1 MKIRLNPHTLQRAF
15 VLLLFSLVAGI
26 SSVFA
31 QGYTYLQFSGNGR
44 TVLFA
49 KDGALTVVSTTEDA
63 PAGDGYQWALETV
76 SGDNVRLKNKEGMYV
91 TPNLTLTNS
100 QDQAATFTKT
110 ENTYSK
116 GRKSYGEGV
125 EVPTHGGSR
134 YDLVYGGKA
143 LGVKNGQLIWTVED
157 SRYGCIRLA
166 NNVKGAKVNPFVSSE
181 GGKVHWYYYM
191 ELLGNKSAECVMDAG
206 AEKKL
211 EKYSTPSAKDL
222 RAYMWCVYEAND
234 KGDVYFMSA
243 DGNFFCQKDD
253 TYQYST
259 STKTDRCKY
268 RICDVADQTDGK
280 YQEAFVLYNPQT
292 TKYVFPYGSGNTDV
306 GNGSSLN
313 PAEAMRFIL
322 STGPH
327 IYQFS
332 ANAATAIYDNGTGVT
347 MQPVGSEVA
356 GYQWTL
362 EQVGG
367 AYVLKSGRDNY
378 LKQAGDAFTVTT
390 NRDEALRLFPCGSAY
405 DDRHDVLTLAADASK
420 ALGVKDGQLA
430 IVEANSFYSVVRILD
445 STAEV
450 KGAVAPKF
458 SDISNVYYYK
468 LQFKANPK
476 GDARLTLTGT
486 GYDNP
491 VTRKE
496 FEPTSASQNW
506 KLEAARHANSKTGD
520 FYLVNQSGEY
530 LIYKDGR
537 FNFETLD
544 VNETTVFRLKQTDEQ
559 PEYWTID
566 MALSGDDNHRLGL
579 QAGMTPYT
587 LKACNST
594 SKFNALSF
602 KESERGSDY
611 DYLQFSG
618 CGRVVLYDDGQNIK
632 AVATTTEQLE
642 GNGYQ
647 WTFDPIM
654 DGAGKVNG
662 NNLKNKAGRF
672 LRYDAADETFTS
684 VTDRSKASVFDADQN
699 TYYVIPVHDVQGGTY
714 NINIAG
720 GLRYN
725 AVLRGVSEP
734 YNTLGV
740 KNGKLQ
746 LVKKNSRYA
755 VVRLAE
761 NIEGGLVNPYVSTS
775 ANPHY
780 YALNFFQNGSE
791 YLQDNTPGNI
801 LLKSPVAPFP
811 LRRYCWILEEAN
823 DDGDVYIR
831 STAGNYISYNPDT
844 DNGKH
849 KVNPTLN
856 DYSLYKICDVADQPD
871 ASLEGL
877 WSLYNCKNLYFVR
890 PFPSE
895 NAIGRAE
902 EVGKNTSMTFVD
914 VAANTTSYH
923 FVFPAMGQRALIMDY
938 DEAKKPR
945 VKARDILASDKDA
958 RLYQW
963 VVEGQHIRNRAG
975 FYLTYDGKNKQFG
988 VSNQKADAY
997 TFVYNVNNYENN
1009 NNVRYD
1015 LCSTDDQ
1022 QALSIGEEGALCWAA
1037 PGTRNSVVDLRPY
1050 IIAPE
1055 LPIPSLGGADYQLYC
1070 IRTAG
1075 GDRYA
1080 YHMEDANSISL
1091 KPYEEKNLCQLWVLI
1106 RDGQGKGDGY
1116 LQSAY
1121 NRYFLKYDTG
1131 SNTFVAVADKKDATR
1146 IRLVETSG
1154 NYIHWQIELP
1164 DVNDSR
1170 NLISHSYSGGGNPKT
1185 VSLSLQGPN
1194 NGNNFVEIFP
1204 VDITPDFYEEAGG
1217 AFRNLSLNELTPQ
1230 LELTADG
1237 KALKAKASASED
1249 DANNSWKNIGTKDD
1263 FVLRNGHGQYIGA
1276 DAEGNVFLTTDKA
1289 QATHFYLWLNHGDED
1304 GTVSWCFA
1312 QLNADGSKPE
1322 GKPEKCLGVSDV
1334 TNGTVAMLSFST
1346 YETDKLHTLC
1356 FNFGRLTCPELSDAA
1371 EGKYYY
1377 NFICFDK
1384 VASDKFISE
1393 GYDTNKKVKAESQ
1406 QLINDQM
1413 WALVGQSK
1421 DDVVL
1426 MSKDKYY
1433 MCLNGYKLC
1442 VTHDLKKAAHF
1453 SVDYISDVDRYVL
1466 VLVGGEGSEG
1476 HLKKCLNLSGD
1487 VDENGVRHKDVI
1499 VWNWNKTD
1507 KNEGPRFYLNFI
1519 SIPVPEDYSDY
1530 EILPKRSWF
1539 VKQAHE
1545 ATTDP
1550 MTGFIQRD
1558 ESGWTKNPYTGKM
1571 MQKTS
1576 TYTVIHYLKAESTRE
1591 LYVPTCMVTND
1602 NCPTL
1607 SRAFQRWYNYK
1618 TDEAVSDSVL
1628 NLDLPSSRRYKNGI
1642 VVGDQ
1647 LKLNGQVN
1655 GNYVKKKI
1663 TFQMP
1668 EVIPDDWEYILG
1680 ADLTPYSDFV
1690 DYFGD
1695 NGNPIYNGNVTKY
1708 NGAVTNDIILP
1719 SKQNIVEPTITGR
1732 NLYVIRNARAIAN
1745 ELLQCKE
1752 GNGNDKWYE
1761 EHTIAFPK
1769 KKVTLNYSSVA
1780 LNMQKQDY
1788 WFYNN
1793 DSPSEDN
1800 LQNAVNSGEIVIE
1813 VDSLDSGITSAKFL
1827 RSAKTDNV
1835 DLGEGLDRFIA
1846 FDYPGDTDDGKG
1858 IGKAKGDSCTLKVY
1872 GVASDG
1878 TRYQIA
1884 KFNLTFEDNFEPI
1897 IYSEIIGKKDDGS
1910 FKSERSP
1917 EALKKATGDPVATI
1931 TFDPEQFDAFV
1942 TPPVGTYTGFL
1953 TGDKGPGTKCGLTY
1967 RYPFNYDNTSYC
1979 FAPIDGDFNSTDGK
1993 TPECTWGN
2001 YTIAHRFRMGDFGD
2015 GSSRGNFFAVKKY
2028 YENEYGSEKYDASQS
2043 GFLYIDASDLPGQIA
2058 SIDFSGMPCKASR
2071 LFVSA
2076 WMSSPSGKDEKPANV
2091 VFSVQGFKNGKATTL
2106 YSYCP
2111 GSILG
2116 EARDSLANKLE
2127 PKTNNGIGIWQQVYF
2142 SFVNKNADDFDSF
2155 RLTIDNACTS
2165 TVGGDILIDDV
2176 EVFSVKPEV
2185 QIERTIP
2192 VCGDQ
2197 LTLCKMTVDYDQV
2210 RTQLGLNTGEVMKD
2224 NPKVWY
2230 CLLDKEMFDAE
2241 LGFDTGTSEGQER
2254 LYRMSDAEVKP
2265 AFVKA
2270 LLGDPN
2276 SQVSGEGIFRSVE
2289 FKTNFDS
2296 LPVFKYR
2303 DAVAATVGMASREV
2317 TSAGVRHF
2325 VISDKVKE
2333 PRIKPNHDYYFL
2345 FVPRFSDD
2353 PVTLA
2358 NAFHS
2363 FEINTRCSVR
2373 CKFRTLSPIRVVT
2386 DADDEA
2392 AVEHETQTC
2401 AGKSVS
2407 LSVKQVGEDEDGNIG
2422 ERIVQYDWWRDYVGG
2437 AFTDVCINVDNATW
2451 RVLGKNESR
2460 LSNEISLREA
2470 LLAFRHFY
2478 PKATTVAGAA
2488 PKNDEGY
2495 TLEQSVIDVL
2505 HQFTLNSADKVASL
2519 VLLNNTCNIYVPA
2532 ATKQGTILK
2541 VTVVPI
2547 DHEDSSG
2554 TQYCYDPQQVGIK
2567 VSGEAPQ
2574 LFDGLHGTQYKYP
2587 DKLTNVPV
2595 RSSLA
2600 AVEEVRARADG
2611 SAANVLRVPLRG
2623 IKTVTKDAIGLTSVS
2638 PEVFLA
2644 GTNDPNMKA
2653 YETKAAEERAGLSVQ
2668 NFRIVG
2674 QLKTLVAD
2682 TADREHAYA
2691 DIVFNSD
2698 FQPREGY
2705 VYTLRFNYRELFNAG
2720 NATQS
2725 TVCDGNV
2732 LVDLIIVPKYQ
2743 KWTGAAGN
2751 TDWTND
2757 ANWQRADLE
2766 DLHFNADTEPG
2777 YAANADNGTAQG
2789 YVPMLHTSVIVTPK
2803 KAGPQLYE
2811 TNGADDQ
2818 FLNFVG
2824 NEGKRTATP
2833 DIEYALLAAPE
2844 ADKGVN
2850 LCGIYTPYQSKDLVV
2865 QSGGELLHAER
2876 LDYKKAWV
2884 EYALTP
2890 DRWYTLGS
2898 PLRQSYAGEWY
2909 APNNDA
2915 CQATPYFKNVT
2926 YNTTDYHRFA
2936 PAVYQRSWDKAKST
2950 LYYLDTYSAENPQ
2963 TANVKT
2969 TTENIYQAANWSAVY
2984 NDVREAYSQGGFSV
2998 KVNGIGIGAQ
3008 KYNTSLFRL
3017 PKEDTA
3023 YGYYTELNKTDEQTY
3038 PVDRTHHHKLATDQL
3053 AKSGTEI
3060 TVTLTNENRNNR
3072 FFLVGNPFACA
3083 LDLDKFFTVNAAQ
3096 LNGAKYW
3103 VLTAGGQEGAMR
3115 QPNAGEWISVNGTT
3129 EAALASLPSGQGFFV
3144 EGKEGTNTITLKF
3157 TADMQTSLH
3166 ASGTLLRAPAI
3177 GRAEAPMLR
3186 IRASRSGQGS
3196 EALVVKDTTAVN
3208 GYEAAEDMQ
3217 LLLDNSLQEIPM
3229 VYTLAGNRTSTINR
3243 RRSLWRVPLGVLSN
3257 SEEPV
3262 QLTFSGMRSFGE
3274 TLSLLDSQTGAVTP
3288 LRGNGNA
3295 DCVKVEV
3302 PGVTTGRYFILSSE
3316 RPALEDEQDF
3326 TQPLIQADNGSVTIS
3341 SSAAH
3346 VLTYV
3351 RIVAADG
3358 RTVYKLTPYVSRL
3371 SLKLPTGVYVVE
3383 ARTDEGESV
3392 GKVSL

>member
-31 QGYTYLQFSGNGR
+31 QDNYTYLQFSGNGR
-44 TVLFA
+44 TVLLA

-63 PAGDGYQWALETV
+63 PAGDGYQWTLETV

-91 TPNLTLTNS
+91 TADLRLTNS
-100 QDQAATFTKT
+100 QNQAARFTKT

-116 GRKSYGEGV
+116 GTY
-125 EVPTHGGSR
+125 GGSR
-134 YDLVYGGKA
+134 YDLVYADKA
-143 LGVKNGQLIWTVED
+143 LGVKNGQFFWAVRN

-166 NNVKGAKVNPFVSSE
+166 NNVRGAKVTPFVCSE
-181 GGKVHWYYYM
+181 GGEVHWYYM
-191 ELLGNKSAECVMDAG
+191 ELLLNGSECIKDAG

-211 EKYSTPSAKDL
+211 EKYSTPSAKNL
-222 RAYMWCVYEAND
+222 RAYMWCIYEANEE
-234 KGDVYFMSA
+234 GDVYIKSV
-243 DGNFFCQKDD
+243 DGNYI
-253 TYQYST
+253 YQNGSYPGSLQYAT
-259 STKTDRCKY
+259 STKSDVCIY

-280 YQEAFVLYNPQT
+280 FQDAFVLKNT
-292 TKYVFPYGSGNTDV
+292 KMNKYVFPYGSGNPDV
-306 GNGSSLN
+306 GMGSNPN
-313 PAEAMRFIL
+313 PAEAMRFISTPP

-332 ANAATAIYDNGTGVT
+332 ANAATAIYDNGTSVT

-378 LKQAGDAFTVTT
+378 LKQAGDALTVTT

-405 DDRHDVLTLAADASK
+405 DDRHYVLTLADDASK
-420 ALGVKDGQLA
+420 AVGVKDGQLA

-445 STAEV
+445 STDEV

-468 LQFKANPK
+468 LQFKANPE
-476 GDARLTLTGT
+476 GDNRLTLTGT
-486 GYDNP
+486 DYDNP
-491 VTRKE
+491 VTRME
-496 FEPTSASQNW
+496 FQPTSARQNW
-506 KLEAARHANSKTGD
+506 ELRPAKHPNSKPGD
-520 FYLVNQSGEY
+520 FYLVNQEGEY
-530 LIYKDGR
+530 LIYKNGS
-537 FNFETLD
+537 FNFKPLD

-566 MALSGDDNHRLGL
+566 MALSGDDNRRLGL
-579 QAGMTPYT
+579 QDGMTPYT
-587 LKACNST
+587 LKACNSA
-594 SKFNALSF
+594 SKYNALSF

-618 CGRVVLYDDGQNIK
+618 SGRVVLYDDGQNVK

-642 GNGYQ
+642 GNGYR

-662 NNLKNKAGRF
+662 YNLKNKAGRY
-672 LRYDAADETFTS
+672 LHYDTAAKTFTS
-684 VTDRSKASVFDADQN
+684 VTDHSKASVFDADQN
-699 TYYVIPVHDVQGGTY
+699 TYYVVPAHVSGDTY
-714 NINIAG
+714 NIAG

-725 AVLRGVSEP
+725 AVLRGVTGT

-775 ANPHY
+775 DNPRY
-780 YALNFFQNGSE
+780 YAFNFFQNGSGE
-791 YLQDNTPGNI
+791 YMQDNTPGDI

-811 LRRYCWILEEAN
+811 LRRFCWILEEAN
-823 DDGDVYIR
+823 DDGDVYIK
-831 STAGNYISYNPDT
+831 STAGNYISYNPAT
-844 DNGKH
+844 DNYQH
-849 KVNPTLN
+849 KVNTTTN
-856 DYSLYKICDVADQPD
+856 AYSLYKICDVADQPD
-871 ASLEGL
+871 ASLDGL
-877 WSLYNCKNLYFVR
+877 WSLYNCENHYFVR
-890 PFPSE
+890 PSDSD
-895 NAIGRAE
+895 NSIGRAE

-914 VAANTTSYH
+914 IAADTTSFH
-923 FVFPAMGQRALIMDY
+923 LVFPAMGQRALIMDY
-938 DEAKKPR
+938 DEAKNPR
-945 VKARDILASDKDA
+945 VRARAILASDKDA

-975 FYLTYDGKNKQFG
+975 FYLTYDKKNKQFG
-988 VSNQKADAY
+988 VSNQKAEAY
-997 TFVYNVNNYENN
+997 TFVYDENDYQNN
-1009 NNVRYD
+1009 NSVRYD
-1015 LCSTDDQ
+1015 FLSSDGR
-1022 QALSIGEEGALCWAA
+1022 QALSIGAEGVLCWAA

-1050 IIAPE
+1050 IIGPE
-1055 LPIPSLGGADYQLYC
+1055 LPIPSSGGVDYHLYC

-1091 KPYEEKNLCQLWVLI
+1091 KPYVEKNLCQLWILI

-1121 NRYFLKYDTG
+1121 NRCFLKYDTG
-1131 SNTFVAVADKKDATR
+1131 SNTFVAVADRNDATR

-1154 NYIHWQIELP
+1154 NYDHWQIELP
-1164 DVNDSR
+1164 DVADNN
-1170 NLISHSYSGGGNPKT
+1170 NLISHSYGGNPKT
-1185 VSLSLQGPN
+1185 VTLSLQGPN
-1194 NGNNFVEIFP
+1194 NADNYVDLIP

-1217 AFRNLSLNELTPQ
+1217 AFRNLSLNELTPE

-1237 KALKAKASASED
+1237 TALKAKASASED

-1263 FVLRNGHGQYIGA
+1263 FVLRNGHGQYIGT
-1276 DAEGNVFLTTDKA
+1276 DAGGNVCLTTDKA
-1289 QATHFYLWLNHGDED
+1289 QATHFYLWLNHGDKD

-1334 TNGTVAMLSFST
+1334 DNGTVAMLSFST

-1356 FNFGRLTCPELSDAA
+1356 FTFGRLTCPELSDAA

-1377 NFICFDK
+1377 HFICFDK
-1384 VASDKFISE
+1384 VGNKFVSD
-1393 GYDTNKKVKAESQ
+1393 GNDTNKVVFAENGKK
-1406 QLINDQM
+1406 LVNDQM
-1413 WALVGQSK
+1413 WALVGQNK

-1433 MCLNGYKLC
+1433 VYLDGDRFY
-1442 VTHDLKKAAHF
+1442 VTHDPEKAVHF
-1453 SVDYISDVDRYVL
+1453 SVKYISSQKRYAL
-1466 VLVGGEGSEG
+1466 T
-1476 HLKKCLNLSGD
+1476 
-1487 VDENGVRHKDVI
+1487 I
-1499 VWNWNKTD
+1499 V
-1507 KNEGPRFYLNFI
+1507 EGPNDGGKSGYSMNLHGGDNTTILPWKNSSIQTDRNFWLNFI
-1519 SIPVPEDYSDY
+1519 AVPQPEDYSDY
-1530 EILPKRSWF
+1530 EVLPKRSWF
-1539 VKQAHE
+1539 VKQAYE
-1545 ATTDP
+1545 ATADP

-1576 TYTVIHYLKAESTRE
+1576 TYTVTHYLKAESTRN
-1591 LYVPTCMVTND
+1591 LYVPTCMVGSANTR
-1602 NCPTL
+1602 

-1628 NLDLPSSRRYKNGI
+1628 NLDISSSRRYRNGI

-1647 LKLNGQVN
+1647 LKLNGQN
-1655 GNYVKKKI
+1655 SGYYVTHNV

-1695 NGNPIYNGNVTKY
+1695 NGNPIYNGNVTS
-1708 NGAVTNDIILP
+1708 DIILP
-1719 SKQNIVEPTITGR
+1719 SKQSIVEPTITGR

-1745 ELLQCKE
+1745 ELLQCKK
-1752 GNGNDKWYE
+1752 GSGKWYE
-1761 EHTIAFPK
+1761 EHTITFPK

-1793 DSPSEDN
+1793 GIASEDN
-1800 LQNAVNSGEIVIE
+1800 LQNAVNSGAIE
-1813 VDSLDSGITSAKFL
+1813 VEVEDSLHSGITFAKFL
-1827 RSAKTDNV
+1827 SSGAGGAATD
-1835 DLGEGLDRFIA
+1835 RAIA
-1846 FDYPGDTDDGKG
+1846 FNYPGDTADGKG
-1858 IGKAKGDSCTLKVY
+1858 RGKANAGSCTLKVY

-1897 IYSEIIGKKDDGS
+1897 IYSEIIGKKDGS

-1917 EALKKATGDPVATI
+1917 EALQKTTGDPVATI
-1931 TFDPEQFDAFV
+1931 TFDPDEFDSFV
-1942 TPPVGTYTGFL
+1942 SPPVGTYTGFDNVV
-1953 TGDKGPGTKCGLTY
+1953 GASTKCGLTY

-1979 FAPIDGDFNSTDGK
+1979 FAPIGGDFNSTDGK
-1993 TPECTWGN
+1993 TPESTWGN
-2001 YTIAHRFRMGDFGD
+2001 YTVAHRFNMGDN
-2015 GSSRGNFFAVKKY
+2015 RGNFFAVKKY
-2028 YENEYGSEKYDASQS
+2028 YENEYGSQNYDASQS
-2043 GFLYIDASDLPGQIA
+2043 GFLYIDASDLPGKIA
-2058 SIDFSGMPCKASR
+2058 SIDFAGMPCKASR

-2076 WMSSPSGKDEKPANV
+2076 WMSSPDRGNESPANV
-2091 VFSVQGFKNGKATTL
+2091 VFSIQGFKNGKATTL

-2116 EARDSLANKLE
+2116 EARDSLD
-2127 PKTNNGIGIWQQVYF
+2127 KTLKPMDNGGKGIWQQVYF

-2155 RLTIDNACTS
+2155 RLTIDNACTN
-2165 TVGGDILIDDV
+2165 TQGGDILIDDV

-2210 RTQLGLNTGEVMKD
+2210 RAQLGLNTGEVLTD
-2224 NPKVWY
+2224 DPKVWY

-2241 LGFDTGTSEGQER
+2241 LGFDTGTPEGQER
-2254 LYRMSDAEVKP
+2254 LYRMSDVEVKP

-2276 SQVSGEGIFRSVE
+2276 SQASGEGIFRSVE
-2289 FKTNFDS
+2289 FKTKFDD
-2296 LPVFKYR
+2296 LPLFKYR
-2303 DAVAATVGMASREV
+2303 AAVEATVGMASREV

-2373 CKFRTLSPIRVVT
+2373 CKFRTQSPIRVVT

-2407 LSVKQVGEDEDGNIG
+2407 LSVKQVGENVDGVIG

-2547 DHEDSSG
+2547 DHEDTSG
-2554 TQYCYDPQQVGIK
+2554 TQYCYDPEQVGIK
-2567 VSGEAPQ
+2567 VSGQAPQ
-2574 LFDGLHGTQYKYP
+2574 LFDGLRGDKYKYP
-2587 DKLTNVPV
+2587 KKLTNVPV

-2600 AVEEVRARADG
+2600 AVAEVRARADG

-2653 YETKAAEERAGLSVQ
+2653 YETRAAEERTGLSVQ

-2674 QLKTLVAD
+2674 QLKKLVAD
-2682 TADREHAYA
+2682 TADCENAYA

-2705 VYTLRFNYRELFNAG
+2705 VYTLRFNYRERFNAG
-2720 NATQS
+2720 STAQT

-2757 ANWQRADLE
+2757 ANWQRADLA
-2766 DLHFNADTEPG
+2766 DLHFKADTETG

-2789 YVPMLHTSVIVTPK
+2789 YVPMLHTSVIVTPD

-2811 TNGADDQ
+2811 TNDPGADDQ

-2850 LCGIYTPYQSKDLVV
+2850 LCGIYKSYQSKDLVV

-2876 LDYKKAWV
+2876 LNYEKAWV

-2915 CQATPYFKNVT
+2915 CQATPYFKDVT
-2926 YNTTDYHRFA
+2926 YDTALHHRFA

-2950 LYYLDTYSAENPQ
+2950 LYYLEPYSANKPQ
-2963 TANVKT
+2963 EARVDT

-3008 KYNTSLFRL
+3008 KYTKSLFRL

-3023 YGYYTELNKTDEQTY
+3023 YGYYTELNETDRRTY
-3038 PVDRTHHHKLATDQL
+3038 PVDRTYHHKLATDQL
-3053 AKSGTEI
+3053 KTGTEL
-3060 TVTLTNENRNNR
+3060 TVTLKNENRNNR

-3083 LDLDKFFTVNAAQ
+3083 LDLNQFFTKNADQ

-3144 EGKEGTNTITLKF
+3144 EGKEGTNAITLKF
-3157 TADMQTSLH
+3157 TANMQTSLH
-3166 ASGTLLRAPAI
+3166 TSGTLLRAPAI
-3177 GRAEAPMLR
+3177 GRTEAPMLR

-3257 SEEPV
+3257 SEDPV

-3295 DCVKVEV
+3295 DSVKVEV

>member
-31 QGYTYLQFSGNGR
+31 QEYTYLQFSGNGR
-44 TVLFA
+44 TVLLA

-63 PAGDGYQWALETV
+63 PAGDGYQWTLETV

-91 TPNLTLTNS
+91 TSNLTLTNS
-100 QDQAATFTKT
+100 QNQAAVFTQE

-116 GRKSYGEGV
+116 GRKSYGDGV
-125 EVPTHGGSR
+125 EVSTHGGSR

-143 LGVKNGQLIWTVED
+143 LGVKNGQLIWTIED
-157 SRYGCIRLA
+157 SRYGCIRMA
-166 NNVKGAKVNPFVSSE
+166 NNVKGAKVTPLVCSE
-181 GGKVHWYYYM
+181 GGKAYWYYM
-191 ELLGNKSAECVMDAG
+191 ELLGNGSECVKDAG
-206 AEKKL
+206 AENKL
-211 EKYSTPSAKDL
+211 QKDPTPSAKNL
-222 RAYMWCVYEAND
+222 RAYMWCVYEANEQ
-234 KGDVYFMSA
+234 GDVYFKSV
-243 DGNFFCQKDD
+243 DGNFFCQKDN

-259 STKTDRCKY
+259 STESSKHIY
-268 RICDVADQTDGK
+268 RICDVADQTNEK
-280 YQEAFVLYNPQT
+280 YQDAFVLYNTNT
-292 TKYVFPYGSGNTDV
+292 TKYVYPYGSGNPDV
-306 GNGSSLN
+306 GIASQLDPG
-313 PAEAMRFIL
+313 EAMRFIPT
-322 STGPH
+322 TGPH

-367 AYVLKSGRDNY
+367 AYVLKSGRNNY
-378 LKQAGDAFTVTT
+378 LKQTGDALTVTT
-390 NRDEALRLFPCGSAY
+390 NRDEALKVFLSGSAY
-405 DDRHDVLTLAADASK
+405 DDRHYVLTLADDASK
-420 ALGVKDGQLA
+420 AVGVKDGQLA

-445 STAEV
+445 STDEV

-458 SDISNVYYYK
+458 SDISNDYYYK
-468 LQFKANPK
+468 LQFKANPE
-476 GDARLTLTGT
+476 GDNRLTLTGT
-486 GYDNP
+486 DYDNP
-491 VTRKE
+491 VTRME
-496 FEPTSASQNW
+496 FQPTSARQNW
-506 KLEAARHANSKTGD
+506 ELRPAKHPNSKPGD
-520 FYLVNQSGEY
+520 FYLVNQEGEY
-530 LIYKDGR
+530 LIYKDGS
-537 FNFETLD
+537 FNFKPLD

-566 MALSGDDNHRLGL
+566 MALLGDDNRRLGL

-587 LKACNST
+587 LKVCSNA
-594 SKFNALSF
+594 SKYNALSF

-618 CGRVVLYDDGQNIK
+618 CGRVVLYDDGQNVK

-642 GNGYQ
+642 GNGYR

-662 NNLKNKAGRF
+662 YNLKNKAGRY
-672 LRYDAADETFTS
+672 LRCDTAGKTFTS

-699 TYYVIPVHDVQGGTY
+699 TYYVVPAHVPGDTC
-714 NINIAG
+714 NIAG

-740 KNGKLQ
+740 KNGQLQ

-775 ANPHY
+775 DNPRY
-780 YALNFFQNGSE
+780 YAFNFFQNGSGE
-791 YLQDNTPGNI
+791 YMQDNTPGDI

-831 STAGNYISYNPDT
+831 STAGNYISYNPAT
-844 DNGKH
+844 DNYQH
-849 KVNPTLN
+849 KVNTTSN
-856 DYSLYKICDVADQPD
+856 EYSLYKICDVADQSD
-871 ASLEGL
+871 ASLDGL
-877 WSLYNCKNLYFVR
+877 WSLYNCKNHYFVR
-890 PFPSE
+890 PSDSD
-895 NAIGRAE
+895 NSIGRAE

-914 VAANTTSYH
+914 IAADTTSYH
-923 FVFPAMGQRALIMDY
+923 LVFPAMGQRALIMDY
-938 DEAKKPR
+938 DEAKNPR
-945 VKARDILASDKDA
+945 VKARAILASDKDS

-963 VVEGQHIRNRAG
+963 VIEGQHIRNRAG
-975 FYLTYDGKNKQFG
+975 FYLTYDKKNKQFG
-988 VSNQKADAY
+988 VSNQKAEAY
-997 TFVYNVNNYENN
+997 TFVYDKNTYQNN

-1015 LCSTDDQ
+1015 FLSSDGK
-1022 QALSIGEEGALCWAA
+1022 QALSIGEEGTLCWAA
-1037 PGTRNSVVDLRPY
+1037 PGTRNSVVDLRSY

-1055 LPIPSLGGADYQLYC
+1055 LPIPSSGGVDYQLYC

-1080 YHMEDANSISL
+1080 YHMEDANAISL
-1091 KPYEEKNLCQLWVLI
+1091 KTYVEKNLCQLWILI

-1121 NRYFLKYDTG
+1121 NRCFLKYDTG
-1131 SNTFVAVADKKDATR
+1131 SNTFVAVADRNDATR

-1154 NYIHWQIELP
+1154 NYDHWQIELP
-1164 DVNDSR
+1164 DVADNN
-1170 NLISHSYSGGGNPKT
+1170 NLISHSYGGNPKT
-1185 VSLSLQGPN
+1185 VTLSLQGPN
-1194 NGNNFVEIFP
+1194 NADNYVDLIP

-1217 AFRNLSLNELTPQ
+1217 AFRNISLNELTPE

-1237 KALKAKASASED
+1237 TALKAKASASED

-1276 DAEGNVFLTTDKA
+1276 DADGNVFLTTDKA
-1289 QATHFYLWLNHGDED
+1289 QATHFYLWLNHGEKD
-1304 GTVSWCFA
+1304 GNVSWCFA

-1322 GKPEKCLGVSDV
+1322 GKPDKCLGVSDLA
-1334 TNGTVAMLSFST
+1334 NGTVAMLPFST
-1346 YETDKLHTLC
+1346 YETDKQHTLC
-1356 FNFGRLTCPELSDAA
+1356 FTFGRLTCPELSDAVA
-1371 EGKYYY
+1371 GKYYY
-1377 NFICFDK
+1377 TFMCFDLVGKKYVSDGNDTSK
-1384 VASDKFISE
+1384 VVIAEDK
-1393 GYDTNKKVKAESQ
+1393 KLV
-1406 QLINDQM
+1406 NDQM
-1413 WALVGQSK
+1413 WALVGGSK
-1421 DDVVL
+1421 DGFVL
-1426 MSKDKYY
+1426 MSKDRYY
-1433 MCLNGYKLC
+1433 LYLNNGIFN
-1442 VTHDLKKAAHF
+1442 VTHDLAKATHF
-1453 SVDYISDVDRYVL
+1453 SSTYDVNKQRYVL
-1466 VLVGGEGSEG
+1466 TVVSAWGSDSRYNGWQMLLSNNYSNVTVGQKNTS
-1476 HLKKCLNLSGD
+1476 
-1487 VDENGVRHKDVI
+1487 
-1499 VWNWNKTD
+1499 TD
-1507 KNEGPRFYLNFI
+1507 NRYYLNFI

-1530 EILPKRSWF
+1530 EVLPKRSWF
-1539 VKQAHE
+1539 VKQARE
-1545 ATTDP
+1545 ATADP

-1576 TYTVIHYLKAESTRE
+1576 TYTVTHYLKAESTRD
-1591 LYVPTCMVTND
+1591 LYVPTCMVGSAATR
-1602 NCPTL
+1602 

-1628 NLDLPSSRRYKNGI
+1628 NLDISSSRRYKNGI

-1647 LKLNGQVN
+1647 LKLNGQNSGYHVTHN
-1655 GNYVKKKI
+1655 V

-1695 NGNPIYNGNVTKY
+1695 NGNPLYNGNVTS
-1708 NGAVTNDIILP
+1708 DIILP

-1752 GNGNDKWYE
+1752 DKVKGNDKWYE

-1793 DSPSEDN
+1793 GIASEDN
-1800 LQNAVNSGEIVIE
+1800 LQNAVNNGAIE
-1813 VDSLDSGITSAKFL
+1813 VEVDDLGSGITFAKFL
-1827 RSAKTDNV
+1827 SSGAGGAATD
-1835 DLGEGLDRFIA
+1835 RAIA
-1846 FDYPGDTDDGKG
+1846 FNYPGDDNGKG
-1858 IGKAKGDSCTLKVY
+1858 TGTATAGSCTLKVY

-1884 KFNLTFEDNFEPI
+1884 KFNLTFEDDFEPI
-1897 IYSEIIGKKDDGS
+1897 IYSEIIGKKDGS

-1917 EALKKATGDPVATI
+1917 EALLKTTGDPVATI
-1931 TFDPEQFDAFV
+1931 TFDPDQFDAFV
-1942 TPPVGTYTGFL
+1942 SPPVGTYTGFSNL
-1953 TGDKGPGTKCGLTY
+1953 GKGDNANQKYSLTY

-1979 FAPIDGDFNSTDGK
+1979 FAPIGGDFNSISGK
-1993 TPECTWGN
+1993 TNECTWGN
-2001 YTIAHRFRMGDFGD
+2001 YTIAHRFNMGDN
-2015 GSSRGNFFAVKKY
+2015 RGNFFAVKKY
-2028 YENEYGSEKYDASQS
+2028 YENEYGSQNYDASQS
-2043 GFLYIDASDLPGQIA
+2043 GFLYIDASDLPGKIA
-2058 SIDFSGMPCKASR
+2058 SIDFAGMPCKASR

-2076 WMSSPSGKDEKPANV
+2076 WMSSPDRGDESPANV
-2091 VFSVQGFKNGKATTL
+2091 VFSIQGFKNGKATTL

-2116 EARDSLANKLE
+2116 DARDSIGNKLE
-2127 PKTNNGIGIWQQVYF
+2127 TKTNGDVGIWQQVYF

-2155 RLTIDNACTS
+2155 RLTIDNACTN
-2165 TVGGDILIDDV
+2165 TKGGDILIDDV

-2210 RTQLGLNTGEVMKD
+2210 RAQLGLNTGEVMKD

-2241 LGFDTGTSEGQER
+2241 LGFDTGTPEGQER

-2276 SQVSGEGIFRSVE
+2276 SQASAEGSFRSVE
-2289 FKTNFDS
+2289 FETKFED

-2303 DAVAATVGMASREV
+2303 AAVEATSGMASREV

-2325 VISDKVKE
+2325 IISDKVKE

-2407 LSVKQVGEDEDGNIG
+2407 LSVKQVGEDAEGNIG
-2422 ERIVQYDWWRDYVGG
+2422 ERIVQYDWWRDYVGD

-2478 PKATTVAGAA
+2478 PKATTVAGAS

-2519 VLLNNTCNIYVPA
+2519 VLLNNTCNVYVPA
-2532 ATKQGTILK
+2532 ATKQGEILK

-2547 DHEDSSG
+2547 DHEDGNG
-2554 TQYCYDPQQVGIK
+2554 TQYCYDPQQVGVK
-2567 VSGEAPQ
+2567 VSGQAPQ
-2574 LFDGLHGTQYKYP
+2574 LFDGLHGNQYKYP
-2587 DKLTNVPV
+2587 KKLTNVPV

-2623 IKTVTKDAIGLTSVS
+2623 IETVTDGAIGLTSVS
-2638 PEVFLA
+2638 PDVFLA
-2644 GTNDPNMKA
+2644 GTNDPTMKA
-2653 YETKAAEERAGLSVQ
+2653 YETKAAEERTGLSVQ

-2674 QLKTLVAD
+2674 QLKTLEAS
-2682 TADREHAYA
+2682 TTNPENAHA
-2691 DIVFNSD
+2691 DIVFNSG

-2705 VYTLRFNYRELFNAG
+2705 VYTLRFDYRERFNAG
-2720 NATQS
+2720 STTQ
-2725 TVCDGNV
+2725 TKACDGNV
-2732 LVDLIIVPKYQ
+2732 LVDLVIVPKYQ

-2757 ANWQRADLE
+2757 ANWQRADLA
-2766 DLHFNADTEPG
+2766 DLHFKADTETG
-2777 YAANADNGTAQG
+2777 YATNADNGTAQG
-2789 YVPMLHTSVIVTPK
+2789 YVPMLHTSVIVTPD

-2811 TNGADDQ
+2811 TNYAGGEDA
-2818 FLNFVG
+2818 FLHFVDH
-2824 NEGKRTATP
+2824 EDEQRTATP
-2833 DIEYALLAAPE
+2833 DIEYALLAAPKAE
-2844 ADKGVN
+2844 KGVN
-2850 LCGIYTPYQSKDLVV
+2850 RCDIYKPYQSKDLVV

-2876 LDYKKAWV
+2876 LTYEKAWV

-2915 CQATPYFKNVT
+2915 CQATPYFKDVT

-3038 PVDRTHHHKLATDQL
+3038 PVDRTYHHKLATDQL
-3053 AKSGTEI
+3053 AKSGTEM

-3083 LDLDKFFTVNAAQ
+3083 LDLNEFFTKNADQ

-3115 QPNAGEWISVNGTT
+3115 QPNAGEWITVNGTT

-3144 EGKEGTNTITLKF
+3144 EGKEGTKAITLKF

-3166 ASGTLLRAPAI
+3166 TSGTLLRAPAI
-3177 GRAEAPMLR
+3177 GRVEAPVLR

-3257 SEEPV
+3257 SEAPV

-3316 RPALEDEQDF
+3316 RPSLEEEQDF

-3351 RIVAADG
+3351 HIVAADG

>member
-44 TVLFA
+44 TVLLA

-63 PAGDGYQWALETV
+63 PAGDGYQWMLETV

-91 TPNLTLTNS
+91 TADLRLTNS

-110 ENTYSK
+110 ENTYS
-116 GRKSYGEGV
+116 STTYGSN
-125 EVPTHGGSR
+125 TKR
-134 YDLVYGGKA
+134 YDLVYGGKGA
-143 LGVKNGQLIWTVED
+143 LGVKNGQLFWTVED

-166 NNVKGAKVNPFVSSE
+166 NNVKGAKVTPFVCSE
-181 GGKVHWYYYM
+181 GGEVHWYYM
-191 ELLGNKSAECVMDAG
+191 ELLGNGSECIKDAG
-206 AEKKL
+206 AENKL
-211 EKYSTPSAKDL
+211 QKYPTPSAKNL

-234 KGDVYFMSA
+234 KGDVYIKSA
-243 DGNFFCQKDD
+243 DGNFFYQNGNI
-253 TYQYST
+253 QYST
-259 STKTDRCKY
+259 STESSKHLY

-280 YQEAFVLYNPQT
+280 YLDAFVLYNTQT
-292 TKYVFPYGSGNTDV
+292 TKYVFPYGSGNPDV
-306 GNGSSLN
+306 GMGSSLN
-313 PAEAMRFIL
+313 SAEAMRFIPTTPP
-322 STGPH
+322 TGPH

-347 MQPVGSEVA
+347 MQAVGSEVA

-367 AYVLKSGRDNY
+367 AYVLKSGRNNY
-378 LKQAGDAFTVTT
+378 LKQAGAALTVTT
-390 NRDEALRLFPCGSAY
+390 NRDEALRLFPCGNAY
-405 DDRHDVLTLAADASK
+405 DNRHHVLTLADDASK
-420 ALGVKDGQLA
+420 AVGVKDGQLA

-445 STAEV
+445 STNEV

-476 GDARLTLTGT
+476 GNARLTLTGT

-496 FEPTSASQNW
+496 FEPTSARQNW
-506 KLEAARHANSKTGD
+506 KLEPARHANSKTGD
-520 FYLVNQSGEY
+520 FYLVNQLGEY

-618 CGRVVLYDDGQNIK
+618 CGRVVLYDDGQNVK

-654 DGAGKVNG
+654 DGAGIVNG
-662 NNLKNKAGRF
+662 FNLKNKAGRF

-725 AVLRGVSEP
+725 AVLRGVTGT

-755 VVRLAE
+755 VVRHAE

-823 DDGDVYIR
+823 DDGDVYIK

-844 DNGKH
+844 DGYQH
-849 KVNPTLN
+849 KVNTTTN
-856 DYSLYKICDVADQPD
+856 AYSRYKICDVADQPD
-871 ASLEGL
+871 ASLDGL
-877 WSLYNCKNLYFVR
+877 WSLYNCTNHYFVR
-890 PFPSE
+890 PSE
-895 NAIGRAE
+895 NDNFIGRAE
-902 EVGKNTSMTFVD
+902 KVGKNTSMTFVD
-914 VAANTTSYH
+914 VAADTTSYH
-923 FVFPAMGQRALIMDY
+923 LVFPAMGQRALIMDY
-938 DEAKKPR
+938 DEAKNPR
-945 VKARDILASDKDA
+945 VKARGILASDKDA

-1009 NNVRYD
+1009 NHVRYD

-1022 QALSIGEEGALCWAA
+1022 QALSIGAEGVLCWAA

-1050 IIAPE
+1050 IIGPE
-1055 LPIPSLGGADYQLYC
+1055 LPIPSSGGVDYHLYC
-1070 IRTAG
+1070 IRTAN

-1080 YHMEDANSISL
+1080 YHMEETNAISL

-1121 NRYFLKYDTG
+1121 NRSFLKYDTG

-1154 NYIHWQIELP
+1154 NYAHWQIELP
-1164 DVNDSR
+1164 DVNGNS

-1194 NGNNFVEIFP
+1194 NGNNFVDIFP
-1204 VDITPDFYEEAGG
+1204 VDITPVFYEEAGG
-1217 AFRNLSLNELTPQ
+1217 AFRNINLDELTPK

-1237 KALKAKASASED
+1237 RALKAKASASED

-1276 DAEGNVFLTTDKA
+1276 DAEGNVFLTPDKA
-1289 QATHFYLWLNHGDED
+1289 QATHFYLWLNHGDKD

-1334 TNGTVAMLSFST
+1334 ANGTVAMLSFST
-1346 YETDKLHTLC
+1346 YETQKLHTLC
-1356 FNFGRLTCPELSDAA
+1356 FTFGRLTCPELSDAA

-1377 NFICFDK
+1377 HFICFDK
-1384 VASDKFISE
+1384 VGNKFVSD
-1393 GYDTNKKVKAESQ
+1393 GNDTNKVVFAENGKK
-1406 QLINDQM
+1406 LVNDQM
-1413 WALVGQSK
+1413 WALVGQNK

-1433 MCLNGYKLC
+1433 VYLDGDRFY
-1442 VTHDLKKAAHF
+1442 VTHDPEKAVHF
-1453 SVDYISDVDRYVL
+1453 SVKYISSQKRYAL
-1466 VLVGGEGSEG
+1466 T
-1476 HLKKCLNLSGD
+1476 
-1487 VDENGVRHKDVI
+1487 I
-1499 VWNWNKTD
+1499 V
-1507 KNEGPRFYLNFI
+1507 EGPNDGGKSGYSMNLHGGDHTTILPYNGASIQTDRNFWLNFI
-1519 SIPVPEDYSDY
+1519 AVPQPEDYSDY
-1530 EILPKRSWF
+1530 EVLPKRSWF

-1545 ATTDP
+1545 ATADP

-1558 ESGWTKNPYTGKM
+1558 ESGWTKNPYTGKL

-1576 TYTVIHYLKAESTRE
+1576 TYTVTHYLKAESTRV
-1591 LYVPTCMVTND
+1591 LYVPTCMVTNTYS
-1602 NCPTL
+1602 PTR

-1647 LKLNGQVN
+1647 LKLNGQN
-1655 GNYVKKKI
+1655 SGQYVGHNV

-1680 ADLTPYSDFV
+1680 GDLTPYSDFV

-1695 NGNPIYNGNVTKY
+1695 NGNPLYNGNVTS
-1708 NGAVTNDIILP
+1708 DIILP

-1732 NLYVIRNARAIAN
+1732 NLFVIRNARAIAN
-1745 ELLQCKE
+1745 ELLQCKK
-1752 GNGNDKWYE
+1752 GSDKWYE
-1761 EHTIAFPK
+1761 EHTITFPK
-1769 KKVTLNYSSVA
+1769 KKVTLCYSSVA

-1793 DSPSEDN
+1793 GSASEDN
-1800 LQNAVNSGEIVIE
+1800 LQNAVNSGAIE
-1813 VDSLDSGITSAKFL
+1813 VEVEDPLHSGITFAKFL
-1827 RSAKTDNV
+1827 SSGAGGEATD
-1835 DLGEGLDRFIA
+1835 RAIA
-1846 FDYPGDTDDGKG
+1846 FNYPGDPDGTR
-1858 IGKAKGDSCTLKVY
+1858 IGEAKAGACTLKVY
-1872 GVASDG
+1872 GKASDG

-1884 KFNLTFEDNFEPI
+1884 KFNLTFEADFEPI
-1897 IYSEIIGKKDDGS
+1897 IYSEIIGKKKDDGS

-1917 EALKKATGDPVATI
+1917 EALQKTTGDPVATI
-1931 TFDPEQFDAFV
+1931 NFDPDEFDAFV
-1942 TPPVGTYTGFL
+1942 SPPVGTYTGFS
-1953 TGDKGPGTKCGLTY
+1953 GSGKGENANQKYSLTY

-1979 FAPIDGDFNSTDGK
+1979 FSPIKGDFEGTGR

-2001 YTIAHRFRMGDFGD
+2001 YSITHHFYPDY
-2015 GSSRGNFFAVKKY
+2015 SKGNFFPVKKF
-2028 YENEYGSEKYDASQS
+2028 YENEYGSKNYDASQA
-2043 GFLYIDASDLPGQIA
+2043 GFLFIDASDLPGKIA
-2058 SIDFSGMPCKASR
+2058 SIDFAGVPCKASR

-2076 WMSSPSGKDEKPANV
+2076 WMSSPGAQDASPANV
-2091 VFSVQGFKNGKATTL
+2091 VFSIQGFKNGKATTL

-2111 GSILG
+2111 GGIVVNGRKKDGTILNS
-2116 EARDSLANKLE
+2116 ADNKGL
-2127 PKTNNGIGIWQQVYF
+2127 GVWQQVYF

-2155 RLTIDNACTS
+2155 RLTIDNACTN
-2165 TVGGDILIDDV
+2165 TNGGDILIDDV

-2210 RTQLGLNTGEVMKD
+2210 RAQLGLNTGEVWKD

-2241 LGFDTGTSEGQER
+2241 LGFDTGTPEGQER

-2276 SQVSGEGIFRSVE
+2276 SQASGEGIFRSVE
-2289 FKTNFDS
+2289 FKTKFED

-2303 DAVAATVGMASREV
+2303 DAVEATVGMASREI

-2363 FEINTRCSVR
+2363 FEVNTRCSVR

-2451 RVLGKNESR
+2451 RVLRKNESR

-2541 VTVVPI
+2541 LTVVPI

-2554 TQYCYDPQQVGIK
+2554 TQYCYDPEQVGVK

-2574 LFDGLHGTQYKYP
+2574 LFDGLHGYKYP
-2587 DKLTNVPV
+2587 DKLINVPV

-2600 AVEEVRARADG
+2600 AVAEVRAGADG

-2623 IKTVTKDAIGLTSVS
+2623 IETVTKDAIGLTSVS

-2644 GTNDPNMKA
+2644 GTNDPKMEA

-2674 QLKTLVAD
+2674 QLRTLVARN
-2682 TADREHAYA
+2682 ADPENAHA

-2720 NATQS
+2720 SATQT

-2757 ANWQRADLE
+2757 ANWQRADLA
-2766 DLHFNADTEPG
+2766 DLHFKADTEPG

-2811 TNGADDQ
+2811 TNDPGADDQ

-2833 DIEYALLAAPE
+2833 DIEYALLAAPKAE
-2844 ADKGVN
+2844 KGVN
-2850 LCGIYTPYQSKDLVV
+2850 RCDIYTPYQSKDLVV

-2950 LYYLDTYSAENPQ
+2950 LYYLEPYSANKPQ
-2963 TANVKT
+2963 EARVDT

-3008 KYNTSLFRL
+3008 KYTKSLFRL
-3017 PKEDTA
+3017 PKEDTD
-3023 YGYYTELNKTDEQTY
+3023 YGYYTELNETDGKTY

-3053 AKSGTEI
+3053 KSGTEL
-3060 TVTLTNENRNNR
+3060 TVTLRNENANNR

-3083 LDLDKFFTVNAAQ
+3083 LDLNEFFKENEAQ

-3157 TADMQTSLH
+3157 TTDMQTSLH
-3166 ASGTLLRAPAI
+3166 TSGTLLRAPAI

-3208 GYEAAEDMQ
+3208 GYETAEDMQ

-3351 RIVAADG
+3351 HIIAADG

>member
-15 VLLLFSLVAGI
+15 VLLLFSLVAGV

-31 QGYTYLQFSGNGR
+31 QEYTYFQFSGNGR
-44 TVLFA
+44 TVLLA

-63 PAGDGYQWALETV
+63 PAGDGYQWTLETV

-91 TPNLTLTNS
+91 TADLRLTNS
-100 QDQAATFTKT
+100 QDQAAEFTKT
-110 ENTYSK
+110 ENTYS
-116 GRKSYGEGV
+116 STTYGGLK
-125 EVPTHGGSR
+125 R
-134 YDLVYGGKA
+134 YDLVYGGKGA
-143 LGVKNGQLIWTVED
+143 LGVKNGQLFWTVED

-166 NNVKGAKVNPFVSSE
+166 NNVKGAKVTPFVSSE
-181 GGKVHWYYYM
+181 GGEVHWYYM
-191 ELLGNKSAECVMDAG
+191 ELLGNGSECVKDAG
-206 AEKKL
+206 AENKL
-211 EKYSTPSAKDL
+211 QKYPTPSAKNL
-222 RAYMWCVYEAND
+222 RAYMWCVYEANEQ
-234 KGDVYFMSA
+234 GDVYIKSV
-243 DGNFFCQKDD
+243 DGNFFCQKDG

-280 YQEAFVLYNPQT
+280 YQDAFVLYNTQT
-292 TKYVFPYGSGNTDV
+292 TKYVFPYGSGNPDV
-306 GNGSSLN
+306 GMGSTLN
-313 PAEAMRFIL
+313 QAEAMRFI
-322 STGPH
+322 STPPPTGPH

-332 ANAATAIYDNGTGVT
+332 ANAATAIYDNGTSVT

-378 LKQAGDAFTVTT
+378 LKQAGNALTVTT

-405 DDRHDVLTLAADASK
+405 DDRHDVLTLAGDASK

-430 IVEANSFYSVVRILD
+430 IVEANSFYGVVRILD
-445 STAEV
+445 STNEV

-491 VTRKE
+491 VTGME

-530 LIYKDGR
+530 LIYKEGR

-579 QAGMTPYT
+579 QAGLTPYT
-587 LKACNST
+587 FKACNST
-594 SKFNALSF
+594 SKYNALSF

-618 CGRVVLYDDGQNIK
+618 SGRVVLYDDGQNVK

-654 DGAGKVNG
+654 DGAGIVNG
-662 NNLKNKAGRF
+662 FNLKNKAGRF

-684 VTDRSKASVFDADQN
+684 VTDRSKASVFDAGQN
-699 TYYVIPVHDVQGGTY
+699 TYYNVPAHVQGGTC
-714 NINIAG
+714 NIAG

-725 AVLRGVSEP
+725 AVLRGVSGT

-844 DNGKH
+844 DGYQH
-849 KVNPTLN
+849 KVNTTTN
-856 DYSLYKICDVADQPD
+856 EYSRYKICDVADQPD
-871 ASLEGL
+871 ASLDGL
-877 WSLYNCKNLYFVR
+877 WSLYNCTNHYFVR

-895 NAIGRAE
+895 NSIGRAE

-923 FVFPAMGQRALIMDY
+923 LVFPAMGQRALIMDY
-938 DEAKKPR
+938 DEAKNPR

-975 FYLTYDGKNKQFG
+975 FYLTYDEKNKQFG

-1009 NNVRYD
+1009 NSVRYD

-1022 QALSIGEEGALCWAA
+1022 QALSIGEEGVLCWAA
-1037 PGTRNSVVDLRPY
+1037 PNTRNSAVDLRPY

-1080 YHMEDANSISL
+1080 YHMEDATNSISL
-1091 KPYEEKNLCQLWVLI
+1091 KRYDEKNLCQLWVLI

-1121 NRYFLKYDTG
+1121 NRHFLKYDTG
-1131 SNTFVAVADKKDATR
+1131 SNTFVAVADKNDATR

-1164 DVNDSR
+1164 DVNGSR

-1185 VSLSLQGPN
+1185 VSLSLQDPN
-1194 NGNNFVEIFP
+1194 NSNNFVEIFP

-1217 AFRNLSLNELTPQ
+1217 AFRNINLDELTPK

-1237 KALKAKASASED
+1237 TALKAKASASED
-1249 DANNSWKNIGTKDD
+1249 GANNSWKNIGTKDD

-1322 GKPEKCLGVSDV
+1322 GKPENCLGVSGV
-1334 TNGTVAMLSFST
+1334 ANGTVAMLPFST

-1356 FNFGRLTCPELSDAA
+1356 FTFGRLTCPELSDAA

-1384 VASDKFISE
+1384 AGNKYVSDGNGTSKVVFAE
-1393 GYDTNKKVKAESQ
+1393 NDKKLV
-1406 QLINDQM
+1406 NDQM
-1413 WALVGQSK
+1413 WALVGQNK

-1433 MCLNGYKLC
+1433 VYLNGNRFY
-1442 VTHDLKKAAHF
+1442 VTHDPERAVHF
-1453 SVDYISDVDRYVL
+1453 SVKYISSKQRYAL
-1466 VLVGGEGSEG
+1466 TIIGGLNAEGKIG
-1476 HLKKCLNLSGD
+1476 HSMNLSGAD
-1487 VDENGVRHKDVI
+1487 ANRNTI
-1499 VWNWNKTD
+1499 IPWNSDIQTD
-1507 KNEGPRFYLNFI
+1507 PNICLNFI
-1519 SIPVPEDYSDY
+1519 PIPVPEDYSDY
-1530 EILPKRSWF
+1530 EVLPKRSWF

-1545 ATTDP
+1545 ATADP

-1576 TYTVIHYLKAESTRE
+1576 TYTITHYLKAESTRE
-1591 LYVPTCMVTND
+1591 LYVPTCMVGLANTR
-1602 NCPTL
+1602 

-1628 NLDLPSSRRYKNGI
+1628 NLDLPSSRRYRNGI

-1647 LKLNGQVN
+1647 LKLNGQN
-1655 GNYVKKKI
+1655 YGNYVDHYV

-1708 NGAVTNDIILP
+1708 NGNVTSDIILP

-1745 ELLQCKE
+1745 ELLLYKDD
-1752 GNGNDKWYE
+1752 GSNDKWYE

-1788 WFYNN
+1788 WFYNGGIA
-1793 DSPSEDN
+1793 SEDN
-1800 LQNAVNSGEIVIE
+1800 LQNAVNSGAIE
-1813 VDSLDSGITSAKFL
+1813 VKVDDLGSGITFAGFL
-1827 RSAKTDNV
+1827 NSGA
-1835 DLGEGLDRFIA
+1835 GAGADRAIA
-1846 FDYPGDTDDGKG
+1846 FNYPGDNNGKG
-1858 IGKAKGDSCTLKVY
+1858 RGEANAGSCTLKVY

-1884 KFNLTFEDNFEPI
+1884 KFNLIFEDDFEPI
-1897 IYSEIIGKKDDGS
+1897 IYSEIIGKKDDGT

-1917 EALKKATGDPVATI
+1917 EALLKTTGDPVATI
-1931 TFDPEQFDAFV
+1931 TFDPDQFDAFV
-1942 TPPVGTYTGFL
+1942 SPPVGTYTGF
-1953 TGDKGPGTKCGLTY
+1953 TNSGKGDNANQKYSLTY

-1979 FAPIDGDFNSTDGK
+1979 FAPIGGDFNSTNGR
-1993 TPECTWGN
+1993 TSECTWGN
-2001 YTIAHRFRMGDFGD
+2001 YTVAHRFDMGDN
-2015 GSSRGNFFAVKKY
+2015 RGNFFAVKKY
-2028 YENEYGSEKYDASQS
+2028 YENEYGSENYDASQS
-2043 GFLYIDASDLPGQIA
+2043 GFLYIDASDLPGKIA
-2058 SIDFSGMPCKASR
+2058 SIDFAGMPCKASR

-2076 WMSSPSGKDEKPANV
+2076 WMSSPDRDNESPANV
-2091 VFSVQGFKNGKATTL
+2091 VFSIQGFKNGKATTL

-2116 EARDSLANKLE
+2116 QARDSLDKTLK
-2127 PKTNNGIGIWQQVYF
+2127 PKDNGGKGIWQQVYF
-2142 SFVNKNADDFDSF
+2142 SFVNKNADDFDNF
-2155 RLTIDNACTS
+2155 RLTIDNACTNTS
-2165 TVGGDILIDDV
+2165 GGDILIDDV
-2176 EVFSVKPEV
+2176 EVFSVKPDV

-2210 RTQLGLNTGEVMKD
+2210 RAQLGLNTGEVLTD

-2241 LGFDTGTSEGQER
+2241 LGFDTGKPEGQER

-2407 LSVKQVGEDEDGNIG
+2407 LSVKQVGEDAEGNIG

-2488 PKNDEGY
+2488 PKNDEGQ

-2541 VTVVPI
+2541 LTVVPI
-2547 DHEDSSG
+2547 DREDPING
-2554 TQYCYDPQQVGIK
+2554 TQYCYDPEQVGVK

-2600 AVEEVRARADG
+2600 AVAEVRARADG

-2623 IKTVTKDAIGLTSVS
+2623 IQTVTKDAIGLTSVS

-2653 YETKAAEERAGLSVQ
+2653 YETMAAEERAGISVQ

-2674 QLKTLVAD
+2674 QLKTLVARK
-2682 TADREHAYA
+2682 ADREHAHA

-2789 YVPMLHTSVIVTPK
+2789 YVPMLHTSVIVTPD

-2811 TNGADDQ
+2811 TNYAGADDQ
-2818 FLNFVG
+2818 FLNFVDH
-2824 NEGKRTATP
+2824 EDEQRTATP
-2833 DIEYALLAAPE
+2833 DIEYALLAAPK
-2844 ADKGVN
+2844 AKAGVN

-2876 LDYKKAWV
+2876 LSYEKAWV

-2915 CQATPYFKNVT
+2915 CQATPYFKDVK
-2926 YNTTDYHRFA
+2926 YNTAHYHRFA
-2936 PAVYQRSWDKAKST
+2936 PAVYQRSWDKANPK
-2950 LYYLDTYSAENPQ
+2950 LYYLEPYSANNPQ
-2963 TANVKT
+2963 ETNVDT

-2984 NDVREAYSQGGFSV
+2984 NDVREPYSQGGFSV

-3008 KYNTSLFRL
+3008 KYTKSLFRL

-3023 YGYYTELNKTDEQTY
+3023 YGYYTELNETDGKTYT
-3038 PVDRTHHHKLATDQL
+3038 VDRTYHHKLATDQL
-3053 AKSGTEI
+3053 KSGTDL
-3060 TVTLTNENRNNR
+3060 TVTLRNENTNNR

-3083 LDLDKFFTVNAAQ
+3083 LDLNEFFKKNADQ

-3115 QPNAGEWISVNGTT
+3115 QPNSGEWISVNGTT

-3144 EGKEGTNTITLKF
+3144 EGKEGTNTINLKF

-3166 ASGTLLRAPAI
+3166 TSGTLLRAPAI

-3243 RRSLWRVPLGVLSN
+3243 RRSLWRVPMGVLSN
-3257 SEEPV
+3257 SEDPV

-3316 RPALEDEQDF
+3316 RPALEDEQNF
-3326 TQPLIQADNGSVTIS
+3326 TQPLIQADNGCVTVT

>member
-44 TVLFA
+44 TVLLA

-63 PAGDGYQWALETV
+63 PAGDGYQWTLETV

-91 TPNLTLTNS
+91 TADIRLTNS

-110 ENTYSK
+110 ENTYS
-116 GRKSYGEGV
+116 SATYGGLK
-125 EVPTHGGSR
+125 R

-143 LGVKNGQLIWTVED
+143 LGVKNGQLFWTVED

-166 NNVKGAKVNPFVSSE
+166 NNVKGAKVTPFVCSE
-181 GGKVHWYYYM
+181 GGEVHWYYM
-191 ELLGNKSAECVMDAG
+191 ELLWNGSECVKDAG
-206 AEKKL
+206 AGKNL
-211 EKYSTPSAKDL
+211 EKYSTPSAKNL
-222 RAYMWCVYEAND
+222 RAFMWSVYEAND
-234 KGDVYFMSA
+234 KGDVYFKSA
-243 DGNFFCQKDD
+243 DGNYFYQNGVD
-253 TYQYST
+253 QYSA
-259 STKTDRCKY
+259 STKPGNSEYT
-268 RICDVADQTDGK
+268 ICDVSDQSNDN
-280 YQEAFVLYNPQT
+280 AFVLRNSGTGEYVLPYNNSN
-292 TKYVFPYGSGNTDV
+292 KV
-306 GNGSSLN
+306 GKAGKFNMI
-313 PAEAMRFIL
+313 EAMRFIPTTPPP
-322 STGPH
+322 TGPH

-332 ANAATAIYDNGTGVT
+332 ANAATAIYDNGTSVT

-367 AYVLKSGRDNY
+367 AYVLKSGRNNY
-378 LKQAGDAFTVTT
+378 LKRAGEALTVTT
-390 NRDEALRLFPCGSAY
+390 SRDEALRLFPCGSAY
-405 DDRHDVLTLAADASK
+405 DDRHDVLTLADDASK

-445 STAEV
+445 STNEV

-587 LKACNST
+587 LQACNST
-594 SKFNALSF
+594 SKYNALSF

-654 DGAGKVNG
+654 DGAGIVNG
-662 NNLKNKAGRF
+662 FNLKNKADRF

-699 TYYVIPVHDVQGGTY
+699 TYYVVPAHVQGGTY
-714 NINIAG
+714 NIAG

-725 AVLRGVSEP
+725 AMLRGVTGT

-761 NIEGGLVNPYVSTS
+761 NIEGGLVNPYVSTN

-831 STAGNYISYNPDT
+831 STAGNYISYNPDM
-844 DNGKH
+844 DGYQH
-849 KVNPTLN
+849 KVNTTTN
-856 DYSLYKICDVADQPD
+856 EYSLYKICDLADQPD
-871 ASLEGL
+871 ASLDGL
-877 WSLYNCKNLYFVR
+877 WSLYNCKNHYFVR
-890 PFPSE
+890 PSDSDNF
-895 NAIGRAE
+895 IGRAE
-902 EVGKNTSMTFVD
+902 KVGKNTSMTFVD

-975 FYLTYDGKNKQFG
+975 FYLTYDEKNKQFG

-1009 NNVRYD
+1009 NSVRYD

-1022 QALSIGEEGALCWAA
+1022 QALSIGEEGVLCWAA
-1037 PGTRNSVVDLRPY
+1037 PNTRNSAVDLRPY

-1080 YHMEDANSISL
+1080 YHMEDANTISL
-1091 KPYEEKNLCQLWVLI
+1091 KPYEEKNLCQLWMLI

-1131 SNTFVAVADKKDATR
+1131 SNTFVAVADKNDATR

-1154 NYIHWQIELP
+1154 NYDHWQIELP
-1164 DVNDSR
+1164 DVADNN
-1170 NLISHSYSGGGNPKT
+1170 NLISHSYGGNPKT
-1185 VSLSLQGPN
+1185 VTLSLQGPN

-1217 AFRNLSLNELTPQ
+1217 AFRNINLDELTPK

-1237 KALKAKASASED
+1237 TALKAKASASED

-1276 DAEGNVFLTTDKA
+1276 DAGGNVFLTTDKA

-1304 GTVSWCFA
+1304 STVSWCFA

-1322 GKPEKCLGVSDV
+1322 GKLKNCLGVSDLA
-1334 TNGTVAMLSFST
+1334 NGTVAMLPFST
-1346 YETDKLHTLC
+1346 YETNKQHTLC
-1356 FNFGRLTCPELSDAA
+1356 FTFGRLTCPELSDAA

-1377 NFICFDK
+1377 NFMCFDLVGNKYVCDGNDTSK
-1384 VASDKFISE
+1384 VVIAE
-1393 GYDTNKKVKAESQ
+1393 GKRLV
-1406 QLINDQM
+1406 NDQM
-1413 WALVGQSK
+1413 WALVGVSK
-1421 DDVVL
+1421 DGFVL
-1426 MSKDKYY
+1426 MSKDRYY
-1433 MCLNGYKLC
+1433 LYLNGGIFN
-1442 VTHDLKKAAHF
+1442 VTHDLAKATHF
-1453 SVDYISDVDRYVL
+1453 SGTYDVNKQRYVL
-1466 VLVGGEGSEG
+1466 TVLSAVGGDSRFNGWQVLLSNNGSNVTVG
-1476 HLKKCLNLSGD
+1476 QKGTN
-1487 VDENGVRHKDVI
+1487 
-1499 VWNWNKTD
+1499 TD
-1507 KNEGPRFYLNFI
+1507 NRYYLNFI
-1519 SIPVPEDYSDY
+1519 PIPVPEDYSDY
-1530 EILPKRSWF
+1530 EVLPKRSWF

-1545 ATTDP
+1545 ATADP

-1576 TYTVIHYLKAESTRE
+1576 TYTITHYLKAESTRM
-1591 LYVPTCMVTND
+1591 LYVPTCMVGSAATR
-1602 NCPTL
+1602 

-1628 NLDLPSSRRYKNGI
+1628 NLDLPSSRRYRNGI

-1647 LKLNGQVN
+1647 LNLNGQN
-1655 GNYVKKKI
+1655 KGDYVDHYV

-1680 ADLTPYSDFV
+1680 GDLTTYSDFV

-1708 NGAVTNDIILP
+1708 NGNVTSDIILP

-1745 ELLQCKE
+1745 ELLLYKDD
-1752 GNGNDKWYE
+1752 GSNDKWYE

-1793 DSPSEDN
+1793 GIASEDN
-1800 LQNAVNSGEIVIE
+1800 LQNAVNSGAIE
-1813 VDSLDSGITSAKFL
+1813 VKVDDLGSGITFAGFL
-1827 RSAKTDNV
+1827 NSGA
-1835 DLGEGLDRFIA
+1835 GAGADRAIA
-1846 FDYPGDTDDGKG
+1846 FNYPDDDNGKG
-1858 IGKAKGDSCTLKVY
+1858 TGTAKAGSCTLKVY
-1872 GVASDG
+1872 GRASDG

-1884 KFNLTFEDNFEPI
+1884 KFNLIFEDDFEPI

-1910 FKSERSP
+1910 FKSARSP
-1917 EALKKATGDPVATI
+1917 EALLKTTGDPVATI
-1931 TFDPEQFDAFV
+1931 TFDPDEFDSFV
-1942 TPPVGTYTGFL
+1942 SPPVGTYTGF
-1953 TGDKGPGTKCGLTY
+1953 TNSGKGDNANQKYSLTY

-1979 FAPIDGDFNSTDGK
+1979 FAPIGGDFNSTNGR
-1993 TPECTWGN
+1993 TSECTWGN
-2001 YTIAHRFRMGDFGD
+2001 YTVAHRFDMGDN
-2015 GSSRGNFFAVKKY
+2015 RGNFFAVKKY
-2028 YENEYGSEKYDASQS
+2028 YENEYGSQNYDASQS
-2043 GFLYIDASDLPGQIA
+2043 GFLYIDASDLPGKIA
-2058 SIDFSGMPCKASR
+2058 SIDFAGMPCKASR

-2076 WMSSPSGKDEKPANV
+2076 WMSSPDRDNESPANV
-2091 VFSVQGFKNGKATTL
+2091 VFSIQGFKNGKATTL

-2116 EARDSLANKLE
+2116 EARDSLD
-2127 PKTNNGIGIWQQVYF
+2127 KTLKPMDNGGKGIWQQVYF
-2142 SFVNKNADDFDSF
+2142 SFVNKNADDFDNF
-2155 RLTIDNACTS
+2155 RLTIDNACTNTS
-2165 TVGGDILIDDV
+2165 GGDILIDDV
-2176 EVFSVKPEV
+2176 EVFSVKPDV

-2210 RTQLGLNTGEVMKD
+2210 RAQLGLNTGEVMKD

-2241 LGFDTGTSEGQER
+2241 LGFDTGKPEGQER

-2407 LSVKQVGEDEDGNIG
+2407 LSVKQVGEDVDGNIG
-2422 ERIVQYDWWRDYVGG
+2422 ERIVQYDWWRDYVRG

-2547 DHEDSSG
+2547 DHEDTSG

-2567 VSGEAPQ
+2567 VSGQAPQ
-2574 LFDGLHGTQYKYP
+2574 LFDGLHGDKYKYP

-2600 AVEEVRARADG
+2600 AVAEVRARADG

-2623 IKTVTKDAIGLTSVS
+2623 IETVTKDAIGLTSVS

-2644 GTNDPNMKA
+2644 GTNDPKMKA

-2674 QLKTLVAD
+2674 QLKTLEAS
-2682 TADREHAYA
+2682 TTNPENAHA
-2691 DIVFNSD
+2691 DIVFNSG

-2720 NATQS
+2720 SATQT

-2757 ANWQRADLE
+2757 ANWQRADLA
-2766 DLHFNADTEPG
+2766 DLHFKADTETG
-2777 YAANADNGTAQG
+2777 YATNAANGTAQG
-2789 YVPMLHTSVIVTPK
+2789 YVPMLHTSVIVTPD

-2818 FLNFVG
+2818 FLNFVDH
-2824 NEGKRTATP
+2824 EDEQRTATP
-2833 DIEYALLAAPE
+2833 DIEYALLAAPK
-2844 ADKGVN
+2844 AKAGVN
-2850 LCGIYTPYQSKDLVV
+2850 RCDIYRPYQSKDLVV

-2915 CQATPYFKNVT
+2915 CQATPYFKDVT
-2926 YNTTDYHRFA
+2926 YDTALYHRFA

-2950 LYYLDTYSAENPQ
+2950 LYYLEPYSADKPQ
-2963 TANVKT
+2963 EAKVDT

-3008 KYNTSLFRL
+3008 KYTKSLFRL

-3023 YGYYTELNKTDEQTY
+3023 YGYYTELNETDRKTY

-3053 AKSGTEI
+3053 KSGTEL
-3060 TVTLTNENRNNR
+3060 TVTLRNENANNR

-3083 LDLDKFFTVNAAQ
+3083 LDLNEFFKENETQ

-3144 EGKEGTNTITLKF
+3144 EGKEGTNTINLKF

-3166 ASGTLLRAPAI
+3166 TSGTLLRAPAI

-3257 SEEPV
+3257 SEDPV

-3316 RPALEDEQDF
+3316 RPALEDEQNF

>member
-31 QGYTYLQFSGNGR
+31 QEYTYLQFSGNGR
-44 TVLFA
+44 TVLLA

-63 PAGDGYQWALETV
+63 PAGDGYQWTLETV

-91 TPNLTLTNS
+91 TADLRLTNR

-116 GRKSYGEGV
+116 GTY
-125 EVPTHGGSR
+125 GGSR
-134 YDLVYGGKA
+134 YDLVYGGKGA
-143 LGVKNGQLIWTVED
+143 LGVKNGQLFWTVED

-166 NNVKGAKVNPFVSSE
+166 NNVKGAKVTPFVSSE
-181 GGKVHWYYYM
+181 GGEAHWYYM
-191 ELLGNKSAECVMDAG
+191 ELLLNGSECVKDAG
-206 AEKKL
+206 AGNKL
-211 EKYSTPSAKDL
+211 QKYPTPSAKNL
-222 RAYMWCVYEAND
+222 RAYMWCVYEANEQ
-234 KGDVYFMSA
+234 GDVYIKSV
-243 DGNFFCQKDD
+243 DGNYM
-253 TYQYST
+253 YQSGDRQYAT
-259 STKTDRCKY
+259 SNKSDVCKY

-280 YQEAFVLYNPQT
+280 YQEAFVLYNT
-292 TKYVFPYGSGNTDV
+292 ETKKYVYPYGSGNPDV
-306 GNGSSLN
+306 GMGSYLN
-313 PAEAMRFIL
+313 PAEAMRFI
-322 STGPH
+322 STPPPTGPH

-347 MQPVGSEVA
+347 MQPVGSEVV

-378 LKQAGDAFTVTT
+378 LKRAGAALIVTT

-405 DDRHDVLTLAADASK
+405 DDRHYVLTLAGDASK

-445 STAEV
+445 STNEV

-491 VTRKE
+491 VTKKE

-530 LIYKDGR
+530 LIYKEGR

-587 LKACNST
+587 LQACNRT
-594 SKFNALSF
+594 SKYNALSF

-632 AVATTTEQLE
+632 VVATTTEQLE

-647 WTFDPIM
+647 WTFEPIM
-654 DGAGKVNG
+654 DGAGIVNG
-662 NNLKNKAGRF
+662 FNLKNKAGRF

-699 TYYVIPVHDVQGGTY
+699 TYYVVPAHVQGGTY
-714 NINIAG
+714 NIAG

-725 AVLRGVSEP
+725 AMLRGVTGT

-746 LVKKNSRYA
+746 LVKRNSRYA

-844 DNGKH
+844 DGYQH
-849 KVNPTLN
+849 KVNTTTN
-856 DYSLYKICDVADQPD
+856 EYSLYKICDLADQPD
-871 ASLEGL
+871 ASLDGL
-877 WSLYNCKNLYFVR
+877 WSLYNCKNHYFVR
-890 PFPSE
+890 PSDSDNF
-895 NAIGRAE
+895 IGRAE
-902 EVGKNTSMTFVD
+902 KVGKNTSMTFVD

-938 DEAKKPR
+938 DEAKNPR

-1009 NNVRYD
+1009 NSVRYD

-1037 PGTRNSVVDLRPY
+1037 PGTRNSAVDLRPY

-1080 YHMEDANSISL
+1080 YHMEDATNSISL

-1106 RDGQGKGDGY
+1106 RDGEGKGDGY

-1121 NRYFLKYDTG
+1121 NRHFLKYDTG

-1164 DVNDSR
+1164 DVNGSR
-1170 NLISHSYSGGGNPKT
+1170 NLISHSYSKDGNPKT
-1185 VSLSLQGPN
+1185 VSLSLQDPN
-1194 NGNNFVEIFP
+1194 NSNNFLYIFP

-1217 AFRNLSLNELTPQ
+1217 AFRNINLDEFTPK

-1276 DAEGNVFLTTDKA
+1276 DAGGNVFLTTDKA

-1334 TNGTVAMLSFST
+1334 TNGTVAMLPFST
-1346 YETDKLHTLC
+1346 YETDRLHTLC
-1356 FNFGRLTCPELSDAA
+1356 FTFGRLTSPELSDAA

-1377 NFICFDK
+1377 NFMCFDLVGNKYVCDGNDTSK
-1384 VASDKFISE
+1384 VVIAE
-1393 GYDTNKKVKAESQ
+1393 GKRLV
-1406 QLINDQM
+1406 NDQM
-1413 WALVGQSK
+1413 WALVGVSK
-1421 DDVVL
+1421 DGFVL
-1426 MSKDKYY
+1426 MSKDRYY
-1433 MCLNGYKLC
+1433 LYLNGGIFN
-1442 VTHDLKKAAHF
+1442 VTHDLAKATHF
-1453 SVDYISDVDRYVL
+1453 SGTYDVNKQRYVL
-1466 VLVGGEGSEG
+1466 TVLSAVGGDSRFNGWQVLLGSDSRRVTVGNE
-1476 HLKKCLNLSGD
+1476 KNASN
-1487 VDENGVRHKDVI
+1487 ENRY
-1499 VWNWNKTD
+1499 
-1507 KNEGPRFYLNFI
+1507 YLNFI

-1530 EILPKRSWF
+1530 EVLPKRSWF

-1545 ATTDP
+1545 ATADP

-1576 TYTVIHYLKAESTRE
+1576 TYTITHYLKAESTRK
-1591 LYVPTCMVTND
+1591 LYVPTCMVGSAATR
-1602 NCPTL
+1602 

-1628 NLDLPSSRRYKNGI
+1628 NLDLSSSRRYRNGI
-1642 VVGDQ
+1642 VVGEQ
-1647 LKLNGQVN
+1647 LNLNGQN
-1655 GNYVKKKI
+1655 YGNYVDHYV

-1680 ADLTPYSDFV
+1680 GDLTTYSDFV

-1708 NGAVTNDIILP
+1708 NGNVTSDIILP
-1719 SKQNIVEPTITGR
+1719 SKQSIVEPTITGR

-1745 ELLQCKE
+1745 ELLQYKADE
-1752 GNGNDKWYE
+1752 GNDKWYE

-1788 WFYNN
+1788 WFYNGGIA
-1793 DSPSEDN
+1793 SEDN
-1800 LQNAVNSGEIVIE
+1800 LQNAVNSGAIE
-1813 VDSLDSGITSAKFL
+1813 VKVDDLGSGITFARFL
-1827 RSAKTDNV
+1827 NSGA
-1835 DLGEGLDRFIA
+1835 GAGADRAIA
-1846 FDYPGDTDDGKG
+1846 FNYPGDDNGKG
-1858 IGKAKGDSCTLKVY
+1858 TGTATAGSCTLKVY

-1884 KFNLTFEDNFEPI
+1884 KFNLIFEDDFEPI
-1897 IYSEIIGKKDDGS
+1897 IYSEIIGKKDDGT
-1910 FKSERSP
+1910 FKSARSP
-1917 EALKKATGDPVATI
+1917 EALLKITGDPVATI
-1931 TFDPEQFDAFV
+1931 TFDPDEFDSFV
-1942 TPPVGTYTGFL
+1942 SPPVGTYTGF
-1953 TGDKGPGTKCGLTY
+1953 TNSGKGDNANQKYSLTY

-1979 FAPIDGDFNSTDGK
+1979 FAPIGGDFNSTNGR
-1993 TPECTWGN
+1993 TSECTWGN
-2001 YTIAHRFRMGDFGD
+2001 YTVAHRFDMGDN
-2015 GSSRGNFFAVKKY
+2015 RGNFFAVKKY
-2028 YENEYGSEKYDASQS
+2028 YENEYGSENYDASQS
-2043 GFLYIDASDLPGQIA
+2043 GFLYIDASDLPGKIA
-2058 SIDFSGMPCKASR
+2058 SIDFAGMPCKASR

-2076 WMSSPSGKDEKPANV
+2076 WMSSPDRDNESPANV
-2091 VFSVQGFKNGKATTL
+2091 VFSIQGFKNGKATTL

-2116 EARDSLANKLE
+2116 QARDSLD
-2127 PKTNNGIGIWQQVYF
+2127 KTLKPMDNGGKGIWQQVYF
-2142 SFVNKNADDFDSF
+2142 SFVNKNADDFDNF
-2155 RLTIDNACTS
+2155 RLTIDNACTNTS
-2165 TVGGDILIDDV
+2165 GGDILIDDV
-2176 EVFSVKPEV
+2176 EVFSVKPDV

-2210 RTQLGLNTGEVMKD
+2210 RAQLGLNTGEVLTD

-2373 CKFRTLSPIRVVT
+2373 CKFRTQSPIRVVT

-2407 LSVKQVGEDEDGNIG
+2407 LSVKQVGEDVDGNIG

-2437 AFTDVCINVDNATW
+2437 AFTDVCINVDNATS

-2554 TQYCYDPQQVGIK
+2554 TQYCYDPEQVGIK

-2574 LFDGLHGTQYKYP
+2574 LFDGLHGYKYP
-2587 DKLTNVPV
+2587 DKLINVPV

-2611 SAANVLRVPLRG
+2611 SAANVLHVPLRG
-2623 IKTVTKDAIGLTSVS
+2623 IETVTKDAIGLTSVS

-2674 QLKTLVAD
+2674 QLKTLVARK
-2682 TADREHAYA
+2682 ADPGNAHA

-2811 TNGADDQ
+2811 TNDPGADDQ

-2915 CQATPYFKNVT
+2915 CQATPYFKDVT
-2926 YNTTDYHRFA
+2926 YNTAHYHRFA
-2936 PAVYQRSWDKAKST
+2936 PAVYQRSWDKANPK
-2950 LYYLDTYSAENPQ
+2950 LYYLEPYSANKPQ
-2963 TANVKT
+2963 EAKVDT

-2984 NDVREAYSQGGFSV
+2984 NDVREPYSQGGFSV

-3008 KYNTSLFRL
+3008 KYTKSLFRL

-3023 YGYYTELNKTDEQTY
+3023 YGYYTELNETDGKTYT
-3038 PVDRTHHHKLATDQL
+3038 VDRTYHHKLATDQL
-3053 AKSGTEI
+3053 KSGTEL
-3060 TVTLTNENRNNR
+3060 TVTLRNENANNR

-3083 LDLDKFFTVNAAQ
+3083 LDLNEFFKENEAQ
-3096 LNGAKYW
+3096 LDGAKYW

-3166 ASGTLLRAPAI
+3166 TSGTLLRAPAI

-3186 IRASRSGQGS
+3186 IRASRSGQAS

-3257 SEEPV
+3257 SEDPV

-3316 RPALEDEQDF
+3316 RPALEDEQNF
-3326 TQPLIQADNGSVTIS
+3326 TQPLIQADKGCVTIS

>member
-1 MKIRLNPHTLQRAF
+1 MKIRLTPHTLQRAF

-31 QGYTYLQFSGNGR
+31 QEYTYLQFSGNGR
-44 TVLFA
+44 TVLLA

-63 PAGDGYQWALETV
+63 PAGDGYQWTLETV
-76 SGDNVRLKNKEGMYV
+76 EGKDNTVRLKNKGNQYV
-91 TPNLTLTNS
+91 TASLALTNEQS
-100 QDQAATFTKT
+100 QAAEFTKT
-110 ENTYSK
+110 ENTYS
-116 GRKSYGEGV
+116 STTYGSN
-125 EVPTHGGSR
+125 TKR
-134 YDLVYGGKA
+134 YDLVYGSKGA
-143 LGVKNGQLIWTVED
+143 LGVKNGHLFWTVED

-166 NNVKGAKVNPFVSSE
+166 NNVKGAKVTPFVSKE
-181 GGKVHWYYYM
+181 GGEVHWYYM
-191 ELLGNKSAECVMDAG
+191 ELLWNGSECVKDAG
-206 AEKKL
+206 AGKKL
-211 EKYSTPSAKDL
+211 EKYSTPSAKNL
-222 RAYMWCVYEAND
+222 RAFMWSVYEAND
-234 KGDVYFMSA
+234 KGDVYFKSA
-243 DGNFFCQKDD
+243 DGNYFYQNGSD
-253 TYQYST
+253 QYSA
-259 STKTDRCKY
+259 STKPGNSEYT
-268 RICDVADQTDGK
+268 ICDVSDQSNDN
-280 YQEAFVLYNPQT
+280 AFVLRNIGTGEYVLPYNNSN
-292 TKYVFPYGSGNTDV
+292 KV
-306 GNGSSLN
+306 GKAGAFNMI
-313 PAEAMRFIL
+313 EAMRFIPTPPP
-322 STGPH
+322 TGPH

-347 MQPVGSEVA
+347 MQAVGSEVA

-367 AYVLKSGRDNY
+367 VYVLKSGRNNY
-378 LKQAGDAFTVTT
+378 LKQAGEAFTVTT
-390 NRDEALRLFPCGSAY
+390 NRDEALKVFPSGSAY
-405 DDRHDVLTLAADASK
+405 DDRHHVLTLADDASK
-420 ALGVKDGQLA
+420 AVGVKDGQLA
-430 IVEANSFYSVVRILD
+430 IVEANSFYSVVRILN
-445 STAEV
+445 STDEV

-476 GDARLTLTGT
+476 GNARLTLTST

-491 VTRKE
+491 VTRME

-506 KLEAARHANSKTGD
+506 KLESAKHANSKLGD
-520 FYLVNQSGEY
+520 FYLVNQLGEY

-566 MALSGDDNHRLGL
+566 MALAGNDNHRLGL

-587 LKACNST
+587 LQACNRT
-594 SKFNALSF
+594 SKYNALSF
-602 KESERGSDY
+602 KESKRGSDY

-618 CGRVVLYDDGQNIK
+618 SGRVVLYDDGQNVK

-654 DGAGKVNG
+654 DGAGIVDG
-662 NNLKNKAGRF
+662 FNLKNKAERF
-672 LRYDAADETFTS
+672 LRYDATAKTFTS
-684 VTDRSKASVFDADQN
+684 VTDRSKASVFDADPN
-699 TYYVIPVHDVQGGTY
+699 TYYVVPAHVQGGTY
-714 NINIAG
+714 NIAG

-725 AVLRGVSEP
+725 AVLRGVSGT

-740 KNGKLQ
+740 KNGQLQ

-775 ANPHY
+775 DNPHY

-791 YLQDNTPGNI
+791 YLQDNTPGDI

-811 LRRYCWILEEAN
+811 LRRYCWIFEEAN
-823 DDGDVYIR
+823 DDGDVYIK

-844 DNGKH
+844 DKYQH

-856 DYSLYKICDVADQPD
+856 DYSLYKLCDVADQPD

-914 VAANTTSYH
+914 VAADTTSYH
-923 FVFPAMGQRALIMDY
+923 LVFPAMGQRALIMDY
-938 DEAKKPR
+938 DEAKNPR
-945 VKARDILASDKDA
+945 VKARGILASDKDA

-975 FYLTYDGKNKQFG
+975 FYLTYDKKNKQFG

-997 TFVYNVNNYENN
+997 TFVYNVNDYENN

-1022 QALSIGEEGALCWAA
+1022 QALSIGAEGVLCWAA

-1050 IIAPE
+1050 IIGPE
-1055 LPIPSLGGADYQLYC
+1055 LPIPSTGGVDYHLYC
-1070 IRTAG
+1070 IRTAN

-1080 YHMEDANSISL
+1080 YHVEDANAISL

-1106 RDGQGKGDGY
+1106 RDGEGKGDGY

-1121 NRYFLKYDTG
+1121 NHCFLKYDTS
-1131 SNTFVAVADKKDATR
+1131 SNTFVAVADKNDATR

-1154 NYIHWQIELP
+1154 NYDHWQIELP
-1164 DVNDSR
+1164 DVNGNR
-1170 NLISHSYSGGGNPKT
+1170 NLISHSYSGDGNPKT

-1194 NGNNFVEIFP
+1194 NGNNFVDIFP

-1217 AFRNLSLNELTPQ
+1217 VFRNINLDELTPK

-1237 KALKAKASASED
+1237 RALKAKASASED

-1276 DAEGNVFLTTDKA
+1276 DADGNVFLTPDKA
-1289 QATHFYLWLNHGDED
+1289 QATHFYLWLNHGDKD
-1304 GTVSWCFA
+1304 GNVSWCFA

-1322 GKPEKCLGVSDV
+1322 GKPGNCLGVSDV
-1334 TNGTVAMLSFST
+1334 ENGTVAMLPFST
-1346 YETDKLHTLC
+1346 YETNKRHTLC
-1356 FNFGRLTCPELSDAA
+1356 FTFGRLTCPELSDAA

-1377 NFICFDK
+1377 NFICFDLAGNKYISDGNGTSK
-1384 VASDKFISE
+1384 VVFAENDK
-1393 GYDTNKKVKAESQ
+1393 KLV
-1406 QLINDQM
+1406 NDQM

-1433 MCLNGYKLC
+1433 VYLNGDRFY
-1442 VTHDLKKAAHF
+1442 VTHDPEKAVHF
-1453 SVDYISDVDRYVL
+1453 SVKYISSKQRYAL
-1466 VLVGGEGSEG
+1466 TIVGGLNTKGKIG
-1476 HLKKCLNLSGD
+1476 HSMNLSGAD
-1487 VDENGVRHKDVI
+1487 ANRNTI
-1499 VWNWNKTD
+1499 IPWNSNIQTD
-1507 KNEGPRFYLNFI
+1507 PNVCLNFI
-1519 SIPVPEDYSDY
+1519 PIPVPEDYSDY
-1530 EILPKRSWF
+1530 EVLPKRSWF

-1545 ATTDP
+1545 ATADP

-1558 ESGWTKNPYTGKM
+1558 ESGWTKNPYTGKL

-1576 TYTVIHYLKAESTRE
+1576 TYTVTHYLKAESTRK
-1591 LYVPTCMVTND
+1591 LYVPTCMLGSTA
-1602 NCPTL
+1602 TR

-1628 NLDLPSSRRYKNGI
+1628 NLDLSSSRRYRNGI

-1647 LKLNGQVN
+1647 LNLNGQN
-1655 GNYVKKKI
+1655 KGDYVDHSVI
-1663 TFQMP
+1663 FQMP

-1680 ADLTPYSDFV
+1680 GDLTTYSDFV

-1695 NGNPIYNGNVTKY
+1695 NGNPLYNGTVTS
-1708 NGAVTNDIILP
+1708 DIILP

-1752 GNGNDKWYE
+1752 GDGNDKWYE

-1793 DSPSEDN
+1793 GIASEDN
-1800 LQNAVNSGEIVIE
+1800 LQNSVNSGKIE
-1813 VDSLDSGITSAKFL
+1813 VEVDKMGSGITFAKFL
-1827 RSAKTDNV
+1827 SSGDGSDATNRA
-1835 DLGEGLDRFIA
+1835 IA
-1846 FDYPGDTDDGKG
+1846 FNYPGDTADGKG
-1858 IGKAKGDSCTLKVY
+1858 TGEANAGSCTLKVY
-1872 GVASDG
+1872 GKASDG

-1884 KFNLTFEDNFEPI
+1884 KFNLTFEEDFEPI
-1897 IYSEIIGKKDDGS
+1897 IYSEIIGKNADGT

-1917 EALKKATGDPVATI
+1917 EALQKATGDPVATI
-1931 TFDPEQFDAFV
+1931 TFDPDQFDAFV
-1942 TPPVGTYTGFL
+1942 SPPVGTYTGFSNS
-1953 TGDKGPGTKCGLTY
+1953 GKGANANQKYSLTY

-1979 FAPIDGDFNSTDGK
+1979 FAPIGGDFNSTDGK

-2001 YTIAHRFRMGDFGD
+2001 YTVAHRFNMGDN
-2015 GSSRGNFFAVKKY
+2015 RGNFFAVKKY

-2043 GFLYIDASDLPGQIA
+2043 GFLYIDASDLPGKIA
-2058 SIDFSGMPCKASR
+2058 SIDFAGMPCKASR

-2076 WMSSPSGKDEKPANV
+2076 WMSSPDRGNESPANV
-2091 VFSVQGFKNGKATTL
+2091 VFSIQGFKNGKATTL

-2116 EARDSLANKLE
+2116 EARDSLRNKLE
-2127 PKTNNGIGIWQQVYF
+2127 PNNNNGKGIWQQVYF

-2155 RLTIDNACTS
+2155 RLTIDNACTN
-2165 TVGGDILIDDV
+2165 TQGGDILIDDV

-2210 RTQLGLNTGEVMKD
+2210 RAQLGLNTGEVMKD
-2224 NPKVWY
+2224 DPNVWY

-2254 LYRMSDAEVKP
+2254 LYRMPDAEVKP

-2276 SQVSGEGIFRSVE
+2276 SQASGEGIFRSVE

-2303 DAVAATVGMASREV
+2303 DAVAATVGMASREI

-2325 VISDKVKE
+2325 VISDKVKD

-2363 FEINTRCSVR
+2363 FEVNTRCSVR
-2373 CKFRTLSPIRVVT
+2373 CKFRTQSPIRVVT

-2407 LSVKQVGEDEDGNIG
+2407 LSVKQVGETLDGVIG

-2437 AFTDVCINVDNATW
+2437 AFNDVCINVDNATW
-2451 RVLGKNESR
+2451 RVLGKNENR

-2488 PKNDEGY
+2488 PKDDEGY

-2532 ATKQGTILK
+2532 ATKQGVILK

-2547 DHEDSSG
+2547 DREDPTSG
-2554 TQYCYDPQQVGIK
+2554 TQYCYDPEQVGVK

-2574 LFDGLHGTQYKYP
+2574 LFDGLHGYKYP

-2600 AVEEVRARADG
+2600 AVAEVRAGADG

-2623 IKTVTKDAIGLTSVS
+2623 ITTVTKDAIGLTSVS

-2644 GTNDPNMKA
+2644 GTNDSTMKA

-2668 NFRIVG
+2668 KFRTVG
-2674 QLKTLVAD
+2674 QLKKLVAD
-2682 TADREHAYA
+2682 TADRENAYA
-2691 DIVFNSD
+2691 DIVFNSN

-2705 VYTLRFNYRELFNAG
+2705 VYTLRFNYRERFNAG
-2720 NATQS
+2720 STAQS

-2757 ANWQRADLE
+2757 ANWQRADLA
-2766 DLHFNADTEPG
+2766 DLHFKADTETG
-2777 YAANADNGTAQG
+2777 YAANAANGTAQG
-2789 YVPMLHTSVIVTPK
+2789 YVPMLHTSVIVTPD

-2811 TNGADDQ
+2811 TNYAGADK

-2824 NEGKRTATP
+2824 HEDEQRTATP
-2833 DIEYALLAAPE
+2833 DIEYALLAAPQAE
-2844 ADKGVN
+2844 EGVN
-2850 LCGIYTPYQSKDLVV
+2850 LCDIYTPYQSKDLVV

-2876 LDYKKAWV
+2876 LSYEKAWV

-2915 CQATPYFKNVT
+2915 CQATPYFKDVT
-2926 YNTTDYHRFA
+2926 YSTDLYHRFA
-2936 PAVYQRSWDKAKST
+2936 PAVYQRSWDKANPK
-2950 LYYLDTYSAENPQ
+2950 LYYLEPYLADKPQ
-2963 TANVKT
+2963 EANVNT
-2969 TTENIYQAANWSAVY
+2969 ATENIYQAANWSAVY
-2984 NDVREAYSQGGFSV
+2984 NDVQEAYSQGGFSV

-3008 KYNTSLFRL
+3008 KYTKSLFRL

-3023 YGYYTELNKTDEQTY
+3023 YGYYTETNKTDGSTY
-3038 PVDRTHHHKLATDQL
+3038 SVDRTYHHKLATDQL
-3053 AKSGTEI
+3053 KSGTEL
-3060 TVTLTNENRNNR
+3060 TVTLKNENANNR

-3083 LDLDKFFTVNAAQ
+3083 LDLNEFFKENADQ

-3166 ASGTLLRAPAI
+3166 TSGTLLRAPAI

-3208 GYEAAEDMQ
+3208 GYETAEDMQ

-3316 RPALEDEQDF
+3316 RPALEDEKDF

>member
-31 QGYTYLQFSGNGR
+31 QDTYTYLQFSGNGR
-44 TVLFA
+44 TVLLA

-63 PAGDGYQWALETV
+63 PAGDGYQWTLETV

-91 TPNLTLTNS
+91 TADLALTSHQN
-100 QDQAATFTKT
+100 QAATFTKE
-110 ENTYSK
+110 ENAYSK
-116 GRKSYGEGV
+116 DTY
-125 EVPTHGGSR
+125 GGSR

-143 LGVKNGQLIWTVED
+143 LGVKNGQFFWAVRN

-166 NNVKGAKVNPFVSSE
+166 NNVRGAKVTLFVSSE
-181 GGKVHWYYYM
+181 GGEVHWYYM
-191 ELLGNKSAECVMDAG
+191 ELLGNGSECVKDAG
-206 AEKKL
+206 AGNKL
-211 EKYSTPSAKDL
+211 QKENTPSAKNL
-222 RAYMWCVYEAND
+222 RAYKWSVYEANEQ
-234 KGDVYFMSA
+234 GDVYIKSV
-243 DGNFFCQKDD
+243 DGNYM
-253 TYQYST
+253 YQNGSYPGSLQYAT
-259 STKTDRCKY
+259 STKSDVCIY

-280 YQEAFVLYNPQT
+280 YQEAFVLYNTQT
-292 TKYVFPYGSGNTDV
+292 KKYVFPYGSGNPDV
-306 GNGSSLN
+306 GMGSNPN
-313 PAEAMRFIL
+313 PAEAMRFI
-322 STGPH
+322 STPPPTGPH

-367 AYVLKSGRDNY
+367 AYVLKSGRNNY
-378 LKQAGDAFTVTT
+378 LKQAGAALTVTT
-390 NRDEALRLFPCGSAY
+390 NRDEALRLFPSGSEY
-405 DDRHDVLTLAADASK
+405 DDKHDVLTLAADASK

-430 IVEANSFYSVVRILD
+430 IVEANSFYSVVHILD
-445 STAEV
+445 STDEV

-476 GDARLTLTGT
+476 GDARLTLTGM

-491 VTRKE
+491 DPVTRME

-506 KLEAARHANSKTGD
+506 KLEAARHANSKPGD
-520 FYLVNQSGEY
+520 FYLVNQLGEY
-530 LIYKDGR
+530 FIYKDGR
-537 FNFETLD
+537 FNFATLD

-566 MALSGDDNHRLGL
+566 MALLGDDNHRLGL
-579 QAGMTPYT
+579 QAGNTPYT
-587 LKACNST
+587 LKACNRTST
-594 SKFNALSF
+594 YNALSF

-618 CGRVVLYDDGQNIK
+618 SGRVVLYDDGQNVK

-654 DGAGKVNG
+654 DGAGIVNG
-662 NNLKNKAGRF
+662 FNLKNKAGRF

-684 VTDRSKASVFDADQN
+684 VTDRSKASVFDANQN
-699 TYYVIPVHDVQGGTY
+699 TYYVVPAVQGGTCY
-714 NINIAG
+714 IAG

-725 AVLRGVSEP
+725 AVLRGISGT

-791 YLQDNTPGNI
+791 YLQDNTPGNN

-844 DNGKH
+844 DGYKH
-849 KVNPTLN
+849 KVNTTTN
-856 DYSLYKICDVADQPD
+856 EYSRYKICDVADQPD

-877 WSLYNCKNLYFVR
+877 WSLYNCKNHYFVR

-895 NAIGRAE
+895 NSIGRAE

-923 FVFPAMGQRALIMDY
+923 LVFPAMGQRALIMDY
-938 DEAKKPR
+938 DEAKNPR
-945 VKARDILASDKDA
+945 VKARAILASDKDA

-975 FYLTYDGKNKQFG
+975 FYLTYDEKNKQFG

-1009 NNVRYD
+1009 NSVRYD

-1022 QALSIGEEGALCWAA
+1022 QALSIGEEGVLCWAA
-1037 PGTRNSVVDLRPY
+1037 PNTRNSVVDLRPY

-1055 LPIPSLGGADYQLYC
+1055 LPIPSLGGADYHLYC

-1080 YHMEDANSISL
+1080 YHMEDATNSISL

-1164 DVNDSR
+1164 DVNGSR

-1185 VSLSLQGPN
+1185 VSLSLQDPN
-1194 NGNNFVEIFP
+1194 NGNNFLYIFP

-1217 AFRNLSLNELTPQ
+1217 AFRNINLDELTPK

-1237 KALKAKASASED
+1237 EALKAKASASED

-1322 GKPEKCLGVSDV
+1322 GKPKNCLGVSDV
-1334 TNGTVAMLSFST
+1334 ANGTVAMLPFST

-1356 FNFGRLTCPELSDAA
+1356 FTFGRLTSPELSDAA

-1377 NFICFDK
+1377 TFMCFDK
-1384 VASDKFISE
+1384 VGDNKYVSDGNDTSKVVIAE
-1393 GYDTNKKVKAESQ
+1393 GKRLV
-1406 QLINDQM
+1406 NDQM
-1413 WALVGQSK
+1413 WALVGVSK
-1421 DDVVL
+1421 DGFVL
-1426 MSKDKYY
+1426 MSKDRYY
-1433 MCLNGYKLC
+1433 LYLNGGIFN
-1442 VTHDLKKAAHF
+1442 VTHDLAKATHF
-1453 SVDYISDVDRYVL
+1453 SGTYDVNKQRYVL
-1466 VLVGGEGSEG
+1466 TVLSAVGGDSKYNGWQMLLSNNGSNVTVG
-1476 HLKKCLNLSGD
+1476 QKGTS
-1487 VDENGVRHKDVI
+1487 
-1499 VWNWNKTD
+1499 TD
-1507 KNEGPRFYLNFI
+1507 NRYYLNFI
-1519 SIPVPEDYSDY
+1519 PIPVPEDFSDY
-1530 EILPKRSWF
+1530 EVLPKRSWF
-1539 VKQAHE
+1539 VKQAYE
-1545 ATTDP
+1545 ATADP

-1576 TYTVIHYLKAESTRE
+1576 TYTITHYLKAESTRK
-1591 LYVPTCMVTND
+1591 LYVPTCMVGSANTR
-1602 NCPTL
+1602 

-1628 NLDLPSSRRYKNGI
+1628 NLDLSSSRRYRNGI
-1642 VVGDQ
+1642 VVGEQ
-1647 LKLNGQVN
+1647 LNLNGQN
-1655 GNYVKKKI
+1655 YGNYVDHYV

-1695 NGNPIYNGNVTKY
+1695 NGNPIYNGNVTS
-1708 NGAVTNDIILP
+1708 DIILP
-1719 SKQNIVEPTITGR
+1719 SKQSIVEPTITGR

-1745 ELLQCKE
+1745 ELLLYKDD
-1752 GNGNDKWYE
+1752 GSNDKWYE

-1788 WFYNN
+1788 WFYNGCIA
-1793 DSPSEDN
+1793 SEDN
-1800 LQNAVNSGEIVIE
+1800 LQNAVNSGAIE
-1813 VDSLDSGITSAKFL
+1813 VKVDDLGSGITFAKFL
-1827 RSAKTDNV
+1827 NSGA
-1835 DLGEGLDRFIA
+1835 GAGADRAIA
-1846 FDYPGDTDDGKG
+1846 FNYPDDDNGKG
-1858 IGKAKGDSCTLKVY
+1858 TGTATAGSCTLKVY

-1884 KFNLTFEDNFEPI
+1884 KFNLIFEDDFEPI
-1897 IYSEIIGKKDDGS
+1897 IYSEIIGKKDDGT
-1910 FKSERSP
+1910 FKSARSP
-1917 EALKKATGDPVATI
+1917 EALLKTTGDPVATI
-1931 TFDPEQFDAFV
+1931 TFDPDEFDSFV
-1942 TPPVGTYTGFL
+1942 SPPVGTYTGF
-1953 TGDKGPGTKCGLTY
+1953 TNSGKGDNANQKYSLTY

-1979 FAPIDGDFNSTDGK
+1979 FAPIGGDFNSTNGR
-1993 TPECTWGN
+1993 TSECTWGN
-2001 YTIAHRFRMGDFGD
+2001 YTVAHRFDMGDN
-2015 GSSRGNFFAVKKY
+2015 RGNFFAVKKY
-2028 YENEYGSEKYDASQS
+2028 YENEYGSQNYDASQS
-2043 GFLYIDASDLPGQIA
+2043 GFLYIDASDLPGKIA
-2058 SIDFSGMPCKASR
+2058 SIDFAGMPCKASR

-2076 WMSSPSGKDEKPANV
+2076 WMSSPDRDNESPANV
-2091 VFSVQGFKNGKATTL
+2091 VFSIQGFKNGKATTL

-2116 EARDSLANKLE
+2116 EARDSLD
-2127 PKTNNGIGIWQQVYF
+2127 KTLKPMDNGGKGIWQQVYF
-2142 SFVNKNADDFDSF
+2142 SFVNKNADDFDNF
-2155 RLTIDNACTS
+2155 RLTIDNACTNTS
-2165 TVGGDILIDDV
+2165 GGDILIDDV
-2176 EVFSVKPEV
+2176 EVFSVKPDV

-2210 RTQLGLNTGEVMKD
+2210 RAQLGLNTGEVMKD

-2241 LGFDTGTSEGQER
+2241 LGFDTGKPEGQER

-2407 LSVKQVGEDEDGNIG
+2407 LSVKQVGEDAEGNIG

-2451 RVLGKNESR
+2451 RVLEKNESR

-2505 HQFTLNSADKVASL
+2505 HQFTLNTADKVASL

-2567 VSGEAPQ
+2567 VSGQAPQ
-2574 LFDGLHGTQYKYP
+2574 LFDGLHGDKYKYP

-2638 PEVFLA
+2638 PDVFLA

-2674 QLKTLVAD
+2674 RLKTLVAD

-2811 TNGADDQ
+2811 TNDPGADDQ

-2876 LDYKKAWV
+2876 LSYEKAWV

-2915 CQATPYFKNVT
+2915 CQATPYFKDVT

-3083 LDLDKFFTVNAAQ
+3083 LDLDKFFKENETQ

-3144 EGKEGTNTITLKF
+3144 EGKGGTKAITLKF

-3166 ASGTLLRAPAI
+3166 TNGTLLRAPAI

-3186 IRASRSGQGS
+3186 IRASRSGQAS

-3316 RPALEDEQDF
+3316 RPALEEEQDF

-3351 RIVAADG
+3351 HIVAADG
-3358 RTVYKLTPYVSRL
+3358 RTVYKLTPFTSRL
-3371 SLKLPTGVYVVE
+3371 SLPLPSGVYVVE

>member
-44 TVLFA
+44 TVLLA

-63 PAGDGYQWALETV
+63 PAGDGYQWMLETV

-91 TPNLTLTNS
+91 TSNLTLTNS

-110 ENTYSK
+110 ENTYS
-116 GRKSYGEGV
+116 STTYGGLK
-125 EVPTHGGSR
+125 R
-134 YDLVYGGKA
+134 YDLVYGGKGA
-143 LGVKNGQLIWTVED
+143 LGVKNGQLFWTVED

-166 NNVKGAKVNPFVSSE
+166 NNVKGAKVTPFVCSE
-181 GGKVHWYYYM
+181 GGEVHWYYM
-191 ELLGNKSAECVMDAG
+191 ELLWNGSECVKDAG
-206 AEKKL
+206 AGKNL
-211 EKYSTPSAKDL
+211 EKYSTPSAKNL
-222 RAYMWCVYEAND
+222 RAYMWSVYEAND
-234 KGDVYFMSA
+234 KGDVYFKSA
-243 DGNFFCQKDD
+243 DGNYFYQNGND
-253 TYQYST
+253 QYSA
-259 STKTDRCKY
+259 STKPGNSEYT
-268 RICDVADQTDGK
+268 ICDVSDQSNDN
-280 YQEAFVLYNPQT
+280 AFVLRNIGT
-292 TKYVFPYGSGNTDV
+292 GKYVLPYNNSNKV
-306 GNGSSLN
+306 GWASAFNMI
-313 PAEAMRFIL
+313 EAMRFI
-322 STGPH
+322 STPPPTGPH

-332 ANAATAIYDNGTGVT
+332 ANAATAIYDNGTSVT

-378 LKQAGDAFTVTT
+378 LKQAGNVLTVTT
-390 NRDEALRLFPCGSAY
+390 NRDEALRLFPSGSAY
-405 DDRHDVLTLAADASK
+405 DDRHDVLALANDASK

-445 STAEV
+445 SIDEV

-491 VTRKE
+491 VTRME

-506 KLEAARHANSKTGD
+506 KLESARHANSKPGD
-520 FYLVNQSGEY
+520 FYLVNQEGEY

-537 FNFETLD
+537 FNFEWLD

-579 QAGMTPYT
+579 QAGLTPYT

-618 CGRVVLYDDGQNIK
+618 SGRVVLYDDGQNVK
-632 AVATTTEQLE
+632 AVATTTGQLE

-662 NNLKNKAGRF
+662 YNLKNKAGRF
-672 LRYDAADETFTS
+672 LRYNAADETFTS
-684 VTDRSKASVFDADQN
+684 VTDRKKASVFDADQN
-699 TYYVIPVHDVQGGTY
+699 TYYVIPAHVQGGTC
-714 NINIAG
+714 NIAG

-725 AVLRGVSEP
+725 AVLRGVTGT

-823 DDGDVYIR
+823 DDGDVYIK
-831 STAGNYISYNPDT
+831 STAGNYISYNPAT
-844 DNGKH
+844 DGYQH
-849 KVNPTLN
+849 KVNPTRN
-856 DYSLYKICDVADQPD
+856 DYTLYKICDVADQPD
-871 ASLEGL
+871 ASLDGL
-877 WSLYNCKNLYFVR
+877 WSLYNCTNHYFVR
-890 PFPSE
+890 PSDTA
-895 NAIGRAE
+895 NSIGQAE
-902 EVGKNTSMTFVD
+902 KVGKNTSMTFVD
-914 VAANTTSYH
+914 VAADTTSYH

-938 DEAKKPR
+938 DEAKNPR

-975 FYLTYDGKNKQFG
+975 FYLTYNEKNKQFG

-1009 NNVRYD
+1009 NSVRYD

-1022 QALSIGEEGALCWAA
+1022 QALSIGEEGVLCWAA
-1037 PGTRNSVVDLRPY
+1037 PGTRNSAVDLRPY

-1055 LPIPSLGGADYQLYC
+1055 LPIPSLGGADYHLYC

-1075 GDRYA
+1075 GDPYA
-1080 YHMEDANSISL
+1080 YHMEDATNSISL
-1091 KPYEEKNLCQLWVLI
+1091 KPYDEKNLCQLWVLI

-1121 NRYFLKYDTG
+1121 NRHFLKYDTG

-1146 IRLVETSG
+1146 IRLIETSG
-1154 NYIHWQIELP
+1154 NYVHWQIELP
-1164 DVNDSR
+1164 DVNNNR
-1170 NLISHSYSGGGNPKT
+1170 NLISHSYSGGGNTKT

-1217 AFRNLSLNELTPQ
+1217 AFRNINLDELTPK
-1230 LELTADG
+1230 LELTTDG
-1237 KALKAKASASED
+1237 TALKAKASASED

-1276 DAEGNVFLTTDKA
+1276 DAGGNVFLTTDKA
-1289 QATHFYLWLNHGDED
+1289 QATHFYLWLNHGEKD

-1322 GKPEKCLGVSDV
+1322 GKPGKCLGVSDV
-1334 TNGTVAMLSFST
+1334 ANGTVAMLPFST
-1346 YETDKLHTLC
+1346 YETGKLHTLC
-1356 FNFGRLTCPELSDAA
+1356 FTFGRLTSPELSDAA
-1371 EGKYYY
+1371 EGNYYY
-1377 NFICFDK
+1377 TFMCFDK
-1384 VASDKFISE
+1384 VGDNKYVSDGNDTSKVVIAE
-1393 GYDTNKKVKAESQ
+1393 GKRLV
-1406 QLINDQM
+1406 NDQM
-1413 WALVGQSK
+1413 WALVGVSK
-1421 DDVVL
+1421 DGFVL
-1426 MSKDKYY
+1426 MSKDRYY
-1433 MCLNGYKLC
+1433 LYLNGGIFY
-1442 VTHDLKKAAHF
+1442 VTHDLAKATHF
-1453 SVDYISDVDRYVL
+1453 SCTYDVNKQRYVL
-1466 VLVGGEGSEG
+1466 TVLSAVGGDSQYNGWQVLLGSDNRG
-1476 HLKKCLNLSGD
+1476 VTVGKKGTS
-1487 VDENGVRHKDVI
+1487 
-1499 VWNWNKTD
+1499 TD
-1507 KNEGPRFYLNFI
+1507 NRYYLNFI
-1519 SIPVPEDYSDY
+1519 SIPVPEDFSDY
-1530 EILPKRSWF
+1530 EVLPKRSWF

-1545 ATTDP
+1545 ATADP

-1576 TYTVIHYLKAESTRE
+1576 TYTITHYLKAESTRK
-1591 LYVPTCMVTND
+1591 LYVPTCMVGSANTR
-1602 NCPTL
+1602 

-1628 NLDLPSSRRYKNGI
+1628 NLDLSSSRRYRNGI

-1647 LKLNGQVN
+1647 LKLNGQN
-1655 GNYVKKKI
+1655 DGNYVDHYV

-1680 ADLTPYSDFV
+1680 GDLTTYSDFV

-1708 NGAVTNDIILP
+1708 NGNVTSDIILP
-1719 SKQNIVEPTITGR
+1719 SKQNIVEPTIIGR

-1745 ELLQCKE
+1745 ELLLYKYD
-1752 GNGNDKWYE
+1752 GSNDKWYE

-1788 WFYNN
+1788 WFYNGGIA
-1793 DSPSEDN
+1793 SEDN
-1800 LQNAVNSGEIVIE
+1800 LQNAVNSGAIE
-1813 VDSLDSGITSAKFL
+1813 VEVDDLGSGITFAGFL
-1827 RSAKTDNV
+1827 SSGDGDAATD
-1835 DLGEGLDRFIA
+1835 RAIA
-1846 FDYPGDTDDGKG
+1846 FNYPDDANGKG
-1858 IGKAKGDSCTLKVY
+1858 RGTAKAGSCTLKVY
-1872 GVASDG
+1872 GRASDG

-1884 KFNLTFEDNFEPI
+1884 KFNLTFEDDFEPI
-1897 IYSEIIGKKDDGS
+1897 IYSEIIGKKGDGS

-1917 EALKKATGDPVATI
+1917 EALLKTTGDPVATI
-1931 TFDPEQFDAFV
+1931 TFDPDQFDAFV
-1942 TPPVGTYTGFL
+1942 SPPVGTYTGF
-1953 TGDKGPGTKCGLTY
+1953 DKVAGASTKCGLTY

-1979 FAPIDGDFNSTDGK
+1979 FAPIGGDFNSADGK
-1993 TPECTWGN
+1993 TAECTWGN
-2001 YTIAHRFRMGDFGD
+2001 YTVAHRFNIGDN
-2015 GSSRGNFFAVKKY
+2015 RGNFFAVKKY
-2028 YENEYGSEKYDASQS
+2028 YENEYGSQNYDASQS

-2058 SIDFSGMPCKASR
+2058 SIDFAGMPCKASR

-2076 WMSSPSGKDEKPANV
+2076 WMSSPDRGNESPANV
-2091 VFSVQGFKNGKATTL
+2091 VFSIQGFKNGKATTL

-2116 EARDSLANKLE
+2116 EARDSLSKTLN
-2127 PKTNNGIGIWQQVYF
+2127 PKDNGGKGIWQQVYF
-2142 SFVNKNADDFDSF
+2142 SFVNKNAEDFDSF
-2155 RLTIDNACTS
+2155 RLTIDNACTN
-2165 TVGGDILIDDV
+2165 TKGGDILIDDV

-2210 RTQLGLNTGEVMKD
+2210 RAQLGLNTGEVMKD

-2241 LGFDTGTSEGQER
+2241 LGFDTGKPEGQER

-2289 FKTNFDS
+2289 FKTKFED
-2296 LPVFKYR
+2296 LPRFIYR

-2407 LSVKQVGEDEDGNIG
+2407 LSVKQVGEDDEGNIG

-2451 RVLGKNESR
+2451 RVLEKNESR

-2532 ATKQGTILK
+2532 ATKQGKILK

-2574 LFDGLHGTQYKYP
+2574 LFDGLHGDKYKYP

-2600 AVEEVRARADG
+2600 AVEEVRAGADG

-2623 IKTVTKDAIGLTSVS
+2623 IETVTDGAIGLTSVS

-2674 QLKTLVAD
+2674 QLKTLVASK
-2682 TADREHAYA
+2682 ADRENAHA

-2757 ANWQRADLE
+2757 ANWQRADLA
-2766 DLHFNADTEPG
+2766 DLHFKADTETD
-2777 YAANADNGTAQG
+2777 YATNADNGTAQG
-2789 YVPMLHTSVIVTPK
+2789 YVPMLHTSVIVTPD

-2811 TNGADDQ
+2811 TNYAGDG

-2824 NEGKRTATP
+2824 HEGEQRTATP
-2833 DIEYALLAAPE
+2833 DIEYALLAAPK
-2844 ADKGVN
+2844 AKAGVN
-2850 LCGIYTPYQSKDLVV
+2850 RCDIYTPYQSKDLVV

-2876 LDYKKAWV
+2876 LSYEKAWV

-2915 CQATPYFKNVT
+2915 CQATPYFKDVT
-2926 YNTTDYHRFA
+2926 YSTDLYHRFA
-2936 PAVYQRSWDKAKST
+2936 PAVYQRSWDKANPK
-2950 LYYLDTYSAENPQ
+2950 LYYLEPYLADNPQ
-2963 TANVKT
+2963 EAKVDT

-3008 KYNTSLFRL
+3008 KYNKSLFRL

-3023 YGYYTELNKTDEQTY
+3023 YGYYTELNETDGKTYT
-3038 PVDRTHHHKLATDQL
+3038 VDRTYHHKLATDQL
-3053 AKSGTEI
+3053 KSGTDL
-3060 TVTLTNENRNNR
+3060 TVTLTNENANNR

-3083 LDLDKFFTVNAAQ
+3083 LDLNEFFKENADQ

-3166 ASGTLLRAPAI
+3166 TSGTLLRAPAI

-3186 IRASRSGQGS
+3186 IHASRSGQGS

-3295 DCVKVEV
+3295 DSVKVEV

-3316 RPALEDEQDF
+3316 RPSLEEEQNF

-3351 RIVAADG
+3351 HIIAADG

>member
-44 TVLFA
+44 TVLLA

-63 PAGDGYQWALETV
+63 PAGDGYQWMLETV
-76 SGDNVRLKNKEGMYV
+76 SGNNVRLKNKEGMYV
-91 TPNLTLTNS
+91 TADLRLTNS
-100 QDQAATFTKT
+100 QNQAATFTKT

-116 GRKSYGEGV
+116 GTY
-125 EVPTHGGSR
+125 GGSR
-134 YDLVYGGKA
+134 YDLVYGGKGA

-166 NNVKGAKVNPFVSSE
+166 NNVKGAKVTPFVCSE
-181 GGKVHWYYYM
+181 GGEVHWYYM
-191 ELLGNKSAECVMDAG
+191 ELLWNGSECVKDAG
-206 AEKKL
+206 AGKNL
-211 EKYSTPSAKDL
+211 EKSSTPSAKNL
-222 RAYMWCVYEAND
+222 RAYMWSVYEAND
-234 KGDVYFMSA
+234 KGDVYFKSA
-243 DGNFFCQKDD
+243 DGNYFYQNGSD
-253 TYQYST
+253 QYSA
-259 STKTDRCKY
+259 STKPGNSEYT
-268 RICDVADQTDGK
+268 ICDVSDQSNDN
-280 YQEAFVLYNPQT
+280 AFVLRNIGT
-292 TKYVFPYGSGNTDV
+292 GKYVLPYNNSNKV
-306 GNGSSLN
+306 GWASAFNMI
-313 PAEAMRFIL
+313 EAMRFI
-322 STGPH
+322 STPPPTGPH

-332 ANAATAIYDNGTGVT
+332 ANAATAIYDNGTSVT

-378 LKQAGDAFTVTT
+378 LKRAGAALTVTT

-430 IVEANSFYSVVRILD
+430 IVEANSFYSVVRILN
-445 STAEV
+445 STNEV

-579 QAGMTPYT
+579 QAGLTPYT

-654 DGAGKVNG
+654 DGAGIVNG
-662 NNLKNKAGRF
+662 FNLKNKADRF
-672 LRYDAADETFTS
+672 LRYNAADETFTS

-699 TYYVIPVHDVQGGTY
+699 TYYVVPAHVQGGTY
-714 NINIAG
+714 NIAG

-844 DNGKH
+844 DGYQH
-849 KVNPTLN
+849 KVNTTTN
-856 DYSLYKICDVADQPD
+856 EYSRYKICDLADQPD
-871 ASLEGL
+871 ASFDGL
-877 WSLYNCKNLYFVR
+877 WSLYNCKNHYFVR
-890 PFPSE
+890 PSE
-895 NAIGRAE
+895 NDKFIGRAE
-902 EVGKNTSMTFVD
+902 KVGKNTSMTFVD

-938 DEAKKPR
+938 DEAKNPR

-975 FYLTYDGKNKQFG
+975 FYLTYDEKNKQFG

-1009 NNVRYD
+1009 NSVRYD

-1022 QALSIGEEGALCWAA
+1022 QALSIGEEGVLCWAA
-1037 PGTRNSVVDLRPY
+1037 PNTRNSAVDLRPY

-1055 LPIPSLGGADYQLYC
+1055 LPIPSLGGADYHLYC

-1080 YHMEDANSISL
+1080 YHMEDATNTISL

-1121 NRYFLKYDTG
+1121 NRHFLKYDTG

-1164 DVNDSR
+1164 DVNSSS

-1185 VSLSLQGPN
+1185 VSLSLQDPN
-1194 NGNNFVEIFP
+1194 NGNNFLYIFP

-1217 AFRNLSLNELTPQ
+1217 AFRNINLDELTPK

-1237 KALKAKASASED
+1237 MALKAKASASED

-1276 DAEGNVFLTTDKA
+1276 DAKGNVFLTTDKA

-1322 GKPEKCLGVSDV
+1322 GKPKKCLGVSDV
-1334 TNGTVAMLSFST
+1334 ANGTVAMLPFST
-1346 YETDKLHTLC
+1346 YETNKLHTLC
-1356 FNFGRLTCPELSDAA
+1356 FTFGRLTSPELSDAA

-1377 NFICFDK
+1377 TFMCFDLVGNDK
-1384 VASDKFISE
+1384 YVSDGNDTSKLVIAE
-1393 GYDTNKKVKAESQ
+1393 GKRLV
-1406 QLINDQM
+1406 NDQM
-1413 WALVGQSK
+1413 WALVGVSK
-1421 DDVVL
+1421 DGFVL
-1426 MSKDKYY
+1426 MSKDRYY
-1433 MCLNGYKLC
+1433 LYLNGGIFN
-1442 VTHDLKKAAHF
+1442 VTHDLAKATHF
-1453 SVDYISDVDRYVL
+1453 SGTYDVNKQRYVL
-1466 VLVGGEGSEG
+1466 TVLSAVGGDSRFNGWQVLLGSDNRRVTVG
-1476 HLKKCLNLSGD
+1476 KKGTS
-1487 VDENGVRHKDVI
+1487 
-1499 VWNWNKTD
+1499 TD
-1507 KNEGPRFYLNFI
+1507 NRYYLNFI
-1519 SIPVPEDYSDY
+1519 PIPVPEDFSDY
-1530 EILPKRSWF
+1530 EVLPKRSWF
-1539 VKQAHE
+1539 VKQAYE
-1545 ATTDP
+1545 ATADP

-1576 TYTVIHYLKAESTRE
+1576 TYTITHYLKAESTRK
-1591 LYVPTCMVTND
+1591 LYVPTCMVGSANTR
-1602 NCPTL
+1602 

-1628 NLDLPSSRRYKNGI
+1628 NLDLSSSRRYRNGI

-1647 LKLNGQVN
+1647 LNLNGQN
-1655 GNYVKKKI
+1655 YGNYVDHNVI
-1663 TFQMP
+1663 FQMP

-1680 ADLTPYSDFV
+1680 GDLTTYSDFV

-1695 NGNPIYNGNVTKY
+1695 NGNPLYNGNVTS
-1708 NGAVTNDIILP
+1708 DIILP

-1752 GNGNDKWYE
+1752 GSDKWYE

-1793 DSPSEDN
+1793 GIASEDN
-1800 LQNAVNSGEIVIE
+1800 LQNAVNSGTIE
-1813 VDSLDSGITSAKFL
+1813 VEVDQMGSGITFAKFL
-1827 RSAKTDNV
+1827 SSGDGGDATD
-1835 DLGEGLDRFIA
+1835 RAIA
-1846 FDYPGDTDDGKG
+1846 FNYPGDTDNGKG
-1858 IGKAKGDSCTLKVY
+1858 TGEATAGSCTLKVY
-1872 GVASDG
+1872 GKASDN

-1884 KFNLTFEDNFEPI
+1884 KFNLTFEDKFEPI

-1917 EALKKATGDPVATI
+1917 EALLKTTGDPVATI
-1931 TFDPEQFDAFV
+1931 TFDPDEFDSFV
-1942 TPPVGTYTGFL
+1942 SPPVGTYTGF
-1953 TGDKGPGTKCGLTY
+1953 TDSGKGDNANQKHALTY

-1979 FAPIDGDFNSTDGK
+1979 FAPIGGDFNSTGGK

-2001 YTIAHRFRMGDFGD
+2001 YTVAHRFNMGDT
-2015 GSSRGNFFAVKKY
+2015 RGNFFAVKKY

-2043 GFLYIDASDLPGQIA
+2043 GFLYIDASDLPGKIA
-2058 SIDFSGMPCKASR
+2058 SIDFAGMPCKASR

-2076 WMSSPSGKDEKPANV
+2076 WMSSPDRDNESPANV
-2091 VFSVQGFKNGKATTL
+2091 VFSIQGFKNGKATTL

-2116 EARDSLANKLE
+2116 DARDAKKNILRTR
-2127 PKTNNGIGIWQQVYF
+2127 TNGDIGIWQQVYF

-2155 RLTIDNACTS
+2155 RLTIDNACTN
-2165 TVGGDILIDDV
+2165 TQGGDILIDDV
-2176 EVFSVKPEV
+2176 EVFSVKPDV

-2210 RTQLGLNTGEVMKD
+2210 RAQLGLNTGEVLTD

-2276 SQVSGEGIFRSVE
+2276 SQASGEGIFRSVE

-2407 LSVKQVGEDEDGNIG
+2407 LSVKQVGEDVDGVIG
-2422 ERIVQYDWWRDYVGG
+2422 ERIVQYDWWRDYVGD

-2574 LFDGLHGTQYKYP
+2574 LFDGLHGDKYKYP

-2600 AVEEVRARADG
+2600 AVAEVRARADG

-2623 IKTVTKDAIGLTSVS
+2623 ITTVTKDAIGLTSVS

-2653 YETKAAEERAGLSVQ
+2653 YETMAAEERAGISVQ

-2674 QLKTLVAD
+2674 QLKTLVARK
-2682 TADREHAYA
+2682 ADRGNAHA
-2691 DIVFNSD
+2691 DIVFNSN

-2757 ANWQRADLE
+2757 ANWQRADLA
-2766 DLHFNADTEPG
+2766 DLHFKADTETD
-2777 YAANADNGTAQG
+2777 YATNANNGTAQG
-2789 YVPMLHTSVIVTPK
+2789 YVPMLHTSVIVTPD

-2811 TNGADDQ
+2811 TNYAGADDQ

-2833 DIEYALLAAPE
+2833 DIEYALLAAPKAE
-2844 ADKGVN
+2844 KGVN
-2850 LCGIYTPYQSKDLVV
+2850 RCDIYTPYQSKDLVV

-2876 LDYKKAWV
+2876 LSYEKAWV

-2915 CQATPYFKNVT
+2915 CQATPYFKDVT
-2926 YNTTDYHRFA
+2926 YNTAHYHRFA
-2936 PAVYQRSWDKAKST
+2936 PAVYQRSWDKANPK
-2950 LYYLDTYSAENPQ
+2950 LYYLEPYSANKPQ
-2963 TANVKT
+2963 EAKVDT

-3008 KYNTSLFRL
+3008 KYTKSLFRL

-3023 YGYYTELNKTDEQTY
+3023 YGYYTETNVTDGKTYT
-3038 PVDRTHHHKLATDQL
+3038 VDRTYHHKLATDQL
-3053 AKSGTEI
+3053 KSGTEL
-3060 TVTLTNENRNNR
+3060 TVTLTNENANNR

-3083 LDLDKFFTVNAAQ
+3083 LDLNEFFKENATQ

-3115 QPNAGEWISVNGTT
+3115 QPNAGKWMSVNSTT

-3144 EGKEGTNTITLKF
+3144 EGKEGKNAITLKF

-3166 ASGTLLRAPAI
+3166 TSGTLLRAPAI

-3186 IRASRSGQGS
+3186 IRALRSGQAS

-3257 SEEPV
+3257 SEDPV

-3295 DCVKVEV
+3295 DSVKVEV

-3326 TQPLIQADNGSVTIS
+3326 TQPLIQADNGCVTVT

>member
-31 QGYTYLQFSGNGR
+31 KGYTYLQFSGNGR
-44 TVLFA
+44 TVLLA

-63 PAGDGYQWALETV
+63 PAGDGYQWTLETV

-91 TPNLTLTNS
+91 TPNLTLTNR

-110 ENTYSK
+110 ENTYS
-116 GRKSYGEGV
+116 SATY
-125 EVPTHGGSR
+125 GGSR

-143 LGVKNGQLIWTVED
+143 LGVKNGQLFWTVED

-166 NNVKGAKVNPFVSSE
+166 NNVKGAKVTPFVCSE
-181 GGKVHWYYYM
+181 GGEVHWYYM
-191 ELLGNKSAECVMDAG
+191 ELLWNGSECVKDAG
-206 AEKKL
+206 AGKNL
-211 EKYSTPSAKDL
+211 EKSSTPSAKNL
-222 RAYMWCVYEAND
+222 RAFMWSVYEAND
-234 KGDVYFMSA
+234 KGNVYFKSA
-243 DGNFFCQKDD
+243 DGNYFYQNGSD
-253 TYQYST
+253 QYSA
-259 STKTDRCKY
+259 STKPGNSEYT
-268 RICDVADQTDGK
+268 ICDVSDQSNDN
-280 YQEAFVLYNPQT
+280 AFVLRNSGTGEYVLPYNNSN
-292 TKYVFPYGSGNTDV
+292 KV
-306 GNGSSLN
+306 GKAGKFNMI
-313 PAEAMRFIL
+313 EAMRFIPTTPPTTL
-322 STGPH
+322 PH

-332 ANAATAIYDNGTGVT
+332 ANAATAIYDNGTSVT

-362 EQVGG
+362 EQIGG

-378 LKQAGDAFTVTT
+378 LKQAGDALTVTT
-390 NRDEALRLFPCGSAY
+390 SRDEALRLFPCGSAY
-405 DDRHDVLTLAADASK
+405 DDRHDVLTLANDASK

-506 KLEAARHANSKTGD
+506 KLEAARHANSKPGD

-587 LKACNST
+587 LQACNRTST
-594 SKFNALSF
+594 YNALSF

-618 CGRVVLYDDGQNIK
+618 SGRVVLYDDGQNVK

-654 DGAGKVNG
+654 DGAGIVNG
-662 NNLKNKAGRF
+662 FNLKNKADRF
-672 LRYDAADETFTS
+672 LRYNAADETFTS

-699 TYYVIPVHDVQGGTY
+699 TYYVVPAHVQGGTY
-714 NINIAG
+714 NIAG

-725 AVLRGVSEP
+725 AMLRGVTGT

-791 YLQDNTPGNI
+791 YLQDNTPGDI

-844 DNGKH
+844 DGYQH
-849 KVNPTLN
+849 KVNTTTN
-856 DYSLYKICDVADQPD
+856 EYSRYKICDLADQPD
-871 ASLEGL
+871 ASLDGL
-877 WSLYNCKNLYFVR
+877 WSLYNCKNHYFVR
-890 PFPSE
+890 PSDSDNF
-895 NAIGRAE
+895 IGRAE
-902 EVGKNTSMTFVD
+902 KVGKNTSMTFVD

-975 FYLTYDGKNKQFG
+975 FYLTYDEKNKQFG

-1009 NNVRYD
+1009 NSVRYD

-1022 QALSIGEEGALCWAA
+1022 QALNIGEEGVLCWAA
-1037 PGTRNSVVDLRPY
+1037 PNTRNSAVDLRPY

-1055 LPIPSLGGADYQLYC
+1055 LPIPSSGGADYQLYC

-1080 YHMEDANSISL
+1080 YHMEDANAISL
-1091 KPYEEKNLCQLWVLI
+1091 KTYVEKNLCQLWVLI
-1106 RDGQGKGDGY
+1106 RDGQGKGDAY

-1121 NRYFLKYDTG
+1121 NRRFLKYDT
-1131 SNTFVAVADKKDATR
+1131 SNNTFVPVADKKDATR

-1154 NYIHWQIELP
+1154 NYVHWQIELP
-1164 DVNDSR
+1164 DVGGNS
-1170 NLISHSYSGGGNPKT
+1170 NIISHSYSAGGNPKT
-1185 VSLSLQGPN
+1185 VTLSLQGPN
-1194 NGNNFVEIFP
+1194 DGNNFVDVFP
-1204 VDITPDFYEEAGG
+1204 VDITPDFYEKAGG
-1217 AFRNLSLNELTPQ
+1217 AFRRINLDELSPR
-1230 LELTADG
+1230 LELSADG
-1237 KALKAKASASED
+1237 TVLKAKNIASD
-1249 DANNSWKNIGTKDD
+1249 DARHNSWKNIGTKDD
-1263 FVLRNGHGQYIGA
+1263 FVLRNGHGQYIGENA
-1276 DAEGNVFLTTDKA
+1276 DGNVFLTTEKA
-1289 QATHFYLWLNHGDED
+1289 QAIHFYLWLNHGEKN
-1304 GTVSWCFA
+1304 GNVSWSFA

-1334 TNGTVAMLSFST
+1334 ANGTVAMLPFST
-1346 YETDKLHTLC
+1346 YETAKRHTLC
-1356 FNFGRLTCPELSDAA
+1356 FTFGRLTCPELSDAA
-1371 EGKYYY
+1371 EGKFYY
-1377 NFICFDK
+1377 NFMCFDK
-1384 VASDKFISE
+1384 AGNKYVSD
-1393 GYDTNKKVKAESQ
+1393 GNDTSKLVFAENDKKLV
-1406 QLINDQM
+1406 NDQM
-1413 WALVGQSK
+1413 WALVGKIK

-1433 MCLNGYKLC
+1433 VYLNGDRFN
-1442 VTHDLKKAAHF
+1442 VTHDREKAVHF
-1453 SVDYISDVDRYVL
+1453 SVNDIPSKQRYAL
-1466 VLVGGEGSEG
+1466 TIVGGWNTEGKIGKSM
-1476 HLKKCLNLSGD
+1476 NLSGAD
-1487 VDENGVRHKDVI
+1487 PNRNTI
-1499 VWNWNKTD
+1499 IFWNSNIQTD
-1507 KNEGPRFYLNFI
+1507 DNVCLNFI
-1519 SIPVPEDYSDY
+1519 PIPVPEDYSDY
-1530 EILPKRSWF
+1530 EVLPKRSWF

-1545 ATTDP
+1545 ATADP

-1576 TYTVIHYLKAESTRE
+1576 TYTVIHYLKAESTRK
-1591 LYVPTCMVTND
+1591 LYVPTCMVESVATR
-1602 NCPTL
+1602 

-1628 NLDLPSSRRYKNGI
+1628 NLDLSSSRRYKNGI

-1647 LKLNGQVN
+1647 LKMNGQN
-1655 GNYVKKKI
+1655 HGDYV
-1663 TFQMP
+1663 TCSVAFQMP

-1680 ADLTPYSDFV
+1680 GDLTTYSDFV

-1708 NGAVTNDIILP
+1708 NGNVTSDIILP

-1745 ELLQCKE
+1745 ELLLYKDD
-1752 GNGNDKWYE
+1752 GSNDKWYE

-1788 WFYNN
+1788 WFYNGGIA
-1793 DSPSEDN
+1793 SEDN
-1800 LQNAVNSGEIVIE
+1800 LQNAVNSGAIE
-1813 VDSLDSGITSAKFL
+1813 VKVDDLGSGITFAGFL
-1827 RSAKTDNV
+1827 NSGA
-1835 DLGEGLDRFIA
+1835 GAGADRAIA
-1846 FDYPGDTDDGKG
+1846 FNYPGDNNGKG
-1858 IGKAKGDSCTLKVY
+1858 RGEANAGSCTLKVY

-1884 KFNLTFEDNFEPI
+1884 KFNLIFEDDFEPI
-1897 IYSEIIGKKDDGS
+1897 IYSEIIGKKDDGT

-1917 EALKKATGDPVATI
+1917 EALLKTTGDPVATI
-1931 TFDPEQFDAFV
+1931 TFDPDEFDSFV
-1942 TPPVGTYTGFL
+1942 SPPVGTYTGFTNL
-1953 TGDKGPGTKCGLTY
+1953 GKGDNANQKYSLTY

-1979 FAPIDGDFNSTDGK
+1979 FAPIGGDFNSTNGR
-1993 TPECTWGN
+1993 TSECTWGN
-2001 YTIAHRFRMGDFGD
+2001 YTVAHRFDMGDN
-2015 GSSRGNFFAVKKY
+2015 RGNFFAVKKY
-2028 YENEYGSEKYDASQS
+2028 YENEYGSENYDASQS
-2043 GFLYIDASDLPGQIA
+2043 GFLYIDASDLPGKIA
-2058 SIDFSGMPCKASR
+2058 SIDFAGMPCKASR

-2076 WMSSPSGKDEKPANV
+2076 WMSSPDRDNESPANV
-2091 VFSVQGFKNGKATTL
+2091 VFSIQGFKNGKATTL

-2116 EARDSLANKLE
+2116 QARDSLD
-2127 PKTNNGIGIWQQVYF
+2127 KTLKPMDNGGKGIWQQVYF
-2142 SFVNKNADDFDSF
+2142 SFVNKNADDFDNF
-2155 RLTIDNACTS
+2155 RLTIDNACTNTS
-2165 TVGGDILIDDV
+2165 GGDILIDDV

-2210 RTQLGLNTGEVMKD
+2210 RAQLGLNTGEVMKD

-2241 LGFDTGTSEGQER
+2241 LGFDTGTPEGQER

-2276 SQVSGEGIFRSVE
+2276 SQASGEGIFRSVE
-2289 FKTNFDS
+2289 FKTKFED
-2296 LPVFKYR
+2296 LPRFTYR

-2373 CKFRTLSPIRVVT
+2373 CQFRTQSPIRVVT

-2407 LSVKQVGEDEDGNIG
+2407 LSVKQVGEDADGVIG

-2437 AFTDVCINVDNATW
+2437 AFTDVCINVNNATW
-2451 RVLGKNESR
+2451 RVLKKNENR

-2488 PKNDEGY
+2488 PKDDEGY

-2519 VLLNNTCNIYVPA
+2519 VLLNNTCNVYVPA
-2532 ATKQGTILK
+2532 ATPQGEILK

-2567 VSGEAPQ
+2567 VSGQAPQ
-2574 LFDGLHGTQYKYP
+2574 LFDGKPGNQYKYP
-2587 DKLTNVPV
+2587 EKLTNVPV

-2600 AVEEVRARADG
+2600 AVAEVRAGDDG
-2611 SAANVLRVPLRG
+2611 SVANVLRVPLRG
-2623 IKTVTKDAIGLTSVS
+2623 IKTVTDGAIGLTSVS

-2644 GTNDPNMKA
+2644 GTNDPNMRA

-2674 QLKTLVAD
+2674 QLKTLNASKAD
-2682 TADREHAYA
+2682 SVNAHA

-2705 VYTLRFNYRELFNAG
+2705 VYTLRFNYRERFDAG
-2720 NATQS
+2720 STTQT

-2766 DLHFNADTEPG
+2766 DLHFNADTETG

-2789 YVPMLHTSVIVTPK
+2789 YVPMLHTSVIVTPD

-2811 TNGADDQ
+2811 TNYAGADDK

-2824 NEGKRTATP
+2824 HEDEQRTATP
-2833 DIEYALLAAPE
+2833 DIEYALLAAPNAE
-2844 ADKGVN
+2844 NGVN
-2850 LCGIYTPYQSKDLVV
+2850 RCDIYTPYQSKDLVV

-2876 LDYKKAWV
+2876 LSYENAWM

-2915 CQATPYFKNVT
+2915 CQATPYFKDVT

-3008 KYNTSLFRL
+3008 KYTKSLFRL

-3083 LDLDKFFTVNAAQ
+3083 LDLNEFFKENETQ

-3166 ASGTLLRAPAI
+3166 TSGTLLRAPAI

-3186 IRASRSGQGS
+3186 IHASRSGQGS

-3295 DCVKVEV
+3295 DCVEVEV

-3316 RPALEDEQDF
+3316 RPSLEEEQDF
-3326 TQPLIQADNGSVTIS
+3326 TQPLIQADNGCVTVT
-3341 SSAAH
+3341 SSAAN

-3351 RIVAADG
+3351 HIVAADG
-3358 RTVYKLTPYVSRL
+3358 RTVYKLTPFTSRL
-3371 SLKLPTGVYVVE
+3371 SLPLPSGVYVVE

>member
-31 QGYTYLQFSGNGR
+31 QDTYTYLQFSGNGR
-44 TVLFA
+44 TVLLA

-63 PAGDGYQWALETV
+63 PAGDGYQWTLESV

-91 TPNLTLTNS
+91 TADLTLTNS
-100 QDQAATFTKT
+100 QNLGATFTKT
-110 ENTYSK
+110 ENTYS
-116 GRKSYGEGV
+116 SATYGSN
-125 EVPTHGGSR
+125 TKR
-134 YDLVYGGKA
+134 YDLVYGGKGA

-166 NNVKGAKVNPFVSSE
+166 NNVKGAKVTPFVSSE
-181 GGKVHWYYYM
+181 GGEVHWYYM
-191 ELLGNKSAECVMDAG
+191 ELLWNGSECVKDAG
-206 AEKKL
+206 AGKNL
-211 EKYSTPSAKDL
+211 EKYSTPSAKNL
-222 RAYMWCVYEAND
+222 RAYMWSVYEAND
-234 KGDVYFMSA
+234 KGDVYFKSA
-243 DGNFFCQKDD
+243 DGNYFYQNGSD
-253 TYQYST
+253 QYSA
-259 STKTDRCKY
+259 STKPGNSEYT
-268 RICDVADQTDGK
+268 ICDVSDQSNDN
-280 YQEAFVLYNPQT
+280 AFVLRNIGT
-292 TKYVFPYGSGNTDV
+292 GKYVLPYNNSNKV
-306 GNGSSLN
+306 GWASAFNMI
-313 PAEAMRFIL
+313 EAMRFI
-322 STGPH
+322 STPPPTGPH

-332 ANAATAIYDNGTGVT
+332 ANAATAIYDNGTSVT

-367 AYVLKSGRDNY
+367 AYVLKSGRNNY
-378 LKQAGDAFTVTT
+378 LKRAGEAFTVTT

-405 DDRHDVLTLAADASK
+405 DDRHYVLTLADDASK
-420 ALGVKDGQLA
+420 AVGIKDGQLA
-430 IVEANSFYSVVRILD
+430 IVEANSFYSVVRILN
-445 STAEV
+445 STDEV
-450 KGAVAPKF
+450 KGAVVPKF

-476 GDARLTLTGT
+476 GNARLTLTST

-491 VTRKE
+491 VTRME

-506 KLEAARHANSKTGD
+506 KLEPAKHANSKPGD
-520 FYLVNQSGEY
+520 FYLVNQLGEY
-530 LIYKDGR
+530 LIYKGGR

-566 MALSGDDNHRLGL
+566 MALAGDDNHRLGL
-579 QAGMTPYT
+579 KAGMTPYT
-587 LKACNST
+587 LQACNRTST
-594 SKFNALSF
+594 YNALSF
-602 KESERGSDY
+602 KESKRGSDY

-618 CGRVVLYDDGQNIK
+618 SGRVVLYDDGKNVK

-654 DGAGKVNG
+654 DGAGNVNG
-662 NNLKNKAGRF
+662 YNLKNKADRF
-672 LRYDAADETFTS
+672 LRYDAAAKTFTS
-684 VTDRSKASVFDADQN
+684 VTDRSKASVFDADPN
-699 TYYVIPVHDVQGGTY
+699 TYYVVPAHVPGGTY
-714 NINIAG
+714 NIAG

-725 AVLRGVSEP
+725 AVLRGVTEP

-791 YLQDNTPGNI
+791 YLQDNTPGGI

-844 DNGKH
+844 DGYQH
-849 KVNPTLN
+849 KVNTTTN
-856 DYSLYKICDVADQPD
+856 EYSRYKICDLADQPD
-871 ASLEGL
+871 ASLDGL
-877 WSLYNCKNLYFVR
+877 WSLYNCKNHYFVR
-890 PFPSE
+890 PSDSDNF
-895 NAIGRAE
+895 IGRAE
-902 EVGKNTSMTFVD
+902 KVGKNTSMTFVD
-914 VAANTTSYH
+914 VAADTISYH

-975 FYLTYDGKNKQFG
+975 FYLTYSEKNKQFG

-1009 NNVRYD
+1009 NSVRYD

-1022 QALSIGEEGALCWAA
+1022 QALSIGEEGVLCWAA
-1037 PGTRNSVVDLRPY
+1037 PNTRNSAVDLRPY

-1080 YHMEDANSISL
+1080 YHMEDATNSISL

-1194 NGNNFVEIFP
+1194 NSNNFLYIFP

-1217 AFRNLSLNELTPQ
+1217 AFRNINLDELTPK

-1237 KALKAKASASED
+1237 TALKAKASASED
-1249 DANNSWKNIGTKDD
+1249 GANNSWKNIGTKDD

-1322 GKPEKCLGVSDV
+1322 GKPKNCLGVSDLA
-1334 TNGTVAMLSFST
+1334 NGTVAMLSFST
-1346 YETDKLHTLC
+1346 YETNKLHTLC
-1356 FNFGRLTCPELSDAA
+1356 FTFGRLTCPELSDAA

-1384 VASDKFISE
+1384 VASDKFISD
-1393 GYDTNKKVKAESQ
+1393 GYDTKKKVKAESK

-1433 MCLNGYKLC
+1433 MCLNGYNLC

-1453 SVDYISDVDRYVL
+1453 SVDYIPDVDRYVL

-1476 HLKKCLNLSGD
+1476 HLKKCLNLSGNY
-1487 VDENGVRHKDVI
+1487 DENGVRHKDVI
-1499 VWNWNKTD
+1499 VWNWDKTN

-1519 SIPVPEDYSDY
+1519 PIPVPEDYSDY
-1530 EILPKRSWF
+1530 EVLPKRSWF

-1545 ATTDP
+1545 ATADP

-1558 ESGWTKNPYTGKM
+1558 ESGWTKNPYTGKL

-1576 TYTVIHYLKAESTRE
+1576 TYTVTHYLKAESTRK
-1591 LYVPTCMVTND
+1591 LYVPTCMLGSTA
-1602 NCPTL
+1602 TR

-1628 NLDLPSSRRYKNGI
+1628 NLDLSSSRRYKNGI

-1647 LKLNGQVN
+1647 LNLNGQN
-1655 GNYVKKKI
+1655 HGNYVDHSVI
-1663 TFQMP
+1663 FQMP

-1680 ADLTPYSDFV
+1680 GDLTTYSDFV

-1695 NGNPIYNGNVTKY
+1695 NGNPLYNGT
-1708 NGAVTNDIILP
+1708 VTNDIILP

-1752 GNGNDKWYE
+1752 GDGNDKWYE

-1793 DSPSEDN
+1793 GIASEDN
-1800 LQNAVNSGEIVIE
+1800 LQNSVNSGKIE
-1813 VDSLDSGITSAKFL
+1813 VEVDQMGSGITFAKFL
-1827 RSAKTDNV
+1827 SSGDGSDATNRA
-1835 DLGEGLDRFIA
+1835 IA
-1846 FDYPGDTDDGKG
+1846 FNYPDDPNGTG
-1858 IGKAKGDSCTLKVY
+1858 IGKATAGSCTLKVY
-1872 GVASDG
+1872 GKASDG

-1884 KFNLTFEDNFEPI
+1884 KFNLTFEEDFEPI
-1897 IYSEIIGKKDDGS
+1897 IYSEIIGKNADGT

-1917 EALKKATGDPVATI
+1917 EALQKATGDPVATI
-1931 TFDPEQFDAFV
+1931 TFDPDEFDSFV
-1942 TPPVGTYTGFL
+1942 SPPVGTYTGFSNS
-1953 TGDKGPGTKCGLTY
+1953 GKGENANQKYSLTY

-1979 FAPIDGDFNSTDGK
+1979 FAPIKGDFEGTGR

-2001 YTIAHRFRMGDFGD
+2001 YSITHHFYPDY
-2015 GSSRGNFFAVKKY
+2015 SKGNFFPVKKF
-2028 YENEYGSEKYDASQS
+2028 YENEYGSENYDASQAA
-2043 GFLYIDASDLPGQIA
+2043 FLFIDASDLPGKIA
-2058 SIDFSGMPCKASR
+2058 SIDFAGMPCKASR

-2076 WMSSPSGKDEKPANV
+2076 WMSSPGAQNASPANV
-2091 VFSVQGFKNGKATTL
+2091 VFSIQGIKNGKATTL

-2111 GSILG
+2111 GGIVVNGRKKDGTILNS
-2116 EARDSLANKLE
+2116 AD
-2127 PKTNNGIGIWQQVYF
+2127 NGGLGVWQQVYF

-2155 RLTIDNACTS
+2155 RLTIDNACTN
-2165 TVGGDILIDDV
+2165 TQGGDILIDDV

-2210 RTQLGLNTGEVMKD
+2210 RAQLGLNTGEVMKD
-2224 NPKVWY
+2224 DPNVWY

-2289 FKTNFDS
+2289 FKTKFED

-2303 DAVAATVGMASREV
+2303 DAVAATVGMASREI

-2363 FEINTRCSVR
+2363 FEVNTRCSVR
-2373 CKFRTLSPIRVVT
+2373 CKFRTQSPIRVVT

-2407 LSVKQVGEDEDGNIG
+2407 LSVKQVGETLDGVIG

-2451 RVLGKNESR
+2451 RVLGKNENR

-2488 PKNDEGY
+2488 PKDDEGY

-2532 ATKQGTILK
+2532 ATKQGVILK

-2547 DHEDSSG
+2547 DREDPTSG
-2554 TQYCYDPQQVGIK
+2554 TQYCYDPEQVGVK

-2574 LFDGLHGTQYKYP
+2574 LFDGLHGYKYP

-2600 AVEEVRARADG
+2600 AVAEVRAGADG

-2623 IKTVTKDAIGLTSVS
+2623 IKTVTRGAIGLTSVS
-2638 PEVFLA
+2638 PDVFLA
-2644 GTNDPNMKA
+2644 GTNDSTMTA

-2674 QLKTLVAD
+2674 QLKKLVAD

-2691 DIVFNSD
+2691 DIVFNSK

-2720 NATQS
+2720 STTQS
-2725 TVCDGNV
+2725 TACDGNV

-2757 ANWQRADLE
+2757 ANWQRADLA
-2766 DLHFNADTEPG
+2766 DLHFKADTETD
-2777 YAANADNGTAQG
+2777 YATNANNGTAQG
-2789 YVPMLHTSVIVTPK
+2789 YVPMLHTSVIVTPD

-2811 TNGADDQ
+2811 TNYAGADDQ

-2824 NEGKRTATP
+2824 HEGKQRTATP
-2833 DIEYALLAAPE
+2833 DIEYALLAAPQAE
-2844 ADKGVN
+2844 EGVN
-2850 LCGIYTPYQSKDLVV
+2850 LCDIYTPYQSKDLVV

-2876 LDYKKAWV
+2876 LSYEKAWV

-2915 CQATPYFKNVT
+2915 CQATPYFKDVKYST
-2926 YNTTDYHRFA
+2926 ALYHRFA
-2936 PAVYQRSWDKAKST
+2936 PAVYQRSWDKANPK
-2950 LYYLDTYSAENPQ
+2950 LYYLEPYLADKPQ
-2963 TANVKT
+2963 EAKVDT

-3008 KYNTSLFRL
+3008 KYTKSLFRL

-3023 YGYYTELNKTDEQTY
+3023 YGYYTELNETDRKTY
-3038 PVDRTHHHKLATDQL
+3038 PVDRTYHHKLATDQL
-3053 AKSGTEI
+3053 KTGTEL
-3060 TVTLTNENRNNR
+3060 TVTLTNENRNNK

-3083 LDLDKFFTVNAAQ
+3083 LDLNEFFKENEAQ

-3166 ASGTLLRAPAI
+3166 TSGTLLRAPAI

-3208 GYEAAEDMQ
+3208 GYETAEDMQ

-3316 RPALEDEQDF
+3316 RPALEDEKDF

-3392 GKVSL
+3392 AKVSL

>member
-1 MKIRLNPHTLQRAF
+1 MKIRLNPHTLQRTF

-31 QGYTYLQFSGNGR
+31 QEYTYLQFSGNGR
-44 TVLFA
+44 TVLLA

-63 PAGDGYQWALETV
+63 PAGDGYQWTLETV

-91 TPNLTLTNS
+91 TADLALTSHQN
-100 QDQAATFTKT
+100 QAATFTKT

-116 GRKSYGEGV
+116 GTY
-125 EVPTHGGSR
+125 GGSR

-143 LGVKNGQLIWTVED
+143 LGVKNGQFFWTVRN
-157 SRYGCIRLA
+157 SRYGCIRMA
-166 NNVKGAKVNPFVSSE
+166 NNVRGAKVTPFVSSE
-181 GGKVHWYYYM
+181 GGEVHWYYM
-191 ELLGNKSAECVMDAG
+191 ELLWNGSECVKDAG
-206 AEKKL
+206 AGNKL
-211 EKYSTPSAKDL
+211 QKENTPSAKNL
-222 RAYMWCVYEAND
+222 RAYKWSVYEANEQ
-234 KGDVYFMSA
+234 GDVYIKSV
-243 DGNFFCQKDD
+243 DGNYM
-253 TYQYST
+253 YQSGDRQYAT
-259 STKTDRCKY
+259 SNKSDVCKY

-280 YQEAFVLYNPQT
+280 YQDAFVLYNTQT
-292 TKYVFPYGSGNTDV
+292 KKYVFPYGSGNPDV
-306 GNGSSLN
+306 GMGSN
-313 PAEAMRFIL
+313 IHPAEAMRFI
-322 STGPH
+322 STPPPTGPH

-332 ANAATAIYDNGTGVT
+332 ANAATAIYDNGTSVT
-347 MQPVGSEVA
+347 MQAVGSEAA

-367 AYVLKSGRDNY
+367 AYVFKSGRNNY
-378 LKQAGDAFTVTT
+378 LKQAGEALTVTT
-390 NRDEALRLFPCGSAY
+390 SRDEALRLFPCGSAY
-405 DDRHDVLTLAADASK
+405 DDKHDVLTLATDASK

-430 IVEANSFYSVVRILD
+430 IVETNSFYSVVRILD
-445 STAEV
+445 STDEV

-468 LQFKANPK
+468 LQFKANPE
-476 GDARLTLTGT
+476 GDNRLTLTGT
-486 GYDNP
+486 DYDNP
-491 VTRKE
+491 VTRME
-496 FEPTSASQNW
+496 FQPTSARQNW
-506 KLEAARHANSKTGD
+506 ELRPAKHPNSKPGD
-520 FYLVNQSGEY
+520 FYLVNQEGEY
-530 LIYKDGR
+530 LIYKNGS
-537 FNFETLD
+537 FNFKPLD

-579 QAGMTPYT
+579 QAGTTPYT
-587 LKACNST
+587 LKVCSST
-594 SKFNALSF
+594 SKYNALSF

-618 CGRVVLYDDGQNIK
+618 SGRVVLYDDGQNVK

-642 GNGYQ
+642 GNGYR

-654 DGAGKVNG
+654 DGAGIVNG
-662 NNLKNKAGRF
+662 FNLKNKAGRYF
-672 LRYDAADETFTS
+672 HYDTAAKTFTS

-699 TYYVIPVHDVQGGTY
+699 TYYIVPAHVSGGTC
-714 NINIAG
+714 NIAG

-725 AVLRGVSEP
+725 AVLRGVTEP

-775 ANPHY
+775 DNPRY
-780 YALNFFQNGSE
+780 YAFNFFQNGSGE
-791 YLQDNTPGNI
+791 YMQDNTPGDI

-831 STAGNYISYNPDT
+831 STAGNYISYNPAT
-844 DNGKH
+844 DNYQH
-849 KVNPTLN
+849 KVNTTTN
-856 DYSLYKICDVADQPD
+856 AYSLYKICDVADQPD
-871 ASLEGL
+871 ASLDGL
-877 WSLYNCKNLYFVR
+877 WSLYNCENHYFVR
-890 PFPSE
+890 PSDSD
-895 NAIGRAE
+895 NSIGRAE

-914 VAANTTSYH
+914 IAADTTSYH
-923 FVFPAMGQRALIMDY
+923 LVFPAMGQRALIMDY
-938 DEAKKPR
+938 DEAKNPR
-945 VKARDILASDKDA
+945 VKARAILASDKDA

-975 FYLTYDGKNKQFG
+975 FYLTYDEKNEQFG
-988 VSNQKADAY
+988 VSYQKAEAY
-997 TFVYNVNNYENN
+997 TFVYDKNTYQNN
-1009 NNVRYD
+1009 NSVRYD
-1015 LCSTDDQ
+1015 FLSSDGK
-1022 QALSIGEEGALCWAA
+1022 QALSIGAEGVLCWAA
-1037 PGTRNSVVDLRPY
+1037 PNTRNSVVDLRSH

-1055 LPIPSLGGADYQLYC
+1055 LPIPSSGGVDYHLYC

-1080 YHMEDANSISL
+1080 YHMEEANSISL
-1091 KPYEEKNLCQLWVLI
+1091 KPYVEKNLCQLWILI

-1121 NRYFLKYDTG
+1121 NRCFLKYDTG
-1131 SNTFVAVADKKDATR
+1131 SNTFVAVADRNDATR

-1154 NYIHWQIELP
+1154 NYDHWQIELP
-1164 DVNDSR
+1164 DVADNN
-1170 NLISHSYSGGGNPKT
+1170 NLISHSYSGNPKT
-1185 VSLSLQGPN
+1185 VTLSLQGPN
-1194 NGNNFVEIFP
+1194 NADNYVDLIP

-1217 AFRNLSLNELTPQ
+1217 AFRNLSLNELTPE

-1237 KALKAKASASED
+1237 TALKAKASASED

-1276 DAEGNVFLTTDKA
+1276 DAGGNVFLTTDKA
-1289 QATHFYLWLNHGDED
+1289 QATHFYLWLNHGDKD

-1322 GKPEKCLGVSDV
+1322 GKPEKCLGVSDEA
-1334 TNGTVAMLSFST
+1334 NGTVAMLPFST
-1346 YETDKLHTLC
+1346 YETDKQHTLC
-1356 FNFGRLTCPELSDAA
+1356 FTFGRLTCPELSDAVA
-1371 EGKYYY
+1371 GKYYY

-1384 VASDKFISE
+1384 VGNKFVSD
-1393 GYDTNKKVKAESQ
+1393 GNDTNKRVFAENGKK
-1406 QLINDQM
+1406 LVNDQM
-1413 WALVGQSK
+1413 WALVGQNK

-1433 MCLNGYKLC
+1433 VYLDGDRFY
-1442 VTHDLKKAAHF
+1442 VTHDPEKAVHF
-1453 SVDYISDVDRYVL
+1453 SVKYISSQQRYAL
-1466 VLVGGEGSEG
+1466 T
-1476 HLKKCLNLSGD
+1476 
-1487 VDENGVRHKDVI
+1487 I
-1499 VWNWNKTD
+1499 V
-1507 KNEGPRFYLNFI
+1507 EGPNDGGKSGYSMNLHGGDNTTILPWKNSSIQTDRNFWLNFI
-1519 SIPVPEDYSDY
+1519 AVPQPEDYSDY
-1530 EILPKRSWF
+1530 EVLPKRSWF
-1539 VKQAHE
+1539 VKQARE
-1545 ATTDP
+1545 ATADP

-1576 TYTVIHYLKAESTRE
+1576 TYTVIHYLKAESTRM
-1591 LYVPTCMVTND
+1591 LYVPTCMVGSAATR
-1602 NCPTL
+1602 

-1628 NLDLPSSRRYKNGI
+1628 NLDLPSSRRYRNGI

-1647 LKLNGQVN
+1647 LKLNGQDR
-1655 GNYVKKKI
+1655 GNYVDHYV

-1695 NGNPIYNGNVTKY
+1695 NGNPLYNGTVTS
-1708 NGAVTNDIILP
+1708 DIILP

-1745 ELLQCKE
+1745 ELLQCKKGE
-1752 GNGNDKWYE
+1752 GNDKWYE

-1793 DSPSEDN
+1793 GSASEDN
-1800 LQNAVNSGEIVIE
+1800 LQNAVNGGRIE
-1813 VDSLDSGITSAKFL
+1813 VKVEDPLGSGITFAKFL
-1827 RSAKTDNV
+1827 SSGAGGAATD
-1835 DLGEGLDRFIA
+1835 RAIA
-1846 FDYPGDTDDGKG
+1846 FNYPGDTADGKG
-1858 IGKAKGDSCTLKVY
+1858 TGTADAGSCTLKVY

-1884 KFNLTFEDNFEPI
+1884 KFNLTFEDNSEPI
-1897 IYSEIIGKKDDGS
+1897 IYSEIIGKKDGS

-1917 EALKKATGDPVATI
+1917 EALLKTTGAPVATI
-1931 TFDPEQFDAFV
+1931 TFDPDQFDAFV
-1942 TPPVGTYTGFL
+1942 SPPVGTYTGFSSS
-1953 TGDKGPGTKCGLTY
+1953 GKGENANQKHSLTY
-1967 RYPFNYDNTSYC
+1967 RYPFNYDNTSYR
-1979 FAPIDGDFNSTDGK
+1979 FAPIGGDFNSPDGK
-1993 TPECTWGN
+1993 TNECTWGN
-2001 YTIAHRFRMGDFGD
+2001 YTIAHRFNMGDN
-2015 GSSRGNFFAVKKY
+2015 RGNFFAVKKY
-2028 YENEYGSEKYDASQS
+2028 YENEYGSQNYDASQS
-2043 GFLYIDASDLPGQIA
+2043 GFLYIDASDLPGKIV
-2058 SIDFSGMPCKASR
+2058 SIDFAGMPCKASR

-2076 WMSSPSGKDEKPANV
+2076 WMSSPDRGNESPANV
-2091 VFSVQGFKNGKATTL
+2091 VFSIQGFKNGKATTL

-2116 EARDSLANKLE
+2116 EARDANNNKLT
-2127 PKTNNGIGIWQQVYF
+2127 PNTNKGKGIWQQVYF

-2155 RLTIDNACTS
+2155 RLTIDNACTN
-2165 TVGGDILIDDV
+2165 TQGGDILIDDV

-2210 RTQLGLNTGEVMKD
+2210 RAQLGLNTGEVMKE

-2241 LGFDTGTSEGQER
+2241 LGFDTGTPEGKER

-2276 SQVSGEGIFRSVE
+2276 SQASGEGIFRSVE
-2289 FKTNFDS
+2289 FKTKFDD
-2296 LPVFKYR
+2296 LPLFKYR
-2303 DAVAATVGMASREV
+2303 AAVEATVGMASREV

-2407 LSVKQVGEDEDGNIG
+2407 LSVKQVGEDDEGNIG

-2519 VLLNNTCNIYVPA
+2519 VLLNNTCNVYVPA
-2532 ATKQGTILK
+2532 ATKQGEILK

-2547 DHEDSSG
+2547 DHEDGNG

-2567 VSGEAPQ
+2567 VSGQAPQ
-2574 LFDGLHGTQYKYP
+2574 LFDGLHGNQYKYP
-2587 DKLTNVPV
+2587 KKLTNVPV

-2600 AVEEVRARADG
+2600 AVEEVRAGADG

-2623 IKTVTKDAIGLTSVS
+2623 IETVTDGAIGLTSVS
-2638 PEVFLA
+2638 TDVFLA
-2644 GTNDPNMKA
+2644 GTNDPTMKA
-2653 YETKAAEERAGLSVQ
+2653 YETKAAEERTGLSVQ

-2674 QLKTLVAD
+2674 QLKTLNAIEAD
-2682 TADREHAYA
+2682 PENAYA
-2691 DIVFNSD
+2691 DIVFNSG

-2705 VYTLRFNYRELFNAG
+2705 VYTLRFDYRECFNAG
-2720 NATQS
+2720 STTQ
-2725 TVCDGNV
+2725 TKACDGNV

-2757 ANWQRADLE
+2757 ANWQRADLA
-2766 DLHFNADTEPG
+2766 DLHFKADTETG
-2777 YAANADNGTAQG
+2777 YATNADNGTAQG
-2789 YVPMLHTSVIVTPK
+2789 YVPMLHTSVIVTPD

-2811 TNGADDQ
+2811 TNYAGADDP
-2818 FLNFVG
+2818 FLNFVDH
-2824 NEGKRTATP
+2824 EGELRTATP
-2833 DIEYALLAAPE
+2833 DIEYALLAAPK
-2844 ADKGVN
+2844 AVAGVN
-2850 LCGIYTPYQSKDLVV
+2850 RCDIYRPYQSKDLVV

-2876 LDYKKAWV
+2876 LSYEKAWV

-2950 LYYLDTYSAENPQ
+2950 LYYLEPYSANKPQ
-2963 TANVKT
+2963 EARVDT

-3008 KYNTSLFRL
+3008 KYTKSLFRL

-3023 YGYYTELNKTDEQTY
+3023 YGYYTETNETDGKTYT
-3038 PVDRTHHHKLATDQL
+3038 VDRTYHHKLATDQL
-3053 AKSGTEI
+3053 KSGTDL
-3060 TVTLTNENRNNR
+3060 TVTLKNENANNR

-3083 LDLDKFFTVNAAQ
+3083 LDLDKFFKENETQ

-3144 EGKEGTNTITLKF
+3144 EGKGGTKAINLKF

-3166 ASGTLLRAPAI
+3166 TNGTLLRAPAI

-3186 IRASRSGQGS
+3186 IRASRSGQAS

-3257 SEEPV
+3257 NEEPV

-3316 RPALEDEQDF
+3316 RPALEDEQNF
-3326 TQPLIQADNGSVTIS
+3326 TQPLIQADNGCVTVT

-3351 RIVAADG
+3351 HIVAADG

-3392 GKVSL
+3392 AKVSL

>member
-31 QGYTYLQFSGNGR
+31 QEYTYLQFSGNGR
-44 TVLFA
+44 TVLLA

-63 PAGDGYQWALETV
+63 PAGDGYQWTLETV
-76 SGDNVRLKNKEGMYV
+76 EGKANTVRLKNKGNQYV
-91 TPNLTLTNS
+91 TAGFALTSDQN
-100 QDQAATFTKT
+100 QAAEFTKT
-110 ENTYSK
+110 ENTYS
-116 GRKSYGEGV
+116 SATYGSN
-125 EVPTHGGSR
+125 TKR
-134 YDLVYGGKA
+134 YDLVYNGKA
-143 LGVKNGQLIWTVED
+143 LGVKNGQLFWTVED

-166 NNVKGAKVNPFVSSE
+166 KNVKGAKVTPFVCSE
-181 GGKVHWYYYM
+181 GGEVHWYYM
-191 ELLGNKSAECVMDAG
+191 ELLWNGSECVKDAG
-206 AEKKL
+206 AGKNL
-211 EKYSTPSAKDL
+211 EKYSTPSAKNL
-222 RAYMWCVYEAND
+222 RAYMWSVYEAND
-234 KGDVYFMSA
+234 KGDVYFKSA
-243 DGNFFCQKDD
+243 DGNYFYQNGVD
-253 TYQYST
+253 QYSA
-259 STKTDRCKY
+259 STKPGNSEYT
-268 RICDVADQTDGK
+268 ICDVSDQSNDN
-280 YQEAFVLYNPQT
+280 AFVLRNSGTGEYVLPYNNSN
-292 TKYVFPYGSGNTDV
+292 KV
-306 GNGSSLN
+306 GKAGKFNMI
-313 PAEAMRFIL
+313 EAMRFIPTTPPP
-322 STGPH
+322 TGPH

-347 MQPVGSEVA
+347 MQAVGSEVV

-367 AYVLKSGRDNY
+367 AYVLKSGHNNY
-378 LKQAGDAFTVTT
+378 LKQAGNALTVTT
-390 NRDEALRLFPCGSAY
+390 NRDEALKIFLSGSAY
-405 DDRHDVLTLAADASK
+405 DNKHDVLTLAADASK

-445 STAEV
+445 STNEV

-491 VTRKE
+491 VTRME
-496 FEPTSASQNW
+496 FQPTSARQNW
-506 KLEAARHANSKTGD
+506 ELRPARHPNSKPGD
-520 FYLVNQSGEY
+520 FYLVNQEGEY
-530 LIYKDGR
+530 LIYKNGS
-537 FNFETLD
+537 FNFKPLD

-566 MALSGDDNHRLGL
+566 MALSGNDNHRLGL
-579 QAGMTPYT
+579 QDGMTPYT
-587 LKACNST
+587 LKACNSA
-594 SKFNALSF
+594 SKYNALSF

-618 CGRVVLYDDGQNIK
+618 SGRVVLYDDGQNVK

-642 GNGYQ
+642 GNGYR

-662 NNLKNKAGRF
+662 YNLKNKAGRF
-672 LRYDAADETFTS
+672 LRYDDTAKTFTS

-699 TYYVIPVHDVQGGTY
+699 TYYIVPAHVSGGTY
-714 NINIAG
+714 NIAG

-725 AVLRGVSEP
+725 AVLRGVSGT

-775 ANPHY
+775 DKPHY

-831 STAGNYISYNPDT
+831 STAGNYISYNPASD
-844 DNGKH
+844 GYQH
-849 KVNPTLN
+849 KVNTSTN
-856 DYSLYKICDVADQPD
+856 EYSLYKICDVADQPD
-871 ASLEGL
+871 ASLDGL
-877 WSLYNCKNLYFVR
+877 WSLYNCENHYFVR
-890 PFPSE
+890 PSDSD
-895 NAIGRAE
+895 NSIGRAE

-914 VAANTTSYH
+914 IAADTTSYH
-923 FVFPAMGQRALIMDY
+923 IVFPAMGQRALIMDY
-938 DEAKKPR
+938 DEAKNPR
-945 VKARDILASDKDA
+945 VKARGILASDKDA
-958 RLYQW
+958 HLYQW
-963 VVEGQHIRNRAG
+963 VVEGQHLRNRAG
-975 FYLTYDGKNKQFG
+975 FYLTYDEKNKQFG

-997 TFVYNVNNYENN
+997 TFVYDVNNYENN
-1009 NNVRYD
+1009 NHVRYD
-1015 LCSTDDQ
+1015 ILSTDGK
-1022 QALSIGEEGALCWAA
+1022 QALSIGAEGVLCWAK
-1037 PGTRNSVVDLRPY
+1037 PGTRYSVVHLRPY
-1050 IIAPE
+1050 IVAPE
-1055 LPIPSLGGADYQLYC
+1055 LPIPSSGGADYHLYC

-1080 YHMEDANSISL
+1080 YHMEEANAISL
-1091 KPYEEKNLCQLWVLI
+1091 KPYVEKNLCQLWILI

-1121 NRYFLKYDTG
+1121 NRHFLKYDT
-1131 SNTFVAVADKKDATR
+1131 SSKSFVAVADENDATR
-1146 IRLVETSG
+1146 IRLVETLG
-1154 NYIHWQIELP
+1154 NYDHWQIELP
-1164 DVNDSR
+1164 DVADNN
-1170 NLISHSYSGGGNPKT
+1170 NLISHSYGGNPKT
-1185 VSLSLQGPN
+1185 VTLSLQGPN

-1217 AFRNLSLNELTPQ
+1217 AFRNINLDELTPK

-1237 KALKAKASASED
+1237 RALKAKASASED

-1276 DAEGNVFLTTDKA
+1276 DIDGNVFLTTDKE
-1289 QATHFYLWLNHGDED
+1289 QATHFYLWLNYGEKD
-1304 GTVSWCFA
+1304 GNVSWCFA

-1334 TNGTVAMLSFST
+1334 DNGTVAMLPFST
-1346 YETDKLHTLC
+1346 YETNKLHTLC
-1356 FNFGRLTCPELSDAA
+1356 FTFGRLTCPELSDAVA
-1371 EGKYYY
+1371 GKYYY

-1384 VASDKFISE
+1384 VGNKFVSD
-1393 GYDTNKKVKAESQ
+1393 GNDTNKRVFAENGKK
-1406 QLINDQM
+1406 LVNDQM
-1413 WALVGQSK
+1413 WALVGQNK

-1433 MCLNGYKLC
+1433 VYLDGDRFY
-1442 VTHDLKKAAHF
+1442 VTHDPERAVHF
-1453 SVDYISDVDRYVL
+1453 SVKYISSQQRYAL
-1466 VLVGGEGSEG
+1466 T
-1476 HLKKCLNLSGD
+1476 
-1487 VDENGVRHKDVI
+1487 I
-1499 VWNWNKTD
+1499 V
-1507 KNEGPRFYLNFI
+1507 EGPNDGGKSGYSMNLHGGDHTTILPWKNSSIQTDQNFWLNFI
-1519 SIPVPEDYSDY
+1519 AVPQPEDYSDY
-1530 EILPKRSWF
+1530 EVLPKRSWF
-1539 VKQAHE
+1539 VKQARE
-1545 ATTDP
+1545 ATADP

-1576 TYTVIHYLKAESTRE
+1576 TYTITHYLKAESTRD
-1591 LYVPTCMVTND
+1591 LYVPTCMVGSANTR
-1602 NCPTL
+1602 

-1628 NLDLPSSRRYKNGI
+1628 NLDISSSRRYKNGI

-1647 LKLNGQVN
+1647 LKLNGQN
-1655 GNYVKKKI
+1655 SGYYVTHNV

-1695 NGNPIYNGNVTKY
+1695 NGNPIYNGNVTS
-1708 NGAVTNDIILP
+1708 DIILP
-1719 SKQNIVEPTITGR
+1719 SKQSIVEPTITGR

-1745 ELLQCKE
+1745 ELLLYKDD
-1752 GNGNDKWYE
+1752 GSNDKWYE

-1788 WFYNN
+1788 WFYNGGIA
-1793 DSPSEDN
+1793 SEDN
-1800 LQNAVNSGEIVIE
+1800 LQNAVNNGAIE
-1813 VDSLDSGITSAKFL
+1813 VKVDDLGSGITFAKFL
-1827 RSAKTDNV
+1827 NSGA
-1835 DLGEGLDRFIA
+1835 GAGADRAIA
-1846 FDYPGDTDDGKG
+1846 FNYPDDDNGKG
-1858 IGKAKGDSCTLKVY
+1858 TGTATAGSCTLKVY

-1884 KFNLTFEDNFEPI
+1884 KFNLIFEDDFEPI
-1897 IYSEIIGKKDDGS
+1897 IYSEIIGKKDDGT
-1910 FKSERSP
+1910 FKSARSP
-1917 EALKKATGDPVATI
+1917 EALLKTTGDPVATI
-1931 TFDPEQFDAFV
+1931 TFDPDEFDSFV
-1942 TPPVGTYTGFL
+1942 SPPVGTYTGF
-1953 TGDKGPGTKCGLTY
+1953 TNSGKGDNANQKYSLTY

-1979 FAPIDGDFNSTDGK
+1979 FAPIGGDFNSTNGR
-1993 TPECTWGN
+1993 TSECTWGN
-2001 YTIAHRFRMGDFGD
+2001 YTVAHRFDMGDN
-2015 GSSRGNFFAVKKY
+2015 RGNFFAVKKY
-2028 YENEYGSEKYDASQS
+2028 YENEYGSENYDASQS
-2043 GFLYIDASDLPGQIA
+2043 GFLYIDASDLPGKIA
-2058 SIDFSGMPCKASR
+2058 SIDFAGMPCKASR

-2076 WMSSPSGKDEKPANV
+2076 WMSSPDRDNESPANV
-2091 VFSVQGFKNGKATTL
+2091 VFSIQGFKNGKATTL
-2106 YSYCP
+2106 YSYSP

-2116 EARDSLANKLE
+2116 EARDSLD
-2127 PKTNNGIGIWQQVYF
+2127 KTLKPMDNGGKGIWQQVYF
-2142 SFVNKNADDFDSF
+2142 SFVNKNADDFDNF
-2155 RLTIDNACTS
+2155 RLTIDNACTNTS
-2165 TVGGDILIDDV
+2165 GGDILIDDV
-2176 EVFSVKPEV
+2176 EVFSVKPDV

-2210 RTQLGLNTGEVMKD
+2210 RAQLGLNTGEVMKD

-2289 FKTNFDS
+2289 FKTKFDD
-2296 LPVFKYR
+2296 LPLFKYR
-2303 DAVAATVGMASREV
+2303 AAVEATSGMASCEV

-2407 LSVKQVGEDEDGNIG
+2407 LSVKQVGEDAEGNIG

-2505 HQFTLNSADKVASL
+2505 HQFTLNSTDKVASL
-2519 VLLNNTCNIYVPA
+2519 VLLNNTCNVYVPA
-2532 ATKQGTILK
+2532 ATKQGEILK

-2547 DHEDSSG
+2547 DHEDGNG

-2567 VSGEAPQ
+2567 VSGQAPQ
-2574 LFDGLHGTQYKYP
+2574 LFDGLHGDKYKYP
-2587 DKLTNVPV
+2587 KKLTNVPV

-2623 IKTVTKDAIGLTSVS
+2623 IETVTDGAIGLTSVS
-2638 PEVFLA
+2638 TDVFLA

-2653 YETKAAEERAGLSVQ
+2653 YETKAAEERTGLSVQ

-2674 QLKTLVAD
+2674 QLKTLNAIEAD
-2682 TADREHAYA
+2682 PEKAYA

-2705 VYTLRFNYRELFNAG
+2705 VYTLRFNYREFFNVG
-2720 NATQS
+2720 STTQ
-2725 TVCDGNV
+2725 TKACDGNV
-2732 LVDLIIVPKYQ
+2732 LVDLVIVPKYQ

-2757 ANWQRADLE
+2757 ANWQRADLA
-2766 DLHFNADTEPG
+2766 DLHFNADTETG

-2789 YVPMLHTSVIVTPK
+2789 YVPMLHTSVIVTPD

-2811 TNGADDQ
+2811 TNNAGGEDQ

-2824 NEGKRTATP
+2824 HEGEQRTATP
-2833 DIEYALLAAPE
+2833 DIEYALLAAPK
-2844 ADKGVN
+2844 AVA
-2850 LCGIYTPYQSKDLVV
+2850 GINRCDIYKPYQSKDLVV

-2915 CQATPYFKNVT
+2915 CQATPYFKDVT

-2936 PAVYQRSWDKAKST
+2936 PAVYQRNWDKAKST

-2998 KVNGIGIGAQ
+2998 KVNGVGIGAQ
-3008 KYNTSLFRL
+3008 KYTKSLFRL

-3023 YGYYTELNKTDEQTY
+3023 YGYYTETNKTDKRTY
-3038 PVDRTHHHKLATDQL
+3038 PVDRTYHHNLATDQL
-3053 AKSGTEI
+3053 KSGTEI

-3144 EGKEGTNTITLKF
+3144 EGKEGTNTINLKF

-3166 ASGTLLRAPAI
+3166 TSGTLLRAPAI

-3316 RPALEDEQDF
+3316 RPALEDEQNF

-3351 RIVAADG
+3351 RIIAADG

>member
-31 QGYTYLQFSGNGR
+31 QDTYTYLQFSGNGR
-44 TVLFA
+44 TVLLA

-63 PAGDGYQWALETV
+63 PAGDGYQWTLETV

-91 TPNLTLTNS
+91 TSNLTLTNS
-100 QDQAATFTKT
+100 KDQAAEFTKT
-110 ENTYSK
+110 ENTYS
-116 GRKSYGEGV
+116 STTYGSN
-125 EVPTHGGSR
+125 TKR
-134 YDLVYGGKA
+134 YDLVYGGKGA
-143 LGVKNGQLIWTVED
+143 LGVKNGQLFWTVED

-166 NNVKGAKVNPFVSSE
+166 NNVKGAKVTPFVSSE
-181 GGKVHWYYYM
+181 GGEAHWYYM
-191 ELLGNKSAECVMDAG
+191 ELLLNGSECVKDAG
-206 AEKKL
+206 AGNKL
-211 EKYSTPSAKDL
+211 QKYPTPSAKNL
-222 RAYMWCVYEAND
+222 RAYKWSVYEANEQ
-234 KGDVYFMSA
+234 GDIYIKSV
-243 DGNFFCQKDD
+243 DGNYM
-253 TYQYST
+253 YQSGDRQYAT
-259 STKTDRCKY
+259 SNKSDVCKY

-280 YQEAFVLYNPQT
+280 YQEAFVLYNTQT
-292 TKYVFPYGSGNTDV
+292 TKYVFPYGSGNPDV
-306 GNGSSLN
+306 GMGSTLN
-313 PAEAMRFIL
+313 PAEAMRFI
-322 STGPH
+322 STPPPTGPH

-332 ANAATAIYDNGTGVT
+332 ANAATAIYDNGTSVT

-378 LKQAGDAFTVTT
+378 LKQAGAALTVTT

-405 DDRHDVLTLAADASK
+405 DDGHDVLTLADDASK

-430 IVEANSFYSVVRILD
+430 IVEANSFYGVVRILD
-445 STAEV
+445 STNEV

-458 SDISNVYYYK
+458 SDISNFYYYK

-476 GDARLTLTGT
+476 SDARLTLTGT

-587 LKACNST
+587 LQACNRT
-594 SKFNALSF
+594 SKYNALSF

-618 CGRVVLYDDGQNIK
+618 CGRVVLYDDGQNVK

-654 DGAGKVNG
+654 DGAGIVNG
-662 NNLKNKAGRF
+662 FNLKNKADRF

-699 TYYVIPVHDVQGGTY
+699 TYYVVPAHVQGGTY
-714 NINIAG
+714 NIAG

-725 AVLRGVSEP
+725 AVLRGVTGT

-791 YLQDNTPGNI
+791 YLQDNTPGNN

-844 DNGKH
+844 DGYKH
-849 KVNPTLN
+849 KVNTTTN
-856 DYSLYKICDVADQPD
+856 EYSCYKICDVADQPD
-871 ASLEGL
+871 ASLDGL
-877 WSLYNCKNLYFVR
+877 WSLYNCKNHYFVR
-890 PFPSE
+890 PSDSDNF
-895 NAIGRAE
+895 IGRAE
-902 EVGKNTSMTFVD
+902 KVGKNTSMTFVD

-938 DEAKKPR
+938 DEAKNPR

-975 FYLTYDGKNKQFG
+975 FYLTYDEKNKQFG
-988 VSNQKADAY
+988 VSNQKTDAY

-1009 NNVRYD
+1009 NSVRYD

-1037 PGTRNSVVDLRPY
+1037 PGTRNSAVDLRPY

-1055 LPIPSLGGADYQLYC
+1055 LPIPSLGGADYHLYC

-1080 YHMEDANSISL
+1080 YHMEDATNSISL

-1106 RDGQGKGDGY
+1106 RDGEGKGDGY

-1185 VSLSLQGPN
+1185 VSLSLQDPN
-1194 NGNNFVEIFP
+1194 NSNNFLYIFP

-1217 AFRNLSLNELTPQ
+1217 AFRNINLDELTPK

-1237 KALKAKASASED
+1237 TALKAKASASED
-1249 DANNSWKNIGTKDD
+1249 GANNSWKNIGTKDD

-1334 TNGTVAMLSFST
+1334 ANGTVAMLPFST
-1346 YETDKLHTLC
+1346 YETNKLHTLC
-1356 FNFGRLTCPELSDAA
+1356 FTFGRLTSPELSDAA

-1377 NFICFDK
+1377 NFMCFDLVGNKYVCDGNDTSK
-1384 VASDKFISE
+1384 VVIAE
-1393 GYDTNKKVKAESQ
+1393 GKRLV
-1406 QLINDQM
+1406 NDQM
-1413 WALVGQSK
+1413 WALVGVSK
-1421 DDVVL
+1421 DGFVL
-1426 MSKDKYY
+1426 MSKDRYY
-1433 MCLNGYKLC
+1433 LYLNGGIFN
-1442 VTHDLKKAAHF
+1442 VTHDLAKATHF
-1453 SVDYISDVDRYVL
+1453 SGTYDVNKQRYVL
-1466 VLVGGEGSEG
+1466 TVLSAVGGDSRFNGWQVLLSNNGSNVTVG
-1476 HLKKCLNLSGD
+1476 QKGTS
-1487 VDENGVRHKDVI
+1487 
-1499 VWNWNKTD
+1499 TD
-1507 KNEGPRFYLNFI
+1507 NRFYLNFI
-1519 SIPVPEDYSDY
+1519 PIPVPEDFSDY
-1530 EILPKRSWF
+1530 EVLPKRSWF

-1545 ATTDP
+1545 ATADP

-1576 TYTVIHYLKAESTRE
+1576 TYTITHYLKAESTRK
-1591 LYVPTCMVTND
+1591 LYVPTCMVGSAATR
-1602 NCPTL
+1602 

-1628 NLDLPSSRRYKNGI
+1628 NLDLSSSRRYRNGI
-1642 VVGDQ
+1642 VVGEQ
-1647 LKLNGQVN
+1647 LNLNGQN
-1655 GNYVKKKI
+1655 YGNYVDHYV

-1680 ADLTPYSDFV
+1680 GDLTTYSDFV

-1708 NGAVTNDIILP
+1708 NGNVTSDIILP

-1745 ELLQCKE
+1745 ELLQYKADE
-1752 GNGNDKWYE
+1752 GNDKWYE

-1788 WFYNN
+1788 WFYNGGIA
-1793 DSPSEDN
+1793 SEDN
-1800 LQNAVNSGEIVIE
+1800 LQNAVNSGAIE
-1813 VDSLDSGITSAKFL
+1813 VKVDDLGSGITFAKFL
-1827 RSAKTDNV
+1827 NSGA
-1835 DLGEGLDRFIA
+1835 GAGADRAIA
-1846 FDYPGDTDDGKG
+1846 FNYPDDDNGKG
-1858 IGKAKGDSCTLKVY
+1858 TGTATAGSCTLKVY

-1884 KFNLTFEDNFEPI
+1884 KFNLTFEDDFEPI
-1897 IYSEIIGKKDDGS
+1897 IYSEIIGKKDDGT
-1910 FKSERSP
+1910 FKSARSP
-1917 EALKKATGDPVATI
+1917 EALLKTTGDPVATI
-1931 TFDPEQFDAFV
+1931 TFDPDEFDSFV
-1942 TPPVGTYTGFL
+1942 SPPVGTYTGF
-1953 TGDKGPGTKCGLTY
+1953 TNSGKGDNANQKYSLTY

-1979 FAPIDGDFNSTDGK
+1979 FAPIGGDFNSTNGR
-1993 TPECTWGN
+1993 TSECTWGN
-2001 YTIAHRFRMGDFGD
+2001 YTVVHRFDMGDN
-2015 GSSRGNFFAVKKY
+2015 RGNFFAVKKY
-2028 YENEYGSEKYDASQS
+2028 YENEYGSQNYDASQS
-2043 GFLYIDASDLPGQIA
+2043 GFLYIDASDLPGKIA
-2058 SIDFSGMPCKASR
+2058 SIDFAGMPCKASR

-2076 WMSSPSGKDEKPANV
+2076 WMSSPDRDNESPANV
-2091 VFSVQGFKNGKATTL
+2091 VFSIQGFKNGNATTL

-2116 EARDSLANKLE
+2116 QARDSLS
-2127 PKTNNGIGIWQQVYF
+2127 KTLNPMDNGGKGIWQQVYF
-2142 SFVNKNADDFDSF
+2142 SFVNKNADDFDNF
-2155 RLTIDNACTS
+2155 RLTIDNACTNTS
-2165 TVGGDILIDDV
+2165 GGDILIDDV
-2176 EVFSVKPEV
+2176 EVFSVKPDV

-2210 RTQLGLNTGEVMKD
+2210 RAQLGLNTGEVMKD

-2407 LSVKQVGEDEDGNIG
+2407 LSVKQVGEDVDGNIG

-2547 DHEDSSG
+2547 DHEDTSG
-2554 TQYCYDPQQVGIK
+2554 TQYCYDPEQVGIK

-2574 LFDGLHGTQYKYP
+2574 LFDGLHGDKYKYP

-2600 AVEEVRARADG
+2600 AVAEVRARADG

-2623 IKTVTKDAIGLTSVS
+2623 IQTVTKDAIGLTSVS

-2653 YETKAAEERAGLSVQ
+2653 YETMAAEERAGISVQ

-2811 TNGADDQ
+2811 TNDPGADDQ

-2876 LDYKKAWV
+2876 LSYEKAWV

-2915 CQATPYFKNVT
+2915 CQATPYFKDVK
-2926 YNTTDYHRFA
+2926 YTTAHYHRFA
-2936 PAVYQRSWDKAKST
+2936 PAVYQRSWDKANPK
-2950 LYYLDTYSAENPQ
+2950 LYYLEPYSANKPQ
-2963 TANVKT
+2963 EAKVDT

-2984 NDVREAYSQGGFSV
+2984 NDVREPYSQGGFSV

-3008 KYNTSLFRL
+3008 KYTKSLFRL

-3023 YGYYTELNKTDEQTY
+3023 YGYYTELNETDRKTY
-3038 PVDRTHHHKLATDQL
+3038 PVDRTYHHKLATDQL
-3053 AKSGTEI
+3053 KSGTEL
-3060 TVTLTNENRNNR
+3060 TVTLRNENANNR

-3083 LDLDKFFTVNAAQ
+3083 LDLNEFFKENETQ

-3166 ASGTLLRAPAI
+3166 TSGTLLRAPAI

-3316 RPALEDEQDF
+3316 RPALEDEQNF

>member
-31 QGYTYLQFSGNGR
+31 QDNYTYLQFSGNGR
-44 TVLFA
+44 TVLLA

-63 PAGDGYQWALETV
+63 PAGDGYQWTLETV
-76 SGDNVRLKNKEGMYV
+76 SGDKVRLKNKEGMYV
-91 TPNLTLTNS
+91 TADLTLTNS

-110 ENTYSK
+110 ENTYS
-116 GRKSYGEGV
+116 STTYGSN
-125 EVPTHGGSR
+125 TKR

-143 LGVKNGQLIWTVED
+143 LGVKNGHLIWTVED

-166 NNVKGAKVNPFVSSE
+166 NNVKGAKVTPFVSSE
-181 GGKVHWYYYM
+181 GGEVHWYYM
-191 ELLGNKSAECVMDAG
+191 ELLWNGSECVKDAG
-206 AEKKL
+206 AGNKL
-211 EKYSTPSAKDL
+211 QKYPTPSAKNL
-222 RAYMWCVYEAND
+222 RAYKWSVYEANEQ
-234 KGDVYFMSA
+234 GDIYIKSV
-243 DGNFFCQKDD
+243 DGNYM
-253 TYQYST
+253 YQSGDRQYAT
-259 STKTDRCKY
+259 SNKSDVCKY

-280 YQEAFVLYNPQT
+280 YQEAFVLYNTQT
-292 TKYVFPYGSGNTDV
+292 TKYVFPYGSGNPDV
-306 GNGSSLN
+306 GMGSTLN
-313 PAEAMRFIL
+313 PAEAMRFI
-322 STGPH
+322 STPPPTGPH

-332 ANAATAIYDNGTGVT
+332 ANAATAIYDNSTSVT

-367 AYVLKSGRDNY
+367 AYVLKSGRNNY
-378 LKQAGDAFTVTT
+378 MKRAGAALTVTT

-405 DDRHDVLTLAADASK
+405 DDRHDVLALAADASK

-445 STAEV
+445 STNEV

-476 GDARLTLTGT
+476 GDARLTLTGM

-491 VTRKE
+491 DPVTRME

-506 KLEAARHANSKTGD
+506 KLEPARHANSKPGD
-520 FYLVNQSGEY
+520 FYLVNQLGEY
-530 LIYKDGR
+530 FIYKDGR
-537 FNFETLD
+537 FNFATLD

-566 MALSGDDNHRLGL
+566 MALLGDDNHRLGL
-579 QAGMTPYT
+579 QAGNTPYT
-587 LKACNST
+587 LKACNRTST
-594 SKFNALSF
+594 YNALSF

-618 CGRVVLYDDGQNIK
+618 SGRVVLYDDGQNVK

-642 GNGYQ
+642 GDGYQ
-647 WTFDPIM
+647 WTFEPIM
-654 DGAGKVNG
+654 DGAGIVNG
-662 NNLKNKAGRF
+662 FNLKNKADRF

-699 TYYVIPVHDVQGGTY
+699 TYYVVPAHVQGGTY
-714 NINIAG
+714 NIAG

-725 AVLRGVSEP
+725 AVLRGVTGT

-801 LLKSPVAPFP
+801 LLKSPVAPFL

-844 DNGKH
+844 DGYKH
-849 KVNPTLN
+849 KVNTTTN
-856 DYSLYKICDVADQPD
+856 EYSRYKICDVADQPD
-871 ASLEGL
+871 ASLDGL
-877 WSLYNCKNLYFVR
+877 WSLYNCTNHYFVR

-895 NAIGRAE
+895 NSIGRAE
-902 EVGKNTSMTFVD
+902 KVGKNTSMTFVD

-975 FYLTYDGKNKQFG
+975 FYLTYDKKNKQFG

-1009 NNVRYD
+1009 NSVRYD

-1022 QALSIGEEGALCWAA
+1022 QALSIGEEGVLCWAA
-1037 PGTRNSVVDLRPY
+1037 PNTRNSAVDLRPY

-1055 LPIPSLGGADYQLYC
+1055 LPIPSLGGADYHLYC

-1080 YHMEDANSISL
+1080 YHMEDATNSISL

-1164 DVNDSR
+1164 DVNGSR

-1185 VSLSLQGPN
+1185 VSLSLQDPN
-1194 NGNNFVEIFP
+1194 NSNNFLYIFP

-1217 AFRNLSLNELTPQ
+1217 AFRNINLDELTPK

-1237 KALKAKASASED
+1237 EALKAKASASED

-1276 DAEGNVFLTTDKA
+1276 DAEDNVFLTTDKA

-1346 YETDKLHTLC
+1346 YETQKLHTLC
-1356 FNFGRLTCPELSDAA
+1356 FTFGRLTCPELSDAA
-1371 EGKYYY
+1371 EGKYYF

-1384 VASDKFISE
+1384 AGNKYVSDGNGTSKVVFAE
-1393 GYDTNKKVKAESQ
+1393 NDKKLV
-1406 QLINDQM
+1406 NDQM
-1413 WALVGQSK
+1413 WALVGQNK

-1433 MCLNGYKLC
+1433 VCLSGNGFN
-1442 VTHDLKKAAHF
+1442 VTHDPERAVHF
-1453 SVDYISDVDRYVL
+1453 SVKYISSKQRYAL
-1466 VLVGGEGSEG
+1466 TIVGGLNAEGKIGYSM
-1476 HLKKCLNLSGD
+1476 NLSGAD
-1487 VDENGVRHKDVI
+1487 ANRNTI
-1499 VWNWNKTD
+1499 IFWNSNIQTD
-1507 KNEGPRFYLNFI
+1507 PNICLNFEP
-1519 SIPVPEDYSDY
+1519 IPVPEDYSDY
-1530 EILPKRSWF
+1530 EVLPKRSWF

-1545 ATTDP
+1545 ATADP

-1576 TYTVIHYLKAESTRE
+1576 TYTITHYLKAESTRV
-1591 LYVPTCMVTND
+1591 LYVPTCMVGSANTR
-1602 NCPTL
+1602 

-1628 NLDLPSSRRYKNGI
+1628 NLDLPSSRRYRNGI

-1647 LKLNGQVN
+1647 LNLNGQN
-1655 GNYVKKKI
+1655 YGNYVDHYV

-1680 ADLTPYSDFV
+1680 GDLTTYSDFV

-1695 NGNPIYNGNVTKY
+1695 NGNPIYNGNVTS
-1708 NGAVTNDIILP
+1708 DIILP

-1745 ELLQCKE
+1745 ELLLYKDD
-1752 GNGNDKWYE
+1752 GSNDKWYE

-1788 WFYNN
+1788 WFYNGGIA
-1793 DSPSEDN
+1793 SEDN
-1800 LQNAVNSGEIVIE
+1800 LQNAVNSGAIE
-1813 VDSLDSGITSAKFL
+1813 VKVDDLGSGITFAKFL
-1827 RSAKTDNV
+1827 NSGA
-1835 DLGEGLDRFIA
+1835 GAGADRAIA
-1846 FDYPGDTDDGKG
+1846 FNYPGDNNGKG
-1858 IGKAKGDSCTLKVY
+1858 RGEANAGSCTLKVY

-1884 KFNLTFEDNFEPI
+1884 KFNLIFEDDFEPI

-1917 EALKKATGDPVATI
+1917 EALLKTTGDPVATI
-1931 TFDPEQFDAFV
+1931 TFDPDQFDAFV
-1942 TPPVGTYTGFL
+1942 SPPVGTYTGF
-1953 TGDKGPGTKCGLTY
+1953 TNSGKGDNANQKYSLTY

-1979 FAPIDGDFNSTDGK
+1979 FAPIGGDFNSTNGR
-1993 TPECTWGN
+1993 TSECTWGN
-2001 YTIAHRFRMGDFGD
+2001 YTVAHRFDMGDN
-2015 GSSRGNFFAVKKY
+2015 RGNFFAVKKY
-2028 YENEYGSEKYDASQS
+2028 YENEYDSENYDASQS
-2043 GFLYIDASDLPGQIA
+2043 GFLYIDASDLPGKIA
-2058 SIDFSGMPCKASR
+2058 SIDFAGMPCKASR

-2076 WMSSPSGKDEKPANV
+2076 WMSSPDRDNESPANV
-2091 VFSVQGFKNGKATTL
+2091 VFSIQGFKNGKATTL

-2116 EARDSLANKLE
+2116 QARDSLD
-2127 PKTNNGIGIWQQVYF
+2127 KTLKPMDNGGKGIWQQVYF
-2142 SFVNKNADDFDSF
+2142 SFVNKNADDFDNF
-2155 RLTIDNACTS
+2155 RLTIDNACTNTS
-2165 TVGGDILIDDV
+2165 GGDILIDDV
-2176 EVFSVKPEV
+2176 EVFSVKPDV

-2210 RTQLGLNTGEVMKD
+2210 RAQLGLNTGEVMKD

-2254 LYRMSDAEVKP
+2254 LYRMSDVEVKP

-2407 LSVKQVGEDEDGNIG
+2407 LSVKQVGEDVDGNIG

-2547 DHEDSSG
+2547 DHEDTSG

-2574 LFDGLHGTQYKYP
+2574 LFDGLHGDKYKYP

-2600 AVEEVRARADG
+2600 AVAEVRARADG

-2623 IKTVTKDAIGLTSVS
+2623 IETVTKDAIGLTSVS
-2638 PEVFLA
+2638 TDVFLA

-2674 QLKTLVAD
+2674 QLKTLVARK
-2682 TADREHAYA
+2682 ADREHAHA
-2691 DIVFNSD
+2691 DIVFNND

-2811 TNGADDQ
+2811 TNDPGADDQ

-2876 LDYKKAWV
+2876 LSYEKAWV

-2915 CQATPYFKNVT
+2915 CQATPYFKDVK
-2926 YNTTDYHRFA
+2926 YNTAHYHRFA
-2936 PAVYQRSWDKAKST
+2936 PAVYQRSWDKANPK
-2950 LYYLDTYSAENPQ
+2950 LYYLEPYLADKPQ
-2963 TANVKT
+2963 EAKVDT

-3008 KYNTSLFRL
+3008 KYTKSLFRL

-3023 YGYYTELNKTDEQTY
+3023 YGYYTELNETDRKTYT
-3038 PVDRTHHHKLATDQL
+3038 VDRTYHHKLATDQL
-3053 AKSGTEI
+3053 KSGTDL
-3060 TVTLTNENRNNR
+3060 TVTLRNENANNR

-3083 LDLDKFFTVNAAQ
+3083 LNLSEFFKENEAQ
-3096 LNGAKYW
+3096 LSGAKYW

-3166 ASGTLLRAPAI
+3166 TSGTLLRAPAI

-3208 GYEAAEDMQ
+3208 SYEAAEDMQ

-3316 RPALEDEQDF
+3316 RPALEDEKDF

-3358 RTVYKLTPYVSRL
+3358 RTVYKFTPYVSRL

>member
-44 TVLFA
+44 TVLLA

-63 PAGDGYQWALETV
+63 PAGDGYQWTLETV

-91 TPNLTLTNS
+91 TADLRLTNS
-100 QDQAATFTKT
+100 QNQAATFTKT
-110 ENTYSK
+110 ENTYS
-116 GRKSYGEGV
+116 SATY
-125 EVPTHGGSR
+125 GGSR
-134 YDLVYGGKA
+134 YDLVYGGKGA
-143 LGVKNGQLIWTVED
+143 LGVKNGQLFWTVED

-166 NNVKGAKVNPFVSSE
+166 NNVKGAKVTPFVCSE
-181 GGKVHWYYYM
+181 GGEVHWYYM
-191 ELLGNKSAECVMDAG
+191 ELLLNGSECVKDAG
-206 AEKKL
+206 AGNKL
-211 EKYSTPSAKDL
+211 QKYPTPSAKNL
-222 RAYMWCVYEAND
+222 RAYKWSVYEANEQ
-234 KGDVYFMSA
+234 GDVYIKSV
-243 DGNFFCQKDD
+243 DGNYM
-253 TYQYST
+253 YQSGDRQYAT
-259 STKTDRCKY
+259 SNKSDVCIY

-280 YQEAFVLYNPQT
+280 CQDAFFLKNTQKDQFVY
-292 TKYVFPYGSGNTDV
+292 PYGSGNPDV
-306 GNGSSLN
+306 GMGSYIN
-313 PAEAMRFIL
+313 PAEAMRFI
-322 STGPH
+322 STPPPTGPH

-332 ANAATAIYDNGTGVT
+332 ANAATAIYDNGTSVT

-367 AYVLKSGRDNY
+367 AYVLKSGRNNY
-378 LKQAGDAFTVTT
+378 LKQAGAALTVTT

-405 DDRHDVLTLAADASK
+405 DDRHDVLTLADDASK
-420 ALGVKDGQLA
+420 ALGVNKDGQLA
-430 IVEANSFYSVVRILD
+430 IVGSNSFYSVVRILD
-445 STAEV
+445 STNEV
-450 KGAVAPKF
+450 KGAVAPKL

-476 GDARLTLTGT
+476 GDASLTLTGT

-506 KLEAARHANSKTGD
+506 KLEAARHANSKPGD

-530 LIYKDGR
+530 LIYKEGR

-579 QAGMTPYT
+579 KAGMTPYT
-587 LKACNST
+587 LQACNRTST
-594 SKFNALSF
+594 YNALSF

-618 CGRVVLYDDGQNIK
+618 CGRVVLYDDGQNVK

-654 DGAGKVNG
+654 DGAGIVNG
-662 NNLKNKAGRF
+662 FNLKNKAGRF
-672 LRYDAADETFTS
+672 LRYNAADKTFTS
-684 VTDRSKASVFDADQN
+684 VADRSKASVFDADQN
-699 TYYVIPVHDVQGGTY
+699 TYYVVPAHVQGGTY
-714 NINIAG
+714 NIAG

-746 LVKKNSRYA
+746 LVKENSRYA

-844 DNGKH
+844 DGYKH
-849 KVNPTLN
+849 KVNTTTN
-856 DYSLYKICDVADQPD
+856 EYSRYKICDVADQPD
-871 ASLEGL
+871 ASLDGL
-877 WSLYNCKNLYFVR
+877 WSLYNCKNHYFVR
-890 PFPSE
+890 PSDSDNF
-895 NAIGRAE
+895 IGRAE
-902 EVGKNTSMTFVD
+902 KVGKNTRMTFVD
-914 VAANTTSYH
+914 VAADTISYH

-938 DEAKKPR
+938 DEAKNPR
-945 VKARDILASDKDA
+945 VKARGILASDKDA

-975 FYLTYDGKNKQFG
+975 FYLTYDEKNKQFG
-988 VSNQKADAY
+988 VSNQKAEAY

-1009 NNVRYD
+1009 NSVRYD

-1022 QALSIGEEGALCWAA
+1022 QALSIGEEGVLCWAA

-1055 LPIPSLGGADYQLYC
+1055 LPIPSLGGADYHLYC

-1080 YHMEDANSISL
+1080 YHMEEANSISL

-1121 NRYFLKYDTG
+1121 NRSFLKYDTG

-1164 DVNDSR
+1164 DADGSS

-1185 VSLSLQGPN
+1185 VSLSLQDPN
-1194 NGNNFVEIFP
+1194 NSNNFVEIFP

-1217 AFRNLSLNELTPQ
+1217 AFRNLSLNELTPE

-1237 KALKAKASASED
+1237 TALKAKASASED

-1263 FVLRNGHGQYIGA
+1263 FVLCNGHGQYIGA
-1276 DAEGNVFLTTDKA
+1276 DVDGNVFLTTDKA
-1289 QATHFYLWLNHGDED
+1289 QATHFYLWLNHGDKD
-1304 GTVSWCFA
+1304 GSVSWCFA

-1356 FNFGRLTCPELSDAA
+1356 FTFGRLTCPELSDAA

-1384 VASDKFISE
+1384 AGNKYVSD
-1393 GYDTNKKVKAESQ
+1393 GNDTNKVVFAENGKK
-1406 QLINDQM
+1406 LVNDQM
-1413 WALVGQSK
+1413 WALVGQNK

-1433 MCLNGYKLC
+1433 VYLDGDRFY
-1442 VTHDLKKAAHF
+1442 VTHDPERAVHF
-1453 SVDYISDVDRYVL
+1453 SVKYISSQQRYAL
-1466 VLVGGEGSEG
+1466 T
-1476 HLKKCLNLSGD
+1476 
-1487 VDENGVRHKDVI
+1487 I
-1499 VWNWNKTD
+1499 V
-1507 KNEGPRFYLNFI
+1507 EGPNDGGKSGYSMNLHGGDHTTILPWKDSSIQTDQNFWLNFI
-1519 SIPVPEDYSDY
+1519 AVPQPEDYSDY
-1530 EILPKRSWF
+1530 EVLPKRSWF
-1539 VKQAHE
+1539 VKQARE
-1545 ATTDP
+1545 ATADP

-1576 TYTVIHYLKAESTRE
+1576 TYTVTHYLKAESTRM
-1591 LYVPTCMVTND
+1591 LYVPTCMVGSANTR
-1602 NCPTL
+1602 

-1628 NLDLPSSRRYKNGI
+1628 NLDLSSSRRYRNGI

-1647 LKLNGQVN
+1647 LNLNGQN
-1655 GNYVKKKI
+1655 KGDYVDHYV

-1680 ADLTPYSDFV
+1680 GDLTTYSDFV

-1708 NGAVTNDIILP
+1708 NGNVTSDIILP

-1745 ELLQCKE
+1745 ELLQYKDD
-1752 GNGNDKWYE
+1752 GSNDKWYE

-1788 WFYNN
+1788 WFYNGGIA
-1793 DSPSEDN
+1793 SEDN
-1800 LQNAVNSGEIVIE
+1800 LQNAVNNGAIE
-1813 VDSLDSGITSAKFL
+1813 VKVDDPLHSGITFAKFL
-1827 RSAKTDNV
+1827 SSGAGGDATD
-1835 DLGEGLDRFIA
+1835 RAIA
-1846 FDYPGDTDDGKG
+1846 FNYPGDTANGKG
-1858 IGKAKGDSCTLKVY
+1858 TGTANAGSCTLKVY

-1884 KFNLTFEDNFEPI
+1884 KFNLTFEEDFEPI
-1897 IYSEIIGKKDDGS
+1897 IYSEIIGKKDGS

-1917 EALKKATGDPVATI
+1917 EALLKTTGDPVATI
-1931 TFDPEQFDAFV
+1931 TFDPDQFDAFV
-1942 TPPVGTYTGFL
+1942 SPPVGTYTGF
-1953 TGDKGPGTKCGLTY
+1953 TNSGKGDNANQKYSLTY

-1979 FAPIDGDFNSTDGK
+1979 FAPIGGDFNSTNGR
-1993 TPECTWGN
+1993 TSECTWGN
-2001 YTIAHRFRMGDFGD
+2001 YTVAHRFDMGDN
-2015 GSSRGNFFAVKKY
+2015 RGNFFAVKKY
-2028 YENEYGSEKYDASQS
+2028 YENEYGSENYDASQS
-2043 GFLYIDASDLPGQIA
+2043 GFLYIDASDLPGKIA
-2058 SIDFSGMPCKASR
+2058 SIDFAGMPCKASR

-2076 WMSSPSGKDEKPANV
+2076 WMSSPDRDNESPANV
-2091 VFSVQGFKNGKATTL
+2091 VFSIQGFKNGKATTL

-2116 EARDSLANKLE
+2116 EARDSLD
-2127 PKTNNGIGIWQQVYF
+2127 KTLKPTDNGGKGIWQQVYF
-2142 SFVNKNADDFDSF
+2142 SFVNKNADDFDNF
-2155 RLTIDNACTS
+2155 RLTIDNACTNTS
-2165 TVGGDILIDDV
+2165 GGDILIDDV

-2210 RTQLGLNTGEVMKD
+2210 RAQLGLSTGEVLKD

-2276 SQVSGEGIFRSVE
+2276 SQASGEGIFRSVE
-2289 FKTNFDS
+2289 FKTKFEE
-2296 LPVFKYR
+2296 LPLFKYR
-2303 DAVAATVGMASREV
+2303 AAVEATVGMASREV
-2317 TSAGVRHF
+2317 TSTGVRHF

-2407 LSVKQVGEDEDGNIG
+2407 LSVKQVGEDADGVIG
-2422 ERIVQYDWWRDYVGG
+2422 ERIVQYDWWRDYVRG

-2451 RVLGKNESR
+2451 RVLGKNENR

-2519 VLLNNTCNIYVPA
+2519 VLLNNTCNVYVPA
-2532 ATKQGTILK
+2532 ATKQGEILK

-2547 DHEDSSG
+2547 DHEDGNG

-2567 VSGEAPQ
+2567 VSGQAPQ
-2574 LFDGLHGTQYKYP
+2574 LFDGLHGNQYKYP
-2587 DKLTNVPV
+2587 KKLTNVPV

-2611 SAANVLRVPLRG
+2611 SAANVLRVPLRD
-2623 IKTVTKDAIGLTSVS
+2623 IQTVTDGAIGLTSVS
-2638 PEVFLA
+2638 TDVFLA
-2644 GTNDPNMKA
+2644 GTNDPKMEA
-2653 YETKAAEERAGLSVQ
+2653 YETKAAEERTGLSVQ

-2674 QLKTLVAD
+2674 QLKTLNAIEAD
-2682 TADREHAYA
+2682 PENAYA
-2691 DIVFNSD
+2691 DIVFNSK

-2705 VYTLRFNYRELFNAG
+2705 VYTLRFDYRERFDAG
-2720 NATQS
+2720 SATQ
-2725 TVCDGNV
+2725 TKVCDGNV

-2757 ANWQRADLE
+2757 ANWQRADLA
-2766 DLHFNADTEPG
+2766 DLHFKADTETD
-2777 YAANADNGTAQG
+2777 YATNANNGTAQG

-2811 TNGADDQ
+2811 TNDPGADDQ

-2850 LCGIYTPYQSKDLVV
+2850 RCDIYRPYQSKDLVV

-2915 CQATPYFKNVT
+2915 CQATPYFKDVK
-2926 YNTTDYHRFA
+2926 YTTDLYHRFA
-2936 PAVYQRSWDKAKST
+2936 PAVYQRSWDKANPK
-2950 LYYLDTYSAENPQ
+2950 LYYLEPYLADKPQ
-2963 TANVKT
+2963 EAKVDT

-2984 NDVREAYSQGGFSV
+2984 NDVREPYSQGGFSV

-3008 KYNTSLFRL
+3008 KYTKSLFRL

-3023 YGYYTELNKTDEQTY
+3023 YGYYTELNKTDRRTY
-3038 PVDRTHHHKLATDQL
+3038 PVDRTYHHKLATDQL
-3053 AKSGTEI
+3053 KSGTEL
-3060 TVTLTNENRNNR
+3060 TVTLRNENANNR

-3083 LDLDKFFTVNAAQ
+3083 LDLNEFFKENEAQ

-3166 ASGTLLRAPAI
+3166 TSGTLLRAPAI

-3316 RPALEDEQDF
+3316 RPALEDEKDF

>member
-31 QGYTYLQFSGNGR
+31 QEYTYLQFSGNGR
-44 TVLFA
+44 TVLLA

-91 TPNLTLTNS
+91 TAELTLTNR
-100 QDQAATFTKT
+100 QNQAATFTKT
-110 ENTYSK
+110 ENTYS
-116 GRKSYGEGV
+116 SATYGGLK
-125 EVPTHGGSR
+125 R
-134 YDLVYGGKA
+134 YDLVYGGKGA
-143 LGVKNGQLIWTVED
+143 LGVKNGHLFWTVED

-166 NNVKGAKVNPFVSSE
+166 NNVKGAKVTPFVSSE
-181 GGKVHWYYYM
+181 GGEVHWYYM
-191 ELLGNKSAECVMDAG
+191 ELLWNGSECVKDAG
-206 AEKKL
+206 AGKNF
-211 EKYSTPSAKDL
+211 EKYSTPSAKNL
-222 RAYMWCVYEAND
+222 RAYMWSVYEAND
-234 KGDVYFMSA
+234 KGNVYFKSA
-243 DGNFFCQKDD
+243 DGNYFYQNGSD
-253 TYQYST
+253 QYSA
-259 STKTDRCKY
+259 STKPGNSEYT
-268 RICDVADQTDGK
+268 ICDVSDQSNDN
-280 YQEAFVLYNPQT
+280 AFVLRNSGT
-292 TKYVFPYGSGNTDV
+292 GKYVLPYNNSNKV
-306 GNGSSLN
+306 GWASAFNMI
-313 PAEAMRFIL
+313 EAMRFI
-322 STGPH
+322 STPPPTGPH

-332 ANAATAIYDNGTGVT
+332 ANAATAIYDNGTSVT
-347 MQPVGSEVA
+347 MQLVGSEVA

-378 LKQAGDAFTVTT
+378 LKQAGNVLTVTT
-390 NRDEALRLFPCGSAY
+390 NRDEALKLFPSGSAY
-405 DDRHDVLTLAADASK
+405 DDRHDVLALAGDASK

-430 IVEANSFYSVVRILD
+430 IVEANSFYSVVRILN
-445 STAEV
+445 STNEV

-491 VTRKE
+491 VTKKE

-506 KLEAARHANSKTGD
+506 KLEAARHANSKPGD
-520 FYLVNQSGEY
+520 FYLVNQEGEY

-537 FNFETLD
+537 FNFEWLD

-566 MALSGDDNHRLGL
+566 MALFGDDNHRLGL
-579 QAGMTPYT
+579 QAGKTPYT

-594 SKFNALSF
+594 SKYNALSF

-618 CGRVVLYDDGQNIK
+618 SGRVVLYDDGQNVK

-654 DGAGKVNG
+654 DGAGIVNG
-662 NNLKNKAGRF
+662 FNLKNKAGRF
-672 LRYDAADETFTS
+672 LCYNAADKTFTS

-699 TYYVIPVHDVQGGTY
+699 TYYVVPAHVQGGTY
-714 NINIAG
+714 NIAG

-725 AVLRGVSEP
+725 AMLRGVSEP

-775 ANPHY
+775 DNPHY

-791 YLQDNTPGNI
+791 YLQDNTPGGI

-844 DNGKH
+844 DNYQH
-849 KVNPTLN
+849 KVNPTRN
-856 DYSLYKICDVADQPD
+856 DYSLYKICDLADQPD

-877 WSLYNCKNLYFVR
+877 WSLYNCTNHYFVR
-890 PFPSE
+890 PSDTDNF
-895 NAIGRAE
+895 IGRAE
-902 EVGKNTSMTFVD
+902 KVGKNTSMTFVD

-1009 NNVRYD
+1009 NSVRYD

-1022 QALSIGEEGALCWAA
+1022 QALSIGEEGVLCWAA
-1037 PGTRNSVVDLRPY
+1037 PGTRNSAVDLRPY

-1055 LPIPSLGGADYQLYC
+1055 LPIPSLGGADYHLYC

-1106 RDGQGKGDGY
+1106 RDGEGKGDGY

-1121 NRYFLKYDTG
+1121 NRHFLKYDTG

-1194 NGNNFVEIFP
+1194 NGNNFLYIFP

-1217 AFRNLSLNELTPQ
+1217 AFRNINLDELTPK

-1237 KALKAKASASED
+1237 EALKAKASASED

-1263 FVLRNGHGQYIGA
+1263 FVLRNGHGQYIGT
-1276 DAEGNVFLTTDKA
+1276 DAEGNVCLTTDKE

-1322 GKPEKCLGVSDV
+1322 GKPKNCLGVSDLA
-1334 TNGTVAMLSFST
+1334 NGTVAMLPFST

-1356 FNFGRLTCPELSDAA
+1356 FTFGRLTSPELSDAA

-1377 NFICFDK
+1377 TFMCFDLVGNDK
-1384 VASDKFISE
+1384 YVSDGNDTSKLVIAE
-1393 GYDTNKKVKAESQ
+1393 GKKLV
-1406 QLINDQM
+1406 NDQM
-1413 WALVGQSK
+1413 WALVDVSK
-1421 DDVVL
+1421 DGFVL
-1426 MSKDKYY
+1426 MSKDRYY
-1433 MCLNGYKLC
+1433 LYLNNGIFN
-1442 VTHDLKKAAHF
+1442 VTHDLAKATHF
-1453 SVDYISDVDRYVL
+1453 SSTYDVNKQRYVL
-1466 VLVGGEGSEG
+1466 TVVSAWGSDSKYNGWQMLLSINYSNVTVGQ
-1476 HLKKCLNLSGD
+1476 KNT
-1487 VDENGVRHKDVI
+1487 I
-1499 VWNWNKTD
+1499 TD
-1507 KNEGPRFYLNFI
+1507 NRYYLNFI
-1519 SIPVPEDYSDY
+1519 PIPVPEDYSDY
-1530 EILPKRSWF
+1530 EVLPKRSWF

-1545 ATTDP
+1545 ATADP

-1576 TYTVIHYLKAESTRE
+1576 TYTITHYLKAESTRE
-1591 LYVPTCMVTND
+1591 LYVPTCMVGSANTR
-1602 NCPTL
+1602 

-1628 NLDLPSSRRYKNGI
+1628 NLDLPSSRRYRNGI

-1647 LKLNGQVN
+1647 LKLNGQNN
-1655 GNYVKKKI
+1655 GNYVDHYV

-1680 ADLTPYSDFV
+1680 GDLTTYSDFV

-1695 NGNPIYNGNVTKY
+1695 NGNPLYNGNVTKY
-1708 NGAVTNDIILP
+1708 NWNVTSDIILP

-1745 ELLQCKE
+1745 ELLLYKDD
-1752 GNGNDKWYE
+1752 GSNDKWYE

-1788 WFYNN
+1788 WFYNGGIA
-1793 DSPSEDN
+1793 SEDN
-1800 LQNAVNSGEIVIE
+1800 LQNAVNSGAIE
-1813 VDSLDSGITSAKFL
+1813 VEVDALGSGITFAGFL
-1827 RSAKTDNV
+1827 NSGA
-1835 DLGEGLDRFIA
+1835 GAGADRAIA
-1846 FDYPGDTDDGKG
+1846 FNYPGDNNGKG
-1858 IGKAKGDSCTLKVY
+1858 RGTANAGSCTLKVY

-1884 KFNLTFEDNFEPI
+1884 KFNLIFEDDFEPI

-1910 FKSERSP
+1910 FKSARSP
-1917 EALKKATGDPVATI
+1917 EALLKTTGDPVATI
-1931 TFDPEQFDAFV
+1931 TFDPDQFDAFV
-1942 TPPVGTYTGFL
+1942 SPPVGTYTGF
-1953 TGDKGPGTKCGLTY
+1953 TNSGKGDNANQKYSLTY

-1979 FAPIDGDFNSTDGK
+1979 FAPIGGDFNSTNGR
-1993 TPECTWGN
+1993 TSECTWGN
-2001 YTIAHRFRMGDFGD
+2001 YTVAHRFDMGDN
-2015 GSSRGNFFAVKKY
+2015 RGNFFAVKKY
-2028 YENEYGSEKYDASQS
+2028 YENEYGSQNYDASQS
-2043 GFLYIDASDLPGQIA
+2043 GFLYIDASDLPGKIA
-2058 SIDFSGMPCKASR
+2058 SIDFAGMPCKASR

-2076 WMSSPSGKDEKPANV
+2076 WMSSPDRDNESPANV
-2091 VFSVQGFKNGKATTL
+2091 VFSIQGFKNGKATTL

-2116 EARDSLANKLE
+2116 EARDSLD
-2127 PKTNNGIGIWQQVYF
+2127 KTLKPMDNGGKGIWQQVYF
-2142 SFVNKNADDFDSF
+2142 SFVNKNADDFDNF
-2155 RLTIDNACTS
+2155 RLTIDNACTNTS
-2165 TVGGDILIDDV
+2165 GGDILIDDV
-2176 EVFSVKPEV
+2176 EVFSVKPDV

-2210 RTQLGLNTGEVMKD
+2210 RAQLGLNTGEVMKD

-2241 LGFDTGTSEGQER
+2241 LGFDTGTPEGQER
-2254 LYRMSDAEVKP
+2254 LYRMPDAEVKP

-2289 FKTNFDS
+2289 FKTKFED
-2296 LPVFKYR
+2296 LPLFKYR

-2358 NAFHS
+2358 NAFQS

-2407 LSVKQVGEDEDGNIG
+2407 LSVKQVGENLDGNIG

-2488 PKNDEGY
+2488 PKDDEGY

-2547 DHEDSSG
+2547 DHEDTSG
-2554 TQYCYDPQQVGIK
+2554 TQYCYDPEQVGIK

-2574 LFDGLHGTQYKYP
+2574 LFDGLHGDKYKYP

-2623 IKTVTKDAIGLTSVS
+2623 IETVTDGAIGLTSVS

-2644 GTNDPNMKA
+2644 GTNDPTMKA
-2653 YETKAAEERAGLSVQ
+2653 YETMAAEERAGISVQ

-2674 QLKTLVAD
+2674 QLKKLVAD
-2682 TADREHAYA
+2682 TADRANAHA

-2777 YAANADNGTAQG
+2777 YAANADNGMAQG

-2811 TNGADDQ
+2811 TNDPGADDQ

-2876 LDYKKAWV
+2876 LSYEKAWV

-2915 CQATPYFKNVT
+2915 CQATPYFKDVT

-3008 KYNTSLFRL
+3008 TYTKSLFRL
-3017 PKEDTA
+3017 PKEDTD
-3023 YGYYTELNKTDEQTY
+3023 YGYYTETNKTDGTTY
-3038 PVDRTHHHKLATDQL
+3038 SVDRTYHHKLATDQL
-3053 AKSGTEI
+3053 KTGTEL
-3060 TVTLTNENRNNR
+3060 TVTLRNENANNR

-3083 LDLDKFFTVNAAQ
+3083 LDLNKFFTENADQ

-3144 EGKEGTNTITLKF
+3144 EGKEGKNTITLKF

-3166 ASGTLLRAPAI
+3166 TSGTLLRAPAI

-3257 SEEPV
+3257 SEAPV

-3316 RPALEDEQDF
+3316 RPALEDEKDF
-3326 TQPLIQADNGSVTIS
+3326 TQPLIQADKGCVTVT

-3351 RIVAADG
+3351 HIIAADG

>member
-31 QGYTYLQFSGNGR
+31 QEYTYLQFSGNGR
-44 TVLFA
+44 TVLLA

-63 PAGDGYQWALETV
+63 PAGDGYQWTLEIV

-91 TPNLTLTNS
+91 TPELTLTSHQNA
-100 QDQAATFTKT
+100 AATFTKT

-116 GRKSYGEGV
+116 DTY
-125 EVPTHGGSR
+125 GGSR
-134 YDLVYGGKA
+134 YDLVYDGKA
-143 LGVKNGQLIWTVED
+143 LGVKNGQFFWAVRN

-166 NNVKGAKVNPFVSSE
+166 NNVKGAKVTPFVSSE
-181 GGKVHWYYYM
+181 GGEVHWYYM
-191 ELLGNKSAECVMDAG
+191 ELLGNGSECVKDAG
-206 AEKKL
+206 AGNKL
-211 EKYSTPSAKDL
+211 QKYPTPSAKNL
-222 RAYMWCVYEAND
+222 RAYKWSVYEANEQ
-234 KGDVYFMSA
+234 GDIYIKSV
-243 DGNFFCQKDD
+243 DGNYM
-253 TYQYST
+253 YQSGDRQYAT
-259 STKTDRCKY
+259 SNKSDVCKY

-280 YQEAFVLYNPQT
+280 YQEAFVLYNTQT
-292 TKYVFPYGSGNTDV
+292 TKYVFPYGSGNPDV
-306 GNGSSLN
+306 GMGSTLN
-313 PAEAMRFIL
+313 PAEAMRFISTPP

-332 ANAATAIYDNGTGVT
+332 ANAATAIYDNGTSVT

-378 LKQAGDAFTVTT
+378 LKQAGNVLTVTT

-405 DDRHDVLTLAADASK
+405 DDRHDVLTLADDASK
-420 ALGVKDGQLA
+420 ALGVKDGQLV
-430 IVEANSFYSVVRILD
+430 IVEANSFYGVVRILD
-445 STAEV
+445 STNEV

-530 LIYKDGR
+530 LIYKEGR

-587 LKACNST
+587 LQACNST
-594 SKFNALSF
+594 SKYNALSF

-647 WTFDPIM
+647 WTFEPIM
-654 DGAGKVNG
+654 DGAGIVNG
-662 NNLKNKAGRF
+662 FNLKNKADRF

-699 TYYVIPVHDVQGGTY
+699 TYYVVPAHVQGGTY
-714 NINIAG
+714 NIAG

-725 AVLRGVSEP
+725 AMLRGVTGT

-791 YLQDNTPGNI
+791 YLQDNTPGDI

-844 DNGKH
+844 DGYQH
-849 KVNPTLN
+849 KVNTTTN
-856 DYSLYKICDVADQPD
+856 EYSLYKICDVADQPD
-871 ASLEGL
+871 ASLDGL
-877 WSLYNCKNLYFVR
+877 WSLYNCTNHYFVR
-890 PFPSE
+890 PSDSDNF
-895 NAIGRAE
+895 IGRAE
-902 EVGKNTSMTFVD
+902 KVGKNTSMTFVD

-975 FYLTYDGKNKQFG
+975 FYLTYDEKNKQFG
-988 VSNQKADAY
+988 VSNQKANAY

-1009 NNVRYD
+1009 NSVRYD

-1022 QALSIGEEGALCWAA
+1022 QALSIGEEGVLCWAA
-1037 PGTRNSVVDLRPY
+1037 PNTRNSAVDLRPY

-1055 LPIPSLGGADYQLYC
+1055 LPIPSLGGADYHLYC
-1070 IRTAG
+1070 ICTAE

-1080 YHMEDANSISL
+1080 YHMEEANSISL

-1164 DVNDSR
+1164 DADGSS

-1185 VSLSLQGPN
+1185 VSLSLQDPN
-1194 NGNNFVEIFP
+1194 NSNNFVEIFP

-1217 AFRNLSLNELTPQ
+1217 AFRNINLNELTPQ
-1230 LELTADG
+1230 LELTTDG
-1237 KALKAKASASED
+1237 MALKAKASASED

-1263 FVLRNGHGQYIGA
+1263 FVLRNGHGQYIGT
-1276 DAEGNVFLTTDKA
+1276 DAGGNVFLTTDKA
-1289 QATHFYLWLNHGDED
+1289 QATHFYLWLNHGDKD
-1304 GTVSWCFA
+1304 GSVSWCFA
-1312 QLNADGSKPE
+1312 QLNVDGSKPE
-1322 GKPEKCLGVSDV
+1322 GKPENCLGVSDV
-1334 TNGTVAMLSFST
+1334 ANGTVAMLPFST
-1346 YETDKLHTLC
+1346 YETDKQHTLC

-1384 VASDKFISE
+1384 AGNKYVSDGNGTSKVVFAE
-1393 GYDTNKKVKAESQ
+1393 NDKKLV
-1406 QLINDQM
+1406 NDQM
-1413 WALVGQSK
+1413 WALVGQNK

-1433 MCLNGYKLC
+1433 VCLSGNGFN
-1442 VTHDLKKAAHF
+1442 VTHDPERAVHF
-1453 SVDYISDVDRYVL
+1453 SVKYISSKQRYAL
-1466 VLVGGEGSEG
+1466 TIVGGWNAEG
-1476 HLKKCLNLSGD
+1476 KKGQSMNLSGAD
-1487 VDENGVRHKDVI
+1487 ANRNTI
-1499 VWNWNKTD
+1499 IFWNSDIQTD
-1507 KNEGPRFYLNFI
+1507 PNICLNFEP
-1519 SIPVPEDYSDY
+1519 IPVPEDYSGY
-1530 EILPKRSWF
+1530 EVLPKRSWF
-1539 VKQAHE
+1539 VKQAYE
-1545 ATTDP
+1545 ATADP

-1576 TYTVIHYLKAESTRE
+1576 TYTVTHYLKAESTRD
-1591 LYVPTCMVTND
+1591 LYVPTCMVGSAATR
-1602 NCPTL
+1602 

-1628 NLDLPSSRRYKNGI
+1628 NLDISSSRRYKNGI

-1647 LKLNGQVN
+1647 LKLNGQN
-1655 GNYVKKKI
+1655 SGYYVTHNV

-1695 NGNPIYNGNVTKY
+1695 NGNPIYNGNVTS
-1708 NGAVTNDIILP
+1708 DIILP
-1719 SKQNIVEPTITGR
+1719 SKQSIVEPTITGR

-1745 ELLQCKE
+1745 ELLLYKDD
-1752 GNGNDKWYE
+1752 GSNDKWYE

-1793 DSPSEDN
+1793 GIASEDN
-1800 LQNAVNSGEIVIE
+1800 LQNAVNNGAIE
-1813 VDSLDSGITSAKFL
+1813 VKVDDLGSGITFAGLLSSGAGG
-1827 RSAKTDNV
+1827 AATD
-1835 DLGEGLDRFIA
+1835 RAIA
-1846 FDYPGDTDDGKG
+1846 FNYPGDDNGKG
-1858 IGKAKGDSCTLKVY
+1858 TGTATAGSCTLKVY

-1884 KFNLTFEDNFEPI
+1884 KFNLTFEDDFEPI
-1897 IYSEIIGKKDDGS
+1897 IYSEIIGKKDGS

-1917 EALKKATGDPVATI
+1917 EALLKTTGDPVATI
-1931 TFDPEQFDAFV
+1931 TFDPDQFDAFV
-1942 TPPVGTYTGFL
+1942 SPPVGTYTGFSNSGK
-1953 TGDKGPGTKCGLTY
+1953 GDNANQKYSLTY
-1967 RYPFNYDNTSYC
+1967 RYPFNFDNTSYC
-1979 FAPIDGDFNSTDGK
+1979 FAPIGGDFNSTNGR
-1993 TPECTWGN
+1993 TSECTWGN
-2001 YTIAHRFRMGDFGD
+2001 YTVAHRFDMGDN
-2015 GSSRGNFFAVKKY
+2015 RGNFFAVKKY
-2028 YENEYGSEKYDASQS
+2028 YENEYGSENYDASQS
-2043 GFLYIDASDLPGQIA
+2043 GFLYIDASDLPGKIA
-2058 SIDFSGMPCKASR
+2058 SIDFAGMPCKASR

-2076 WMSSPSGKDEKPANV
+2076 WMSSPDRGNESPANV
-2091 VFSVQGFKNGKATTL
+2091 VFSIQGFKNGKATTL

-2116 EARDSLANKLE
+2116 EARDSLDKTLN
-2127 PKTNNGIGIWQQVYF
+2127 PKDNGGKGIWQQVYF

-2155 RLTIDNACTS
+2155 RLTIDNACTN
-2165 TVGGDILIDDV
+2165 TQGGDILIDDV

-2210 RTQLGLNTGEVMKD
+2210 RAQLGLNTGEVLTD
-2224 NPKVWY
+2224 DPKVWY

-2241 LGFDTGTSEGQER
+2241 LGFDTGTPEGQER

-2407 LSVKQVGEDEDGNIG
+2407 LSVKQVGEDVDGVIG

-2478 PKATTVAGAA
+2478 PKATTVVGAA

-2505 HQFTLNSADKVASL
+2505 HQFTLNTADKVASL

-2541 VTVVPI
+2541 LTVVPI

-2554 TQYCYDPQQVGIK
+2554 TQYCYDPEQVGIK

-2574 LFDGLHGTQYKYP
+2574 LFDGLHGDKYKYP

-2600 AVEEVRARADG
+2600 AVAEVRARADG

-2644 GTNDPNMKA
+2644 GTNDLNMKA
-2653 YETKAAEERAGLSVQ
+2653 YETMAAEERAGISVQ

-2811 TNGADDQ
+2811 TNDPGADDQ

-2850 LCGIYTPYQSKDLVV
+2850 LCGIYTPYQSKDIVV

-2876 LDYKKAWV
+2876 LSYEKAWV
-2884 EYALTP
+2884 EYVLTP

-2936 PAVYQRSWDKAKST
+2936 PAVYQRSWDKANPK
-2950 LYYLDTYSAENPQ
+2950 LYYLEPYSANKPQ
-2963 TANVKT
+2963 EARVDT

-3008 KYNTSLFRL
+3008 KYTKSLFRL
-3017 PKEDTA
+3017 PKEDTD
-3023 YGYYTELNKTDEQTY
+3023 YGYYTETNVTDGKTY
-3038 PVDRTHHHKLATDQL
+3038 PVDRTYHHKLATDQL
-3053 AKSGTEI
+3053 KSGTEL
-3060 TVTLTNENRNNR
+3060 TVTLKNENTNNR

-3083 LDLDKFFTVNAAQ
+3083 LDLNEFFKKNADQ

-3144 EGKEGTNTITLKF
+3144 EGKEGTNTINLKF

-3166 ASGTLLRAPAI
+3166 TSGTLLRAPAI

-3243 RRSLWRVPLGVLSN
+3243 CRSLWRVPLGVLSN

-3316 RPALEDEQDF
+3316 RPAPEDEQDF

>member
-31 QGYTYLQFSGNGR
+31 QEYTYLQFSGNGR
-44 TVLFA
+44 TVLLA

-63 PAGDGYQWALETV
+63 PAGDGYQWTLETV

-91 TPNLTLTNS
+91 TADLTLTNR
-100 QDQAATFTKT
+100 QNQAATFTKT
-110 ENTYSK
+110 ENTYS
-116 GRKSYGEGV
+116 SATY
-125 EVPTHGGSR
+125 GGSR
-134 YDLVYGGKA
+134 YDLVYGGKGA

-166 NNVKGAKVNPFVSSE
+166 NNVKGAKVTPFVCSE
-181 GGKVHWYYYM
+181 GGEVHWYYM
-191 ELLGNKSAECVMDAG
+191 ELLLNGSECVKDAG
-206 AEKKL
+206 AGNKL
-211 EKYSTPSAKDL
+211 QKYPTPSAKNL
-222 RAYMWCVYEAND
+222 RAYMWCVYEANEQ
-234 KGDVYFMSA
+234 GDVYIKSV
-243 DGNFFCQKDD
+243 DGNYM
-253 TYQYST
+253 YQSGDRQYAT
-259 STKTDRCKY
+259 SNKSDVCKY

-280 YQEAFVLYNPQT
+280 YQEAFVLYNT
-292 TKYVFPYGSGNTDV
+292 ETKKYVFPYGSGNPDV
-306 GNGSSLN
+306 GMGSN
-313 PAEAMRFIL
+313 IHPAEAMRFI
-322 STGPH
+322 STPPPTGPH

-332 ANAATAIYDNGTGVT
+332 ANAATAIYDNGTSVT

-362 EQVGG
+362 EQIGG
-367 AYVLKSGRDNY
+367 AYVLKSGRNNY
-378 LKQAGDAFTVTT
+378 LKQAGDALTVTT
-390 NRDEALRLFPCGSAY
+390 NRDEALKLFPSGSEY

-430 IVEANSFYSVVRILD
+430 IVETNSFYSVVRILD
-445 STAEV
+445 STDEV

-468 LQFKANPK
+468 LQFKANPE
-476 GDARLTLTGT
+476 GDNRLTLTGT
-486 GYDNP
+486 DYDNP
-491 VTRKE
+491 VTRME
-496 FEPTSASQNW
+496 FQPTSARQNW
-506 KLEAARHANSKTGD
+506 ELRPAKHPNSKPGD
-520 FYLVNQSGEY
+520 FYLVNQEGEY
-530 LIYKDGR
+530 LIYKNGS
-537 FNFETLD
+537 FNFKPLD

-579 QAGMTPYT
+579 QAGTTPYT
-587 LKACNST
+587 LKVCSNT
-594 SKFNALSF
+594 SKYNALSF

-618 CGRVVLYDDGQNIK
+618 SGRVVLYDDGQNVK

-642 GNGYQ
+642 GNGYR

-654 DGAGKVNG
+654 DGAGIVNG
-662 NNLKNKAGRF
+662 FNLKNKAGRYF
-672 LRYDAADETFTS
+672 RYDTAAKTFTS

-699 TYYVIPVHDVQGGTY
+699 TYYVVPAHVTGGTC
-714 NINIAG
+714 NIAG

-725 AVLRGVSEP
+725 AVLRGVTEP

-775 ANPHY
+775 DNPRY
-780 YALNFFQNGSE
+780 YAFNFFQNGSGE
-791 YLQDNTPGNI
+791 YMQDNTPGDI

-811 LRRYCWILEEAN
+811 LRRFCWILEEAN

-831 STAGNYISYNPDT
+831 STAGNYISYNPASD
-844 DNGKH
+844 GYQH
-849 KVNPTLN
+849 KVNTTTN
-856 DYSLYKICDVADQPD
+856 EYSLYKICDVADQPD
-871 ASLEGL
+871 ASLDGL
-877 WSLYNCKNLYFVR
+877 WSLYNCENHYFVR
-890 PFPSE
+890 PSDRD
-895 NAIGRAE
+895 NSIGRAE

-914 VAANTTSYH
+914 IAADTTSYH
-923 FVFPAMGQRALIMDY
+923 LVFPAMGQRALIMDY
-938 DEAKKPR
+938 DEAKNPR
-945 VKARDILASDKDA
+945 VKARAILASDKDA

-975 FYLTYDGKNKQFG
+975 FYLTYDKKNKQFG

-997 TFVYNVNNYENN
+997 TFVYDENTYENN
-1009 NNVRYD
+1009 NCVRYD
-1015 LCSTDDQ
+1015 FLSSDGR
-1022 QALSIGEEGALCWAA
+1022 QALSIGAEGVLCWAA
-1037 PGTRNSVVDLRPY
+1037 PNTRNSVVDLRSY

-1055 LPIPSLGGADYQLYC
+1055 LPIPSSGGVDYHLYC

-1080 YHMEDANSISL
+1080 YHMEEANAISL
-1091 KPYEEKNLCQLWVLI
+1091 KTYVEKNLCQLWILI

-1121 NRYFLKYDTG
+1121 NRCFLKYDTG
-1131 SNTFVAVADKKDATR
+1131 SNTFVAVADKNDATR

-1154 NYIHWQIELP
+1154 NYDHWQIELP
-1164 DVNDSR
+1164 DVDGNN
-1170 NLISHSYSGGGNPKT
+1170 NLISHSYGGNPKT
-1185 VSLSLQGPN
+1185 VTLSLQGPN
-1194 NGNNFVEIFP
+1194 DGNNYVDLIP

-1217 AFRNLSLNELTPQ
+1217 AFRNLSLNELTPE

-1237 KALKAKASASED
+1237 TALKAKVSASED

-1276 DAEGNVFLTTDKA
+1276 DVDGNVFLTTDKA
-1289 QATHFYLWLNHGDED
+1289 QATHFYLWLNHGEKD
-1304 GTVSWCFA
+1304 GNVSWCFA

-1334 TNGTVAMLSFST
+1334 TNGTVAMLPFST
-1346 YETDKLHTLC
+1346 YETDKQHTLC
-1356 FNFGRLTCPELSDAA
+1356 FSFGRLTCPELSDAA

-1384 VASDKFISE
+1384 AGNKYISDGNGTSKVVFAE
-1393 GYDTNKKVKAESQ
+1393 NDKKLV
-1406 QLINDQM
+1406 NDQM
-1413 WALVGQSK
+1413 WALVGQNK

-1433 MCLNGYKLC
+1433 VCLSGNGFN
-1442 VTHDLKKAAHF
+1442 VTHDPERAVHF
-1453 SVDYISDVDRYVL
+1453 SVKYISTQQRYAL
-1466 VLVGGEGSEG
+1466 TIVGGWNAEG
-1476 HLKKCLNLSGD
+1476 KKGQSMNLSGAD
-1487 VDENGVRHKDVI
+1487 ANRNTI
-1499 VWNWNKTD
+1499 IFWNSNIQTD
-1507 KNEGPRFYLNFI
+1507 PNICLNFEP
-1519 SIPVPEDYSDY
+1519 IPVPEDYSDY
-1530 EILPKRSWF
+1530 EVLPKRSWF

-1545 ATTDP
+1545 ATADP

-1576 TYTVIHYLKAESTRE
+1576 TYTVTHYLKAESTRD
-1591 LYVPTCMVTND
+1591 LYVPTCMVGSAATR
-1602 NCPTL
+1602 

-1628 NLDLPSSRRYKNGI
+1628 NLDISSSRRYKNGI

-1647 LKLNGQVN
+1647 LKLNGQN
-1655 GNYVKKKI
+1655 SGYYVTHNV

-1695 NGNPIYNGNVTKY
+1695 NGNPIYNGNVTS
-1708 NGAVTNDIILP
+1708 DIILP
-1719 SKQNIVEPTITGR
+1719 SKQSIVEPTITGR

-1745 ELLQCKE
+1745 ELLLYKDD
-1752 GNGNDKWYE
+1752 GSNDKWYE

-1788 WFYNN
+1788 WFYNGGIA
-1793 DSPSEDN
+1793 SEDN
-1800 LQNAVNSGEIVIE
+1800 LQNAVNSGAIE
-1813 VDSLDSGITSAKFL
+1813 VKVDDLGSGITFAKFL
-1827 RSAKTDNV
+1827 NSGAGGAATD
-1835 DLGEGLDRFIA
+1835 RAIA
-1846 FDYPGDTDDGKG
+1846 FNYPGDDNGKG
-1858 IGKAKGDSCTLKVY
+1858 TGTATAGSCTLKVY

-1884 KFNLTFEDNFEPI
+1884 KFNLTFEDDFEPI
-1897 IYSEIIGKKDDGS
+1897 IYSEIIGKKDGS

-1917 EALKKATGDPVATI
+1917 EALLKTTGDPVATI
-1931 TFDPEQFDAFV
+1931 TFDPDQFDAFV
-1942 TPPVGTYTGFL
+1942 SPPVGTYTGFDNVV
-1953 TGDKGPGTKCGLTY
+1953 GASTKCGLTY

-1979 FAPIDGDFNSTDGK
+1979 FAPIGGDFNSISGR

-2001 YTIAHRFRMGDFGD
+2001 YTVAHRFNMGDN
-2015 GSSRGNFFAVKKY
+2015 RGNFFAVKKY
-2028 YENEYGSEKYDASQS
+2028 YENEYGSQNYDASQS
-2043 GFLYIDASDLPGQIA
+2043 GFLYIDASDLPGKIA
-2058 SIDFSGMPCKASR
+2058 SIDFAGMPCKASR
-2071 LFVSA
+2071 LFFSA
-2076 WMSSPSGKDEKPANV
+2076 WMSSPDRDNESPANV
-2091 VFSVQGFKNGKATTL
+2091 VFSIQGFKNGKATTL

-2116 EARDSLANKLE
+2116 EARDSLDKTLN
-2127 PKTNNGIGIWQQVYF
+2127 PKDNGGKGIWQQVYF

-2155 RLTIDNACTS
+2155 RLTIDNACTN
-2165 TVGGDILIDDV
+2165 TQGGDILIDDV

-2210 RTQLGLNTGEVMKD
+2210 RAQLGLNTGEVLKD

-2241 LGFDTGTSEGQER
+2241 LGFDTGTPEGQER

-2276 SQVSGEGIFRSVE
+2276 SQASGEGIFRSVE

-2407 LSVKQVGEDEDGNIG
+2407 LSVKQVGEDAEGNIG
-2422 ERIVQYDWWRDYVGG
+2422 ERIVQYDWWRDYVGR

-2495 TLEQSVIDVL
+2495 TLEQSVINVL

-2519 VLLNNTCNIYVPA
+2519 VLLNNTCNVYVPA
-2532 ATKQGTILK
+2532 ATKQGEILK

-2547 DHEDSSG
+2547 DHEDGNG

-2567 VSGEAPQ
+2567 VSGQAPQ
-2574 LFDGLHGTQYKYP
+2574 LFDGLHGNQYKYP
-2587 DKLTNVPV
+2587 KKLTNVPV

-2623 IKTVTKDAIGLTSVS
+2623 IETVTDGAIGLTSVS
-2638 PEVFLA
+2638 TDVFLA
-2644 GTNDPNMKA
+2644 GTNDPTMKA
-2653 YETKAAEERAGLSVQ
+2653 YETKAAEERTGLSVQ

-2674 QLKTLVAD
+2674 QLKTLEAS
-2682 TADREHAYA
+2682 TTNPENAHA

-2705 VYTLRFNYRELFNAG
+2705 VYTLRFDYRERFDAG
-2720 NATQS
+2720 STTQ
-2725 TVCDGNV
+2725 TKACDGNV

-2757 ANWQRADLE
+2757 ANWQRADLA
-2766 DLHFNADTEPG
+2766 DLHFKADTETG
-2777 YAANADNGTAQG
+2777 YATNADNGTAQG
-2789 YVPMLHTSVIVTPK
+2789 YVPMLHTSVIVTPD

-2811 TNGADDQ
+2811 TNYAGGEDA
-2818 FLNFVG
+2818 FLHFVDH
-2824 NEGKRTATP
+2824 EGEQRTATP
-2833 DIEYALLAAPE
+2833 DIEYALLAEPKAV
-2844 ADKGVN
+2844 AGVN
-2850 LCGIYTPYQSKDLVV
+2850 RCDIYRPYQSKDLVV

-2915 CQATPYFKNVT
+2915 CQATPYFKDVK
-2926 YNTTDYHRFA
+2926 YTTAHYHRFA
-2936 PAVYQRSWDKAKST
+2936 PAVYQRSWDKANPK
-2950 LYYLDTYSAENPQ
+2950 LYYLEPYLADNPQ
-2963 TANVKT
+2963 EAKVDT

-3008 KYNTSLFRL
+3008 KYTKSLFRL

-3023 YGYYTELNKTDEQTY
+3023 YGYYTELNETDGKTYT
-3038 PVDRTHHHKLATDQL
+3038 VDRTYHHKLATDQL
-3053 AKSGTEI
+3053 KSGTEL
-3060 TVTLTNENRNNR
+3060 TVTLRNENANNR

-3083 LDLDKFFTVNAAQ
+3083 LDLNEFFKENETQ

-3144 EGKEGTNTITLKF
+3144 EGKEGTNTINLKF

-3166 ASGTLLRAPAI
+3166 TSGTLLRAPAI
-3177 GRAEAPMLR
+3177 RRAEAPMLR

-3316 RPALEDEQDF
+3316 RPALEDEKNF

>member
-31 QGYTYLQFSGNGR
+31 QDTYTYLQFSGNGR
-44 TVLFA
+44 MVLLA

-76 SGDNVRLKNKEGMYV
+76 SGNNVRLKNKEGMYV
-91 TPNLTLTNS
+91 TADLRLTNS
-100 QDQAATFTKT
+100 QNLAATFTKT
-110 ENTYSK
+110 ENTYS
-116 GRKSYGEGV
+116 SATYGGLK
-125 EVPTHGGSR
+125 R

-143 LGVKNGQLIWTVED
+143 LGVKNGQLFWTVED

-166 NNVKGAKVNPFVSSE
+166 NNVKGAKVTPFVCSE
-181 GGKVHWYYYM
+181 GGEVHWYYM
-191 ELLGNKSAECVMDAG
+191 ELLWNGSECVKDAG
-206 AEKKL
+206 AGKNL
-211 EKYSTPSAKDL
+211 EKYSTPSAKNL
-222 RAYMWCVYEAND
+222 RAYMWSVYEAND
-234 KGDVYFMSA
+234 KGDVYFKSA
-243 DGNFFCQKDD
+243 DGNYFYQNGVD
-253 TYQYST
+253 QYSA
-259 STKTDRCKY
+259 STKPGNSEYT
-268 RICDVADQTDGK
+268 ICDVSDQSNDN
-280 YQEAFVLYNPQT
+280 AFVLRNSGTGEYVLPYNNSN
-292 TKYVFPYGSGNTDV
+292 KV
-306 GNGSSLN
+306 GKAGKFNMI
-313 PAEAMRFIL
+313 EAMRFI
-322 STGPH
+322 STPPPTGPH

-332 ANAATAIYDNGTGVT
+332 ANAATAIYDNGTSVT

-378 LKQAGDAFTVTT
+378 LKRAGDALTVTT

-405 DDRHDVLTLAADASK
+405 DDRHYVLTLAADASK

-445 STAEV
+445 STNEV

-506 KLEAARHANSKTGD
+506 KLEAARHANSKPGD
-520 FYLVNQSGEY
+520 FYLVNQLGEY
-530 LIYKDGR
+530 FIYKDGR

-587 LKACNST
+587 LQACNST
-594 SKFNALSF
+594 SKYNALSF

-618 CGRVVLYDDGQNIK
+618 CGRVVLYDDGQNVK

-654 DGAGKVNG
+654 DGAGIVNG
-662 NNLKNKAGRF
+662 FNLKNKAGRF
-672 LRYDAADETFTS
+672 LRYDAADKTFTS

-699 TYYVIPVHDVQGGTY
+699 TYYVVPAHVQGGTY
-714 NINIAG
+714 NIAG

-725 AVLRGVSEP
+725 AMLRGVTGT

-844 DNGKH
+844 DGYQH
-849 KVNPTLN
+849 KVNTTTN
-856 DYSLYKICDVADQPD
+856 EYSLYKICDLADQPD
-871 ASLEGL
+871 ASLDGL
-877 WSLYNCKNLYFVR
+877 WSLYNCTNHYFVR
-890 PFPSE
+890 PSE
-895 NAIGRAE
+895 NDKFIGRAE
-902 EVGKNTSMTFVD
+902 KVGKNTSMTFVD

-975 FYLTYDGKNKQFG
+975 FYLTYDEKNKQFG

-1009 NNVRYD
+1009 NSVRYE

-1022 QALSIGEEGALCWAA
+1022 QALSIGEEGVLCWAA
-1037 PGTRNSVVDLRPY
+1037 PNTRNSAVDLRPY

-1055 LPIPSLGGADYQLYC
+1055 LPIPSLGGADYHLYC
-1070 IRTAG
+1070 ICTAG

-1080 YHMEDANSISL
+1080 YHMEEANSISQ

-1106 RDGQGKGDGY
+1106 RDGEGKGDGY

-1131 SNTFVAVADKKDATR
+1131 SNTFVAVADKNDATR

-1154 NYIHWQIELP
+1154 NYDHWQIELP
-1164 DVNDSR
+1164 DVADNN
-1170 NLISHSYSGGGNPKT
+1170 NLISHSYGGNPKT
-1185 VSLSLQGPN
+1185 VTLSLQGPN

-1217 AFRNLSLNELTPQ
+1217 AFRNINLDELTPK
-1230 LELTADG
+1230 LKLTADG
-1237 KALKAKASASED
+1237 TALKAKASASED

-1263 FVLRNGHGQYIGA
+1263 FVLRNGHGQYIGT
-1276 DAEGNVFLTTDKA
+1276 DAEGNVCLTTDKE

-1312 QLNADGSKPE
+1312 QLNADGSEPK
-1322 GKPEKCLGVSDV
+1322 GKPENCLGVSDV
-1334 TNGTVAMLSFST
+1334 ANGTVAMLPFST
-1346 YETDKLHTLC
+1346 YETDKQHTLC
-1356 FNFGRLTCPELSDAA
+1356 FTFGRLTCPELSDAA
-1371 EGKYYY
+1371 KGKYYY
-1377 NFICFDK
+1377 YFICFDK
-1384 VASDKFISE
+1384 AGNKYVSD
-1393 GYDTNKKVKAESQ
+1393 GNDTNKVVFAEGQ
-1406 QLINDQM
+1406 KLVNDQM
-1413 WALVGQSK
+1413 WALMGQNK

-1433 MCLNGYKLC
+1433 MYLDGDRFY
-1442 VTHDLKKAAHF
+1442 VTHDPEKAVHF
-1453 SVDYISDVDRYVL
+1453 SVKYISSQQRYAL
-1466 VLVGGEGSEG
+1466 T
-1476 HLKKCLNLSGD
+1476 
-1487 VDENGVRHKDVI
+1487 I
-1499 VWNWNKTD
+1499 V
-1507 KNEGPRFYLNFI
+1507 EGPNDGGKKDYSMNLHGGDNTTILPWKKSSIQTDRNFWLNFI
-1519 SIPVPEDYSDY
+1519 AVPQPEDYSDY
-1530 EILPKRSWF
+1530 EVLPKRSWF

-1545 ATTDP
+1545 ATADP

-1576 TYTVIHYLKAESTRE
+1576 TYTITHYLKAESTRV
-1591 LYVPTCMVTND
+1591 LYVPTCMVGSAATR
-1602 NCPTL
+1602 

-1628 NLDLPSSRRYKNGI
+1628 NLDLSSSRRYKNGI
-1642 VVGDQ
+1642 VVGEQ
-1647 LKLNGQVN
+1647 LNLNGQN
-1655 GNYVKKKI
+1655 YGNYVDHYV

-1680 ADLTPYSDFV
+1680 GDLTTYSDFV

-1695 NGNPIYNGNVTKY
+1695 NGNPIYNVTKY
-1708 NGAVTNDIILP
+1708 NGNVTSDIILP

-1745 ELLQCKE
+1745 ELLLYKDD
-1752 GNGNDKWYE
+1752 GSNDKWYE

-1788 WFYNN
+1788 WFYNGGIA
-1793 DSPSEDN
+1793 SEDN
-1800 LQNAVNSGEIVIE
+1800 LQNAVNSGAIE
-1813 VDSLDSGITSAKFL
+1813 VKVDDLGSGITFAKFL
-1827 RSAKTDNV
+1827 NSGA
-1835 DLGEGLDRFIA
+1835 GAGADRAIA
-1846 FDYPGDTDDGKG
+1846 FNYPGDNNGKG
-1858 IGKAKGDSCTLKVY
+1858 IGTATAGSCTLKVY

-1884 KFNLTFEDNFEPI
+1884 KFNLIFEDDFEPI

-1910 FKSERSP
+1910 FKSARSP
-1917 EALKKATGDPVATI
+1917 EALLKTTGDPVATI
-1931 TFDPEQFDAFV
+1931 TFDPDQFDAFV
-1942 TPPVGTYTGFL
+1942 SPPVGTYTGF
-1953 TGDKGPGTKCGLTY
+1953 TNSGKGDNANQKYSLTY

-1979 FAPIDGDFNSTDGK
+1979 FAPIGGDFNSTNGR
-1993 TPECTWGN
+1993 TSECTWGN
-2001 YTIAHRFRMGDFGD
+2001 YTVAHRFDMGDN
-2015 GSSRGNFFAVKKY
+2015 RGNFFAVKKY
-2028 YENEYGSEKYDASQS
+2028 YENEYGSENYDASQS
-2043 GFLYIDASDLPGQIA
+2043 GFLYIDASDLPGKIA
-2058 SIDFSGMPCKASR
+2058 SIDFAGMPCKASR

-2076 WMSSPSGKDEKPANV
+2076 WMSSPDRDNESPANV
-2091 VFSVQGFKNGKATTL
+2091 VFSIQGFKNGKATTL

-2116 EARDSLANKLE
+2116 EARDSLD
-2127 PKTNNGIGIWQQVYF
+2127 KTLKPMDNGGKGIWQQVYF
-2142 SFVNKNADDFDSF
+2142 SFVNKNADDFDNF
-2155 RLTIDNACTS
+2155 RLTIDNACTNTS
-2165 TVGGDILIDDV
+2165 GGDILIDDV

-2210 RTQLGLNTGEVMKD
+2210 RAQLGLSTGQVLTD
-2224 NPKVWY
+2224 DPKVWY

-2241 LGFDTGTSEGQER
+2241 LGFDTGTPEGQER
-2254 LYRMSDAEVKP
+2254 LYRMSDVEVKP

-2276 SQVSGEGIFRSVE
+2276 SQASGEGIFRSVE
-2289 FKTNFDS
+2289 FKTKFED

-2407 LSVKQVGEDEDGNIG
+2407 LSVKQVGEDAEGNIG
-2422 ERIVQYDWWRDYVGG
+2422 ERIVQYDWWRDYVGD
-2437 AFTDVCINVDNATW
+2437 AFTDVCINVDNATS

-2567 VSGEAPQ
+2567 VSGQAPQ
-2574 LFDGLHGTQYKYP
+2574 LFDGKPGNQYKYP
-2587 DKLTNVPV
+2587 EKLTNVPV

-2600 AVEEVRARADG
+2600 AVAEVRARADG

-2623 IKTVTKDAIGLTSVS
+2623 IETVTDDAIGLTSVS

-2644 GTNDPNMKA
+2644 GTNDSTMKA
-2653 YETKAAEERAGLSVQ
+2653 YETMAAEERAGISVQ

-2674 QLKTLVAD
+2674 QLKTLVARK
-2682 TADREHAYA
+2682 ADPENAHA
-2691 DIVFNSD
+2691 DIVFNSN

-2766 DLHFNADTEPG
+2766 DLHFKADTETG

-2811 TNGADDQ
+2811 TNYAGADDK

-2824 NEGKRTATP
+2824 HEDEQRTATP
-2833 DIEYALLAAPE
+2833 DIEYALLAKPKAE
-2844 ADKGVN
+2844 AGVN
-2850 LCGIYTPYQSKDLVV
+2850 RCDIYAPYQSKDLVV

-2876 LDYKKAWV
+2876 LSYEKAWV

-3008 KYNTSLFRL
+3008 KYTKSLFRL

-3023 YGYYTELNKTDEQTY
+3023 YGYYTELNETDRKTY
-3038 PVDRTHHHKLATDQL
+3038 PVDRTYHHKLATDQL
-3053 AKSGTEI
+3053 KSGTDL
-3060 TVTLTNENRNNR
+3060 TVTLKNENANNR

-3083 LDLDKFFTVNAAQ
+3083 LDLNEFFKENEAQ

-3166 ASGTLLRAPAI
+3166 TSGTLLRAPAI

>member
-44 TVLFA
+44 TVLLA

-63 PAGDGYQWALETV
+63 PAGDGYQWTLETV

-91 TPNLTLTNS
+91 TAELTLTNS
-100 QDQAATFTKT
+100 QNQAAEFTKT
-110 ENTYSK
+110 ENTYS
-116 GRKSYGEGV
+116 SATYGSN
-125 EVPTHGGSR
+125 TKR
-134 YDLVYGGKA
+134 YDLVYGGKGA
-143 LGVKNGQLIWTVED
+143 LGVKNDQLIWTVED

-166 NNVKGAKVNPFVSSE
+166 NNVKGAKVTPLVCSE
-181 GGKVHWYYYM
+181 GGKAYWYYM
-191 ELLGNKSAECVMDAG
+191 ELLGYGSECVKDAG
-206 AEKKL
+206 AGNKL
-211 EKYSTPSAKDL
+211 QKDPTPSAKNL
-222 RAYMWCVYEAND
+222 RAYMWRVYEANEQ
-234 KGDVYFMSA
+234 GDVYFKSV
-243 DGNFFCQKDD
+243 DGNYIWQNG
-253 TYQYST
+253 TVQYST
-259 STKTDRCKY
+259 STKSNVCKY

-280 YQEAFVLYNPQT
+280 YQEAFVLKNTEKKQF
-292 TKYVFPYGSGNTDV
+292 VFPYPSDNSDV
-306 GNGSSLN
+306 GMGSYIN
-313 PAEAMRFIL
+313 PAEAMRFIPTTL
-322 STGPH
+322 PH

-347 MQPVGSEVA
+347 IQAVGSEVV

-378 LKQAGDAFTVTT
+378 LKKAGNALTVTT

-405 DDRHDVLTLAADASK
+405 DDRHYVLTLADDASK

-445 STAEV
+445 STDEV
-450 KGAVAPKF
+450 KGAVAPKI
-458 SDISNVYYYK
+458 SDISNVYYK

-530 LIYKDGR
+530 LIYKEGR

-566 MALSGDDNHRLGL
+566 MALAGDDNHRLGL

-587 LKACNST
+587 LQACNST
-594 SKFNALSF
+594 SKYNALSF

-654 DGAGKVNG
+654 DGAGIVNG
-662 NNLKNKAGRF
+662 FNLKNKADRF
-672 LRYDAADETFTS
+672 LRYDAADKTFTS

-699 TYYVIPVHDVQGGTY
+699 TYYVVPAHVQGGTY
-714 NINIAG
+714 NIAG

-725 AVLRGVSEP
+725 AMLRGVSGT

-844 DNGKH
+844 DGYQH
-849 KVNPTLN
+849 KVNTTTN
-856 DYSLYKICDVADQPD
+856 AYSRYKICDLADQPD
-871 ASLEGL
+871 ASLDGL
-877 WSLYNCKNLYFVR
+877 WSLYNCENHYFVR

-895 NAIGRAE
+895 NSVGRAE

-914 VAANTTSYH
+914 VAADTISYH

-938 DEAKKPR
+938 DEAKNPR
-945 VKARDILASDKDA
+945 VKARDILASDEDA

-975 FYLTYDGKNKQFG
+975 FYLTYNEKNKQFG

-1009 NNVRYD
+1009 NSVRYD

-1037 PGTRNSVVDLRPY
+1037 PGTRNSAVDLRPY

-1080 YHMEDANSISL
+1080 YHMEEANSISL

-1106 RDGQGKGDGY
+1106 RDGEGKGDGY

-1164 DVNDSR
+1164 DVNGSR
-1170 NLISHSYSGGGNPKT
+1170 NLISHSYSGDGNSKT

-1194 NGNNFVEIFP
+1194 NSNNFLYIFP

-1217 AFRNLSLNELTPQ
+1217 AFRNINLDELTPK

-1237 KALKAKASASED
+1237 EALKAKASASED
-1249 DANNSWKNIGTKDD
+1249 GANNSWKNIGTKDD

-1276 DAEGNVFLTTDKA
+1276 DAGGNVFLTTDKA
-1289 QATHFYLWLNHGDED
+1289 QATHFYLWLNHGDKD

-1334 TNGTVAMLSFST
+1334 ANGTVAMLSFST
-1346 YETDKLHTLC
+1346 YETDKQHTLC

-1384 VASDKFISE
+1384 AGNKYISDGNGTSKVVFAE
-1393 GYDTNKKVKAESQ
+1393 NDKKLV
-1406 QLINDQM
+1406 NDQM
-1413 WALVGQSK
+1413 WALVGGSK
-1421 DDVVL
+1421 DGFVL

-1433 MCLNGYKLC
+1433 LYLNNGIFN
-1442 VTHDLKKAAHF
+1442 VTHDLAKATHF
-1453 SVDYISDVDRYVL
+1453 SSTYDVNKQRYVL
-1466 VLVGGEGSEG
+1466 TVVSAVGGDSQYNGWQVLLSNNYSNVTVG
-1476 HLKKCLNLSGD
+1476 KKGTS
-1487 VDENGVRHKDVI
+1487 
-1499 VWNWNKTD
+1499 TD
-1507 KNEGPRFYLNFI
+1507 NRYYLNFI
-1519 SIPVPEDYSDY
+1519 PIPVPEDYSDY
-1530 EILPKRSWF
+1530 EVLPKRSWF

-1545 ATTDP
+1545 ATADP

-1576 TYTVIHYLKAESTRE
+1576 TYTITHYLKAESTRV
-1591 LYVPTCMVTND
+1591 LYVPTCMVGSANTR
-1602 NCPTL
+1602 

-1628 NLDLPSSRRYKNGI
+1628 NLDLPSSRRYRNGI

-1647 LKLNGQVN
+1647 LNLNGQN
-1655 GNYVKKKI
+1655 YGNYVDHYV

-1680 ADLTPYSDFV
+1680 GDLTTYSDFV

-1708 NGAVTNDIILP
+1708 NGNVTSDIILP

-1745 ELLQCKE
+1745 ELLLYKDD
-1752 GNGNDKWYE
+1752 GSNDKWYE

-1769 KKVTLNYSSVA
+1769 RKVTLNYSSVA

-1793 DSPSEDN
+1793 GIASEDN
-1800 LQNAVNSGEIVIE
+1800 LQNAVNSGAIE
-1813 VDSLDSGITSAKFL
+1813 VKVDDLGSGITFAGFL
-1827 RSAKTDNV
+1827 NSGA
-1835 DLGEGLDRFIA
+1835 GAGADRAIA
-1846 FDYPGDTDDGKG
+1846 FKYPGDDNGKG
-1858 IGKAKGDSCTLKVY
+1858 RGTAKSGSCTLKVY

-1884 KFNLTFEDNFEPI
+1884 KFNLIFEDDFEPI
-1897 IYSEIIGKKDDGS
+1897 IYSEIIGKKDDGT
-1910 FKSERSP
+1910 FKSARSP
-1917 EALKKATGDPVATI
+1917 EALLKTTGDPVATI
-1931 TFDPEQFDAFV
+1931 TFDPDQFDAFV
-1942 TPPVGTYTGFL
+1942 SPPVGTYTGF
-1953 TGDKGPGTKCGLTY
+1953 TNSGKGDNANQKYSLTY

-1979 FAPIDGDFNSTDGK
+1979 FAPIGGDFNSTNGR
-1993 TPECTWGN
+1993 TSECTWGN
-2001 YTIAHRFRMGDFGD
+2001 YTVAHRFDMGDN
-2015 GSSRGNFFAVKKY
+2015 RGNFFAVKKY
-2028 YENEYGSEKYDASQS
+2028 YENEYGSENYDASQS
-2043 GFLYIDASDLPGQIA
+2043 GFLYIDASDLPGKIA
-2058 SIDFSGMPCKASR
+2058 SIDFAGMPCKASR

-2076 WMSSPSGKDEKPANV
+2076 WMSSPDRDNESPANV
-2091 VFSVQGFKNGKATTL
+2091 VFSIQGFKNGKATTL

-2116 EARDSLANKLE
+2116 EARDSLD
-2127 PKTNNGIGIWQQVYF
+2127 KTLKPMDNGGKGIWQQVYF

-2155 RLTIDNACTS
+2155 RLTIDNACTN
-2165 TVGGDILIDDV
+2165 TQGGDILIDDV

-2210 RTQLGLNTGEVMKD
+2210 RAQLGLNTGEVLTD

-2289 FKTNFDS
+2289 FKTKFED
-2296 LPVFKYR
+2296 LPLFKYR

-2407 LSVKQVGEDEDGNIG
+2407 LSVKQVGEDVDGNIG

-2505 HQFTLNSADKVASL
+2505 HQFTLNRADKVASL

-2554 TQYCYDPQQVGIK
+2554 TQYCYDPEQVGIK
-2567 VSGEAPQ
+2567 VSGQAPQ
-2574 LFDGLHGTQYKYP
+2574 LFDGLHGAQYKYP

-2600 AVEEVRARADG
+2600 AVAEVRAGADG

-2623 IKTVTKDAIGLTSVS
+2623 IETVTKDAIGLTSVS

-2653 YETKAAEERAGLSVQ
+2653 YETMAAEERAGLSVQ

-2674 QLKTLVAD
+2674 QLKTLVAR
-2682 TADREHAYA
+2682 TADPENAHA

-2720 NATQS
+2720 GTAQS

-2766 DLHFNADTEPG
+2766 DLHFKADTETG

-2811 TNGADDQ
+2811 TNDPGADDQ

-2876 LDYKKAWV
+2876 LSYEKAWV

-2915 CQATPYFKNVT
+2915 CQATPYFKDVK
-2926 YNTTDYHRFA
+2926 YTTAHYHRFA
-2936 PAVYQRSWDKAKST
+2936 PAVYQRSWDKANPK
-2950 LYYLDTYSAENPQ
+2950 LYYLEPYSANKPQ
-2963 TANVKT
+2963 EANVNT
-2969 TTENIYQAANWSAVY
+2969 ATENIYQAANWSAVY
-2984 NDVREAYSQGGFSV
+2984 NDVQEPYSQGGFSV

-3008 KYNTSLFRL
+3008 KYTKSLFRL

-3023 YGYYTELNKTDEQTY
+3023 YGYYTETNVTDGKTY
-3038 PVDRTHHHKLATDQL
+3038 PVDRTYHHKLATDQL
-3053 AKSGTEI
+3053 KSGTDL
-3060 TVTLTNENRNNR
+3060 TVTLTNENANNR

-3083 LDLDKFFTVNAAQ
+3083 LDLNEFFKENETQ

-3144 EGKEGTNTITLKF
+3144 EGKEGTNTINLKF

-3166 ASGTLLRAPAI
+3166 TSGTLLRAPAI

-3186 IRASRSGQGS
+3186 IHASRSGQGS

-3229 VYTLAGNRTSTINR
+3229 IYTLAGNRTSTINR

-3257 SEEPV
+3257 SEDPV

-3316 RPALEDEQDF
+3316 RPALEDEKDF

-3351 RIVAADG
+3351 RIIAADG

>member
-31 QGYTYLQFSGNGR
+31 QEYTYLQFSGNGR
-44 TVLFA
+44 TVLLA
-49 KDGALTVVSTTEDA
+49 KDGVLTVVSTTEDA
-63 PAGDGYQWALETV
+63 PAGDGYQWTLETV

-91 TPNLTLTNS
+91 TSNLRLTNS

-116 GRKSYGEGV
+116 GRKSYNEGV
-125 EVPTHGGSR
+125 EVSTHGGSR

-143 LGVKNGQLIWTVED
+143 LGVKNGQLIWTIED
-157 SRYGCIRLA
+157 SRYGCIRMA
-166 NNVKGAKVNPFVSSE
+166 NNVKGAKVTPLVCSE
-181 GGKVHWYYYM
+181 GG
-191 ELLGNKSAECVMDAG
+191 
-206 AEKKL
+206 
-211 EKYSTPSAKDL
+211 
-222 RAYMWCVYEAND
+222 
-234 KGDVYFMSA
+234 
-243 DGNFFCQKDD
+243 
-253 TYQYST
+253 
-259 STKTDRCKY
+259 
-268 RICDVADQTDGK
+268 
-280 YQEAFVLYNPQT
+280 
-292 TKYVFPYGSGNTDV
+292 
-306 GNGSSLN
+306 
-313 PAEAMRFIL
+313 
-322 STGPH
+322 
-327 IYQFS
+327 
-332 ANAATAIYDNGTGVT
+332 NA
-347 MQPVGSEVA
+347 
-356 GYQWTL
+356 L
-362 EQVGG
+362 
-367 AYVLKSGRDNY
+367 
-378 LKQAGDAFTVTT
+378 TVTT
-390 NRDEALRLFPCGSAY
+390 NRDEALKVFPCGSAY
-405 DDRHDVLTLAADASK
+405 DDRHHVLTLADDASK
-420 ALGVKDGQLA
+420 AVGVKDGQLA

-445 STAEV
+445 STDEV
-450 KGAVAPKF
+450 KGAVVPKF
-458 SDISNVYYYK
+458 SDISHVYYYK

-476 GDARLTLTGT
+476 GNARLTLTST

-491 VTRKE
+491 VTRME
-496 FEPTSASQNW
+496 FEPTSARQNW
-506 KLEAARHANSKTGD
+506 KLEPARHANSKLGD
-520 FYLVNQSGEY
+520 FYLVNQLGEY

-537 FNFETLD
+537 FNFTTFD

-587 LKACNST
+587 LQACNRT

-602 KESERGSDY
+602 KESKRGSDY

-618 CGRVVLYDDGQNIK
+618 SGRVVLYDDGQNVK

-654 DGAGKVNG
+654 DGAGIVNG
-662 NNLKNKAGRF
+662 FNLKNKADRF
-672 LRYDAADETFTS
+672 LRYDAAAKTFTS
-684 VTDRSKASVFDADQN
+684 VTDRSKASVFDVDQN
-699 TYYVIPVHDVQGGTY
+699 TYYVVPAHVQGGTC
-714 NINIAG
+714 NIAG

-725 AVLRGVSEP
+725 AVLRGVSGT

-791 YLQDNTPGNI
+791 YLQDNTPGNK

-831 STAGNYISYNPDT
+831 STAGNYISYNPAT
-844 DNGKH
+844 DGYQH

-877 WSLYNCKNLYFVR
+877 WSLYNCKNHYFVR
-890 PFPSE
+890 PAPSE
-895 NAIGRAE
+895 NFIGRAE

-975 FYLTYDGKNKQFG
+975 FYLTYDKKNKQFG

-1009 NNVRYD
+1009 NSVRYD

-1022 QALSIGEEGALCWAA
+1022 QALSIGEEGVLCWAA
-1037 PGTRNSVVDLRPY
+1037 PNTRNSAVDLRPY

-1055 LPIPSLGGADYQLYC
+1055 LPIPSLGGVDYHLYC
-1070 IRTAG
+1070 IRTAEG
-1075 GDRYA
+1075 NDRYA
-1080 YHMEDANSISL
+1080 YHMEDATNSISL

-1106 RDGQGKGDGY
+1106 RDGEGKGDGY

-1131 SNTFVAVADKKDATR
+1131 SNTFVAVADKNDATR

-1194 NGNNFVEIFP
+1194 NGNNFVYIFP

-1217 AFRNLSLNELTPQ
+1217 AFRNINLDELTPK

-1237 KALKAKASASED
+1237 TALKAKASASED

-1276 DAEGNVFLTTDKA
+1276 NAEGNVFLTTDKA

-1312 QLNADGSKPE
+1312 QLNADGSEPE

-1334 TNGTVAMLSFST
+1334 SNGTVAMLPFST
-1346 YETDKLHTLC
+1346 YETDRLHTLC

-1384 VASDKFISE
+1384 AGNKYISD
-1393 GYDTNKKVKAESQ
+1393 GNDTSKVVFAENDKKLV
-1406 QLINDQM
+1406 NDQM
-1413 WALVGQSK
+1413 WALVGQNK

-1433 MCLNGYKLC
+1433 VCLSDNGFN
-1442 VTHDLKKAAHF
+1442 VTHDPEKAVHF
-1453 SVDYISDVDRYVL
+1453 RVNYISTQQRYAL
-1466 VLVGGEGSEG
+1466 TIVGGLNAEGKIGYSM
-1476 HLKKCLNLSGD
+1476 NLSGAD
-1487 VDENGVRHKDVI
+1487 ANRNTI
-1499 VWNWNKTD
+1499 IFWNSNIQTD
-1507 KNEGPRFYLNFI
+1507 PNICLNFI

-1530 EILPKRSWF
+1530 EVLPKRSWF

-1545 ATTDP
+1545 ATADP

-1558 ESGWTKNPYTGKM
+1558 ESGWTKNPYTGKL

-1576 TYTVIHYLKAESTRE
+1576 TYTVTHYLKAESTRK
-1591 LYVPTCMVTND
+1591 LYVPTCMVGSSATR
-1602 NCPTL
+1602 

-1628 NLDLPSSRRYKNGI
+1628 NLDLSSSRRYKNGI

-1647 LKLNGQVN
+1647 LNLNGQN
-1655 GNYVKKKI
+1655 YGNYVDHNVI
-1663 TFQMP
+1663 FQMP

-1680 ADLTPYSDFV
+1680 GDLTTYSDFV

-1695 NGNPIYNGNVTKY
+1695 NGNPLYNGNVTS
-1708 NGAVTNDIILP
+1708 DIILP

-1752 GNGNDKWYE
+1752 GSDKWYE

-1793 DSPSEDN
+1793 GIASEDN
-1800 LQNAVNSGEIVIE
+1800 LQNAVNSGTIE
-1813 VDSLDSGITSAKFL
+1813 VEVDQMGSGITFAKFL
-1827 RSAKTDNV
+1827 SSGDDGDATD
-1835 DLGEGLDRFIA
+1835 RAIA
-1846 FDYPGDTDDGKG
+1846 FNYPGDTDNGKG
-1858 IGKAKGDSCTLKVY
+1858 TGEATAGSCTLKVY
-1872 GVASDG
+1872 GKASDN

-1884 KFNLTFEDNFEPI
+1884 KFNLTFEDKFEPI

-1917 EALKKATGDPVATI
+1917 EALLKTTGDPVATI
-1931 TFDPEQFDAFV
+1931 TFDPDEFDSFV
-1942 TPPVGTYTGFL
+1942 SPPVGTYTGF
-1953 TGDKGPGTKCGLTY
+1953 TDSGKGDNANQKYALAY

-1979 FAPIDGDFNSTDGK
+1979 FAPIGGDFNSTGGK

-2001 YTIAHRFRMGDFGD
+2001 YTVAHRFNMGDT
-2015 GSSRGNFFAVKKY
+2015 RGNFFAVKKY

-2043 GFLYIDASDLPGQIA
+2043 GFLYIDASDLPGKIA
-2058 SIDFSGMPCKASR
+2058 SIDFAGMPCKASR

-2076 WMSSPSGKDEKPANV
+2076 WMSSPDRDNESPANV
-2091 VFSVQGFKNGKATTL
+2091 VFSIQGLKNGKATTL

-2116 EARDSLANKLE
+2116 DARDAQKNILRTR
-2127 PKTNNGIGIWQQVYF
+2127 TNGDIGIWQQVYF

-2155 RLTIDNACTS
+2155 RLTIDNACTN
-2165 TVGGDILIDDV
+2165 TQGGDILIDDV

-2197 LTLCKMTVDYDQV
+2197 LTLCKMTADYDQV
-2210 RTQLGLNTGEVMKD
+2210 RTQLGLNTGEVLKD

-2241 LGFDTGTSEGQER
+2241 LGFDTGKPEGQER

-2265 AFVKA
+2265 AFIKA

-2276 SQVSGEGIFRSVE
+2276 SQASGEGIFRSVE
-2289 FKTNFDS
+2289 FKTKFDD
-2296 LPVFKYR
+2296 LPEFIYR
-2303 DAVAATVGMASREV
+2303 EAVAATVGMASREV

-2325 VISDKVKE
+2325 IISDKVKE

-2358 NAFHS
+2358 NAFQS

-2373 CKFRTLSPIRVVT
+2373 CKFRTQSPIRVVT

-2407 LSVKQVGEDEDGNIG
+2407 LSVKQVGEDGDGNIG

-2437 AFTDVCINVDNATW
+2437 AAFTDVCINVDNATW

-2505 HQFTLNSADKVASL
+2505 HQFTLNSAGKVASL

-2541 VTVVPI
+2541 LTVVPI
-2547 DHEDSSG
+2547 DREDPISG
-2554 TQYCYDPQQVGIK
+2554 TQYCYDPEQVGVK

-2574 LFDGLHGTQYKYP
+2574 LFDGRHGYKYP
-2587 DKLTNVPV
+2587 AKLTNVPV

-2600 AVEEVRARADG
+2600 AVAEVRARADG

-2623 IKTVTKDAIGLTSVS
+2623 IKTVTRGAIGLTSVS

-2644 GTNDPNMKA
+2644 GTNDSTMMA
-2653 YETKAAEERAGLSVQ
+2653 YETKAAEEHAGLSVQ

-2682 TADREHAYA
+2682 TADQENAHA

-2720 NATQS
+2720 STTQS

-2757 ANWQRADLE
+2757 ANWQRADLA
-2766 DLHFNADTEPG
+2766 DLHFKADTETD
-2777 YAANADNGTAQG
+2777 YATNANNGTAQG
-2789 YVPMLHTSVIVTPK
+2789 YVPMLHTSVIVTPD

-2811 TNGADDQ
+2811 TNSAGDG

-2824 NEGKRTATP
+2824 HEDEQRTATP
-2833 DIEYALLAAPE
+2833 DIEYALLAAPKAE
-2844 ADKGVN
+2844 EGVN
-2850 LCGIYTPYQSKDLVV
+2850 LCGIYKPYQSKDLVV

-2876 LDYKKAWV
+2876 LSYEKAWV

-2915 CQATPYFKNVT
+2915 CQATPYFKDVKYDT
-2926 YNTTDYHRFA
+2926 ALYHRFA
-2936 PAVYQRSWDKAKST
+2936 PAVYQRSWDKANPK
-2950 LYYLDTYSAENPQ
+2950 LYYLEPYLADNPHEAQ
-2963 TANVKT
+2963 VNT

-2998 KVNGIGIGAQ
+2998 KVNGSGIGTQ
-3008 KYNTSLFRL
+3008 KYNKSLFRL
-3017 PKEDTA
+3017 PKEDTF
-3023 YGYYTELNKTDEQTY
+3023 YGYYTETNKTDGKHYT
-3038 PVDRTHHHKLATDQL
+3038 VDRTYHHKLATDQL
-3053 AKSGTEI
+3053 KSGTEL
-3060 TVTLTNENRNNR
+3060 TVTLTNENTNNR

-3083 LDLDKFFTVNAAQ
+3083 LDLNEFFKENATQ

-3115 QPNAGEWISVNGTT
+3115 QPNAGKWISVNGTT

-3157 TADMQTSLH
+3157 TDNMQTSLH
-3166 ASGTLLRAPAI
+3166 TSGTLLHAPAI
-3177 GRAEAPMLR
+3177 GRTEAPMLR
-3186 IRASRSGQGS
+3186 IRASRSGQAS

-3257 SEEPV
+3257 SEDPV

-3295 DCVKVEV
+3295 DSVKVEV

-3316 RPALEDEQDF
+3316 RPALEDEQNF

-3383 ARTDEGESV
+3383 ARTNEGESV
-3392 GKVSL
+3392 AKVSL

>member
-31 QGYTYLQFSGNGR
+31 QDNYTYLQFSGNGR
-44 TVLFA
+44 TVLLA

-63 PAGDGYQWALETV
+63 PAGDGYQWTLETV

-91 TPNLTLTNS
+91 TPDLALTSHQN
-100 QDQAATFTKT
+100 QAATFTKT
-110 ENTYSK
+110 ENTYS
-116 GRKSYGEGV
+116 STTYGSN
-125 EVPTHGGSR
+125 TKR

-143 LGVKNGQLIWTVED
+143 LGVKNGQLFWTVED
-157 SRYGCIRLA
+157 SRYGCIRMA
-166 NNVKGAKVNPFVSSE
+166 NNVRGAKVTPFVSSE
-181 GGKVHWYYYM
+181 GGEVHWYYM
-191 ELLGNKSAECVMDAG
+191 ELLWNGSECVMDAG
-206 AEKKL
+206 AGKNL
-211 EKYSTPSAKDL
+211 EKSSTPSAKNL
-222 RAYMWCVYEAND
+222 RAYMWSVYEAND
-234 KGDVYFMSA
+234 KGDVYIKSV
-243 DGNFFCQKDD
+243 DGNYFYRNGS
-253 TYQYST
+253 YQCSA
-259 STKTDRCKY
+259 STKPGNSVYT
-268 RICDVADQTDGK
+268 ICDVSDQSNDN
-280 YQEAFVLYNPQT
+280 AFVLCNSGTSYYVLPYTYNSS
-292 TKYVFPYGSGNTDV
+292 KV
-306 GNGSSLN
+306 GWASRFDMI
-313 PAEAMRFIL
+313 EAMRFI
-322 STGPH
+322 STPPPTGPH

-347 MQPVGSEVA
+347 MQPVGSEVT

-378 LKQAGDAFTVTT
+378 LKQAGEALTVTT
-390 NRDEALRLFPCGSAY
+390 SRDEALKLFPSGSEY

-430 IVEANSFYSVVRILD
+430 IVETNSFYSVVRILD
-445 STAEV
+445 STDEV

-476 GDARLTLTGT
+476 SDARLTLTGT

-506 KLEAARHANSKTGD
+506 KLEAARHANSKPGD

-530 LIYKDGR
+530 LIYKEGR

-579 QAGMTPYT
+579 KAGMTPYT
-587 LKACNST
+587 LQACNHTST
-594 SKFNALSF
+594 YNALSF

-654 DGAGKVNG
+654 DGAGIVNDF
-662 NNLKNKAGRF
+662 NLKNKAGRF
-672 LRYDAADETFTS
+672 LRYNAADETFTS

-699 TYYVIPVHDVQGGTY
+699 TYYVVPAHVQGGTY
-714 NINIAG
+714 NIAG

-725 AVLRGVSEP
+725 AMLRGVSEP

-780 YALNFFQNGSE
+780 YAFNFFQNGSE

-831 STAGNYISYNPDT
+831 STAGNYISYNPAT
-844 DNGKH
+844 DNYQH
-849 KVNPTLN
+849 KVNTTTN
-856 DYSLYKICDVADQPD
+856 EYSRYKICDVADQPD
-871 ASLEGL
+871 ASLDGL
-877 WSLYNCKNLYFVR
+877 WSLYNCKNHYFVR
-890 PFPSE
+890 PSDSDNF
-895 NAIGRAE
+895 IGRAE
-902 EVGKNTSMTFVD
+902 KVGKNTSMTFVD
-914 VAANTTSYH
+914 VAADTISYH

-938 DEAKKPR
+938 DEAKNPR

-975 FYLTYDGKNKQFG
+975 FYLTYDEKNKQFG

-1009 NNVRYD
+1009 NSVRYE

-1022 QALSIGEEGALCWAA
+1022 QALSIGEEGVLCWAA
-1037 PGTRNSVVDLRPY
+1037 PNTRNSAVDLRPY

-1080 YHMEDANSISL
+1080 YHMEDATNSISL

-1164 DVNDSR
+1164 DVNDNS

-1194 NGNNFVEIFP
+1194 NGNNFLYIFP

-1217 AFRNLSLNELTPQ
+1217 AFRNINLDELTPK

-1237 KALKAKASASED
+1237 EALKAKASASED

-1276 DAEGNVFLTTDKA
+1276 DAKGNVFLTTDKA

-1322 GKPEKCLGVSDV
+1322 GKPKNCLGVSDLA
-1334 TNGTVAMLSFST
+1334 NGTVAMLPFST

-1356 FNFGRLTCPELSDAA
+1356 FTFGRLTSPELSDAA

-1377 NFICFDK
+1377 TFMCFDK
-1384 VASDKFISE
+1384 VGDNKYVSDGNDTSKLVIAE
-1393 GYDTNKKVKAESQ
+1393 GKRLV
-1406 QLINDQM
+1406 NDQM
-1413 WALVGQSK
+1413 WALVGVSK
-1421 DDVVL
+1421 DGFVL
-1426 MSKDKYY
+1426 MSKDRYY
-1433 MCLNGYKLC
+1433 LYLNGGIFN
-1442 VTHDLKKAAHF
+1442 VTHDLAKATHF
-1453 SVDYISDVDRYVL
+1453 SGTYDVNKQRYVL
-1466 VLVGGEGSEG
+1466 TVLSAVGGDSRYNGWQVLLGSDSRRVTVGNE
-1476 HLKKCLNLSGD
+1476 KNASN
-1487 VDENGVRHKDVI
+1487 ENRY
-1499 VWNWNKTD
+1499 
-1507 KNEGPRFYLNFI
+1507 YLNFI
-1519 SIPVPEDYSDY
+1519 PIPVPEDFSDY
-1530 EILPKRSWF
+1530 EVLPKRSWF
-1539 VKQAHE
+1539 VKQAYE
-1545 ATTDP
+1545 ATADP

-1576 TYTVIHYLKAESTRE
+1576 TYTITHYLKAESTRK
-1591 LYVPTCMVTND
+1591 LYVPTCMVGSANTR
-1602 NCPTL
+1602 

-1628 NLDLPSSRRYKNGI
+1628 NLDLSSSRRYRNGI
-1642 VVGDQ
+1642 VVGEQ
-1647 LKLNGQVN
+1647 LNLNGQN
-1655 GNYVKKKI
+1655 YGNYVDNYV

-1680 ADLTPYSDFV
+1680 GDLTTYSDFV

-1708 NGAVTNDIILP
+1708 NGNVTSDIILP

-1732 NLYVIRNARAIAN
+1732 NLYIIRNARAIAN
-1745 ELLQCKE
+1745 ELLLYKDD
-1752 GNGNDKWYE
+1752 GSNDKWYE

-1788 WFYNN
+1788 WFYNGGIA
-1793 DSPSEDN
+1793 SEDN
-1800 LQNAVNSGEIVIE
+1800 LQNAVNSGAIE
-1813 VDSLDSGITSAKFL
+1813 VKVDDLGSGITFAKFL
-1827 RSAKTDNV
+1827 NSGA
-1835 DLGEGLDRFIA
+1835 GADRVIA
-1846 FDYPGDTDDGKG
+1846 FNYPDDDNGKG
-1858 IGKAKGDSCTLKVY
+1858 TGTATAGSCTLKVY

-1884 KFNLTFEDNFEPI
+1884 KFNLIFEDDFEPI
-1897 IYSEIIGKKDDGS
+1897 IYSEIIGKKDDGT
-1910 FKSERSP
+1910 FKSARSP
-1917 EALKKATGDPVATI
+1917 EALLKTTGDPVATI
-1931 TFDPEQFDAFV
+1931 TFDPDEFDSFV
-1942 TPPVGTYTGFL
+1942 SPPVGTYTGF
-1953 TGDKGPGTKCGLTY
+1953 TNSGKGDNANQKYSLTY

-1979 FAPIDGDFNSTDGK
+1979 FAPIGGDFNSTNGR
-1993 TPECTWGN
+1993 TSGCTWGN
-2001 YTIAHRFRMGDFGD
+2001 YTVAHRFDMGDN
-2015 GSSRGNFFAVKKY
+2015 RGNFFAVKKY
-2028 YENEYGSEKYDASQS
+2028 YENEYGSQNYDASQS
-2043 GFLYIDASDLPGQIA
+2043 GFLYIDASDLPGKIA
-2058 SIDFSGMPCKASR
+2058 SIDFAGMPCKASR

-2076 WMSSPSGKDEKPANV
+2076 WMSSPDRDNESPANV
-2091 VFSVQGFKNGKATTL
+2091 VFSIQGFKNGKATTL

-2116 EARDSLANKLE
+2116 EARDSLD
-2127 PKTNNGIGIWQQVYF
+2127 KTLKPMDNGGKGIWQQVYF
-2142 SFVNKNADDFDSF
+2142 SFVNKNADDFDNF
-2155 RLTIDNACTS
+2155 RLTIDNACTNTS
-2165 TVGGDILIDDV
+2165 GGDILIDDV
-2176 EVFSVKPEV
+2176 EVFSVKPDV

-2210 RTQLGLNTGEVMKD
+2210 RAQLGLNTGEVMKD

-2241 LGFDTGTSEGQER
+2241 LGFDTGTPEGQER
-2254 LYRMSDAEVKP
+2254 LYRMSDVEVKP

-2451 RVLGKNESR
+2451 RVLRKNESR

-2505 HQFTLNSADKVASL
+2505 HQFTLNRADKVASL

-2532 ATKQGTILK
+2532 ATKQGKILK

-2574 LFDGLHGTQYKYP
+2574 LFDGLHGDKYKYP

-2600 AVEEVRARADG
+2600 AVAEVRARADG

-2623 IKTVTKDAIGLTSVS
+2623 IKTVTKGAIGLTSVS
-2638 PEVFLA
+2638 TDVFLA
-2644 GTNDPNMKA
+2644 GTNDPKMEA
-2653 YETKAAEERAGLSVQ
+2653 YETKAAEERAGISVQ

-2720 NATQS
+2720 STAQT

-2757 ANWQRADLE
+2757 ANWQRADLA
-2766 DLHFNADTEPG
+2766 DLHFKADTETD
-2777 YAANADNGTAQG
+2777 YATNADNGTAQG
-2789 YVPMLHTSVIVTPK
+2789 YVPMLHTSVIVTPD

-2811 TNGADDQ
+2811 TNNAGANDQ
-2818 FLNFVG
+2818 FLNFVDH
-2824 NEGKRTATP
+2824 EDEQRTATP
-2833 DIEYALLAAPE
+2833 DIEYALLAAPKAE
-2844 ADKGVN
+2844 KGVN

-2915 CQATPYFKNVT
+2915 CQATPYFKDVK
-2926 YNTTDYHRFA
+2926 YNTAHYHRFA
-2936 PAVYQRSWDKAKST
+2936 PAVYQRSWDKANPK
-2950 LYYLDTYSAENPQ
+2950 LYYLEPYLANKPQ
-2963 TANVKT
+2963 EARVDT

-3008 KYNTSLFRL
+3008 KYTKSLFRL

-3023 YGYYTELNKTDEQTY
+3023 YGYYTELNETDRKTYT
-3038 PVDRTHHHKLATDQL
+3038 VDRTYHHKLATDQL
-3053 AKSGTEI
+3053 KSGTDL
-3060 TVTLTNENRNNR
+3060 TVTLRNENANNR

-3083 LDLDKFFTVNAAQ
+3083 LDLNQFFTKNADQ

-3144 EGKEGTNTITLKF
+3144 EGKEGTNTINLKF

-3166 ASGTLLRAPAI
+3166 TSGTLLRAPAI

-3186 IRASRSGQGS
+3186 IRASRSGQAS

-3257 SEEPV
+3257 SEDPV

-3288 LRGNGNA
+3288 LWGNGNA
-3295 DCVKVEV
+3295 DSVKVEV

>member
-44 TVLFA
+44 TVLLA

-63 PAGDGYQWALETV
+63 PAGDGYQWTLETV

-91 TPNLTLTNS
+91 NADLRLTNR
-100 QDQAATFTKT
+100 QNEAATFTKT
-110 ENTYSK
+110 ENTYS
-116 GRKSYGEGV
+116 SATY
-125 EVPTHGGSR
+125 GGSR
-134 YDLVYGGKA
+134 YDLVYDGKA
-143 LGVKNGQLIWTVED
+143 LGVKNGQLFWTVED

-166 NNVKGAKVNPFVSSE
+166 NNVKGAKVTPFVSSE
-181 GGKVHWYYYM
+181 GGEVHWYYM
-191 ELLGNKSAECVMDAG
+191 ELLLNGSECVKDAG
-206 AEKKL
+206 AENKL
-211 EKYSTPSAKDL
+211 QKYPTPSTKNL

-234 KGDVYFMSA
+234 KGDVYFMSV
-243 DGNFFCQKDD
+243 DGNFFCQKTDNR
-253 TYQYST
+253 QYST
-259 STKTDRCKY
+259 SQSGRHMY

-280 YQEAFVLYNPQT
+280 YQEAFVLYNT
-292 TKYVFPYGSGNTDV
+292 ETKKYVFPYGSGNPDV
-306 GNGSSLN
+306 GMGSSLN
-313 PAEAMRFIL
+313 PAEAMRFI
-322 STGPH
+322 STPPPAGPH

-332 ANAATAIYDNGTGVT
+332 ANAATAIYDNGTSVT

-378 LKQAGDAFTVTT
+378 LKKAGNALTVTT

-405 DDRHDVLTLAADASK
+405 DDKHDVLTLADDASK

-445 STAEV
+445 STDEV

-468 LQFKANPK
+468 LQFKANPE
-476 GDARLTLTGT
+476 GDNRLTLTGT
-486 GYDNP
+486 DYDNP
-491 VTRKE
+491 VTRME
-496 FEPTSASQNW
+496 FQPTSARQNW
-506 KLEAARHANSKTGD
+506 ELWPARHANSKPGD
-520 FYLVNQSGEY
+520 FYLVNQEGEY
-530 LIYKDGR
+530 LIYKNGS
-537 FNFETLD
+537 FNFKPLD

-579 QAGMTPYT
+579 QAGTTPYT
-587 LKACNST
+587 LKVCSST
-594 SKFNALSF
+594 SKYNALSF

-618 CGRVVLYDDGQNIK
+618 CGRVVLYDDGQNVK

-642 GNGYQ
+642 GNGYR

-654 DGAGKVNG
+654 DGAGKVDG
-662 NNLKNKAGRF
+662 YNLKNKAGRY
-672 LRYDAADETFTS
+672 LHYDTAAKTFTS

-699 TYYVIPVHDVQGGTY
+699 TYYVVPAHVQGGTC
-714 NINIAG
+714 NIAG

-725 AVLRGVSEP
+725 AMLRGVTGT

-775 ANPHY
+775 DNPRY
-780 YALNFFQNGSE
+780 YAFNFFQNGSGE
-791 YLQDNTPGNI
+791 YMQDNTPGDI

-811 LRRYCWILEEAN
+811 LRRFCWILEEAN
-823 DDGDVYIR
+823 DDGDVYIK
-831 STAGNYISYNPDT
+831 STAGNYISYNPASD
-844 DNGKH
+844 GYQH
-849 KVNPTLN
+849 KVNTTTN
-856 DYSLYKICDVADQPD
+856 AYSLYKICDVADQPD
-871 ASLEGL
+871 ASLDGL
-877 WSLYNCKNLYFVR
+877 WSLYNCENHYFVR
-890 PFPSE
+890 PSDRD
-895 NAIGRAE
+895 NSIGRAE

-914 VAANTTSYH
+914 IAADTTSYH
-923 FVFPAMGQRALIMDY
+923 LVFPAMGQRALIMDY
-938 DEAKKPR
+938 DEAKNPR
-945 VKARDILASDKDA
+945 VKARGIIASDKDA

-975 FYLTYDGKNKQFG
+975 FYLTYDKKNKQFG

-997 TFVYNVNNYENN
+997 TFVYDENTYENN
-1009 NNVRYD
+1009 NCVRYD
-1015 LCSTDDQ
+1015 FLSFDGR
-1022 QALSIGEEGALCWAA
+1022 QALSIGAEGVLCWAA
-1037 PGTRNSVVDLRPY
+1037 PNTRNSVVDLRSH

-1055 LPIPSLGGADYQLYC
+1055 LPIPSSGGADYQLYC

-1080 YHMEDANSISL
+1080 YHMEEANAISL
-1091 KPYEEKNLCQLWVLI
+1091 KTYDEKNLCQLWILI

-1121 NRYFLKYDTG
+1121 NRCFLKYDTG
-1131 SNTFVAVADKKDATR
+1131 SNTFVAVADRNDATR

-1154 NYIHWQIELP
+1154 NYDHWQIELP
-1164 DVNDSR
+1164 DVADNN
-1170 NLISHSYSGGGNPKT
+1170 NLISHSYGGNPKT
-1185 VSLSLQGPN
+1185 VTLSLQGPN
-1194 NGNNFVEIFP
+1194 DGNNYVDLIP

-1217 AFRNLSLNELTPQ
+1217 AFRNLSLNELTPE

-1237 KALKAKASASED
+1237 TALKAKASASED

-1276 DAEGNVFLTTDKA
+1276 DADGNVFLTTDKA
-1289 QATHFYLWLNHGDED
+1289 QATHFYLWLNHGEKD
-1304 GTVSWCFA
+1304 GNVSWCFA

-1334 TNGTVAMLSFST
+1334 DNGTVAMLPFST
-1346 YETDKLHTLC
+1346 YETAKLHTLC
-1356 FNFGRLTCPELSDAA
+1356 FTFGRLTCPELSDAA

-1384 VASDKFISE
+1384 AGNKYISD
-1393 GYDTNKKVKAESQ
+1393 GNGTNKVVFAENGKK
-1406 QLINDQM
+1406 LVNDQM
-1413 WALVGQSK
+1413 WALVGQNK

-1433 MCLNGYKLC
+1433 VYLDGDRFY
-1442 VTHDLKKAAHF
+1442 VTHDPERAVHF
-1453 SVDYISDVDRYVL
+1453 SVKYISSQQRYAL
-1466 VLVGGEGSEG
+1466 T
-1476 HLKKCLNLSGD
+1476 
-1487 VDENGVRHKDVI
+1487 I
-1499 VWNWNKTD
+1499 V
-1507 KNEGPRFYLNFI
+1507 EGPNDGGKSGYSMNLHGGDNTTILPWKNSSIQTDRNFWLNFI
-1519 SIPVPEDYSDY
+1519 AVPQPEDYSDY
-1530 EILPKRSWF
+1530 EVLPKRSWF
-1539 VKQAHE
+1539 VKQARE
-1545 ATTDP
+1545 ATADP

-1576 TYTVIHYLKAESTRE
+1576 TYTVTHYLKAESTRD
-1591 LYVPTCMVTND
+1591 LYVPTCMVGSAATR
-1602 NCPTL
+1602 

-1628 NLDLPSSRRYKNGI
+1628 NLDISSSRRYKNGI

-1647 LKLNGQVN
+1647 LKLNGQN
-1655 GNYVKKKI
+1655 SGYYVTHNV

-1695 NGNPIYNGNVTKY
+1695 NGNPIYNGNVTS
-1708 NGAVTNDIILP
+1708 DIILP
-1719 SKQNIVEPTITGR
+1719 SKQSIVEPTITGR

-1745 ELLQCKE
+1745 ELLLCKE
-1752 GNGNDKWYE
+1752 DKGKGNDKWYE

-1793 DSPSEDN
+1793 GSASEDN
-1800 LQNAVNSGEIVIE
+1800 LQNAVNGGAIE
-1813 VDSLDSGITSAKFL
+1813 VKVEDPLHSGITFAKFL
-1827 RSAKTDNV
+1827 SSGAGGDATD
-1835 DLGEGLDRFIA
+1835 RAIA
-1846 FDYPGDTDDGKG
+1846 FNYPGDDDDGKG
-1858 IGKAKGDSCTLKVY
+1858 TGKANAGSCTLKVY

-1884 KFNLTFEDNFEPI
+1884 KFNLTFEDDFEPI
-1897 IYSEIIGKKDDGS
+1897 IYSEIIGKKDGS

-1917 EALKKATGDPVATI
+1917 EALLKTTGDPVATI
-1931 TFDPEQFDAFV
+1931 TFDPDQFDAFV
-1942 TPPVGTYTGFL
+1942 SPPVGTYTGFDNVV
-1953 TGDKGPGTKCGLTY
+1953 GASTKCGLTY

-1979 FAPIDGDFNSTDGK
+1979 FAPIGGDFNSPDGK
-1993 TPECTWGN
+1993 TAECTWGN
-2001 YTIAHRFRMGDFGD
+2001 YTVAHRFNMGDN
-2015 GSSRGNFFAVKKY
+2015 RGNFFAVKKY
-2028 YENEYGSEKYDASQS
+2028 YENEYGSQNYDASQS

-2058 SIDFSGMPCKASR
+2058 SIDFAGMPCKASR

-2076 WMSSPSGKDEKPANV
+2076 WMSSPDRGNESPANV
-2091 VFSVQGFKNGKATTL
+2091 VFSIQGFKNGKATTL

-2116 EARDSLANKLE
+2116 EARDANDNKLT
-2127 PKTNNGIGIWQQVYF
+2127 PNTNKGKGIWQQVYF

-2155 RLTIDNACTS
+2155 RLTIDNACTN
-2165 TVGGDILIDDV
+2165 TQGGDILIDDV

-2210 RTQLGLNTGEVMKD
+2210 RAQLGLNTGEVMKE

-2241 LGFDTGTSEGQER
+2241 LGFDTGTPEGKER

-2276 SQVSGEGIFRSVE
+2276 SQASGEGIFRSVE
-2289 FKTNFDS
+2289 FKTKFDD
-2296 LPVFKYR
+2296 LPLFKYR
-2303 DAVAATVGMASREV
+2303 AAVEATVGMASREV

-2407 LSVKQVGEDEDGNIG
+2407 LSVKQVGEDAEGNIG
-2422 ERIVQYDWWRDYVGG
+2422 ERIVQYDWWRDYVVGG

-2495 TLEQSVIDVL
+2495 TLEQSVINVL

-2519 VLLNNTCNIYVPA
+2519 VLLNNTCNVYVPA
-2532 ATKQGTILK
+2532 ATKQGEILK

-2547 DHEDSSG
+2547 DHEDGNG

-2567 VSGEAPQ
+2567 VSGQAPQ
-2574 LFDGLHGTQYKYP
+2574 LFDGQHGNQYKYP
-2587 DKLTNVPV
+2587 KKLTNVPV

-2611 SAANVLRVPLRG
+2611 SAANVLRVPLRD
-2623 IKTVTKDAIGLTSVS
+2623 IKTVTDKAIGLTSVS

-2644 GTNDPNMKA
+2644 GTNDSTMKA

-2674 QLKTLVAD
+2674 QLKKLVAD
-2682 TADREHAYA
+2682 TADRENAYA
-2691 DIVFNSD
+2691 DIVFNSN

-2705 VYTLRFNYRELFNAG
+2705 VYTLRFNYRERFNAG
-2720 NATQS
+2720 STTQT

-2757 ANWQRADLE
+2757 ANWQRADLA
-2766 DLHFNADTEPG
+2766 DLHFNADTETG
-2777 YAANADNGTAQG
+2777 YATNADNGTAQG
-2789 YVPMLHTSVIVTPK
+2789 YVPMLHTSVIVTPD

-2811 TNGADDQ
+2811 TNYAGGEDA
-2818 FLNFVG
+2818 FLHFVDH
-2824 NEGKRTATP
+2824 EDEQRTATP
-2833 DIEYALLAAPE
+2833 DIEYALLAAPK
-2844 ADKGVN
+2844 AVAGVN
-2850 LCGIYTPYQSKDLVV
+2850 RCDIYRPYQSKDLVV

-2898 PLRQSYAGEWY
+2898 PLLQSYAGEWY

-2915 CQATPYFKNVT
+2915 CQATPYFKDVT
-2926 YNTTDYHRFA
+2926 YNTALYHRFA
-2936 PAVYQRSWDKAKST
+2936 PAVYQRSWDKANPK
-2950 LYYLDTYSAENPQ
+2950 LYYLEPYSADKPQ
-2963 TANVKT
+2963 EAKVDT

-2984 NDVREAYSQGGFSV
+2984 NDVQEAYSQGGFSV

-3008 KYNTSLFRL
+3008 KYTKSLFRL
-3017 PKEDTA
+3017 PKEDTD
-3023 YGYYTELNKTDEQTY
+3023 YGYYTETNVTDGKTYT
-3038 PVDRTHHHKLATDQL
+3038 VDRTYHHKLATDQL
-3053 AKSGTEI
+3053 KSGTEL
-3060 TVTLTNENRNNR
+3060 TVTLRNENANNR

-3083 LDLDKFFTVNAAQ
+3083 LDLNEFFKKNADQ

-3166 ASGTLLRAPAI
+3166 TSGTLLRAPAI

-3257 SEEPV
+3257 SEESV

-3316 RPALEDEQDF
+3316 RPALEDEKDF

>member
-31 QGYTYLQFSGNGR
+31 QEYTYLQFSGNGR
-44 TVLFA
+44 TVLLA

-63 PAGDGYQWALETV
+63 PAGDGYQWTLETV
-76 SGDNVRLKNKEGMYV
+76 SGDKVRLKNKEGMYV
-91 TPNLTLTNS
+91 TADLALTNS

-116 GRKSYGEGV
+116 GTY
-125 EVPTHGGSR
+125 GGSR
-134 YDLVYGGKA
+134 YDLVYGGKGA
-143 LGVKNGQLIWTVED
+143 LGVKNGQLFWTVED

-166 NNVKGAKVNPFVSSE
+166 NNVKGAKVTPFVSSE
-181 GGKVHWYYYM
+181 GGEVHWYYM
-191 ELLGNKSAECVMDAG
+191 ELLWNGSECVKDAG
-206 AEKKL
+206 AGKNL
-211 EKYSTPSAKDL
+211 EKYSTPSAKNL
-222 RAYMWCVYEAND
+222 RAYMWSVYEAND
-234 KGDVYFMSA
+234 KGDVYFKSA
-243 DGNFFCQKDD
+243 DGNYFYQNGSD
-253 TYQYST
+253 QYSA
-259 STKTDRCKY
+259 STKPGNSVYT
-268 RICDVADQTDGK
+268 ICDVSDQSNDN
-280 YQEAFVLYNPQT
+280 AFVLRNSGTGEYVLPYNNSN
-292 TKYVFPYGSGNTDV
+292 KV
-306 GNGSSLN
+306 GKAGKFNMI
-313 PAEAMRFIL
+313 EAMRFIPTTPPP
-322 STGPH
+322 TGPH

-332 ANAATAIYDNGTGVT
+332 ANAATAIYDNGTSVT
-347 MQPVGSEVA
+347 MQPVGSEVV

-378 LKQAGDAFTVTT
+378 LKQVGDALTVTT

-405 DDRHDVLTLAADASK
+405 DDRHDVLTLAGDASK

-430 IVEANSFYSVVRILD
+430 IVEANSFYSVVRILN
-445 STAEV
+445 STNEV

-476 GDARLTLTGT
+476 GDARLTLTST

-587 LKACNST
+587 LQACNST
-594 SKFNALSF
+594 STYNALSF

-654 DGAGKVNG
+654 DGAGIVNG
-662 NNLKNKAGRF
+662 FNLKNKAGRF
-672 LRYDAADETFTS
+672 LRYDAADKTFTS

-699 TYYVIPVHDVQGGTY
+699 TYYVVPAYVQGGTY
-714 NINIAG
+714 NIAG

-725 AVLRGVSEP
+725 AMLRGVTGT

-831 STAGNYISYNPDT
+831 STAGNYISYNPET
-844 DNGKH
+844 DGYQH
-849 KVNPTLN
+849 KVNTTTN
-856 DYSLYKICDVADQPD
+856 EYSLYKICDLADQPD

-877 WSLYNCKNLYFVR
+877 WSLYNCTNHYFVR
-890 PFPSE
+890 PSE
-895 NAIGRAE
+895 NDKFIGRAE
-902 EVGKNTSMTFVD
+902 KVGKNTSMTFVD

-938 DEAKKPR
+938 DEAKNPR

-975 FYLTYDGKNKQFG
+975 FYLTYDEKNKQFG

-1009 NNVRYD
+1009 NSVRYD

-1037 PGTRNSVVDLRPY
+1037 PGTRNSAVDLRPY

-1091 KPYEEKNLCQLWVLI
+1091 KPYKEKNLCQLWMLI

-1121 NRYFLKYDTG
+1121 NRHFLKYDTG

-1154 NYIHWQIELP
+1154 NYVHWQIELP
-1164 DVNDSR
+1164 DVVGNS
-1170 NLISHSYSGGGNPKT
+1170 NIISHSYSGGGNSKT
-1185 VSLSLQGPN
+1185 VTLSLQGPN
-1194 NGNNFVEIFP
+1194 NGNNFVDVFP
-1204 VDITPDFYEEAGG
+1204 VDITPDFYEKAGG
-1217 AFRNLSLNELTPQ
+1217 AFRRINLDELTPR
-1230 LELTADG
+1230 LVLSADG
-1237 KALKAKASASED
+1237 TVLKAKNIASESED
-1249 DANNSWKNIGTKDD
+1249 TGNNSWKNIGTKDD

-1276 DAEGNVFLTTDKA
+1276 DADGNVFLTTEKA
-1289 QATHFYLWLNHGDED
+1289 QAIHFYLWLNHGEKN
-1304 GTVSWCFA
+1304 GNVSWSFA

-1322 GKPEKCLGVSDV
+1322 GKPDKCLGVSDV
-1334 TNGTVAMLSFST
+1334 ANGTVAMLPFST
-1346 YETDKLHTLC
+1346 YETAKRHTLC
-1356 FNFGRLTCPELSDAA
+1356 FTFGRLTCPELSDAA
-1371 EGKYYY
+1371 EGKFYY
-1377 NFICFDK
+1377 NFMCFDK
-1384 VASDKFISE
+1384 AGNKYVSD
-1393 GYDTNKKVKAESQ
+1393 GNDTSKLVFAENDKKLV
-1406 QLINDQM
+1406 NDQM
-1413 WALVGQSK
+1413 WALVGKIQ

-1433 MCLNGYKLC
+1433 VYLNGDRFN
-1442 VTHDLKKAAHF
+1442 VTHDREKAVHF
-1453 SVDYISDVDRYVL
+1453 SVNYIPSKQRYAL
-1466 VLVGGEGSEG
+1466 TIVGGWNTEGKIGKSM
-1476 HLKKCLNLSGD
+1476 NLSGAD
-1487 VDENGVRHKDVI
+1487 PNRNTI
-1499 VWNWNKTD
+1499 IFWNSNIQTD
-1507 KNEGPRFYLNFI
+1507 DNVCLNFI
-1519 SIPVPEDYSDY
+1519 PISVPEDYSDY
-1530 EILPKRSWF
+1530 EVLPKRSWF

-1545 ATTDP
+1545 ATADP

-1576 TYTVIHYLKAESTRE
+1576 TYTVIHYLKAESTRQ
-1591 LYVPTCMVTND
+1591 LFVPTCMVGSAATR
-1602 NCPTL
+1602 

-1628 NLDLPSSRRYKNGI
+1628 NLDLPSSRRYRNGI

-1647 LKLNGQVN
+1647 LKMNGQN
-1655 GNYVKKKI
+1655 RGDYV
-1663 TFQMP
+1663 THSVAFQMP

-1695 NGNPIYNGNVTKY
+1695 NGNPIYNGTVTS
-1708 NGAVTNDIILP
+1708 DIILP

-1732 NLYVIRNARAIAN
+1732 NIYVIRNARAIAN
-1745 ELLQCKE
+1745 ELLLYKDD
-1752 GNGNDKWYE
+1752 GSNDKWYE

-1788 WFYNN
+1788 WFYNGGIA
-1793 DSPSEDN
+1793 SEDN
-1800 LQNAVNSGEIVIE
+1800 LQNAVNSGAIE
-1813 VDSLDSGITSAKFL
+1813 VKVDDLGSGITFAGFL
-1827 RSAKTDNV
+1827 NSGA
-1835 DLGEGLDRFIA
+1835 GAGADRAIA
-1846 FDYPGDTDDGKG
+1846 FNYPGDNNGKG
-1858 IGKAKGDSCTLKVY
+1858 RGEANAGSCTLKVY

-1884 KFNLTFEDNFEPI
+1884 KFNLIFEDDFEPI
-1897 IYSEIIGKKDDGS
+1897 IYSEIIGKKDDGT

-1917 EALKKATGDPVATI
+1917 EALLKTTGDLVATI
-1931 TFDPEQFDAFV
+1931 TFDPDQFDAFV
-1942 TPPVGTYTGFL
+1942 SPPVGTYTGF
-1953 TGDKGPGTKCGLTY
+1953 TNSGKGDNANQKYSLTY

-1979 FAPIDGDFNSTDGK
+1979 FAPIGGDFNSTNGR
-1993 TPECTWGN
+1993 TSECTWGN
-2001 YTIAHRFRMGDFGD
+2001 YTVAHRFDMGDN
-2015 GSSRGNFFAVKKY
+2015 RGNFFAVKKY
-2028 YENEYGSEKYDASQS
+2028 YENEYGSENYDASQS

-2058 SIDFSGMPCKASR
+2058 SIDFAGMPCKASR

-2076 WMSSPSGKDEKPANV
+2076 WMSSPDRGNESPANV
-2091 VFSVQGFKNGKATTL
+2091 VFSIQGFKNGKATTL

-2116 EARDSLANKLE
+2116 EARDSLDKPLN
-2127 PKTNNGIGIWQQVYF
+2127 PKDNGGKGIWQQVYF

-2155 RLTIDNACTS
+2155 RLTIDNACTNTS
-2165 TVGGDILIDDV
+2165 GGDILIDDV
-2176 EVFSVKPEV
+2176 EVFSVKPDV

-2210 RTQLGLNTGEVMKD
+2210 RAQLGLNIGEVLTD

-2241 LGFDTGTSEGQER
+2241 LGFDTGKPEGQER

-2345 FVPRFSDD
+2345 FAPRFSDD

-2373 CKFRTLSPIRVVT
+2373 CQFRTLSPIRVVT
-2386 DADDEA
+2386 DADDET

-2407 LSVKQVGEDEDGNIG
+2407 LSVKQVGEDVDGNIG

-2451 RVLGKNESR
+2451 RVLKKNESR

-2478 PKATTVAGAA
+2478 PKVTTVVGAA

-2541 VTVVPI
+2541 LTVVPI

-2567 VSGEAPQ
+2567 VSGQAPQ
-2574 LFDGLHGTQYKYP
+2574 LFDGKPGNQYKYP
-2587 DKLTNVPV
+2587 EKLTNVPV

-2600 AVEEVRARADG
+2600 AVAEVRAGDDG

-2623 IKTVTKDAIGLTSVS
+2623 IKTVTDGAIGLTSVS

-2674 QLKTLVAD
+2674 QLKTLNASKAD
-2682 TADREHAYA
+2682 SVNAHA
-2691 DIVFNSD
+2691 DIVFNND

-2705 VYTLRFNYRELFNAG
+2705 VYTLRFNYRERFNAG
-2720 NATQS
+2720 STTQT

-2757 ANWQRADLE
+2757 ANWQRADLA

-2789 YVPMLHTSVIVTPK
+2789 YVPMLHTSVIVTPD

-2811 TNGADDQ
+2811 TNYAGADDK

-2824 NEGKRTATP
+2824 HEDEQRTATP
-2833 DIEYALLAAPE
+2833 DIEYVLLAAPE

-2850 LCGIYTPYQSKDLVV
+2850 RCDIYAPYQSKDLVV

-2876 LDYKKAWV
+2876 LTYEKAWV

-2890 DRWYTLGS
+2890 NRWYTLGS

-2915 CQATPYFKNVT
+2915 CQATPYFKAVT

-3008 KYNTSLFRL
+3008 KYTKSLFRL

-3023 YGYYTELNKTDEQTY
+3023 YGYYTELNETDRKTY
-3038 PVDRTHHHKLATDQL
+3038 PVDRTYHHKLATDQL
-3053 AKSGTEI
+3053 KSGPEL
-3060 TVTLTNENRNNR
+3060 TVTLRNENANNR

-3083 LDLDKFFTVNAAQ
+3083 LDLNEFFKENETQ

-3115 QPNAGEWISVNGTT
+3115 QPKAGEWISVNGTT

-3144 EGKEGTNTITLKF
+3144 EGKEGTNTINLKF

-3166 ASGTLLRAPAI
+3166 TSGTLLRAPAI

-3217 LLLDNSLQEIPM
+3217 LLLDNSLQDIPM

-3316 RPALEDEQDF
+3316 RPALEDEKDF

-3351 RIVAADG
+3351 HIVAADG
-3358 RTVYKLTPYVSRL
+3358 RTVYKLTPFTSRL

>member
-31 QGYTYLQFSGNGR
+31 QEYTYLQFSGNGR
-44 TVLFA
+44 TVLLA
-49 KDGALTVVSTTEDA
+49 KDGVLTVVSTTEDA

-76 SGDNVRLKNKEGMYV
+76 SGDNVRLKNKGNQYV
-91 TPNLTLTNS
+91 TAGLTLTNEQS
-100 QDQAATFTKT
+100 QAAEFTKT
-110 ENTYSK
+110 ENTYS
-116 GRKSYGEGV
+116 SATY
-125 EVPTHGGSR
+125 GGSR
-134 YDLVYGGKA
+134 YDLVYNGKA

-166 NNVKGAKVNPFVSSE
+166 NNVKGAKVTPFVCSE
-181 GGKVHWYYYM
+181 GGEVHWYYM
-191 ELLGNKSAECVMDAG
+191 ELLLNGSECIKDAG
-206 AEKKL
+206 AENKL
-211 EKYSTPSAKDL
+211 QKYPTPSAKNL
-222 RAYMWCVYEAND
+222 RVYMWCVYEANEQ
-234 KGDVYFMSA
+234 GDVYFKSA
-243 DGNFFCQKDD
+243 DGNFFYQNGNI
-253 TYQYST
+253 QYST
-259 STKTDRCKY
+259 STESSKHIY

-280 YQEAFVLYNPQT
+280 YQDAFVLYNTQT
-292 TKYVFPYGSGNTDV
+292 TKYVFPYGSGNPDV
-306 GNGSSLN
+306 GMGSSLN
-313 PAEAMRFIL
+313 PAEAMRFIPTTPP
-322 STGPH
+322 TGPH

-332 ANAATAIYDNGTGVT
+332 ANAATAIYDNGTSVT
-347 MQPVGSEVA
+347 MQPVGSEVV

-362 EQVGG
+362 EEVSG
-367 AYVLKSGRDNY
+367 AYVLKSGRNNY
-378 LKQAGDAFTVTT
+378 LKQAGEAFTVTT

-405 DDRHDVLTLAADASK
+405 DDRHHVLTLADDASN
-420 ALGVKDGQLA
+420 AVGVKNGQLA

-445 STAEV
+445 STDEV
-450 KGAVAPKF
+450 KGAVVPKF

-476 GDARLTLTGT
+476 GNARLTLTST

-491 VTRKE
+491 VTRME
-496 FEPTSASQNW
+496 FEPTSARQNW
-506 KLEAARHANSKTGD
+506 KLEPARHANSKTGD
-520 FYLVNQSGEY
+520 FYLVNQLGEY

-537 FNFETLD
+537 FNFETFD

-566 MALSGDDNHRLGL
+566 MALAGDDNHRLGL

-587 LKACNST
+587 LQVCNRT
-594 SKFNALSF
+594 SKYNALSF
-602 KESERGSDY
+602 KESKRGSDY

-618 CGRVVLYDDGQNIK
+618 SGRVVLYDDGQNVK

-654 DGAGKVNG
+654 DGAGNVDG
-662 NNLKNKAGRF
+662 YNLKNKADRF
-672 LRYDAADETFTS
+672 LRYDATAKTFTS
-684 VTDRSKASVFDADQN
+684 VTDRSKASVFDANQN
-699 TYYVIPVHDVQGGTY
+699 TYYVIPVHDVQGGTC
-714 NINIAG
+714 NIAG

-725 AVLRGVSEP
+725 AMLRGVTGT

-775 ANPHY
+775 DKPHY

-791 YLQDNTPGNI
+791 YLQDNTPGDI

-844 DNGKH
+844 DNGRH
-849 KVNPTLN
+849 KVNATLN

-895 NAIGRAE
+895 NSIGRAE

-914 VAANTTSYH
+914 VAADTTSYH
-923 FVFPAMGQRALIMDY
+923 LVFPAMGQRALIMDY
-938 DEAKKPR
+938 DEAKNPR
-945 VKARDILASDKDA
+945 VKARGILASDKDA

-975 FYLTYDGKNKQFG
+975 FYLTYDEKNKQFG

-1009 NNVRYD
+1009 NSVRYD

-1022 QALSIGEEGALCWAA
+1022 QALSIGAEGVLCWAA

-1050 IIAPE
+1050 IIGPE
-1055 LPIPSLGGADYQLYC
+1055 LPIPSTGGVDYQLYC

-1080 YHMEDANSISL
+1080 YHVEDANAISL
-1091 KPYEEKNLCQLWVLI
+1091 KPYKEKNLCQLWVLI
-1106 RDGQGKGDGY
+1106 RDGEGKGDGY

-1121 NRYFLKYDTG
+1121 NRHFLKYDTG

-1154 NYIHWQIELP
+1154 NYVHWQIELP
-1164 DVNDSR
+1164 DVNGNS
-1170 NLISHSYSGGGNPKT
+1170 NLISHSYSGEGSSKT

-1194 NGNNFVEIFP
+1194 NGNNFVDIFP

-1217 AFRNLSLNELTPQ
+1217 AFRNINLDELTPK

-1237 KALKAKASASED
+1237 TALKAKASASED

-1276 DAEGNVFLTTDKA
+1276 DAEGNVFLTPDKA

-1304 GTVSWCFA
+1304 GSVSWCFA

-1334 TNGTVAMLSFST
+1334 ANGTVAMLSFST
-1346 YETDKLHTLC
+1346 YETQKLHTLC
-1356 FNFGRLTCPELSDAA
+1356 FTFGRLTCPELSDAA

-1384 VASDKFISE
+1384 VASDKFISD
-1393 GYDTNKKVKAESQ
+1393 GYDTNKKVKAESK

-1433 MCLNGYKLC
+1433 MCLDGYKLC

-1476 HLKKCLNLSGD
+1476 HLQKCLNLSGAP
-1487 VDENGVRHKDVI
+1487 DENGVRHKDVI

-1530 EILPKRSWF
+1530 EVLPKRSWF
-1539 VKQAHE
+1539 VKQAQE
-1545 ATTDP
+1545 ATADP

-1576 TYTVIHYLKAESTRE
+1576 TYTVTHYLKAESTRV
-1591 LYVPTCMVTND
+1591 LYVPTCMVGSAATR
-1602 NCPTL
+1602 

-1628 NLDLPSSRRYKNGI
+1628 NLDISSSRRYKNGI

-1647 LKLNGQVN
+1647 LKLNGQN
-1655 GNYVKKKI
+1655 SGYYVTHNV

-1695 NGNPIYNGNVTKY
+1695 NGNPIYNGNVT
-1708 NGAVTNDIILP
+1708 NDIILP

-1745 ELLQCKE
+1745 ELLQCKVSE
-1752 GNGNDKWYE
+1752 GNDKWYE

-1793 DSPSEDN
+1793 GIASEDN
-1800 LQNAVNSGEIVIE
+1800 LQNAVNNGAIE
-1813 VDSLDSGITSAKFL
+1813 VKVDDLGSGITFAKFL
-1827 RSAKTDNV
+1827 SSGAGGAATD
-1835 DLGEGLDRFIA
+1835 RAIA
-1846 FDYPGDTDDGKG
+1846 FNYPGDTADGKG
-1858 IGKAKGDSCTLKVY
+1858 TGKANAGSCTLKVY

-1884 KFNLTFEDNFEPI
+1884 KFNLTFEDDFEPI
-1897 IYSEIIGKKDDGS
+1897 IYSEIIGKKDGS

-1917 EALKKATGDPVATI
+1917 EALQKTTGDPVATI
-1931 TFDPEQFDAFV
+1931 TFDPDQFDAFV
-1942 TPPVGTYTGFL
+1942 SPPVGTYTGFSNSEK
-1953 TGDKGPGTKCGLTY
+1953 GDNANQKYSLTY
-1967 RYPFNYDNTSYC
+1967 RYPFNFDNTSYC
-1979 FAPIDGDFNSTDGK
+1979 FAPIGGDFNSTNGR
-1993 TPECTWGN
+1993 TSECTWGN
-2001 YTIAHRFRMGDFGD
+2001 YTVAHRFDMGDN
-2015 GSSRGNFFAVKKY
+2015 RGNFFAVKKY
-2028 YENEYGSEKYDASQS
+2028 YENEYGSQNYDASQS
-2043 GFLYIDASDLPGQIA
+2043 GFLYIDASDLPGKIA
-2058 SIDFSGMPCKASR
+2058 SIDFAGMPCKASR

-2076 WMSSPSGKDEKPANV
+2076 WMSSPDRGNESPANV
-2091 VFSVQGFKNGKATTL
+2091 VFSIQGFKNGKATTL

-2116 EARDSLANKLE
+2116 EARDSLNKTLN
-2127 PKTNNGIGIWQQVYF
+2127 PKDNGGKGIWQQVYF

-2155 RLTIDNACTS
+2155 RLTIDNACTN
-2165 TVGGDILIDDV
+2165 TQGGDILIDDV

-2210 RTQLGLNTGEVMKD
+2210 RAQLGLNTGEVLTD

-2241 LGFDTGTSEGQER
+2241 LGFDTGTPEGQER
-2254 LYRMSDAEVKP
+2254 LYRMSDVEVKP

-2276 SQVSGEGIFRSVE
+2276 SQASGEGIFRSVE
-2289 FKTNFDS
+2289 FKTKFDD
-2296 LPVFKYR
+2296 LPLFKYR
-2303 DAVAATVGMASREV
+2303 AAVEATVGMASREV

-2407 LSVKQVGEDEDGNIG
+2407 LSVKQVGEDDEGNIG
-2422 ERIVQYDWWRDYVGG
+2422 ERIVQYDWWRDYVGD

-2451 RVLGKNESR
+2451 RVLGKNENR

-2532 ATKQGTILK
+2532 ATPQGEILR

-2547 DHEDSSG
+2547 DHEDGKG
-2554 TQYCYDPQQVGIK
+2554 TQYCYDPEQVGIK
-2567 VSGEAPQ
+2567 VSGQAPQ
-2574 LFDGLHGTQYKYP
+2574 LFDGLRGDKYKYP

-2600 AVEEVRARADG
+2600 AVAEVTAGADG

-2623 IKTVTKDAIGLTSVS
+2623 ITTVTKDAIGLTSVS

-2653 YETKAAEERAGLSVQ
+2653 YETRAAEERTGLSVQ

-2674 QLKTLVAD
+2674 QLKKLDASKAD
-2682 TADREHAYA
+2682 SVNAHA

-2698 FQPREGY
+2698 FHPREGY

-2720 NATQS
+2720 STAQT

-2757 ANWQRADLE
+2757 ANWQRADLT
-2766 DLHFNADTEPG
+2766 DLQFKADTETD

-2789 YVPMLHTSVIVTPK
+2789 YVPMLHTSVVVTPD

-2811 TNGADDQ
+2811 TNYAGADK
-2818 FLNFVG
+2818 FLNFVDH
-2824 NEGKRTATP
+2824 EDEQRTATP
-2833 DIEYALLAAPE
+2833 DIEYALLAAPKAE
-2844 ADKGVN
+2844 AGVN
-2850 LCGIYTPYQSKDLVV
+2850 LCDIYTPYQSKNLVV

-2876 LDYKKAWV
+2876 LSYEKAWV
-2884 EYALTP
+2884 EYVLTP

-2915 CQATPYFKNVT
+2915 YQATPYFKDVT
-2926 YNTTDYHRFA
+2926 YNTALHHRFA
-2936 PAVYQRSWDKAKST
+2936 PAVYQRSWDKANPK
-2950 LYYLDTYSAENPQ
+2950 LYYLEPYSADNPQ
-2963 TANVKT
+2963 EANVKT
-2969 TTENIYQAANWSAVY
+2969 ATENIYQAANWSAVY

-3008 KYNTSLFRL
+3008 KYTKSLFRL

-3023 YGYYTELNKTDEQTY
+3023 YGYYTETNVTDGKTY
-3038 PVDRTHHHKLATDQL
+3038 PVDRTYHHKLATDQL
-3053 AKSGTEI
+3053 KSGTEL
-3060 TVTLTNENRNNR
+3060 TVTLTNENANNR

-3083 LDLDKFFTVNAAQ
+3083 LDLNQFFTKNADQ

-3166 ASGTLLRAPAI
+3166 TSGTLLRAPAI

>member
-31 QGYTYLQFSGNGR
+31 QEYTYLQFSGNGR
-44 TVLFA
+44 TVLLA

-63 PAGDGYQWALETV
+63 PAGDGYQWTLETV

-91 TPNLTLTNS
+91 TAELTLTNR

-110 ENTYSK
+110 ENTYS
-116 GRKSYGEGV
+116 SATY
-125 EVPTHGGSR
+125 GGSR
-134 YDLVYGGKA
+134 YDLVYGGKGA

-166 NNVKGAKVNPFVSSE
+166 NNVRGAKVTPFVCSE
-181 GGKVHWYYYM
+181 GGEVHWYYM
-191 ELLGNKSAECVMDAG
+191 ELLGNGSECVKDAG
-206 AEKKL
+206 AENKL
-211 EKYSTPSAKDL
+211 QKSPTPSAKNL
-222 RAYMWCVYEAND
+222 RAYMWCVYEANEE
-234 KGDVYFMSA
+234 GDVYIKSV
-243 DGNFFCQKDD
+243 DGNYI
-253 TYQYST
+253 YQNGSYPGSLQYAT
-259 STKTDRCKY
+259 STKSDVCIY

-280 YQEAFVLYNPQT
+280 FQDAFVLKNT
-292 TKYVFPYGSGNTDV
+292 KMNKYVFPYGSGNPDV
-306 GNGSSLN
+306 GMGSNPN
-313 PAEAMRFIL
+313 PAEAMRFI
-322 STGPH
+322 STPPPTGPH

-378 LKQAGDAFTVTT
+378 LKKAGDALTVTT

-405 DDRHDVLTLAADASK
+405 DDRHDVLTLADDASK

-445 STAEV
+445 STNEV

-530 LIYKDGR
+530 LIYKEGR

-579 QAGMTPYT
+579 QAGNTPYT
-587 LKACNST
+587 LQACNST
-594 SKFNALSF
+594 SKYNALSF

-618 CGRVVLYDDGQNIK
+618 SGRVVLYDDGQNVK

-647 WTFDPIM
+647 WTFEPIM
-654 DGAGKVNG
+654 DGAGIVNG
-662 NNLKNKAGRF
+662 FNLKNKAGRF

-699 TYYVIPVHDVQGGTY
+699 TYYVVPAHVQGGTY
-714 NINIAG
+714 NIAG

-725 AVLRGVSEP
+725 AMLRGVTGT

-791 YLQDNTPGNI
+791 YLQDNTPGDK

-831 STAGNYISYNPDT
+831 NTAGNYISYNPDT
-844 DNGKH
+844 DGYQH
-849 KVNPTLN
+849 KVNTTTN
-856 DYSLYKICDVADQPD
+856 EYSRYKICDLADQPD

-877 WSLYNCKNLYFVR
+877 WSLYNCTNHYFVR
-890 PFPSE
+890 PSDSDNF
-895 NAIGRAE
+895 IGRAE
-902 EVGKNTSMTFVD
+902 KVGKNTSMTFVD

-938 DEAKKPR
+938 DEAKNPR

-975 FYLTYDGKNKQFG
+975 FYLTYNEKNKQFG

-1009 NNVRYD
+1009 NSVRYD

-1022 QALSIGEEGALCWAA
+1022 QALSIGEEGVLCWAA
-1037 PGTRNSVVDLRPY
+1037 PNTRNSAVDLRPY

-1055 LPIPSLGGADYQLYC
+1055 LPIPSLGGADYHLYC
-1070 IRTAG
+1070 IRTAEG
-1075 GDRYA
+1075 NDRYA
-1080 YHMEDANSISL
+1080 YHMEDATNSISL

-1106 RDGQGKGDGY
+1106 RDGEGKGDGY

-1121 NRYFLKYDTG
+1121 NRHFLKYDTG

-1164 DVNDSR
+1164 DVNGSR
-1170 NLISHSYSGGGNPKT
+1170 NLISHSYSADGNPKT
-1185 VSLSLQGPN
+1185 VSLSLQEPN
-1194 NGNNFVEIFP
+1194 NGNNFLYIFP

-1217 AFRNLSLNELTPQ
+1217 AFRNINLNELTPQ

-1237 KALKAKASASED
+1237 MALKAKASASED

-1322 GKPEKCLGVSDV
+1322 GKPENCLGVSDV
-1334 TNGTVAMLSFST
+1334 ANGTVAMLPFST

-1356 FNFGRLTCPELSDAA
+1356 FTFGRLTSPELSDAA

-1377 NFICFDK
+1377 NFMCFDLVGNKYVCDGNDTSK
-1384 VASDKFISE
+1384 VVIAE
-1393 GYDTNKKVKAESQ
+1393 GKRLV
-1406 QLINDQM
+1406 NDQM
-1413 WALVGQSK
+1413 WALVGVSK
-1421 DDVVL
+1421 DGFVL
-1426 MSKDKYY
+1426 MSKDRYY
-1433 MCLNGYKLC
+1433 LYLNGGIFN
-1442 VTHDLKKAAHF
+1442 VTHDLAKATHF
-1453 SVDYISDVDRYVL
+1453 SGTYDVNKQRYVL
-1466 VLVGGEGSEG
+1466 TVLSAVGGDSQYNGWQMLLSNNGSNVTVG
-1476 HLKKCLNLSGD
+1476 KKGTS
-1487 VDENGVRHKDVI
+1487 
-1499 VWNWNKTD
+1499 TD
-1507 KNEGPRFYLNFI
+1507 NRYYLNFI
-1519 SIPVPEDYSDY
+1519 PIPVPEDFSDY
-1530 EILPKRSWF
+1530 EVLPKRSWF

-1545 ATTDP
+1545 ATADP

-1576 TYTVIHYLKAESTRE
+1576 TYTITHYLKAESTRK
-1591 LYVPTCMVTND
+1591 LYVPTCMVGSAATR
-1602 NCPTL
+1602 

-1628 NLDLPSSRRYKNGI
+1628 NLDLSSSRRYRNGI
-1642 VVGDQ
+1642 VVGEQ
-1647 LKLNGQVN
+1647 LNLNGQN
-1655 GNYVKKKI
+1655 YGNYVDHYV

-1680 ADLTPYSDFV
+1680 GDLTTYSDFV

-1708 NGAVTNDIILP
+1708 NGNVTSDIILP

-1745 ELLQCKE
+1745 ELLLYKDD
-1752 GNGNDKWYE
+1752 GSNDKWYE

-1788 WFYNN
+1788 WFYNGGIA
-1793 DSPSEDN
+1793 SEDN
-1800 LQNAVNSGEIVIE
+1800 LQNAVNSGAIE
-1813 VDSLDSGITSAKFL
+1813 VKVDDLGSGITFAGFL
-1827 RSAKTDNV
+1827 NSGA
-1835 DLGEGLDRFIA
+1835 GAGADRAIA
-1846 FDYPGDTDDGKG
+1846 FNYPGDDNGKG
-1858 IGKAKGDSCTLKVY
+1858 TGTATAGSCTLKVY

-1884 KFNLTFEDNFEPI
+1884 KFNLTFEDDFEPI
-1897 IYSEIIGKKDDGS
+1897 IYSEIIGKKDDGT
-1910 FKSERSP
+1910 FKSARSP
-1917 EALKKATGDPVATI
+1917 EALLKTTGDPVATI
-1931 TFDPEQFDAFV
+1931 TFDPDEFDSFV
-1942 TPPVGTYTGFL
+1942 SPPVGTYTGF
-1953 TGDKGPGTKCGLTY
+1953 TNSGKGDNANQKYSLTY

-1979 FAPIDGDFNSTDGK
+1979 FAPIGGDFNSTDGR
-1993 TPECTWGN
+1993 TSECTWGN
-2001 YTIAHRFRMGDFGD
+2001 YTVAHRFDMGDN
-2015 GSSRGNFFAVKKY
+2015 RGNFFAVKKY
-2028 YENEYGSEKYDASQS
+2028 YENEYGSQNYDASQS
-2043 GFLYIDASDLPGQIA
+2043 GFLYIDASDLPGKIA
-2058 SIDFSGMPCKASR
+2058 SIDFAGMPCKASR

-2076 WMSSPSGKDEKPANV
+2076 WMSSPDRDNESPANV
-2091 VFSVQGFKNGKATTL
+2091 VFSIQGFKNGKATTL

-2116 EARDSLANKLE
+2116 QARDSLS
-2127 PKTNNGIGIWQQVYF
+2127 KTLNPMDNGGKGIWQQVYF
-2142 SFVNKNADDFDSF
+2142 SFVNKNADDFDNF
-2155 RLTIDNACTS
+2155 RLTIDNACTNTS
-2165 TVGGDILIDDV
+2165 GGDILIDDV
-2176 EVFSVKPEV
+2176 EVFSVKPDV

-2210 RTQLGLNTGEVMKD
+2210 RAQLGLNTGEVMKD

-2363 FEINTRCSVR
+2363 FDINTRCSVR

-2407 LSVKQVGEDEDGNIG
+2407 LSVKQVGEDVDGVIG

-2437 AFTDVCINVDNATW
+2437 AFTDVCINVDNATS

-2505 HQFTLNSADKVASL
+2505 HQFTLNTADKVASL

-2541 VTVVPI
+2541 LTVVPI
-2547 DHEDSSG
+2547 DHEDTSG
-2554 TQYCYDPQQVGIK
+2554 TQYCYDPEQVGIK

-2574 LFDGLHGTQYKYP
+2574 LFDGLHGDQYKYP

-2600 AVEEVRARADG
+2600 AVAEVRARADG

-2623 IKTVTKDAIGLTSVS
+2623 IETVTDGAIGLTSVS

-2653 YETKAAEERAGLSVQ
+2653 YETMAAEERAGISVQ

-2674 QLKTLVAD
+2674 QLKTLVALK
-2682 TADREHAYA
+2682 ADRENAHA

-2766 DLHFNADTEPG
+2766 DLHFKADTETG
-2777 YAANADNGTAQG
+2777 YATNADNGTAQG

-2811 TNGADDQ
+2811 TNDPGADDQ

-2850 LCGIYTPYQSKDLVV
+2850 RCDIYKPYQSKDLVV

-2915 CQATPYFKNVT
+2915 CQATPYFKNVK
-2926 YNTTDYHRFA
+2926 YNTDHYHRFA
-2936 PAVYQRSWDKAKST
+2936 PAVYQRSWDKANPK
-2950 LYYLDTYSAENPQ
+2950 LYYLEPYLADNPQ
-2963 TANVKT
+2963 EAKVDT

-3008 KYNTSLFRL
+3008 KYTKSLFRL

-3023 YGYYTELNKTDEQTY
+3023 YGYYTELNETDRRTY

-3053 AKSGTEI
+3053 KSGTEL
-3060 TVTLTNENRNNR
+3060 TVTLRNENANNR

-3083 LDLDKFFTVNAAQ
+3083 LDLNEFFKENEDQ

-3129 EAALASLPSGQGFFV
+3129 EDALASLPSGQGFFV

-3166 ASGTLLRAPAI
+3166 TSGTLLRAPAI

-3186 IRASRSGQGS
+3186 IRASRSGQAS

-3257 SEEPV
+3257 SEDPV

-3316 RPALEDEQDF
+3316 RPALEDEKDF

-3351 RIVAADG
+3351 RIIAADG

>member
-31 QGYTYLQFSGNGR
+31 QEYTYLQFSGNGR
-44 TVLFA
+44 TVLLA
-49 KDGALTVVSTTEDA
+49 KDGALTVVSTTEDT
-63 PAGDGYQWALETV
+63 PAGDGYQWTLEAV

-91 TPNLTLTNS
+91 TSNLTLTNS
-100 QDQAATFTKT
+100 QDQAAEFTKT

-125 EVPTHGGSR
+125 EVSTHGGSR

-143 LGVKNGQLIWTVED
+143 LGVKNGQLIWAVED

-181 GGKVHWYYYM
+181 GGEVHWYYM
-191 ELLGNKSAECVMDAG
+191 ELLGNGSECVKDAG
-206 AEKKL
+206 AGNKL
-211 EKYSTPSAKDL
+211 QKYPTPSAKNL
-222 RAYMWCVYEAND
+222 RAYKWSVYEANEQ
-234 KGDVYFMSA
+234 GDIYIKSV
-243 DGNFFCQKDD
+243 DGNYM
-253 TYQYST
+253 YQSGDRQYAT
-259 STKTDRCKY
+259 SNKSDVCKY

-280 YQEAFVLYNPQT
+280 YQEAFVLYNTQM

-313 PAEAMRFIL
+313 PAEAMRFIPTTPP
-322 STGPH
+322 TGPH

-332 ANAATAIYDNGTGVT
+332 ANAATAIYDNGTSVT

-367 AYVLKSGRDNY
+367 AYVLKSGRNNY
-378 LKQAGDAFTVTT
+378 LKQAGNAFTVTT
-390 NRDEALRLFPCGSAY
+390 NRDEALKLFPCGNAY
-405 DDRHDVLTLAADASK
+405 DDKHYVLTLAADASK

-445 STAEV
+445 STNEV

-506 KLEAARHANSKTGD
+506 KLESARHANSKPGD

-566 MALSGDDNHRLGL
+566 MALAGDDNHRLGL
-579 QAGMTPYT
+579 KAGMTPYT
-587 LKACNST
+587 LQACNHTST
-594 SKFNALSF
+594 YNALSF

-654 DGAGKVNG
+654 DGAGIVNG
-662 NNLKNKAGRF
+662 FNLKNKAGRYF
-672 LRYDAADETFTS
+672 RYDTAAKTFTS

-699 TYYVIPVHDVQGGTY
+699 TYYVVPAYVTGGTC
-714 NINIAG
+714 NIAG

-725 AVLRGVSEP
+725 AVLRGVTGT

-740 KNGKLQ
+740 KNGQLQ

-831 STAGNYISYNPDT
+831 STAGNYISYNPAAD
-844 DNGKH
+844 GYKH
-849 KVNPTLN
+849 KVNTTTN
-856 DYSLYKICDVADQPD
+856 EYSLYKICDVADQPD
-871 ASLEGL
+871 ASLDGL
-877 WSLYNCKNLYFVR
+877 WSLYNCTNHYFVR
-890 PFPSE
+890 PSDSDNF
-895 NAIGRAE
+895 IGRAE
-902 EVGKNTSMTFVD
+902 KVGKNTSMTFVD
-914 VAANTTSYH
+914 VAADTTSYH
-923 FVFPAMGQRALIMDY
+923 LVFPAMGQRALIMDY
-938 DEAKKPR
+938 DEAKNPR
-945 VKARDILASDKDA
+945 VKARGILASDKDA

-975 FYLTYDGKNKQFG
+975 FYLTYDEKNKQFG

-1009 NNVRYD
+1009 NSVRYD

-1022 QALSIGEEGALCWAA
+1022 QALSIGAEGVLCWAA

-1055 LPIPSLGGADYQLYC
+1055 LPLPSSGGVDYHLYC

-1080 YHMEDANSISL
+1080 YHMEEANSISL

-1106 RDGQGKGDGY
+1106 RDGEGKGDGY

-1121 NRYFLKYDTG
+1121 NRSFLKYDTG
-1131 SNTFVAVADKKDATR
+1131 SNTFVAVADRNDATR

-1154 NYIHWQIELP
+1154 NYDHWQIELP
-1164 DVNDSR
+1164 DVDDSR
-1170 NLISHSYSGGGNPKT
+1170 NLISHSYSGDGNPKT

-1194 NGNNFVEIFP
+1194 NGNNFVDIFP
-1204 VDITPDFYEEAGG
+1204 VDITPVFYEEAGG
-1217 AFRNLSLNELTPQ
+1217 AFRNINLDELTPK

-1237 KALKAKASASED
+1237 TALKAKASASED

-1276 DAEGNVFLTTDKA
+1276 DIDGNVFLTTDKA
-1289 QATHFYLWLNHGDED
+1289 QATHFYLWLNHGDKD

-1334 TNGTVAMLSFST
+1334 DNGTVAMLPFST
-1346 YETDKLHTLC
+1346 YETQKQHTLC
-1356 FNFGRLTCPELSDAA
+1356 FTFGRLTCPELSDAA

-1377 NFICFDK
+1377 HFICFDK
-1384 VASDKFISE
+1384 VGNKFVSD
-1393 GYDTNKKVKAESQ
+1393 GNDTNKVVFAENGKK
-1406 QLINDQM
+1406 LVNDQM
-1413 WALVGQSK
+1413 WALVGQNK

-1433 MCLNGYKLC
+1433 VYLDGDRFY
-1442 VTHDLKKAAHF
+1442 VTHDPEKAVHF
-1453 SVDYISDVDRYVL
+1453 SVKYISSQKRYAL
-1466 VLVGGEGSEG
+1466 T
-1476 HLKKCLNLSGD
+1476 
-1487 VDENGVRHKDVI
+1487 I
-1499 VWNWNKTD
+1499 V
-1507 KNEGPRFYLNFI
+1507 EGPNDGGKSGYSMNLHGGDHTTILPYNGASIQTDRNFWLNFVAV
-1519 SIPVPEDYSDY
+1519 PQPEDYSDY
-1530 EILPKRSWF
+1530 EVLPKRSWF

-1545 ATTDP
+1545 ATADP

-1576 TYTVIHYLKAESTRE
+1576 TYTVTHYLKAESTRD
-1591 LYVPTCMVTND
+1591 LYVPTCMVGSANTR
-1602 NCPTL
+1602 

-1628 NLDLPSSRRYKNGI
+1628 NLDISSSRRYRNGI

-1647 LKLNGQVN
+1647 LNLNGQN
-1655 GNYVKKKI
+1655 LGYYVTHNV

-1695 NGNPIYNGNVTKY
+1695 NGNPIYNGNVTS
-1708 NGAVTNDIILP
+1708 DIILP
-1719 SKQNIVEPTITGR
+1719 SKQSIVEPTITGR

-1745 ELLQCKE
+1745 ELLQCKVSE
-1752 GNGNDKWYE
+1752 GNDKWYE

-1788 WFYNN
+1788 WFYNGGIA
-1793 DSPSEDN
+1793 SEDN
-1800 LQNAVNSGEIVIE
+1800 LQNAVNNGAIE
-1813 VDSLDSGITSAKFL
+1813 VKVDDLGSGITFAKFL
-1827 RSAKTDNV
+1827 SSGAGGAATD
-1835 DLGEGLDRFIA
+1835 RAIA
-1846 FDYPGDTDDGKG
+1846 FNYPGDTADGKG
-1858 IGKAKGDSCTLKVY
+1858 TGKANAGSCTLKVY

-1884 KFNLTFEDNFEPI
+1884 KFNLTFEDDFEPI
-1897 IYSEIIGKKDDGS
+1897 IYSEIIGKKDGS

-1917 EALKKATGDPVATI
+1917 EALQKTTGDPVATI
-1931 TFDPEQFDAFV
+1931 TFDPDEFDSFV
-1942 TPPVGTYTGFL
+1942 SPPVGTYTGF
-1953 TGDKGPGTKCGLTY
+1953 DKVAGASTKCGLTY

-1979 FAPIDGDFNSTDGK
+1979 FAPIGGDFNSADGK
-1993 TPECTWGN
+1993 TAECTWGN
-2001 YTIAHRFRMGDFGD
+2001 YTVAHRFNMGDN
-2015 GSSRGNFFAVKKY
+2015 RGNFFAVKKY
-2028 YENEYGSEKYDASQS
+2028 YENEYGSQNYDASQS

-2058 SIDFSGMPCKASR
+2058 SIDFAGMPCKASR

-2076 WMSSPSGKDEKPANV
+2076 WMSSPDRGNESPANV
-2091 VFSVQGFKNGKATTL
+2091 VFSIQGFKNGKATTL

-2116 EARDSLANKLE
+2116 EARDSLNKTLN
-2127 PKTNNGIGIWQQVYF
+2127 PKDNGGKGIWQQVYF

-2155 RLTIDNACTS
+2155 RLTIDNACTN
-2165 TVGGDILIDDV
+2165 TQGGDILIDDV

-2210 RTQLGLNTGEVMKD
+2210 RAQLGLNTGEVLTV

-2241 LGFDTGTSEGQER
+2241 LGFDTGKPEGQER
-2254 LYRMSDAEVKP
+2254 LYRMSDVEVKP

-2276 SQVSGEGIFRSVE
+2276 SQASGEGIFRSVE

-2296 LPVFKYR
+2296 LPDFKYR
-2303 DAVAATVGMASREV
+2303 NAVAATVGMASREI
-2317 TSAGVRHF
+2317 TSAGVRRF
-2325 VISDKVKE
+2325 IISDKVKE

-2363 FEINTRCSVR
+2363 FEVNTRCSVR
-2373 CKFRTLSPIRVVT
+2373 CKFRTQSPIRVVT

-2407 LSVKQVGEDEDGNIG
+2407 LSVKQVGEDEDGVIG

-2547 DHEDSSG
+2547 DHEDTSG
-2554 TQYCYDPQQVGIK
+2554 TQYCYDPEQVGIK

-2574 LFDGLHGTQYKYP
+2574 LFDGLRGDKYKYP

-2600 AVEEVRARADG
+2600 AVAEVTAGADG
-2611 SAANVLRVPLRG
+2611 SAVNVLRVPLRG
-2623 IKTVTKDAIGLTSVS
+2623 ITTVTKGAIGLTSVS

-2644 GTNDPNMKA
+2644 GTNDPTMKA
-2653 YETKAAEERAGLSVQ
+2653 YETKAAEERSGLSVQ

-2674 QLKTLVAD
+2674 QLKTLDASKAD
-2682 TADREHAYA
+2682 SVNAHA

-2698 FQPREGY
+2698 FHPREGY

-2720 NATQS
+2720 STAQT

-2757 ANWQRADLE
+2757 ANWQRADLA
-2766 DLHFNADTEPG
+2766 DLQFKADTETD
-2777 YAANADNGTAQG
+2777 YAANANNGTAQG
-2789 YVPMLHTSVIVTPK
+2789 YVPMFHTSVIVTPK

-2811 TNGADDQ
+2811 TNDPGADDQ

-2833 DIEYALLAAPE
+2833 DIEYALLAAPKAVE
-2844 ADKGVN
+2844 GVN
-2850 LCGIYTPYQSKDLVV
+2850 RCDIYKPYQSKDLVV

-2876 LDYKKAWV
+2876 LDYEKAWV

-2909 APNNDA
+2909 APNSDA
-2915 CQATPYFKNVT
+2915 CQATPYFKDVT

-2936 PAVYQRSWDKAKST
+2936 PAVYQRSWDKANPK
-2950 LYYLDTYSAENPQ
+2950 LYYLEPYSADQPQ
-2963 TANVKT
+2963 EARVDT

-2984 NDVREAYSQGGFSV
+2984 NDVQEAYSQGGFSV

-3008 KYNTSLFRL
+3008 KYTKSLFRL

-3023 YGYYTELNKTDEQTY
+3023 YGYYTETNKTDGGTY
-3038 PVDRTHHHKLATDQL
+3038 RVDRTYHHKLATDQL
-3053 AKSGTEI
+3053 KTGAEL
-3060 TVTLTNENRNNR
+3060 TVTLKNENVNNR
-3072 FFLVGNPFACA
+3072 YFLVGNPFACA
-3083 LDLDKFFTVNAAQ
+3083 LDLNQFFTKNADQ

-3166 ASGTLLRAPAI
+3166 TSGTLLRAPAI

>member
-31 QGYTYLQFSGNGR
+31 QEYTYLQFSGNGR
-44 TVLFA
+44 TVLLA

-63 PAGDGYQWALETV
+63 PAGDGYQWTLEIV

-91 TPNLTLTNS
+91 TPELTLTSHQNA
-100 QDQAATFTKT
+100 AATFTKT

-116 GRKSYGEGV
+116 GTY
-125 EVPTHGGSR
+125 GGSR
-134 YDLVYGGKA
+134 YDLVYADKA
-143 LGVKNGQLIWTVED
+143 LGVKNGQFFWAVRN

-166 NNVKGAKVNPFVSSE
+166 NNVRGAKVTPFVSSE
-181 GGKVHWYYYM
+181 GGEVHWYYM
-191 ELLGNKSAECVMDAG
+191 ELLWNGSECVMDAG
-206 AEKKL
+206 AGKNL
-211 EKYSTPSAKDL
+211 EKSSTPSAKNL
-222 RAYMWCVYEAND
+222 RAYMWSVYEAND
-234 KGDVYFMSA
+234 KGDVYFKSA
-243 DGNFFCQKDD
+243 DGNYFYQNGSD
-253 TYQYST
+253 QYSA
-259 STKTDRCKY
+259 STKPGNSEYT
-268 RICDVADQTDGK
+268 ICDVSDQSNDN
-280 YQEAFVLYNPQT
+280 AFVLRNIGT
-292 TKYVFPYGSGNTDV
+292 GKYVLPYNNSNKV
-306 GNGSSLN
+306 GWASRFDMI
-313 PAEAMRFIL
+313 EAMRFI
-322 STGPH
+322 STPPPTGPH

-367 AYVLKSGRDNY
+367 AYVLKSGRNNY
-378 LKQAGDAFTVTT
+378 LKQAGEALTVTT
-390 NRDEALRLFPCGSAY
+390 SRDEALKLFPSGSEY
-405 DDRHDVLTLAADASK
+405 DDKHDVLTLAADASK
-420 ALGVKDGQLA
+420 AVGVNKDGQLA

-445 STAEV
+445 STDEV

-458 SDISNVYYYK
+458 SDISNAYYYK
-468 LQFKANPK
+468 LQFKANPE
-476 GDARLTLTGT
+476 GDNCLTLTGT
-486 GYDNP
+486 DYDNP
-491 VTRKE
+491 VTRME
-496 FEPTSASQNW
+496 FQPTSARQNW
-506 KLEAARHANSKTGD
+506 ELRLAKHPNSKPGD
-520 FYLVNQSGEY
+520 FYLVNQEGEY
-530 LIYKDGR
+530 LIYKNGS
-537 FNFETLD
+537 FNFKPLD

-587 LKACNST
+587 LKVCSNA
-594 SKFNALSF
+594 SKYNALSF

-618 CGRVVLYDDGQNIK
+618 SGRVVLYDDGQNVK

-642 GNGYQ
+642 GDGYR

-662 NNLKNKAGRF
+662 YNLKNKAGRF
-672 LRYDAADETFTS
+672 LRYDTAAKTFTS

-699 TYYVIPVHDVQGGTY
+699 TYYVVPAHVSGGTC
-714 NINIAG
+714 NIAG

-740 KNGKLQ
+740 KNGQLQ

-775 ANPHY
+775 DNPRY
-780 YALNFFQNGSE
+780 YAFNFFQNGSGE
-791 YLQDNTPGNI
+791 YMQDNTPGDI

-831 STAGNYISYNPDT
+831 STAGNYISYNPASD
-844 DNGKH
+844 GYQH
-849 KVNPTLN
+849 KVNTTPN
-856 DYSLYKICDVADQPD
+856 AYSRYKICDVADQPD
-871 ASLEGL
+871 ASLDGL
-877 WSLYNCKNLYFVR
+877 WSLYNCENHYFVR
-890 PFPSE
+890 PSDSD
-895 NAIGRAE
+895 NSIGRAE

-914 VAANTTSYH
+914 IAADTTSYH
-923 FVFPAMGQRALIMDY
+923 LVFPAMGQRALIMDY
-938 DEAKKPR
+938 DEAKNPR
-945 VKARDILASDKDA
+945 VKARGILASDKDA

-975 FYLTYDGKNKQFG
+975 FYLTYDKKNEQFG
-988 VSNQKADAY
+988 VSNQKAEAY
-997 TFVYNVNNYENN
+997 TFVYDKNTYQNN

-1015 LCSTDDQ
+1015 FLSSDGK
-1022 QALSIGEEGALCWAA
+1022 QALSIGEEGTLCWAA
-1037 PGTRNSVVDLRPY
+1037 PGTRNSVVDLRSY

-1055 LPIPSLGGADYQLYC
+1055 LPIPSSGGVDYHLYC

-1080 YHMEDANSISL
+1080 YHMEDANAISL
-1091 KPYEEKNLCQLWVLI
+1091 KAYVEKNLCQLWILI

-1121 NRYFLKYDTG
+1121 NRCFLKYDTG
-1131 SNTFVAVADKKDATR
+1131 SNTFVAVADRNDATR

-1154 NYIHWQIELP
+1154 NYDHWQIELP
-1164 DVNDSR
+1164 DVADNN
-1170 NLISHSYSGGGNPKT
+1170 NLISHSYGGNPKT
-1185 VSLSLQGPN
+1185 VTLSLQGPN
-1194 NGNNFVEIFP
+1194 NADNYVDLIP

-1217 AFRNLSLNELTPQ
+1217 AFRNISLNELTPE

-1237 KALKAKASASED
+1237 TALKAKASASED

-1263 FVLRNGHGQYIGA
+1263 FVLRNGYGQYIGA
-1276 DAEGNVFLTTDKA
+1276 DVDGNVFLTTDKA
-1289 QATHFYLWLNHGDED
+1289 LATHFYLWLNHGEKD
-1304 GTVSWCFA
+1304 GNVSWCFA

-1322 GKPEKCLGVSDV
+1322 GKPEKCLGVSDLD
-1334 TNGTVAMLSFST
+1334 NGTVAMLSFST

-1356 FNFGRLTCPELSDAA
+1356 FTFGRLTCPELSDAV

-1377 NFICFDK
+1377 TFMCFDLVGKKYVSDGNDTSK
-1384 VASDKFISE
+1384 VVIAEDK
-1393 GYDTNKKVKAESQ
+1393 KLV
-1406 QLINDQM
+1406 NDQM
-1413 WALVGQSK
+1413 WALVGGSK
-1421 DDVVL
+1421 DGFVL
-1426 MSKDKYY
+1426 MSKDRYY
-1433 MCLNGYKLC
+1433 LYLNNGIFN
-1442 VTHDLKKAAHF
+1442 VTHDLAKATHF
-1453 SVDYISDVDRYVL
+1453 SSTYDVNKQRYVL
-1466 VLVGGEGSEG
+1466 TVVSAWGSDSRYNGWQMLLSNNYSNVTVGQKNTS
-1476 HLKKCLNLSGD
+1476 
-1487 VDENGVRHKDVI
+1487 
-1499 VWNWNKTD
+1499 TD
-1507 KNEGPRFYLNFI
+1507 NRYYLNFI

-1530 EILPKRSWF
+1530 EVLPKRSWF
-1539 VKQAHE
+1539 VKQAQE
-1545 ATTDP
+1545 ATADP

-1576 TYTVIHYLKAESTRE
+1576 TYTVTHYLKAESTRE
-1591 LYVPTCMVTND
+1591 LYVPTCMVGSAATR
-1602 NCPTL
+1602 

-1628 NLDLPSSRRYKNGI
+1628 NLDISSSRRYKNGI

-1647 LKLNGQVN
+1647 LKLNGQN
-1655 GNYVKKKI
+1655 SGYYVTHNV

-1695 NGNPIYNGNVTKY
+1695 NGNPLYNGTVTS
-1708 NGAVTNDIILP
+1708 DIILP
-1719 SKQNIVEPTITGR
+1719 SKQSIVEPTITGR

-1752 GNGNDKWYE
+1752 DKGKGNDKWYE

-1793 DSPSEDN
+1793 GSASEDN
-1800 LQNAVNSGEIVIE
+1800 LQNAVNSGAIE
-1813 VDSLDSGITSAKFL
+1813 VEVEDLLGSGITFAKFL
-1827 RSAKTDNV
+1827 SSGVGGDATD
-1835 DLGEGLDRFIA
+1835 RAIA
-1846 FDYPGDTDDGKG
+1846 FNYPGDDDDGKG
-1858 IGKAKGDSCTLKVY
+1858 TGTATAGSCTLKVY

-1884 KFNLTFEDNFEPI
+1884 KFNLTFEDDFEPI
-1897 IYSEIIGKKDDGS
+1897 IYSEIIGKKDGS

-1917 EALKKATGDPVATI
+1917 EALLKTTGDPVATI
-1931 TFDPEQFDAFV
+1931 TFDPDQFDAFV
-1942 TPPVGTYTGFL
+1942 SPPVGTYTGFDNVV
-1953 TGDKGPGTKCGLTY
+1953 GASTKCGLTY

-1979 FAPIDGDFNSTDGK
+1979 FAPIGGDFNSPDGK
-1993 TPECTWGN
+1993 TAECTWGN
-2001 YTIAHRFRMGDFGD
+2001 YTVAHRFNMGDN
-2015 GSSRGNFFAVKKY
+2015 RGNFFAVKKY
-2028 YENEYGSEKYDASQS
+2028 YENEYGSQNYDASQS

-2058 SIDFSGMPCKASR
+2058 SIDFAGMPCKASR

-2076 WMSSPSGKDEKPANV
+2076 WMSSPDRGNESPANV
-2091 VFSVQGFKNGKATTL
+2091 VFSIQGFKNGKATTL

-2116 EARDSLANKLE
+2116 EARDANDNKLT
-2127 PKTNNGIGIWQQVYF
+2127 PNTNKGKGIWQQVYF

-2155 RLTIDNACTS
+2155 RLTIDNACTN
-2165 TVGGDILIDDV
+2165 TQGGDILIDDV

-2210 RTQLGLNTGEVMKD
+2210 RAQLGLNTGEVMKE

-2241 LGFDTGTSEGQER
+2241 LGFDTGTPEGQER

-2276 SQVSGEGIFRSVE
+2276 SQASGEGIFRSVE
-2289 FKTNFDS
+2289 FKTKFDD
-2296 LPVFKYR
+2296 LPRFIYR
-2303 DAVAATVGMASREV
+2303 EAVAATVGMASREV

-2363 FEINTRCSVR
+2363 FDINTRCSVR

-2407 LSVKQVGEDEDGNIG
+2407 LSVKQVGEDAEGNIG

-2451 RVLGKNESR
+2451 RVLRKNESR

-2519 VLLNNTCNIYVPA
+2519 VLLNNTCNVYVPA
-2532 ATKQGTILK
+2532 ATKQGEILK

-2547 DHEDSSG
+2547 DHEDGNG

-2567 VSGEAPQ
+2567 VSGQAPQ
-2574 LFDGLHGTQYKYP
+2574 LFDGLHGDKYKYP
-2587 DKLTNVPV
+2587 KKLTNVPV

-2623 IKTVTKDAIGLTSVS
+2623 IETVTDGAIGLTSVS
-2638 PEVFLA
+2638 TDVFLA
-2644 GTNDPNMKA
+2644 GTNDPTMKA
-2653 YETKAAEERAGLSVQ
+2653 YETKAAEERTGLSVQ

-2674 QLKTLVAD
+2674 QLKTLNAIEVD
-2682 TADREHAYA
+2682 PENAYA
-2691 DIVFNSD
+2691 DIVFNSG

-2705 VYTLRFNYRELFNAG
+2705 VYTLRFDYRECFNAG
-2720 NATQS
+2720 STTQ
-2725 TVCDGNV
+2725 TTACDGNV
-2732 LVDLIIVPKYQ
+2732 LVDLVIVPKYQ

-2757 ANWQRADLE
+2757 ANWQRADLA
-2766 DLHFNADTEPG
+2766 DLHFNADTETG
-2777 YAANADNGTAQG
+2777 YATNADNGTAQG
-2789 YVPMLHTSVIVTPK
+2789 YVPMLHTSVIVTPD

-2811 TNGADDQ
+2811 TNYAGGEDA
-2818 FLNFVG
+2818 FLHFVDH
-2824 NEGKRTATP
+2824 EDEQRTATP
-2833 DIEYALLAAPE
+2833 DIEYALLAAPK
-2844 ADKGVN
+2844 AVA
-2850 LCGIYTPYQSKDLVV
+2850 GINRCDIYRPYQSKDLVV

-2915 CQATPYFKNVT
+2915 CQATPYFKDVT

-2998 KVNGIGIGAQ
+2998 KVNGVGIGAQ
-3008 KYNTSLFRL
+3008 KYTKSLFRL

-3038 PVDRTHHHKLATDQL
+3038 SVDRTHHHKLATDQL
-3053 AKSGTEI
+3053 KSGTEM

-3083 LDLDKFFTVNAAQ
+3083 LDLKEFFKENEAQ

-3144 EGKEGTNTITLKF
+3144 EGKEGTNTINLKF

-3166 ASGTLLRAPAI
+3166 NSGTLLRAPAI

-3257 SEEPV
+3257 SEAPV

-3274 TLSLLDSQTGAVTP
+3274 TLSLFDSQTGAVTP

-3316 RPALEDEQDF
+3316 RPSLEEEQDF
-3326 TQPLIQADNGSVTIS
+3326 VQPLIQADKGCVTIS

>member
-44 TVLFA
+44 TVLLA
-49 KDGALTVVSTTEDA
+49 KDGVLTVVSTTEDA
-63 PAGDGYQWALETV
+63 PAGDGYQWTLETV
-76 SGDNVRLKNKEGMYV
+76 EGKDNTVRLKNKGNQYV
-91 TPNLTLTNS
+91 TASLTLTNEQS
-100 QDQAATFTKT
+100 QAAEFTKT

-116 GRKSYGEGV
+116 FNDKKETYGGD
-125 EVPTHGGSR
+125 R

-166 NNVKGAKVNPFVSSE
+166 NNVKGAKVTPLVCSE
-181 GGKVHWYYYM
+181 GGKAYWYYM
-191 ELLGNKSAECVMDAG
+191 ELLGYGSECVKDAG
-206 AEKKL
+206 AENKL
-211 EKYSTPSAKDL
+211 QKDPTPSAKNL
-222 RAYMWCVYEAND
+222 RAYMWSVYEANEQ
-234 KGDVYFMSA
+234 GDVYFKSA
-243 DGNFFCQKDD
+243 DGNFFCQKDN
-253 TYQYST
+253 TFQYST
-259 STKTDRCKY
+259 STKTDKCKY

-280 YQEAFVLYNPQT
+280 YQEAFVLYNTQT
-292 TKYVFPYGSGNTDV
+292 TKYVLPYPSRNPDV
-306 GNGSSLN
+306 GIGGSLHS
-313 PAEAMRFIL
+313 AEAMRFIPT
-322 STGPH
+322 TGPH

-332 ANAATAIYDNGTGVT
+332 ANAATAIYDNGTSVT

-378 LKQAGDAFTVTT
+378 LKQAGAALTVTT
-390 NRDEALRLFPCGSAY
+390 NRDEALRLFPSGSAY
-405 DDRHDVLTLAADASK
+405 DDRHDVLALADDASM
-420 ALGVKDGQLA
+420 AVGVKDGQLA

-445 STAEV
+445 STNEV
-450 KGAVAPKF
+450 KGAVVPKF

-491 VTRKE
+491 VTRME

-506 KLEAARHANSKTGD
+506 KLEAARHANSKPGD
-520 FYLVNQSGEY
+520 FYLVNQEGEY

-537 FNFETLD
+537 FNFEWLD

-579 QAGMTPYT
+579 QAGLTPYT

-594 SKFNALSF
+594 SKYNALSF

-618 CGRVVLYDDGQNIK
+618 CGRVVLYDDGQNVK

-654 DGAGKVNG
+654 DGAGIVNG
-662 NNLKNKAGRF
+662 FNLKNKAGRF
-672 LRYDAADETFTS
+672 LCYNAADETFTS
-684 VTDRSKASVFDADQN
+684 VTDRSKASVFDAGQN
-699 TYYVIPVHDVQGGTY
+699 TYYNVPAHVQGGTC
-714 NINIAG
+714 NIAG

-725 AVLRGVSEP
+725 AVLRGVSGT

-791 YLQDNTPGNI
+791 YLQDNTPGGI

-831 STAGNYISYNPDT
+831 STAGNYISYNPAT

-849 KVNPTLN
+849 KVNATLN

-871 ASLEGL
+871 ASLDGL
-877 WSLYNCKNLYFVR
+877 WSLYNCTNHYFVR

-895 NAIGRAE
+895 NSVGRAE

-914 VAANTTSYH
+914 VAADTTSYH

-938 DEAKKPR
+938 DEAKSPR

-975 FYLTYDGKNKQFG
+975 FYLTYDEKNKQFG
-988 VSNQKADAY
+988 VSNQKAEAY

-1009 NNVRYD
+1009 NSVRYD

-1037 PGTRNSVVDLRPY
+1037 PNTRNSAVDLRPY

-1055 LPIPSLGGADYQLYC
+1055 LPIPSLGGADYHLYC
-1070 IRTAG
+1070 IRTDK

-1080 YHMEDANSISL
+1080 YHMEDATNSISL

-1121 NRYFLKYDTG
+1121 NRHFLKYDTG

-1154 NYIHWQIELP
+1154 NYVHWQIELP
-1164 DVNDSR
+1164 DVNGNR
-1170 NLISHSYSGGGNPKT
+1170 NLISHSYSGGDNSKT

-1194 NGNNFVEIFP
+1194 NGNNFLYIFP
-1204 VDITPDFYEEAGG
+1204 VDINPDFYEEAGG
-1217 AFRNLSLNELTPQ
+1217 AFRNINLDELTPK
-1230 LELTADG
+1230 LELTTDG
-1237 KALKAKASASED
+1237 TALKAKASASED

-1263 FVLRNGHGQYIGA
+1263 FVLRNGHGQYIGT
-1276 DAEGNVFLTTDKA
+1276 DAEGNVCLTTDKE

-1304 GTVSWCFA
+1304 GNVSWCFA

-1322 GKPEKCLGVSDV
+1322 GKPKNCLGVSDLD
-1334 TNGTVAMLSFST
+1334 NGTVAMLPFST
-1346 YETDKLHTLC
+1346 YETDKRHTLC
-1356 FNFGRLTCPELSDAA
+1356 FTFGRLTSPELSDAA

-1377 NFICFDK
+1377 TFMCFDK
-1384 VASDKFISE
+1384 VGDNKYVSDGNDTSKLVIAE
-1393 GYDTNKKVKAESQ
+1393 GKRLV
-1406 QLINDQM
+1406 NDQM
-1413 WALVGQSK
+1413 WALVGVSK
-1421 DDVVL
+1421 DGFVL
-1426 MSKDKYY
+1426 MSKDRYY
-1433 MCLNGYKLC
+1433 LYLNGGIFN
-1442 VTHDLKKAAHF
+1442 VTHDLAKATHF
-1453 SVDYISDVDRYVL
+1453 SGTYDVNKQRYVL
-1466 VLVGGEGSEG
+1466 TVVSAVGGDSKYNGWQVLLGSDSRRVTVGNE
-1476 HLKKCLNLSGD
+1476 KNASN
-1487 VDENGVRHKDVI
+1487 ENRY
-1499 VWNWNKTD
+1499 
-1507 KNEGPRFYLNFI
+1507 YLNFI
-1519 SIPVPEDYSDY
+1519 PIPVPEDYSDY
-1530 EILPKRSWF
+1530 EVLPKRSWF

-1545 ATTDP
+1545 ATADP

-1576 TYTVIHYLKAESTRE
+1576 TYTITHYLKAESTRD
-1591 LYVPTCMVTND
+1591 LYVPTCMVGSANTR
-1602 NCPTL
+1602 

-1628 NLDLPSSRRYKNGI
+1628 NLDLSSSRRYRNGI

-1647 LKLNGQVN
+1647 LKLNGQN
-1655 GNYVKKKI
+1655 YGNYVDHSV

-1680 ADLTPYSDFV
+1680 GDLTTYSDFV

-1708 NGAVTNDIILP
+1708 NGNVTSDIILP

-1745 ELLQCKE
+1745 ELLLYKDD
-1752 GNGNDKWYE
+1752 GSNDKWYE

-1788 WFYNN
+1788 WFYNGGIA
-1793 DSPSEDN
+1793 SEDN
-1800 LQNAVNSGEIVIE
+1800 LQNAVNSGAIE
-1813 VDSLDSGITSAKFL
+1813 VKVDDLGSGITFAGFL
-1827 RSAKTDNV
+1827 NSGA
-1835 DLGEGLDRFIA
+1835 GAGADRAIA
-1846 FDYPGDTDDGKG
+1846 FNYPGDNNGKG
-1858 IGKAKGDSCTLKVY
+1858 RGEANAGSCTLKVY

-1884 KFNLTFEDNFEPI
+1884 KFNLIFEDDFEPI

-1917 EALKKATGDPVATI
+1917 EALLKATGDPVATI
-1931 TFDPEQFDAFV
+1931 TFDPDQFDAFV
-1942 TPPVGTYTGFL
+1942 SPPVGTYTGF
-1953 TGDKGPGTKCGLTY
+1953 TNSGKGDNANQKYSLTY

-1979 FAPIDGDFNSTDGK
+1979 FAPIGGDFNSTNGR
-1993 TPECTWGN
+1993 TSECTWGN
-2001 YTIAHRFRMGDFGD
+2001 YTVAHRFDMGDN
-2015 GSSRGNFFAVKKY
+2015 RGNFFAVKKY
-2028 YENEYGSEKYDASQS
+2028 YENEYGSQNYDASQS
-2043 GFLYIDASDLPGQIA
+2043 GFLYIDASDLPGKIA
-2058 SIDFSGMPCKASR
+2058 SIDFAGMLCKASR

-2076 WMSSPSGKDEKPANV
+2076 WMSSPDRDNESPANV
-2091 VFSVQGFKNGKATTL
+2091 VFSIQGFKNGKATTL

-2116 EARDSLANKLE
+2116 QARDSLD
-2127 PKTNNGIGIWQQVYF
+2127 KTLKPMDNGGKGIWQQVYF

-2155 RLTIDNACTS
+2155 RLTIDNACTNTS
-2165 TVGGDILIDDV
+2165 GGDILIDDV
-2176 EVFSVKPEV
+2176 EVFSVKPDV

-2210 RTQLGLNTGEVMKD
+2210 RAQLGLNTGEVMKD

-2254 LYRMSDAEVKP
+2254 LYRMSDVEVKP

-2289 FKTNFDS
+2289 FKTKFED

-2358 NAFHS
+2358 NAFQS

-2373 CKFRTLSPIRVVT
+2373 CKFRTQSPIRVVT

-2407 LSVKQVGEDEDGNIG
+2407 LSVKQVGENLDGVIG
-2422 ERIVQYDWWRDYVGG
+2422 ERIVQYDWWRDYVGD

-2451 RVLGKNESR
+2451 RVLEKNESR

-2574 LFDGLHGTQYKYP
+2574 LFDGLHGYKYKYP
-2587 DKLTNVPV
+2587 KKLTNVPV

-2623 IKTVTKDAIGLTSVS
+2623 IETVTKDAIGLTSVS

-2653 YETKAAEERAGLSVQ
+2653 YETMAAEERAGLSVQ

-2720 NATQS
+2720 STAQT

-2811 TNGADDQ
+2811 TNYAGDG

-2824 NEGKRTATP
+2824 HEGEQRTATP

-2876 LDYKKAWV
+2876 LSYEKAWV

-2915 CQATPYFKNVT
+2915 CQATPYFKDVT

-3144 EGKEGTNTITLKF
+3144 EGKEGKNTINLKF

-3166 ASGTLLRAPAI
+3166 TSGTLLRAPAI

-3257 SEEPV
+3257 SEAPV

-3316 RPALEDEQDF
+3316 RPALEDEQNF

>member
-31 QGYTYLQFSGNGR
+31 QEYTYLQFSGNGR
-44 TVLFA
+44 TVLLA

-63 PAGDGYQWALETV
+63 PAGDGYQWTLEIV
-76 SGDNVRLKNKEGMYV
+76 SGGNVRLKNKEGMYV
-91 TPNLTLTNS
+91 TPDLRLTNR
-100 QDQAATFTKT
+100 QNQAATFTKT
-110 ENTYSK
+110 ENTYSSK
-116 GRKSYGEGV
+116 DTY
-125 EVPTHGGSR
+125 GGSR

-143 LGVKNGQLIWTVED
+143 LGVKNGQLFWTVED

-166 NNVKGAKVNPFVSSE
+166 NNVKGAKVTPYVSSE
-181 GGKVHWYYYM
+181 GGEVHWYYM
-191 ELLGNKSAECVMDAG
+191 ELLRNGSECVKDAG
-206 AEKKL
+206 AGKIL
-211 EKYSTPSAKDL
+211 EKYSTPSAKNL
-222 RAYMWCVYEAND
+222 RAFMWCVYEAND
-234 KGDVYFMSA
+234 KGDVYIKSV
-243 DGNFFCQKDD
+243 DGNYFYRNGN
-253 TYQYST
+253 YQCSA
-259 STKTDRCKY
+259 STKPGNSVYT
-268 RICDVADQTDGK
+268 ICDVSDQSNDN
-280 YQEAFVLYNPQT
+280 AFVLRNSGTNY
-292 TKYVFPYGSGNTDV
+292 YVLPYGNNDNKV
-306 GNGSSLN
+306 GWASSFLM
-313 PAEAMRFIL
+313 AAAMRFI
-322 STGPH
+322 STPPPTGPH

-362 EQVGG
+362 EQIGG

-378 LKQAGDAFTVTT
+378 LKQAGEALTVTT

-405 DDRHDVLTLAADASK
+405 DDRHDVLALADDASR
-420 ALGVKDGQLA
+420 AVGVKDGQLA

-445 STAEV
+445 STNEV

-486 GYDNP
+486 DYDNP
-491 VTRKE
+491 VTRME

-506 KLEAARHANSKTGD
+506 KLEAARHANSKPGD
-520 FYLVNQSGEY
+520 FYLVNQEGEY

-537 FNFETLD
+537 FNFEWLD

-579 QAGMTPYT
+579 QAGLTPYT

-618 CGRVVLYDDGQNIK
+618 CGRVVLYDDGQNVK

-654 DGAGKVNG
+654 DGAGIVNG
-662 NNLKNKAGRF
+662 FNLKNKAGRF
-672 LRYDAADETFTS
+672 LCYDAADETFTS
-684 VTDRSKASVFDADQN
+684 VTDRSKASVFDAGQN
-699 TYYVIPVHDVQGGTY
+699 TYYNVPAHVQGGTC
-714 NINIAG
+714 NIAG

-725 AVLRGVSEP
+725 AVLRGVSGT

-791 YLQDNTPGNI
+791 YLQDNTPGGI

-831 STAGNYISYNPDT
+831 STAGNYISYNPAT

-849 KVNPTLN
+849 KVNATLN

-871 ASLEGL
+871 ASLDGL
-877 WSLYNCKNLYFVR
+877 WSLYNCTNHYFVR

-895 NAIGRAE
+895 NSVGRAE

-914 VAANTTSYH
+914 VAADTTSYH

-938 DEAKKPR
+938 DEAKNLR
-945 VKARDILASDKDA
+945 VKACDILASDKDA

-975 FYLTYDGKNKQFG
+975 FYLTYNEKNKQFG

-1009 NNVRYD
+1009 NSVRYD

-1037 PGTRNSVVDLRPY
+1037 PNTRNSAVDLRPY

-1055 LPIPSLGGADYQLYC
+1055 LPIPSLGGADYHLYC

-1121 NRYFLKYDTG
+1121 NRHFLKYDTG

-1154 NYIHWQIELP
+1154 NYVHWQIELP
-1164 DVNDSR
+1164 DVNGNR
-1170 NLISHSYSGGGNPKT
+1170 NLISHSYSGGDNSKT

-1194 NGNNFVEIFP
+1194 NGNNFLYIFP
-1204 VDITPDFYEEAGG
+1204 VDINPDFYEEAGG
-1217 AFRNLSLNELTPQ
+1217 AFRNINLDELTPK
-1230 LELTADG
+1230 LELTTDG
-1237 KALKAKASASED
+1237 TALKAKASASED

-1276 DAEGNVFLTTDKA
+1276 DAEGNVLLTTDKA

-1334 TNGTVAMLSFST
+1334 TNGTVAMLPFST
-1346 YETDKLHTLC
+1346 YETDKQHTLC
-1356 FNFGRLTCPELSDAA
+1356 FTFGRLTSPELSDAA

-1384 VASDKFISE
+1384 VASDKFISD
-1393 GYDTNKKVKAESQ
+1393 GYDTNKKVKAESKK
-1406 QLINDQM
+1406 LVNDQM
-1413 WALVGQSK
+1413 WALVGQNK

-1433 MCLNGYKLC
+1433 VYLDGDRFY
-1442 VTHDLKKAAHF
+1442 VTHDPERAVHF
-1453 SVDYISDVDRYVL
+1453 SVKYISSQQRYAL
-1466 VLVGGEGSEG
+1466 T
-1476 HLKKCLNLSGD
+1476 
-1487 VDENGVRHKDVI
+1487 I
-1499 VWNWNKTD
+1499 V
-1507 KNEGPRFYLNFI
+1507 EGPNDGGKSGYSMNLHGGDHTTILPWKDSSIQTDQNFWLNFI
-1519 SIPVPEDYSDY
+1519 AVPQPEDYSDY
-1530 EILPKRSWF
+1530 EVLPKRSWF

-1576 TYTVIHYLKAESTRE
+1576 TYTITHYLKAESTRK
-1591 LYVPTCMVTND
+1591 LYVPTCMVGSANTR
-1602 NCPTL
+1602 

-1628 NLDLPSSRRYKNGI
+1628 NLDLSSSRRYRNGI

-1647 LKLNGQVN
+1647 LNLNGQDR
-1655 GNYVKKKI
+1655 GNYVDHYV

-1680 ADLTPYSDFV
+1680 GDLTTYSDFV

-1708 NGAVTNDIILP
+1708 NGNVTSDIILP

-1745 ELLQCKE
+1745 ELLLYKDD
-1752 GNGNDKWYE
+1752 GSNDKWYE

-1788 WFYNN
+1788 WFYNGGIA
-1793 DSPSEDN
+1793 SEDN
-1800 LQNAVNSGEIVIE
+1800 LQNAVNSGAIE
-1813 VDSLDSGITSAKFL
+1813 VKVDDLGSGITFAGFL
-1827 RSAKTDNV
+1827 NSGA
-1835 DLGEGLDRFIA
+1835 GAGADRAIA
-1846 FDYPGDTDDGKG
+1846 FNYPGDNNGKG
-1858 IGKAKGDSCTLKVY
+1858 RGEANAGSCTLKVY

-1884 KFNLTFEDNFEPI
+1884 KFNLIFEDDFEPI

-1917 EALKKATGDPVATI
+1917 EALLKATGDPVATI
-1931 TFDPEQFDAFV
+1931 TFDPDQFDAFV
-1942 TPPVGTYTGFL
+1942 SPPVGTYTGF
-1953 TGDKGPGTKCGLTY
+1953 TNSGKGDNANQKYSLTY

-1979 FAPIDGDFNSTDGK
+1979 FAPIGGDFNSTNGR
-1993 TPECTWGN
+1993 TSECTWGN
-2001 YTIAHRFRMGDFGD
+2001 YTVAHRFDMGNN
-2015 GSSRGNFFAVKKY
+2015 RGNFFAVKKY
-2028 YENEYGSEKYDASQS
+2028 YENEYGSENYDASQS

-2058 SIDFSGMPCKASR
+2058 SIDFAGMLCKASR

-2076 WMSSPSGKDEKPANV
+2076 WMSSPGRDNESPANV
-2091 VFSVQGFKNGKATTL
+2091 VFSIQGFKNGKATTL

-2116 EARDSLANKLE
+2116 EARDSLDKTLK
-2127 PKTNNGIGIWQQVYF
+2127 PKDNGGKGIWQQVYF

-2155 RLTIDNACTS
+2155 RLTIDNVCTNTS
-2165 TVGGDILIDDV
+2165 GGDILIDDV
-2176 EVFSVKPEV
+2176 EVFSVKPDV

-2210 RTQLGLNTGEVMKD
+2210 RAQLGLNTGEVLKD

-2241 LGFDTGTSEGQER
+2241 LGFDTGTPEGQER
-2254 LYRMSDAEVKP
+2254 LYRMSDVEVKP

-2289 FKTNFDS
+2289 FKTKFED

-2358 NAFHS
+2358 NAFQS

-2373 CKFRTLSPIRVVT
+2373 CKFRTQSPIRVVT

-2407 LSVKQVGEDEDGNIG
+2407 LSVKQVGENLDGVIG
-2422 ERIVQYDWWRDYVGG
+2422 ERIVQYDWWRDYVGD

-2451 RVLGKNESR
+2451 RVLEKNESR

-2574 LFDGLHGTQYKYP
+2574 LFDGLHGYKYKYP
-2587 DKLTNVPV
+2587 KKLTNVPV

-2623 IKTVTKDAIGLTSVS
+2623 IETVTDGAIGLTSVS
-2638 PEVFLA
+2638 TDVFLA
-2644 GTNDPNMKA
+2644 GTNDPTMKA
-2653 YETKAAEERAGLSVQ
+2653 YETMAAEERAGISVQ

-2682 TADREHAYA
+2682 TADRENAHA

-2757 ANWQRADLE
+2757 ANWQRADLA
-2766 DLHFNADTEPG
+2766 DLHFKADTETG
-2777 YAANADNGTAQG
+2777 YATNAANGTAQG
-2789 YVPMLHTSVIVTPK
+2789 YVPMLHTSVIVTPD

-2811 TNGADDQ
+2811 TNYASTDDQ
-2818 FLNFVG
+2818 FLNFVDH
-2824 NEGKRTATP
+2824 EGEQRTATP

-2876 LDYKKAWV
+2876 LSYEKAWV

-2936 PAVYQRSWDKAKST
+2936 PAVYQRSWDKANPK
-2950 LYYLDTYSAENPQ
+2950 LYYLEPYSANNPQ
-2963 TANVKT
+2963 ETNVNT

-3008 KYNTSLFRL
+3008 KYTKSLFRL

-3023 YGYYTELNKTDEQTY
+3023 YGYYTELNETDRKTY

-3053 AKSGTEI
+3053 KSGSEL
-3060 TVTLTNENRNNR
+3060 TVTLKNENANNR

-3083 LDLDKFFTVNAAQ
+3083 LDLNEFFKENEAQ

-3166 ASGTLLRAPAI
+3166 TSGTLLRAPAI

-3257 SEEPV
+3257 SEDPV

-3316 RPALEDEQDF
+3316 RPTLEDEKDF
-3326 TQPLIQADNGSVTIS
+3326 TQPLIQADNGCVTIS

>member
-31 QGYTYLQFSGNGR
+31 QEYTYLQFSGNGR
-44 TVLFA
+44 TVLLA
-49 KDGALTVVSTTEDA
+49 KDGVLTVVSTTEDA
-63 PAGDGYQWALETV
+63 PAGDGYQWTLETV
-76 SGDNVRLKNKEGMYV
+76 EGKDNTVRLKNKGNQYV
-91 TPNLTLTNS
+91 TASLTLTNEQS
-100 QDQAATFTKT
+100 QAAEFTKT
-110 ENTYSK
+110 ENTYS
-116 GRKSYGEGV
+116 SATY
-125 EVPTHGGSR
+125 GGSR
-134 YDLVYGGKA
+134 YDLVYNGQA
-143 LGVKNGQLIWTVED
+143 LGVKNGQLIWAVED

-166 NNVKGAKVNPFVSSE
+166 NNVKGAKVTPFVSKE
-181 GGKVHWYYYM
+181 GGEVRWYYM
-191 ELLGNKSAECVMDAG
+191 ELLWNGSECVKDAG
-206 AEKKL
+206 AGKKL
-211 EKYSTPSAKDL
+211 EKYSTPSAKNL
-222 RAYMWCVYEAND
+222 RAFMWSVYEAND
-234 KGDVYFMSA
+234 KGDVYFKSA
-243 DGNFFCQKDD
+243 DGNYFYQNGSD
-253 TYQYST
+253 QYSA
-259 STKTDRCKY
+259 STKPGNSEYTEY
-268 RICDVADQTDGK
+268 TICDVSDQSNDN
-280 YQEAFVLYNPQT
+280 AFVLRNIGTGEYVLPYNNSN
-292 TKYVFPYGSGNTDV
+292 KV
-306 GNGSSLN
+306 GKAGAFNMI
-313 PAEAMRFIL
+313 EAMRFIPTTL
-322 STGPH
+322 PTGPH

-332 ANAATAIYDNGTGVT
+332 ANAATAIYDNGTDVA
-347 MQPVGSEVA
+347 MQAVGSEVA

-367 AYVLKSGRDNY
+367 AYVLKSGRNNY
-378 LKQAGDAFTVTT
+378 LKRAGEALTVTT
-390 NRDEALRLFPCGSAY
+390 NRDEALKVFPCGSAY
-405 DDRHDVLTLAADASK
+405 DDRHHVLTLADDASK
-420 ALGVKDGQLA
+420 AVGVKDGQLA

-445 STAEV
+445 STDEV
-450 KGAVAPKF
+450 KGAVVPKF

-476 GDARLTLTGT
+476 GNARLTLTST

-491 VTRKE
+491 VTRME

-506 KLEAARHANSKTGD
+506 KLEPAKHANSKSGD
-520 FYLVNQSGEY
+520 FYLVNQLGEY

-537 FNFETLD
+537 FNFTTLD

-566 MALSGDDNHRLGL
+566 MALAGNDNHRLGL

-587 LKACNST
+587 LQACNST
-594 SKFNALSF
+594 SKYNALSF
-602 KESERGSDY
+602 KESKRGSDY

-618 CGRVVLYDDGQNIK
+618 SGRVVLYDDGQNVK

-654 DGAGKVNG
+654 DGAGIVNG
-662 NNLKNKAGRF
+662 YNLKNKADRF
-672 LRYDAADETFTS
+672 LRYDATAKTFTS
-684 VTDRSKASVFDADQN
+684 VTDRSKASVFDANPN
-699 TYYVIPVHDVQGGTY
+699 TYYVVPAHVPGGTY
-714 NINIAG
+714 NIAG

-725 AVLRGVSEP
+725 AVLRGVTGT

-740 KNGKLQ
+740 KNGQLQ

-775 ANPHY
+775 DNPHY

-791 YLQDNTPGNI
+791 YLQDNTPGDI

-844 DNGKH
+844 DGYQH
-849 KVNPTLN
+849 KVNTTTN
-856 DYSLYKICDVADQPD
+856 EYSLYKICDLADQPD

-877 WSLYNCKNLYFVR
+877 WSLYNCTNHYFVR
-890 PFPSE
+890 PFPKE
-895 NAIGRAE
+895 NSIGRAE

-923 FVFPAMGQRALIMDY
+923 LVFPAMGQRALIMDY
-938 DEAKKPR
+938 DEAKNPR
-945 VKARDILASDKDA
+945 VKARGILASDKDA

-975 FYLTYDGKNKQFG
+975 FYLTYNEKNKQFG

-1015 LCSTDDQ
+1015 LLSTDSK
-1022 QALSIGEEGALCWAA
+1022 QALSIGAEGVLCWAA

-1050 IIAPE
+1050 IIGPE
-1055 LPIPSLGGADYQLYC
+1055 LPLPSTGGVDYHLYC
-1070 IRTAG
+1070 ICTAN

-1080 YHMEDANSISL
+1080 YHVEDANSISL

-1106 RDGQGKGDGY
+1106 RDGEGKGDGY

-1121 NRYFLKYDTG
+1121 NRCFLKYDTDN
-1131 SNTFVAVADKKDATR
+1131 NTFVAVADKNDATR

-1154 NYIHWQIELP
+1154 NYDHWQIELP
-1164 DVNDSR
+1164 DVNGN
-1170 NLISHSYSGGGNPKT
+1170 NLISHSYSGNGNSKT

-1194 NGNNFVEIFP
+1194 NGNNFVDIFP

-1217 AFRNLSLNELTPQ
+1217 VFRNINLDELTPK

-1237 KALKAKASASED
+1237 TALKAKASASED

-1263 FVLRNGHGQYIGA
+1263 FVLRNGHGKYIGA
-1276 DAEGNVFLTTDKA
+1276 DAEGNVFLTPDKA
-1289 QATHFYLWLNHGDED
+1289 QATHFYLWLNHGDKD
-1304 GTVSWCFA
+1304 GNVSWCFA

-1322 GKPEKCLGVSDV
+1322 GKPGNCLGVSDV

-1346 YETDKLHTLC
+1346 YETDKRHTLC
-1356 FNFGRLTCPELSDAA
+1356 FTFGRLTCPELSDAA

-1384 VASDKFISE
+1384 AGNKYVCD
-1393 GYDTNKKVKAESQ
+1393 GNDTSKVVFAENNKRLV
-1406 QLINDQM
+1406 NDQM

-1433 MCLNGYKLC
+1433 VYLDGERFY
-1442 VTHDLKKAAHF
+1442 VTHDPEKAVHF
-1453 SVDYISDVDRYVL
+1453 SVKYISSKQRYAL
-1466 VLVGGEGSEG
+1466 TIVGGLNAEKKIG
-1476 HLKKCLNLSGD
+1476 HSMNLSGAD
-1487 VDENGVRHKDVI
+1487 ANRNTI
-1499 VWNWNKTD
+1499 IPWNSNIQTD
-1507 KNEGPRFYLNFI
+1507 PNVCLNFI

-1530 EILPKRSWF
+1530 EVLPKRSWF

-1545 ATTDP
+1545 ATADP

-1558 ESGWTKNPYTGKM
+1558 ESGWTKNPYTGKL

-1591 LYVPTCMVTND
+1591 LYVPTCMVGSSNTR
-1602 NCPTL
+1602 

-1628 NLDLPSSRRYKNGI
+1628 NLDLSSSRRYKNGI

-1647 LKLNGQVN
+1647 LNLNGQN
-1655 GNYVKKKI
+1655 SGYYVTHNV

-1680 ADLTPYSDFV
+1680 GDLTTYSDFV

-1695 NGNPIYNGNVTKY
+1695 NGNPLYNGNVTS
-1708 NGAVTNDIILP
+1708 DIILP

-1752 GNGNDKWYE
+1752 GDGNDKWYE

-1793 DSPSEDN
+1793 GIASEDN
-1800 LQNAVNSGEIVIE
+1800 LQNAVNSGAIE
-1813 VDSLDSGITSAKFL
+1813 VKVDDLGSGITFAGFL
-1827 RSAKTDNV
+1827 NSGAGGAATD
-1835 DLGEGLDRFIA
+1835 RAIA
-1846 FDYPGDTDDGKG
+1846 FNYPGDDNGKG
-1858 IGKAKGDSCTLKVY
+1858 TGTATAGSCTLKVY

-1884 KFNLTFEDNFEPI
+1884 KFNLTFEDDFEPI
-1897 IYSEIIGKKDDGS
+1897 IYSEIIGKKGDGS

-1917 EALKKATGDPVATI
+1917 EALLKATGDPVATI
-1931 TFDPEQFDAFV
+1931 TFDPDEFDSFV
-1942 TPPVGTYTGFL
+1942 SPPVGTYTGF
-1953 TGDKGPGTKCGLTY
+1953 TNVAGAGTKCGLTY

-1979 FAPIDGDFNSTDGK
+1979 FAPIGGDFNSTDGY

-2001 YTIAHRFRMGDFGD
+2001 YTVAHRFNMGD
-2015 GSSRGNFFAVKKY
+2015 SRGNFFAVKKY

-2043 GFLYIDASDLPGQIA
+2043 GFLYIDASDLPGKIA
-2058 SIDFSGMPCKASR
+2058 SIDFAGMPCKASR

-2076 WMSSPSGKDEKPANV
+2076 WMSSPDRGNESPANV
-2091 VFSVQGFKNGKATTL
+2091 VFSIQGFKNGKATTF

-2116 EARDSLANKLE
+2116 EARDSLLKKLE
-2127 PKTNNGIGIWQQVYF
+2127 PNNNNGKGIWQQVYF

-2155 RLTIDNACTS
+2155 RLTIDNACTN
-2165 TVGGDILIDDV
+2165 TQGGDILIDDV

-2210 RTQLGLNTGEVMKD
+2210 RAQLGLNTGEVMKD
-2224 NPKVWY
+2224 DPKVWY

-2276 SQVSGEGIFRSVE
+2276 SQASGEGIFRSVE

-2303 DAVAATVGMASREV
+2303 DAVAATVGMASREI

-2325 VISDKVKE
+2325 VISDKVKD

-2363 FEINTRCSVR
+2363 FEVNTRCSVR
-2373 CKFRTLSPIRVVT
+2373 CKFRTQSPIRVVT

-2407 LSVKQVGEDEDGNIG
+2407 LSVKQVGETLDGVIG

-2437 AFTDVCINVDNATW
+2437 AFNDVCINVDNATW
-2451 RVLGKNESR
+2451 RVLGKNENR

-2532 ATKQGTILK
+2532 ATKQGKILK

-2547 DHEDSSG
+2547 DHEDPTSG
-2554 TQYCYDPQQVGIK
+2554 TQYCYDPEQVGVK

-2574 LFDGLHGTQYKYP
+2574 LFDGLHGYKYP

-2600 AVEEVRARADG
+2600 AVAEVRAGADG

-2623 IKTVTKDAIGLTSVS
+2623 IKTVTDKAIGLTSVS

-2644 GTNDPNMKA
+2644 GTNDSTMKA

-2668 NFRIVG
+2668 KFRTVG
-2674 QLKTLVAD
+2674 QLKKLVAD
-2682 TADREHAYA
+2682 TADRGNAHA
-2691 DIVFNSD
+2691 DIVFNND

-2757 ANWQRADLE
+2757 ANWQRADLA

-2811 TNGADDQ
+2811 TNDPGADDQ

-2833 DIEYALLAAPE
+2833 DIEYALLAAPQAE
-2844 ADKGVN
+2844 EGVN
-2850 LCGIYTPYQSKDLVV
+2850 LCDIYTPYQSKDLVV

-2876 LDYKKAWV
+2876 LSYEKAWV

-2915 CQATPYFKNVT
+2915 CQATPYFKDVK
-2926 YNTTDYHRFA
+2926 YNTALHHRFA
-2936 PAVYQRSWDKAKST
+2936 PAVYQRSWDKANPK
-2950 LYYLDTYSAENPQ
+2950 LYYLEPYSANKPQ
-2963 TANVKT
+2963 EAKVDT

-2984 NDVREAYSQGGFSV
+2984 NDVQEAYSQGGFSV

-3008 KYNTSLFRL
+3008 KYTKSLFRL

-3023 YGYYTELNKTDEQTY
+3023 YGYYTEVNETDGKTYT
-3038 PVDRTHHHKLATDQL
+3038 VDRTYHHKLATDQL
-3053 AKSGTEI
+3053 KSGTKEL
-3060 TVTLTNENRNNR
+3060 TVTLKNENANNR

-3083 LDLDKFFTVNAAQ
+3083 LDLDKFFKENADQ

-3166 ASGTLLRAPAI
+3166 TSGTLLRAPAI

-3217 LLLDNSLQEIPM
+3217 LLLDNSLLEIPM

-3257 SEEPV
+3257 SEDPV

-3316 RPALEDEQDF
+3316 RPALEDEKDF
-3326 TQPLIQADNGSVTIS
+3326 TQPLIQADKGCVTIS

>member
-31 QGYTYLQFSGNGR
+31 QEYTYLQFSGNGR
-44 TVLFA
+44 TVLLA
-49 KDGALTVVSTTEDA
+49 KDGVLTVVSTTEDA

-76 SGDNVRLKNKEGMYV
+76 SGGNVRLKNKEGMYV
-91 TPNLTLTNS
+91 NADLTLTNR

-110 ENTYSK
+110 ENTYS
-116 GRKSYGEGV
+116 SATY
-125 EVPTHGGSR
+125 GGSR
-134 YDLVYGGKA
+134 YDLVYGGKGA
-143 LGVKNGQLIWTVED
+143 LGVKNGQLFWTVED

-166 NNVKGAKVNPFVSSE
+166 NNVKGAKVTPFVCSE
-181 GGKVHWYYYM
+181 GGEVHWYYM
-191 ELLGNKSAECVMDAG
+191 ELLGNGSECVKDAG
-206 AEKKL
+206 AGNKL
-211 EKYSTPSAKDL
+211 QKYPTPSAKNL
-222 RAYMWCVYEAND
+222 RAYKWSVYEANEQ
-234 KGDVYFMSA
+234 GDIYIKSV
-243 DGNFFCQKDD
+243 DGNYM
-253 TYQYST
+253 YQSGDRQYAT
-259 STKTDRCKY
+259 SNKSDVCKY

-280 YQEAFVLYNPQT
+280 YQDAFVLKNTEKNQF
-292 TKYVFPYGSGNTDV
+292 VFPYPSGNPDV
-306 GNGSSLN
+306 GMGSSIY
-313 PAEAMRFIL
+313 PAEAMRFIP
-322 STGPH
+322 STAPH

-332 ANAATAIYDNGTGVT
+332 ANAATAIYDNGTSVT

-378 LKQAGDAFTVTT
+378 LKQADDALTVTT
-390 NRDEALRLFPCGSAY
+390 NRDEALRLFLCGSAY
-405 DDRHDVLTLAADASK
+405 DDRHYVLTLAGDASK
-420 ALGVKDGQLA
+420 AVGVKDGRLA

-445 STAEV
+445 STDEV

-458 SDISNVYYYK
+458 SDISNFYYYK

-506 KLEAARHANSKTGD
+506 KLEAARHANSKPGD

-530 LIYKDGR
+530 LIYKEGR

-544 VNETTVFRLKQTDEQ
+544 VNETTVFRLKQTDEE

-579 QAGMTPYT
+579 QAGNTPYT
-587 LKACNST
+587 LQACNRT

-654 DGAGKVNG
+654 DGAGIVNG
-662 NNLKNKAGRF
+662 FNLKNKEGRF

-699 TYYVIPVHDVQGGTY
+699 TYYVVPAHVQGGTY
-714 NINIAG
+714 NIAG

-725 AVLRGVSEP
+725 AMLRGVTGT

-844 DNGKH
+844 DGYQH
-849 KVNPTLN
+849 KVNTTTN
-856 DYSLYKICDVADQPD
+856 EYSRYKICDVADQPD
-871 ASLEGL
+871 ASLDGL
-877 WSLYNCKNLYFVR
+877 WSLYNCENHYFVR

-895 NAIGRAE
+895 NSVGRAE

-938 DEAKKPR
+938 DEAKNPR

-975 FYLTYDGKNKQFG
+975 FYLTYNEKNKQFG

-1009 NNVRYD
+1009 NSVRYD

-1037 PGTRNSVVDLRPY
+1037 PGTRNSAVDLRPY

-1080 YHMEDANSISL
+1080 YHMEDATNSISL

-1106 RDGQGKGDGY
+1106 RDGEGKGDGY

-1121 NRYFLKYDTG
+1121 NRHFLKYDTG

-1146 IRLVETSG
+1146 LRLVETSG
-1154 NYIHWQIELP
+1154 NYVHWQIELP
-1164 DVNDSR
+1164 DVNGNNSR
-1170 NLISHSYSGGGNPKT
+1170 NLISHSYSGDGNPKT
-1185 VSLSLQGPN
+1185 VSLSLQEPN

-1217 AFRNLSLNELTPQ
+1217 AFRNINLDELTPK

-1237 KALKAKASASED
+1237 MALKAKASASED

-1276 DAEGNVFLTTDKA
+1276 DAEGNVFLTPDKE

-1304 GTVSWCFA
+1304 GTVSWCFV

-1322 GKPEKCLGVSDV
+1322 GKPKNCLGVSDLA
-1334 TNGTVAMLSFST
+1334 NGTVAMLPFST

-1356 FNFGRLTCPELSDAA
+1356 FTFGRLTCPELSDAA

-1384 VASDKFISE
+1384 AGNKYVSDGNGTSKVVFAE
-1393 GYDTNKKVKAESQ
+1393 NDKKLV
-1406 QLINDQM
+1406 NDQM
-1413 WALVGQSK
+1413 WALVGQNK

-1433 MCLNGYKLC
+1433 VCLSGNGFN
-1442 VTHDLKKAAHF
+1442 VTHDPERAVHF
-1453 SVDYISDVDRYVL
+1453 SVKYISSKQRYAL
-1466 VLVGGEGSEG
+1466 TIVGGLNAEGKIGYSM
-1476 HLKKCLNLSGD
+1476 NLSGAD
-1487 VDENGVRHKDVI
+1487 ANRNTI
-1499 VWNWNKTD
+1499 IFWNSDIQTD
-1507 KNEGPRFYLNFI
+1507 PNICLNFI
-1519 SIPVPEDYSDY
+1519 SIPVPEDFSDY
-1530 EILPKRSWF
+1530 EVLPKRSWF
-1539 VKQAHE
+1539 VKQAYE
-1545 ATTDP
+1545 ATADP

-1576 TYTVIHYLKAESTRE
+1576 TYTITHYLKAESTRK
-1591 LYVPTCMVTND
+1591 LYVPTCMVGSANTR
-1602 NCPTL
+1602 

-1628 NLDLPSSRRYKNGI
+1628 NLDLSSSRRYRNGI

-1647 LKLNGQVN
+1647 LNLNGQN
-1655 GNYVKKKI
+1655 YGNYVDHYV

-1695 NGNPIYNGNVTKY
+1695 NGNPIYNGNVTS
-1708 NGAVTNDIILP
+1708 DIILP
-1719 SKQNIVEPTITGR
+1719 SKQSIVEPTITGR

-1745 ELLQCKE
+1745 ELLLYKDD
-1752 GNGNDKWYE
+1752 GSNDKWYE

-1788 WFYNN
+1788 WFYNGGIA
-1793 DSPSEDN
+1793 SEDN
-1800 LQNAVNSGEIVIE
+1800 LQNAVNNGAIE
-1813 VDSLDSGITSAKFL
+1813 VKVEDLGSGITFAGFL
-1827 RSAKTDNV
+1827 NSGA
-1835 DLGEGLDRFIA
+1835 GAGADRAIA
-1846 FDYPGDTDDGKG
+1846 FNYPGDNNGKG
-1858 IGKAKGDSCTLKVY
+1858 RGEANAGSCTLKVY

-1884 KFNLTFEDNFEPI
+1884 KFNLIFEDDFEPI

-1910 FKSERSP
+1910 FKSARSP
-1917 EALKKATGDPVATI
+1917 EALLKTTGDPVATI
-1931 TFDPEQFDAFV
+1931 TFDPDQFDSFV
-1942 TPPVGTYTGFL
+1942 SPPVGTYTGF
-1953 TGDKGPGTKCGLTY
+1953 TNSGKGDNANQKYALTY

-1979 FAPIDGDFNSTDGK
+1979 FAPIGGDFNSTNGR
-1993 TPECTWGN
+1993 TSECTWGN
-2001 YTIAHRFRMGDFGD
+2001 YTVAHRFDMGDN
-2015 GSSRGNFFAVKKY
+2015 RGNFFAVKKY
-2028 YENEYGSEKYDASQS
+2028 YENEYGSQNYDASQS
-2043 GFLYIDASDLPGQIA
+2043 GFLYIDASDLPGKIA
-2058 SIDFSGMPCKASR
+2058 SIDFAGMPCKASR

-2076 WMSSPSGKDEKPANV
+2076 WMSSPDRDNESPANV
-2091 VFSVQGFKNGKATTL
+2091 VFSIQGFKNGKATTL

-2116 EARDSLANKLE
+2116 QARDSLS
-2127 PKTNNGIGIWQQVYF
+2127 KTLNPTDNDGKGIWQQVYF
-2142 SFVNKNADDFDSF
+2142 SFVNKNADDFDNF
-2155 RLTIDNACTS
+2155 RLTIDNACTNTS
-2165 TVGGDILIDDV
+2165 GGDILIDDV
-2176 EVFSVKPEV
+2176 EVFSVKPDV

-2210 RTQLGLNTGEVMKD
+2210 RAQLGLNTGEVMKD

-2407 LSVKQVGEDEDGNIG
+2407 LSVKQVGEDAEGNIG

-2532 ATKQGTILK
+2532 ATKQGTILR

-2574 LFDGLHGTQYKYP
+2574 LFDGLHGDKYKYP

-2600 AVEEVRARADG
+2600 AVAEVRARADG

-2644 GTNDPNMKA
+2644 GTNDPAMKA
-2653 YETKAAEERAGLSVQ
+2653 YETMAAEERAGISVQ

-2674 QLKTLVAD
+2674 QLKKLVAD
-2682 TADREHAYA
+2682 TADRANAHA

-2757 ANWQRADLE
+2757 ANWQRADLT
-2766 DLHFNADTEPG
+2766 DLHFKADTETD
-2777 YAANADNGTAQG
+2777 YATNANNGTAQG
-2789 YVPMLHTSVIVTPK
+2789 YVPMLHTSVIVTPD

-2811 TNGADDQ
+2811 TNNAGADDQ

-2824 NEGKRTATP
+2824 HEGEQRTATP
-2833 DIEYALLAAPE
+2833 DIEYALLAAPK
-2844 ADKGVN
+2844 AKAGVN

-2876 LDYKKAWV
+2876 LSYEKAWV

-2915 CQATPYFKNVT
+2915 CQATPYFKDVK
-2926 YNTTDYHRFA
+2926 YNTAHYHRFA
-2936 PAVYQRSWDKAKST
+2936 PAVYQRSWDKANPK
-2950 LYYLDTYSAENPQ
+2950 LYYLEPYSANKPQ
-2963 TANVKT
+2963 EAKVDT

-2984 NDVREAYSQGGFSV
+2984 NDVREPYSQGGFSV

-3008 KYNTSLFRL
+3008 KYTKSLFRL

-3023 YGYYTELNKTDEQTY
+3023 YGYYTELNETDGKTYT
-3038 PVDRTHHHKLATDQL
+3038 VDRTYHHKLATDQL
-3053 AKSGTEI
+3053 KSGTEL
-3060 TVTLTNENRNNR
+3060 TVTLRNENANNR

-3083 LDLDKFFTVNAAQ
+3083 LDLNEFFKENETQ

-3166 ASGTLLRAPAI
+3166 TSGTLLRAPAI

-3257 SEEPV
+3257 SEDPV

-3316 RPALEDEQDF
+3316 RPALEDEQNF

>member
-31 QGYTYLQFSGNGR
+31 QDTYTYLQFSGNGR
-44 TVLFA
+44 TVLLA

-63 PAGDGYQWALETV
+63 PAGDGYQWTLETV

-91 TPNLTLTNS
+91 TSNLTLTNR

-110 ENTYSK
+110 ENTYS
-116 GRKSYGEGV
+116 SATYGGLK
-125 EVPTHGGSR
+125 R
-134 YDLVYGGKA
+134 YDLVYGGKGA
-143 LGVKNGQLIWTVED
+143 LGVKNGQLFWTIED

-166 NNVKGAKVNPFVSSE
+166 NNVKGAKVTPYVSSE
-181 GGKVHWYYYM
+181 GGEVHWYYM
-191 ELLGNKSAECVMDAG
+191 ELLGYGSECVKDAG
-206 AEKKL
+206 AGNKL
-211 EKYSTPSAKDL
+211 QKYPTPSAKNL
-222 RAYMWCVYEAND
+222 RAYMWCVYEVND
-234 KGDVYFMSA
+234 KGDVYIKSA
-243 DGNFFCQKDD
+243 DGNFFYQNGNI
-253 TYQYST
+253 QYST
-259 STKTDRCKY
+259 STESSKHIY

-280 YQEAFVLYNPQT
+280 YQDAFVLYNTQT
-292 TKYVFPYGSGNTDV
+292 TKYVFPYGSGNPDV
-306 GNGSSLN
+306 GMGSTLN
-313 PAEAMRFIL
+313 PAEAMRFIPTTPPP
-322 STGPH
+322 TGPH

-378 LKQAGDAFTVTT
+378 LKQAGEALTVTT

-405 DDRHDVLTLAADASK
+405 DDRHDVLALAGDASK

-445 STAEV
+445 STNEV

-476 GDARLTLTGT
+476 GDARLTLTGMD
-486 GYDNP
+486 YDNP
-491 VTRKE
+491 VTRME

-506 KLEAARHANSKTGD
+506 KLEPARHANSKPGD
-520 FYLVNQSGEY
+520 FYLVNQEGEY

-537 FNFETLD
+537 FNFEWLD

-579 QAGMTPYT
+579 QAGKTPYT
-587 LKACNST
+587 LQACNRT

-618 CGRVVLYDDGQNIK
+618 CGRVVLYDDGQNVK

-654 DGAGKVNG
+654 DGAGIVNG
-662 NNLKNKAGRF
+662 FNLKNKTGRF
-672 LRYDAADETFTS
+672 LRYNAADETFTS

-699 TYYVIPVHDVQGGTY
+699 TYYVVPAHVQGGTY
-714 NINIAG
+714 NIAG

-725 AVLRGVSEP
+725 AVLRGVTGT

-791 YLQDNTPGNI
+791 YLQDNTPGGI

-844 DNGKH
+844 DGYQH
-849 KVNPTLN
+849 KVNTTTN
-856 DYSLYKICDVADQPD
+856 EYSRYKICDVADQPD
-871 ASLEGL
+871 ASLDGL
-877 WSLYNCKNLYFVR
+877 WSLYNCKNHYFVR
-890 PFPSE
+890 PSDSDNF
-895 NAIGRAE
+895 IGRAE
-902 EVGKNTSMTFVD
+902 KVGKNTSMTFVD

-938 DEAKKPR
+938 DEAKNPR

-1009 NNVRYD
+1009 NSVRYD

-1055 LPIPSLGGADYQLYC
+1055 LPIPSLGGADYHLYC
-1070 IRTAG
+1070 IRTDK

-1080 YHMEDANSISL
+1080 YHMEDATNTISL

-1194 NGNNFVEIFP
+1194 NGNNFLYIFP

-1217 AFRNLSLNELTPQ
+1217 AFRNINLDELTPK

-1289 QATHFYLWLNHGDED
+1289 QATHFYLWLNHGEKD

-1322 GKPEKCLGVSDV
+1322 GKPKNCLGVSDV
-1334 TNGTVAMLSFST
+1334 DNGTVAMLPFST
-1346 YETDKLHTLC
+1346 YETDKRHTLC
-1356 FNFGRLTCPELSDAA
+1356 FTFGRLTSPELSDAA

-1377 NFICFDK
+1377 TFMCFDK
-1384 VASDKFISE
+1384 VGNDKYVSDGNDTSKLVIAE
-1393 GYDTNKKVKAESQ
+1393 GKRLV
-1406 QLINDQM
+1406 NDQM
-1413 WALVGQSK
+1413 WALVGVSK
-1421 DDVVL
+1421 DGFVL
-1426 MSKDKYY
+1426 MSKDRYY
-1433 MCLNGYKLC
+1433 LYLNGGIFN
-1442 VTHDLKKAAHF
+1442 VTHDLAKATHF
-1453 SVDYISDVDRYVL
+1453 SGTYDVNKQRYVL
-1466 VLVGGEGSEG
+1466 TVVSAVGGDSKYNGWQVLLGSDSRRVTVGNE
-1476 HLKKCLNLSGD
+1476 KNASN
-1487 VDENGVRHKDVI
+1487 ENRY
-1499 VWNWNKTD
+1499 
-1507 KNEGPRFYLNFI
+1507 YLNFI
-1519 SIPVPEDYSDY
+1519 PIPVPEDYSDY
-1530 EILPKRSWF
+1530 EVLPKRSWF

-1545 ATTDP
+1545 ATADP

-1576 TYTVIHYLKAESTRE
+1576 TYTITHYLKAESTRK
-1591 LYVPTCMVTND
+1591 LYVPTCMVGSANTR
-1602 NCPTL
+1602 

-1628 NLDLPSSRRYKNGI
+1628 NLDFPSSRRYRNGI

-1647 LKLNGQVN
+1647 LKLNGQNN
-1655 GNYVKKKI
+1655 GNYVDHYV

-1680 ADLTPYSDFV
+1680 GDLTTYSDFV

-1708 NGAVTNDIILP
+1708 NGNVTSDIILP

-1745 ELLQCKE
+1745 ELLLYKADE
-1752 GNGNDKWYE
+1752 GNDKWYE

-1788 WFYNN
+1788 WFYNGGIA
-1793 DSPSEDN
+1793 SEDN
-1800 LQNAVNSGEIVIE
+1800 LQNAVNSGAIE
-1813 VDSLDSGITSAKFL
+1813 VKVDDLGSGITFAKFL
-1827 RSAKTDNV
+1827 NSGA
-1835 DLGEGLDRFIA
+1835 GAGADRAIA
-1846 FDYPGDTDDGKG
+1846 FNYPDDNNGKG
-1858 IGKAKGDSCTLKVY
+1858 IGTATAGSCTLKVY

-1884 KFNLTFEDNFEPI
+1884 KFNLIFEDDFEPI
-1897 IYSEIIGKKDDGS
+1897 IYSEIIEKKDDGT
-1910 FKSERSP
+1910 FKSARSP
-1917 EALKKATGDPVATI
+1917 EALLKTTGDPVATI
-1931 TFDPEQFDAFV
+1931 TFDPDEFDSFV
-1942 TPPVGTYTGFL
+1942 SPPVGTYTGF
-1953 TGDKGPGTKCGLTY
+1953 TNSGKGDNANQKYSLTY

-1979 FAPIDGDFNSTDGK
+1979 FAPIGGDFNSTNGR
-1993 TPECTWGN
+1993 TSECTWGN
-2001 YTIAHRFRMGDFGD
+2001 YTVAHRFDMGDN
-2015 GSSRGNFFAVKKY
+2015 RGNFFAVKKY
-2028 YENEYGSEKYDASQS
+2028 YENEYGSENYDASQS

-2058 SIDFSGMPCKASR
+2058 SIDFAGMPCKASR

-2076 WMSSPSGKDEKPANV
+2076 WMSSPDRDNESPANV
-2091 VFSVQGFKNGKATTL
+2091 VFSIQGFKNGKATTL

-2116 EARDSLANKLE
+2116 EARDSLD
-2127 PKTNNGIGIWQQVYF
+2127 KTLKPTDNGGKGIWQQVYF
-2142 SFVNKNADDFDSF
+2142 SFVNKNADDFDNF
-2155 RLTIDNACTS
+2155 RLTIDNACTNTS
-2165 TVGGDILIDDV
+2165 GGDILIDDV
-2176 EVFSVKPEV
+2176 EVFSVKPDV

-2210 RTQLGLNTGEVMKD
+2210 RAQLGLNTGEVMKD

-2241 LGFDTGTSEGQER
+2241 LGFDTGKPEGQER

-2289 FKTNFDS
+2289 FKTKFED
-2296 LPVFKYR
+2296 LPRFIYR

-2407 LSVKQVGEDEDGNIG
+2407 LSVKQVGEDAEGNIG

-2574 LFDGLHGTQYKYP
+2574 LFDGLHGDKYKYP

-2600 AVEEVRARADG
+2600 AVAEVRARADG

-2623 IKTVTKDAIGLTSVS
+2623 IETVTKDAIGLTSVS

-2644 GTNDPNMKA
+2644 GTNDPKMEA
-2653 YETKAAEERAGLSVQ
+2653 YETMAAEERAGLSVQ

-2682 TADREHAYA
+2682 TADREHAHA

-2757 ANWQRADLE
+2757 ANWQRADLA

-2811 TNGADDQ
+2811 TNDPGADDQ

-2915 CQATPYFKNVT
+2915 CQATPYFKDVK
-2926 YNTTDYHRFA
+2926 YTTAHYHRFA
-2936 PAVYQRSWDKAKST
+2936 PAVYQRSWDKANPK
-2950 LYYLDTYSAENPQ
+2950 LYYLEPYSANKPQ
-2963 TANVKT
+2963 EAKVDT

-3008 KYNTSLFRL
+3008 KYTKSLFRL

-3023 YGYYTELNKTDEQTY
+3023 YGYYTELNETDGKTYT
-3038 PVDRTHHHKLATDQL
+3038 VDRTYHHKLATDQL
-3053 AKSGTEI
+3053 KSGTDL
-3060 TVTLTNENRNNR
+3060 TVTLKNENANNR

-3083 LDLDKFFTVNAAQ
+3083 LDLNEFFKENESQ

-3144 EGKEGTNTITLKF
+3144 EGKEGKNAITLKF

-3166 ASGTLLRAPAI
+3166 TSGTLLRAPAI

-3186 IRASRSGQGS
+3186 IRASRSGQAS

-3257 SEEPV
+3257 SEDPV

-3316 RPALEDEQDF
+3316 RPALEDEQNF

>member
-31 QGYTYLQFSGNGR
+31 QDTYTYLQFSGNGR
-44 TVLFA
+44 TVLLA

-63 PAGDGYQWALETV
+63 PAGDGYQWTLETV

-91 TPNLTLTNS
+91 TPELRLTNS
-100 QDQAATFTKT
+100 QNQAATFTKE
-110 ENTYSK
+110 ENAYSK
-116 GRKSYGEGV
+116 DTY
-125 EVPTHGGSR
+125 GGSR

-143 LGVKNGQLIWTVED
+143 LGVKNGQFFWTVRN
-157 SRYGCIRLA
+157 SRYGCIRMA
-166 NNVKGAKVNPFVSSE
+166 NNVRGAKVTPFVSSE
-181 GGKVHWYYYM
+181 GGEVHWYYM
-191 ELLGNKSAECVMDAG
+191 ELLWNGSECVKDAG
-206 AEKKL
+206 AGNKL
-211 EKYSTPSAKDL
+211 QKENTPSAKNL
-222 RAYMWCVYEAND
+222 RAYKWSVYEANEQ
-234 KGDVYFMSA
+234 GDVYIKSV
-243 DGNFFCQKDD
+243 DGNYM
-253 TYQYST
+253 YQSGDRQYAT
-259 STKTDRCKY
+259 SNKSDVCKY

-280 YQEAFVLYNPQT
+280 YQDAFVLYNTQM
-292 TKYVFPYGSGNTDV
+292 KRYVLPYGSGNSDV
-306 GNGSSLN
+306 GTGSTIHQ
-313 PAEAMRFIL
+313 AEAMRFI
-322 STGPH
+322 STPPPTGPH

-332 ANAATAIYDNGTGVT
+332 ANAATAIYDNGTSVT

-367 AYVLKSGRDNY
+367 AYVLKSGRNNY
-378 LKQAGDAFTVTT
+378 LKQAGDALTVTT
-390 NRDEALRLFPCGSAY
+390 NRDEALKLFPSGSEY
-405 DDRHDVLTLAADASK
+405 DDKHDVLTLADDASK

-445 STAEV
+445 STDEV

-468 LQFKANPK
+468 LQFKANPE
-476 GDARLTLTGT
+476 GDNRLTLTGT
-486 GYDNP
+486 DYDNP
-491 VTRKE
+491 VTRME
-496 FEPTSASQNW
+496 FQPTSARQNW
-506 KLEAARHANSKTGD
+506 ELRPAKHPNSKPGD
-520 FYLVNQSGEY
+520 FYLVNQEGEY
-530 LIYKDGR
+530 LIYKNGS
-537 FNFETLD
+537 FNFKPLD

-559 PEYWTID
+559 PEYWAID
-566 MALSGDDNHRLGL
+566 MVISGNDNHRLGL

-587 LKACNST
+587 LKVCNST
-594 SKFNALSF
+594 SKYNALSF

-618 CGRVVLYDDGQNIK
+618 SGRVVLYDDGQNVK

-642 GNGYQ
+642 GNGYR

-662 NNLKNKAGRF
+662 YNLKNKAGRF
-672 LRYDAADETFTS
+672 LRYDTAAKTFTS

-699 TYYVIPVHDVQGGTY
+699 TYYVVPAHVTGGTC
-714 NINIAG
+714 NIAG

-725 AVLRGVSEP
+725 AVLRGVSKP

-740 KNGKLQ
+740 KNGQLQ

-775 ANPHY
+775 DNPRY
-780 YALNFFQNGSE
+780 YAFNFFQNGSGE
-791 YLQDNTPGNI
+791 YMQDNTPGDI

-811 LRRYCWILEEAN
+811 LRRFCWILEEAN
-823 DDGDVYIR
+823 DDGDVFIK
-831 STAGNYISYNPDT
+831 STAGNYISYNPASD
-844 DNGKH
+844 GYQH
-849 KVNPTLN
+849 KVNTTTN
-856 DYSLYKICDVADQPD
+856 AYSLYKICDVADQPD
-871 ASLEGL
+871 ASLDGL
-877 WSLYNCKNLYFVR
+877 WSLYNCENHYFVR
-890 PFPSE
+890 PSDSD
-895 NAIGRAE
+895 NSIGRAE

-914 VAANTTSYH
+914 IAADTTSYH
-923 FVFPAMGQRALIMDY
+923 LVFPAMGQRALIMDY
-938 DEAKKPR
+938 DEAKNPR
-945 VKARDILASDKDA
+945 VKARGILASDKDA

-975 FYLTYDGKNKQFG
+975 FYLTYDKKNEQFG
-988 VSNQKADAY
+988 VSNQKAEAY
-997 TFVYNVNNYENN
+997 TFVYDKNTYQNN
-1009 NNVRYD
+1009 NSVRYD
-1015 LCSTDDQ
+1015 FLSSDGK
-1022 QALSIGEEGALCWAA
+1022 QALSIGAEGVLCWAA
-1037 PGTRNSVVDLRPY
+1037 PNTRNSVVDLRSH

-1055 LPIPSLGGADYQLYC
+1055 LPIPSSGGADYQLYC

-1080 YHMEDANSISL
+1080 YHMEEANSISL
-1091 KPYEEKNLCQLWVLI
+1091 KPYVEKNLCQLWILI

-1121 NRYFLKYDTG
+1121 NRCFLKYDTG
-1131 SNTFVAVADKKDATR
+1131 SNTFVAVADRNDATR

-1154 NYIHWQIELP
+1154 NYDHWQIELP
-1164 DVNDSR
+1164 DVADNN
-1170 NLISHSYSGGGNPKT
+1170 NLISHSYGGNPKT
-1185 VSLSLQGPN
+1185 VTLSLQGPN
-1194 NGNNFVEIFP
+1194 NADNYVDLIP

-1217 AFRNLSLNELTPQ
+1217 AFRNLSLNELTPE

-1237 KALKAKASASED
+1237 TALKAKASASED

-1276 DAEGNVFLTTDKA
+1276 DADGNVFLTTDKA
-1289 QATHFYLWLNHGDED
+1289 QATHFYLWLNHGEKD
-1304 GTVSWCFA
+1304 GNVSWCFA

-1322 GKPEKCLGVSDV
+1322 GKPDKCLGVSDV
-1334 TNGTVAMLSFST
+1334 TNGTVAMLSFAT
-1346 YETDKLHTLC
+1346 YETNKLHTLC
-1356 FNFGRLTCPELSDAA
+1356 FTFGRLTCPELSDAVA
-1371 EGKYYY
+1371 GKYYY

-1384 VASDKFISE
+1384 VGNKFVSD
-1393 GYDTNKKVKAESQ
+1393 GNDTNKRVFAENGKK
-1406 QLINDQM
+1406 LVNDQM
-1413 WALVGQSK
+1413 WALVGQNK

-1433 MCLNGYKLC
+1433 VYLDGDRFY
-1442 VTHDLKKAAHF
+1442 VTHDPEKAVHF
-1453 SVDYISDVDRYVL
+1453 SVKYISSQQRYAL
-1466 VLVGGEGSEG
+1466 T
-1476 HLKKCLNLSGD
+1476 
-1487 VDENGVRHKDVI
+1487 I
-1499 VWNWNKTD
+1499 V
-1507 KNEGPRFYLNFI
+1507 EGPNDGGKSGYSMNLHGGDNTTILPWKNSSIQTDRNFWLNFI
-1519 SIPVPEDYSDY
+1519 AVPQPEDYSDY
-1530 EILPKRSWF
+1530 EVLPKRSWF
-1539 VKQAHE
+1539 VKQARE
-1545 ATTDP
+1545 ATADP

-1576 TYTVIHYLKAESTRE
+1576 TYTVIHYLKAESTRM
-1591 LYVPTCMVTND
+1591 LYVPTCMVGSAATR
-1602 NCPTL
+1602 

-1628 NLDLPSSRRYKNGI
+1628 NLDLPSSRRYRNGI

-1647 LKLNGQVN
+1647 LKLNGQDR
-1655 GNYVKKKI
+1655 GNYVDHYV

-1695 NGNPIYNGNVTKY
+1695 NGNPLYNGTVTS
-1708 NGAVTNDIILP
+1708 DIILP

-1745 ELLQCKE
+1745 ELLQCKKGE
-1752 GNGNDKWYE
+1752 GNDKWYE

-1793 DSPSEDN
+1793 GSASEDN
-1800 LQNAVNSGEIVIE
+1800 LQNAVNGGRIE
-1813 VDSLDSGITSAKFL
+1813 VKVEDPLGSGITFAKFL
-1827 RSAKTDNV
+1827 SSGAGGAATD
-1835 DLGEGLDRFIA
+1835 RAIA
-1846 FDYPGDTDDGKG
+1846 FNYPGDTAAGKG
-1858 IGKAKGDSCTLKVY
+1858 TGTAEAGSCTLKVY

-1884 KFNLTFEDNFEPI
+1884 KFNLTFEDNSEPI
-1897 IYSEIIGKKDDGS
+1897 IYSEIIGKKDGS

-1917 EALKKATGDPVATI
+1917 EALLKTTGDPVATI
-1931 TFDPEQFDAFV
+1931 TFDPDQFDAFV
-1942 TPPVGTYTGFL
+1942 SPPVGTYTGFSSS
-1953 TGDKGPGTKCGLTY
+1953 GKGENANQKHSLTY
-1967 RYPFNYDNTSYC
+1967 RYPFNYDNTSYR
-1979 FAPIDGDFNSTDGK
+1979 FAPIGGDFNSPDGK
-1993 TPECTWGN
+1993 TNECTWGN
-2001 YTIAHRFRMGDFGD
+2001 YTIAHRFNMGDN
-2015 GSSRGNFFAVKKY
+2015 RGNFFAVKKY
-2028 YENEYGSEKYDASQS
+2028 YENEYGSQNYDASQS
-2043 GFLYIDASDLPGQIA
+2043 GFLYIDASDLPGKIV
-2058 SIDFSGMPCKASR
+2058 SIDFAGMPCKASR

-2076 WMSSPSGKDEKPANV
+2076 WMSSPDRGNESPANV
-2091 VFSVQGFKNGKATTL
+2091 VFSIQGFKNGKATTL

-2116 EARDSLANKLE
+2116 EARDANNNKLT
-2127 PKTNNGIGIWQQVYF
+2127 PNTNKGKGIWQQVYF

-2155 RLTIDNACTS
+2155 RLTIDNACTN
-2165 TVGGDILIDDV
+2165 TQGGDILIDDV

-2210 RTQLGLNTGEVMKD
+2210 RAQLGLNTGEVMKE

-2241 LGFDTGTSEGQER
+2241 LGFDTGTPEGKER

-2289 FKTNFDS
+2289 FKTKFDD
-2296 LPVFKYR
+2296 LPLFKYR
-2303 DAVAATVGMASREV
+2303 AAVEATVGMASREV

-2407 LSVKQVGEDEDGNIG
+2407 LSVKQVGEDVDGNIG

-2451 RVLGKNESR
+2451 RVLRKNESR

-2495 TLEQSVIDVL
+2495 TLEQSVINVL

-2519 VLLNNTCNIYVPA
+2519 VLLNNTCNVYVPA
-2532 ATKQGTILK
+2532 ATKQGEILK

-2547 DHEDSSG
+2547 DHEDGNG

-2567 VSGEAPQ
+2567 VSGQAPQ
-2574 LFDGLHGTQYKYP
+2574 LFDGLHGNQYKYP
-2587 DKLTNVPV
+2587 KKLTNVPV

-2623 IKTVTKDAIGLTSVS
+2623 IETVTDGAIGLTSVS

-2644 GTNDPNMKA
+2644 GTNDPKMEA
-2653 YETKAAEERAGLSVQ
+2653 YETKTAEERTGLSVQ

-2674 QLKTLVAD
+2674 QLKTLNAIEAD
-2682 TADREHAYA
+2682 PENAYA
-2691 DIVFNSD
+2691 DIVFNSG

-2705 VYTLRFNYRELFNAG
+2705 VYTLRFDYRECFNAG
-2720 NATQS
+2720 S
-2725 TVCDGNV
+2725 TAQTTACDGNV
-2732 LVDLIIVPKYQ
+2732 LVDLVIVPKYQ

-2811 TNGADDQ
+2811 TNDPGADDQ

-2876 LDYKKAWV
+2876 LSYEKAWV

-2915 CQATPYFKNVT
+2915 CQATPYFKDVT

-2998 KVNGIGIGAQ
+2998 KVNGVGIGAQ
-3008 KYNTSLFRL
+3008 KYTKSLFRL

-3038 PVDRTHHHKLATDQL
+3038 PVDRTHHHELATDQL

-3060 TVTLTNENRNNR
+3060 TVTLTNKNRNNR

-3083 LDLDKFFTVNAAQ
+3083 LDLNEFFKENETQ

-3144 EGKEGTNTITLKF
+3144 EGKEGTKAINLKF
-3157 TADMQTSLH
+3157 TANMQTSLH
-3166 ASGTLLRAPAI
+3166 TSGTLLRAPAI

-3257 SEEPV
+3257 SEDPV

-3316 RPALEDEQDF
+3316 RPALEDEQNF

>member
-44 TVLFA
+44 TVLLA

-63 PAGDGYQWALETV
+63 PAGDGYQWMLETV

-91 TPNLTLTNS
+91 TSELTLTNS
-100 QDQAATFTKT
+100 QNQAATFTKT
-110 ENTYSK
+110 ENTYS
-116 GRKSYGEGV
+116 SATY
-125 EVPTHGGSR
+125 GGSR
-134 YDLVYGGKA
+134 YDLVYGGKGA
-143 LGVKNGQLIWTVED
+143 LGVKNGQLFWTVED

-166 NNVKGAKVNPFVSSE
+166 NNVKGAKVTPFVCSE
-181 GGKVHWYYYM
+181 GGEVHWYYM
-191 ELLGNKSAECVMDAG
+191 ELLGNGSECIKDAG

-211 EKYSTPSAKDL
+211 QKGPTPSAKNL
-222 RAYMWCVYEAND
+222 RAYMWCVYEANEQ
-234 KGDVYFMSA
+234 GDVYIKSV
-243 DGNFFCQKDD
+243 DGNFFYQNGNI
-253 TYQYST
+253 QYST
-259 STKTDRCKY
+259 STKSDVCKY

-280 YQEAFVLYNPQT
+280 YQEAFVLYNTQT
-292 TKYVFPYGSGNTDV
+292 TKYVFPYGSGNPDV
-306 GNGSSLN
+306 GMGSYLN
-313 PAEAMRFIL
+313 PAEAMRFI
-322 STGPH
+322 STPPPTGPH

-332 ANAATAIYDNGTGVT
+332 ANAATAIYDNGTSVT

-367 AYVLKSGRDNY
+367 AYVLKSGRNNY
-378 LKQAGDAFTVTT
+378 LKQAGAALTVTT

-405 DDRHDVLTLAADASK
+405 DDRHDVLTLAGDASK

-445 STAEV
+445 STNEV
-450 KGAVAPKF
+450 KGAVVPKF

-476 GDARLTLTGT
+476 GNARLTLTGT

-491 VTRKE
+491 VTRME

-506 KLEAARHANSKTGD
+506 KLEAARHANSKSGD

-530 LIYKDGR
+530 LIYKEGR

-579 QAGMTPYT
+579 QAGKTPYT
-587 LKACNST
+587 LQACNST

-618 CGRVVLYDDGQNIK
+618 CGRVVLYDDGQNVK

-654 DGAGKVNG
+654 DGAGIVNG
-662 NNLKNKAGRF
+662 FNLKNKADRF
-672 LRYDAADETFTS
+672 LRYDAADKTFTS

-699 TYYVIPVHDVQGGTY
+699 TYYVVPAHVQGGTC
-714 NINIAG
+714 NIAG

-725 AVLRGVSEP
+725 AMLRGVTGT

-791 YLQDNTPGNI
+791 YLQDNTPGDK

-844 DNGKH
+844 DDGYH
-849 KVNPTLN
+849 KVNTTTN
-856 DYSLYKICDVADQPD
+856 EYSRYKICDLADQPD

-877 WSLYNCKNLYFVR
+877 WSLYNCTNHYFVR

-895 NAIGRAE
+895 NSIGRVE
-902 EVGKNTSMTFVD
+902 KVGKNTSMTFVD
-914 VAANTTSYH
+914 VAADTISYH

-975 FYLTYDGKNKQFG
+975 FYLTYDEKNKQFG

-1009 NNVRYD
+1009 NSVRYD

-1022 QALSIGEEGALCWAA
+1022 QALSIGEEGVLCWAA
-1037 PGTRNSVVDLRPY
+1037 PNTRNSAIDLRPY

-1055 LPIPSLGGADYQLYC
+1055 LPIPSLGGADYHLYC

-1080 YHMEDANSISL
+1080 YHMEDATNTISL

-1106 RDGQGKGDGY
+1106 RDGEGKGDGY

-1121 NRYFLKYDTG
+1121 NRHFLKYDTG

-1170 NLISHSYSGGGNPKT
+1170 NLISHSYSGGGNSKT
-1185 VSLSLQGPN
+1185 VSLSLQDPN
-1194 NGNNFVEIFP
+1194 NSNNFLYIFP

-1217 AFRNLSLNELTPQ
+1217 AFRNINLDELTPK

-1237 KALKAKASASED
+1237 TALKAKASASED
-1249 DANNSWKNIGTKDD
+1249 GANNSWKNIGTKDD
-1263 FVLRNGHGQYIGA
+1263 FVLRNGHGQYISA
-1276 DAEGNVFLTTDKA
+1276 DAKGNVFLTTDKA

-1322 GKPEKCLGVSDV
+1322 GKPGNCLGVSDV
-1334 TNGTVAMLSFST
+1334 ANGTVAMLPFST
-1346 YETDKLHTLC
+1346 YETNKLHTLC
-1356 FNFGRLTCPELSDAA
+1356 FTFGRLTSPELSDAA

-1377 NFICFDK
+1377 NFMCFDK
-1384 VASDKFISE
+1384 VGNDKYVSDGNDTSKLVIAE
-1393 GYDTNKKVKAESQ
+1393 GNRLV
-1406 QLINDQM
+1406 NDQM
-1413 WALVGQSK
+1413 WALVGVSK
-1421 DDVVL
+1421 DGFVL
-1426 MSKDKYY
+1426 MSKDRYY
-1433 MCLNGYKLC
+1433 LYLNGGIFN
-1442 VTHDLKKAAHF
+1442 VTHDLAKATHF
-1453 SVDYISDVDRYVL
+1453 SGTYDVNKQRYVL
-1466 VLVGGEGSEG
+1466 TVVSAVGGDSQYNGWQVLLGSDSRRVTVG
-1476 HLKKCLNLSGD
+1476 KKGTS
-1487 VDENGVRHKDVI
+1487 
-1499 VWNWNKTD
+1499 TD
-1507 KNEGPRFYLNFI
+1507 NRYYLNFI
-1519 SIPVPEDYSDY
+1519 PIPVPEDFSDY
-1530 EILPKRSWF
+1530 EVLPKRSWF

-1545 ATTDP
+1545 ATADP

-1576 TYTVIHYLKAESTRE
+1576 TYTITHYLKAESTRK
-1591 LYVPTCMVTND
+1591 LYVPTCMVGSANTR
-1602 NCPTL
+1602 

-1628 NLDLPSSRRYKNGI
+1628 NLDLPSSRRYRNGI
-1642 VVGDQ
+1642 VVGEQ
-1647 LKLNGQVN
+1647 LNLNGQN
-1655 GNYVKKKI
+1655 YGNYVDHYV

-1680 ADLTPYSDFV
+1680 GDLTTYSDFV

-1695 NGNPIYNGNVTKY
+1695 NGNPIYNGNVTS
-1708 NGAVTNDIILP
+1708 DIILP

-1745 ELLQCKE
+1745 ELLQYKDD
-1752 GNGNDKWYE
+1752 GSNDKWYE

-1788 WFYNN
+1788 WFYNGGIA
-1793 DSPSEDN
+1793 SEDN
-1800 LQNAVNSGEIVIE
+1800 LQNAVNSGAIE
-1813 VDSLDSGITSAKFL
+1813 VKVDDLGSGITFAGFL
-1827 RSAKTDNV
+1827 NSGA
-1835 DLGEGLDRFIA
+1835 GAGADRAIA
-1846 FDYPGDTDDGKG
+1846 FKYPGDDNGKG
-1858 IGKAKGDSCTLKVY
+1858 RGTAKAGSCTLKVY
-1872 GVASDG
+1872 GKASNG

-1884 KFNLTFEDNFEPI
+1884 KFNLIFEDDFEPI
-1897 IYSEIIGKKDDGS
+1897 IYSEIIGKKGDGT
-1910 FKSERSP
+1910 FKSARSP
-1917 EALKKATGDPVATI
+1917 EALLKTTGDPVATI
-1931 TFDPEQFDAFV
+1931 TFDTDQFDAFV
-1942 TPPVGTYTGFL
+1942 SPPVGTYTGF
-1953 TGDKGPGTKCGLTY
+1953 TNSGKGDNANQKYSLTY

-1979 FAPIDGDFNSTDGK
+1979 FAPIGGDFNSISGK
-1993 TPECTWGN
+1993 TSECTWGN
-2001 YTIAHRFRMGDFGD
+2001 YTVAHRFDMGDN
-2015 GSSRGNFFAVKKY
+2015 RGNFFAVKKY
-2028 YENEYGSEKYDASQS
+2028 YENEYGSDNYDASQS

-2058 SIDFSGMPCKASR
+2058 SIDFAGMPCKASR

-2076 WMSSPSGKDEKPANV
+2076 WMSSPDRDNESPANV
-2091 VFSVQGFKNGKATTL
+2091 VFSIQGFKNGKATTL

-2116 EARDSLANKLE
+2116 EARDSLSKTLK
-2127 PKTNNGIGIWQQVYF
+2127 PKDNGGIGIWQQVYF

-2155 RLTIDNACTS
+2155 RLTIDNACTNTS
-2165 TVGGDILIDDV
+2165 GGDILIDDV
-2176 EVFSVKPEV
+2176 EVFSVKPDV

-2210 RTQLGLNTGEVMKD
+2210 RAQLGLSTGEVLTD

-2241 LGFDTGTSEGQER
+2241 LGFDTGKPEGQER

-2276 SQVSGEGIFRSVE
+2276 SQASGEGIFRSVE
-2289 FKTNFDS
+2289 FKTKFEE
-2296 LPVFKYR
+2296 LPLFKYR

-2373 CKFRTLSPIRVVT
+2373 CKFRTQSPIRVVT

-2407 LSVKQVGEDEDGNIG
+2407 LSVKQVGEDADGVIG

-2505 HQFTLNSADKVASL
+2505 HQFTLNRADKVASL

-2547 DHEDSSG
+2547 DHEDTSG
-2554 TQYCYDPQQVGIK
+2554 TQYCYDPEQVGIK

-2574 LFDGLHGTQYKYP
+2574 LFDGLHGNQYKYP

-2600 AVEEVRARADG
+2600 AVAEVRARADG

-2623 IKTVTKDAIGLTSVS
+2623 ITTVTKDAIGLTSVS

-2653 YETKAAEERAGLSVQ
+2653 YETMAAEERAGLSVQ

-2674 QLKTLVAD
+2674 QLKTLVARK
-2682 TADREHAYA
+2682 ADPGNAYA

-2720 NATQS
+2720 GTAQS

-2811 TNGADDQ
+2811 TNDPGADDQ

-2844 ADKGVN
+2844 AVAGVN
-2850 LCGIYTPYQSKDLVV
+2850 LCDIYRPYQSKDLVV

-2915 CQATPYFKNVT
+2915 CQATPYFKDVT

-2936 PAVYQRSWDKAKST
+2936 PAVYQRSWDKANPK
-2950 LYYLDTYSAENPQ
+2950 LYYLEPYLANKPQ
-2963 TANVKT
+2963 EARVDT

-3008 KYNTSLFRL
+3008 KYTKSLFRL

-3023 YGYYTELNKTDEQTY
+3023 YGYYTETNKTDGSTY
-3038 PVDRTHHHKLATDQL
+3038 PVDRTYHHKLATDQL
-3053 AKSGTEI
+3053 KSGTEL

-3083 LDLDKFFTVNAAQ
+3083 LDLNEFFTKNADQ

-3144 EGKEGTNTITLKF
+3144 EGKEGTNTINLKF

-3166 ASGTLLRAPAI
+3166 TSGTLLRAPAI

-3257 SEEPV
+3257 SEDPV

-3316 RPALEDEQDF
+3316 RPALEDEKDF
-3326 TQPLIQADNGSVTIS
+3326 TQPLIQADNGSVTVS